1 MSVISK
7 KSFLNKADKQQSNWE
22 QTTGQEAGGVLNK
35 QDFIRQAQSAAQQRR
50 QAQEQK
56 TPQRERNGFDRTATP
71 ASIAGLGAPAPTS
84 QRQKERYNQEIGQ
97 YGVGNIDLYNR
108 PQYRNAD
115 GSVSTVDST
124 SFNIQG
130 KEVLLPSV
138 WMKDGKAY
146 RSSDGDEILQHF
158 YDTGEFLGVFDTVDA
173 ANSYAE
179 KLHDAQDYYYTTQR
193 EKALDETVAHDQLQG
208 MKRTLAIL
216 ESQKKQ
222 EQAQQPGIL
231 SMLGKASDSTL
242 PTFQAESAQSETDRR
257 IQELQDEIDRQESE
271 SQMQG
276 TKRPE
281 TYTAK
286 NVGRYKDRLIALASV
301 PGVWTKR
308 QKQEAEEIIGTQSG
322 FGGLLGYEQNV
333 TAFAPYQEAMRKGDT
348 EAAKQW
354 QQIYDVLYTRLYSKQ
369 TAVASGLQEGLGVTS
384 AAAAVGKLLG
394 ANEDEYHRQMEN
406 AQRAQAEHPVL
417 AGGAKIAG
425 SLALMSGIGEAAG
438 AGLAAA
444 GMNTGSLGFKVAA
457 GALSFAGADAVH
469 NAGAAAIGDMS
480 TGDYLKHIAISG
492 AQGMAGNLAGGLV
505 GTGLANVLRDT
516 HKMTPFMEFLRQT
529 ASGVTNASVN
539 QAVGYLAADEKP
551 TKEEIATNLVTA
563 FAFSVLNGAINS
575 YQTTQQQ
582 KAQMNQAY
590 QAIEQGYRAMTAGT
604 ENMTP
609 EAKAQRAQFIM
620 QQTQSLRESVNSY
633 YIAGQQKAVDNLN
646 ETLDLIDEAMRAY
659 VNGYTAASSAM
670 QTPNVMLPG
679 GGSTGQLPTAA
690 DLPTAPTD
698 PQMQKQV
705 EQELQTAIQ
714 QGLQQAQAGTQNT
727 PQPESG
733 QALQNG
739 NAAAA
744 AAQIAGQAAEQ
755 NQQTQLPS
763 LPATEQDAVVQP
775 QQPEQSTQ
783 QEAELP
789 TQQMQTEQT
798 TTPLQRLEAMGVSG
812 KRAQSMARGIEA
824 FYRGEIQDGEVL
836 SKLLSLPEVQNVMR
850 QMTDADIE
858 AVVSGNVQPQNQQPV
873 NSAAQQTLNTQP
885 TVQQAL
891 DSQAP
896 GVQNGTT
903 TSEGGMNNGT
913 EQLQVGQRPGAEQP
927 GEQLPDGDGGRVLGE
942 STGGQSGILAEGRPQ
957 RAFNQVGAA
966 AERKN
971 LGRTLRLEKVSSQS
985 LGLPNGTEEREIQVM
1000 PESSWDA
1007 QMQQTAQRISY
1018 ETGKPV
1024 TYVLGSIRIRQA
1036 DGSVSAAR
1044 GVYTENGIIIQA
1056 DHLRLNIDQI
1066 ADHEA
1071 FHDYAA
1077 NNPGLVRQIE
1087 QAIVER
1093 YGREEFD
1100 AIMDKYLKNLRGVYD
1115 LPEHASGQEVAE
1127 AYGIVKEEICAD
1139 AYAGINFFGANADKY
1154 RSEAQAVLRERKITT
1169 PGSETE
1175 EAVARRTGPPERYSY
1190 GGVNANTADQKT
1202 LARAQELQMQGEDD
1216 ERVRK
1221 ETGWHTGMEG
1231 KLRFEIDDSNMKY
1244 HRGGDAAFSRN
1255 HPDYAEYQKLVDK
1268 MLTGSA
1274 EAWKPEDQER
1284 LQELDK
1290 TWGREY
1296 GRLSERV
1303 ESGNATLEDVIDHEE
1318 LFQAYPQL
1326 RSVRVEFKEL
1336 PGNTQGYFSPSENK
1350 IALDSKLRSAPEV
1363 TIIHEIQHAI
1373 QKAEGFAS
1381 GASPE
1386 YWQQHRDEAKE
1397 ARIADIREEIAR
1409 LEEQLPWDLNR
1420 WTAED
1425 DAIEA
1430 KIGELEDSIIDIQNG
1445 VGLDSYD
1452 LYRNT
1457 AGEIEA
1463 RDAASRR
1470 ELTPEQRRATP
1481 PARADENTVYAD
1493 LSDSLDYVG
1502 KTDDGT
1508 EVYETSEAVRKL
1520 PYKKRMEAFMDIMR
1534 NEYAGRTAKFTAR
1547 DGEVYYATFDENDL
1561 RKNVYGDKKSSP
1573 RGWKAKINTGADGNI
1588 FDLVENA
1595 EHSGSGKEQGK
1606 TSEAHQGLTGW
1617 EYFVKTVQIDGRV
1630 YDLLANVRK
1639 KPDGEFVYSIQLN
1652 ENEKKA
1658 PAPPRQYQNG
1668 TAKAEN
1674 RPVRVPTDAS
1684 EASVAEKRLP
1694 VKARFSMDE
1703 PVEQTQDLMA
1713 IHNLDGKKMDS
1724 MLQLGAIPSPSVAIV
1739 KASQGHTQYGDYT
1752 LVFPRQ
1758 SIDPQAD
1765 QRNKVYGAD
1774 AWTPTAANAIVEREV
1789 NYDARR
1795 AAEQKIAQLAKQVA
1809 GGIFSRDSV
1818 IGSRVDEVST
1828 MDEAE
1833 LAKQLSR
1840 DDAVR
1845 AAYLAEQGKD
1855 IEPVL
1860 KEKVWDSFGNQALQD
1875 YTEKIGAQELA
1886 QLYVKLE
1893 TGERLTE
1900 AELETARESIMEAWI
1915 ADHEYALSRKPELR
1929 ETRIARQRDKISDA
1943 RVEDFIRN
1951 AEALYED
1958 GGQTR
1963 DGVDRYAT
1971 QDKLREAVDD
1981 ADVEAWVRGQL
1992 HGVLGEPGIY
2002 NGKERFTASGRRRS
2016 FRETHG
2022 AYTVENIVKAMN
2034 KANARGESYWGVGAK
2049 GILSVATPRYKSVDA
2064 IHADE
2069 SRLQKMPEEE
2079 YNRLLQALDKR
2090 IEGIVADVQKTSGSY
2105 DMDEIAGLLM
2115 ENAGQDAMRIQ
2126 QAFSRQGYDIDG
2138 GLATEIAGMYRQA
2151 AEMPTGYFEAKPQ
2164 RVVTFD
2170 EPVCIAPDNCPPERL
2185 EKMKAAGLN
2194 VIEYEAGNDEQRME
2208 IARSLKGM
2216 RFSVDEPQ
2224 AGTGGEIG
2232 QAPESEPAKQ
2242 EQKEKKPRKKNETKP
2257 VAESLPIIAKRN
2269 LRQDMQGIFSIPE
2282 GRRAEINQ
2290 IIDGLA
2296 DRMLKNGE
2304 LTQEDRD
2311 AFFDRMYAE
2320 GVMEVAADEY
2330 LQQARSEIA
2339 GRRIY
2344 VPESV
2349 KHEFGDDWG
2358 YFRKKAFAA
2367 GVMLVNDTSAA
2378 GIDMVNAELADTLP
2392 GMFNADDLDSREIL
2406 ENIVQTAEEG
2416 KSQNMSLAQ
2425 YTALLAGQ
2433 EYVSED
2439 EVLDNIE
2446 RQMDEA
2452 LRTFTRTAKLEVH
2465 LRDRT
2470 GVKIAQERE
2479 KSAAAR
2485 QREALSRAKERQQR
2499 KEMSQRQREYR
2510 ELKEQQKKTL
2520 KALQWLAKNQYRAPE
2535 ELRETWDEVLGDLDI
2550 YAVSA
2555 ANEMR
2560 YSKKYDATWKDLAE
2574 MYKAA
2579 RKSDPNFLPT
2589 KELEMIVDRLDNEK
2603 IADMDLNALQ
2613 DLYKAAVGLRTEFYN
2628 RNNVIN
2634 DDMNRLFAEVYTDSK
2649 KELDFGA
2656 QTKAGEAAR
2665 QGKKLDSLFNQE
2677 QLSPM
2682 NVMQRMAGWNPNSAW
2697 YSMAKQLEKGERDIR
2712 DYTVSAT
2719 KQLRE
2724 FLTEHEDW
2732 AKKADGQ
2739 GDDGIWYEVKIPQLV
2754 GELEVGK
2761 PPKFGDTI
2769 TVWMTP
2775 TQKVHLYLESKS
2787 YENLR
2792 HMEGG
2797 RIFPVKE
2804 LYSQGKREAA
2814 FAQGE
2819 LVRLAPE
2826 TVKALVK
2833 DLTPEEQELAQAL
2846 EQYYNVFAKKEINRV
2861 SNILYGYDKAVSK
2874 NYAPIYADT
2883 NYTKNQLGVYDA
2895 TAEGVGNLKS
2905 RQYSKNPSYNIGA
2918 FDAFERHVEQTAR
2931 FVGMAIPA
2939 RNWNTLLGWNEY
2951 VDDDRESMRS
2961 EISHTWGDASL
2972 KYIENL
2978 IETLQGGAAST
2989 RDSVSM
2995 GAEKIFSNYIG
3006 AVFGANQ
3013 SIVFKQLGSIPL
3025 ASVWLGPEN
3034 APSPGQV
3041 KRIDR
3046 SLIEKYT
3053 QELDWR
3059 TLGYSTPET
3068 KQLKENPNW
3077 TQTNK
3082 FTSFVFG
3089 GGAITAMDGWAASV
3103 LWPWAENKVRSEFPE
3118 LETGSQEQIDSGS
3131 SPFYQKVAEEF
3142 NEAVARSQST
3152 SDEMHRG
3159 SLYKS
3164 KNSVTRAFTMF
3175 KSDSSQAY
3183 NALRQRAGEAEY
3195 YKRIGDTENYNKA
3208 KRGLGVAFLSIL
3220 GGTAFACGIDV
3231 LMNLWKHKG
3240 KAYRDEDGNL
3250 TAESVAKEL
3259 ATGMAE
3265 SMFGLVIGGEE
3276 IFNIFD
3282 AVGTKLTGGTWYD
3295 SMNTLNA
3302 PGLEQVSEI
3311 ISTLIDEGVSFIQL
3325 LADGA
3330 DVVKNGGDVWEFLH
3344 RRGADI
3350 IGDIK
3355 EMAATVAT
3363 YLPGI
3368 PVNNLEAYL
3377 LGTVRWVSP
3386 ELAAAYD
3393 DALATANK
3401 NRMKGL
3407 RGAELERKI
3416 EDTLHNR
3423 RVETDEATNETLA
3436 SLYEGGFTKAVP
3448 SDTPGSI
3455 SVDGEDRKLSAYQKQ
3470 VYDKTWSG
3478 AVGNRLRE
3486 LAASDVFQEADDET
3500 REKMLSGLY
3509 EYAGE
3514 KAKAAVFD
3522 DYEVKTST
3530 QKADDVLASGA
3541 EMADYLELKLAGAV
3555 DKYLDAIDGGLDT
3568 QNAKDVALGMAE
3580 LAPEEGKKTVSDVQK
3595 WRAAIDAVDGADAQ
3609 RNALLAVMKD
3619 STKQKYE
3626 IADSY
3631 GIEARTWV
3639 QLKEILPQFDE
3650 DGNGSYK
3657 GEEIENAIDALNGH
3671 GGIMLP
3677 GGDGPQQLTNEMRA
3691 VLWQLFTGSKSAK
3704 NNPYSERVGSQVIA
3718 EREKAKQED

>member
-56 TPQRERNGFDRTATP
+56 APQSGRSGFDRTATP

-115 GSVSTVDST
+115 GSISTVDST

-138 WMKDGKAY
+138 WMKDGEAY
-146 RSSDGDEILQHF
+146 RSSDGDEILQRF

-173 ANSYAE
+173 ANNYAE

-193 EKALDETVAHDQLQG
+193 EQALDEAVAHDQLQG

-231 SMLGKASDSTL
+231 STLGKASDSTL
-242 PTFQAESAQSETDRR
+242 PTFQADAAQSETDRR

-301 PGVWTKR
+301 PGTWTKR

-384 AAAAVGKLLG
+384 AAAAVGKALG

-444 GMNTGSLGFKVAA
+444 GMNIGSLGFKVAA

-469 NAGAAAIGDMS
+469 NAGAAAMGDMS
-480 TGDYLKHIAISG
+480 TEDYIKRIAISG

-516 HKMTPFMEFLRQT
+516 HMMTPFMEFLRQT

-563 FAFSVLNGAINS
+563 FAFSVLSSAISS

-659 VNGYTAASSAM
+659 VNGYAAASSAM

-690 DLPTAPTD
+690 DLPTTPTD

-727 PQPESG
+727 QPPESG

-744 AAQIAGQAAEQ
+744 AAQIAVQAAEQ
-755 NQQTQLPS
+755 NQQAQQPS
-763 LPATEQDAVVQP
+763 LPTAAQAAAVQP
-775 QQPEQSTQ
+775 QQLEQSTQ
-783 QEAELP
+783 QEAGLP
-789 TQQMQTEQT
+789 TPQQVQTEQT
-798 TTPLQRLEAMGVSG
+798 ATPLERLETMGVSG

-824 FYRGEIQDGEVL
+824 FYRGQITDGEVL
-836 SKLLSLPEVQNVMR
+836 SKLLSFPEVQNVMR

-858 AVVSGNVQPQNQQPV
+858 AVVSGNAQLQNQQPV
-873 NSAAQQTLNTQP
+873 NAAVQQVPGSQQTG
-885 TVQQAL
+885 A
-891 DSQAP
+891 
-896 GVQNGTT
+896 QNEAT

-913 EQLQVGQRPGAEQP
+913 EQLPAGQQPGAEQQS
-927 GEQLPDGDGGRVLGE
+927 EQLPDGDGGRILSE

-957 RAFNQVGAA
+957 RTFNQGRTAV
-966 AERKN
+966 EREN

-1000 PESSWDA
+1000 PESHWDA

-1044 GVYTENGIIIQA
+1044 GVYTENGIIVQA
-1056 DHLRLNIDQI
+1056 DHRYLNIDQI

-1087 QAIVER
+1087 RAIVEQ
-1093 YGREEFD
+1093 YSREEFD

-1154 RSEAQAVLRERKITT
+1154 RSEAQAVLQERKITT
-1169 PGSETE
+1169 PGSETAAE
-1175 EAVARRTGPPERYSY
+1175 TQRRTGPPERYSVEETDE
-1190 GGVNANTADQKT
+1190 GRAVAVVENDILSHIDTSTWDNTKKAQAKAAAKAALLAFKDGIQVNGITYK
-1202 LARAQELQMQGEDD
+1202 
-1216 ERVRK
+1216 V
-1221 ETGWHTGMEG
+1221 
-1231 KLRFEIDDSNMKY
+1231 
-1244 HRGGDAAFSRN
+1244 
-1255 HPDYAEYQKLVDK
+1255 
-1268 MLTGSA
+1268 
-1274 EAWKPEDQER
+1274 
-1284 LQELDK
+1284 
-1290 TWGREY
+1290 
-1296 GRLSERV
+1296 
-1303 ESGNATLEDVIDHEE
+1303 
-1318 LFQAYPQL
+1318 
-1326 RSVRVEFKEL
+1326 
-1336 PGNTQGYFSPSENK
+1336 NK
-1350 IALDSKLRSAPEV
+1350 
-1363 TIIHEIQHAI
+1363 
-1373 QKAEGFAS
+1373 
-1381 GASPE
+1381 
-1386 YWQQHRDEAKE
+1386 
-1397 ARIADIREEIAR
+1397 
-1409 LEEQLPWDLNR
+1409 
-1420 WTAED
+1420 
-1425 DAIEA
+1425 
-1430 KIGELEDSIIDIQNG
+1430 
-1445 VGLDSYD
+1445 
-1452 LYRNT
+1452 
-1457 AGEIEA
+1457 
-1463 RDAASRR
+1463 
-1470 ELTPEQRRATP
+1470 
-1481 PARADENTVYAD
+1481 
-1493 LSDSLDYVG
+1493 
-1502 KTDDGT
+1502 
-1508 EVYETSEAVRKL
+1508 
-1520 PYKKRMEAFMDIMR
+1520 
-1534 NEYAGRTAKFTAR
+1534 TAR
-1547 DGEVYYATFDENDL
+1547 DEFTRSNDTERLYRREPETFADKMRAADAADDVITATTSWANDGKLKHPRTDNFVDFAHGDVLIQAGGNQYDAKTVVGITASGEYVFYDVVDMMPTVFQ
-1561 RKNVYGDKKSSP
+1561 VKKELSTAAAGRDAVSAIQESSSEDRVAQP
-1573 RGWKAKINTGADGNI
+1573 GADVKREDAEEMPKPVNLQRYSDIAGRQEQASEMTNAEPTTVGAI
-1588 FDLVENA
+1588 TSGSQSLGGSAPAISSASEASVAEKRQSVKIPPSSDESSENA
-1595 EHSGSGKEQGK
+1595 
-1606 TSEAHQGLTGW
+1606 
-1617 EYFVKTVQIDGRV
+1617 
-1630 YDLLANVRK
+1630 N
-1639 KPDGEFVYSIQLN
+1639 
-1652 ENEKKA
+1652 KA

-1713 IHNLDGKKMDS
+1713 IHNLNGEKMDS

-1758 SIDPQAD
+1758 SIDPKAD
-1765 QRNKVYGAD
+1765 RRNKVYGAD

-1789 NYDARR
+1789 NYEASR
-1795 AAEQKIAQLAKQVA
+1795 AAEQKIAQLANQVA
-1809 GGIFSRDSV
+1809 GGTFSRDSV
-1818 IGSRVDEVST
+1818 ISGRVGEVST

-1833 LAKQLSR
+1833 LAKKLSR
-1840 DDAVR
+1840 DDTVR
-1845 AAYLAEQGKD
+1845 AAYLAEQGQD

-1860 KEKVWDSFGNQALQD
+1860 KEKVWDSFGNLALQE

-1893 TGERLTE
+1893 TGERLTA
-1900 AELETARESIMEAWI
+1900 AELETARESIMASWI
-1915 ADHEYALSRKPELR
+1915 ADHEYVLNRRPELR

-1992 HGVLGEPGIY
+1992 RGVLGEPGIY

-2022 AYTVENIVKAMN
+2022 AYTAENIVKAMN
-2034 KANARGESYWGVGAK
+2034 QASARGESYWGVGAK

-2069 SRLQKMPEEE
+2069 GRLQNMPEEE
-2079 YNRLLQALDKR
+2079 YNRLLQELDKR
-2090 IEGIVADVQKTSGSY
+2090 IDGIVADVQKTSGSY

-2126 QAFSRQGYDIDG
+2126 QAFSRQGYNIDG

-2170 EPVCIAPDNCPPERL
+2170 EPVCIAPDDCPPERL

-2224 AGTGGEIG
+2224 AETGGEIE
-2232 QAPESEPAKQ
+2232 QAPESKPAEP

-2269 LRQDMQGIFSIPE
+2269 LRKDMQGIFSIPE

-2392 GMFNADDLDSREIL
+2392 GMFHADDLDSREIL

-2535 ELRETWDEVLGDLDI
+2535 ELQGTWDEVLGDLDI

-2574 MYKAA
+2574 MYKDAQA
-2579 RKSDPNFLPT
+2579 NDPNFLPS
-2589 KELEMIVDRLDNEK
+2589 KELEKIVHRLDNKK

-2754 GELEVGK
+2754 GALEVGK

-2775 TQKVHLYLESKS
+2775 TQKVHMYLESKS
-2787 YENLR
+2787 TENLR

-2797 RIFPVKE
+2797 RTFADKT
-2804 LYSQGKREAA
+2804 LYSQGKRREA
-2814 FAQGE
+2814 FAQGKT
-2819 LVRLAPE
+2819 VRMAPE
-2826 TVKALVK
+2826 TVKAIVGS
-2833 DLTPEEQELAQAL
+2833 LTPEEQELAQAL

-2874 NYAPIYADT
+2874 NYTPIYT
-2883 NYTKNQLGVYDA
+2883 NSNYTKSELGVYDA

-2905 RQYSKNPSYNIGA
+2905 RQFSKNPSYNIGA

-2939 RNWNTLLGWNEY
+2939 RNWQTLLNW
-2951 VDDDRESMRS
+2951 RERENSMAD
-2961 EISHTWGDASL
+2961 IITHDWGDESL
-2972 KYIENL
+2972 KYIQDL
-2978 IETLQGGAAST
+2978 VQTLQGGAAST

-2995 GAEKIFSNYIG
+2995 GAEKVFSNYIG
-3006 AVFGANQ
+3006 AVFGANP

-3025 ASVWLGPEN
+3025 AGAWLDFKN
-3034 APSPGQV
+3034 FPSPGQV

-3082 FTSFVFG
+3082 FTNFIFG

-3103 LWPWAENKVRSEFPE
+3103 LWPWAENKVRAEFPE
-3118 LETGSQEQIDSGS
+3118 LETGNQEQIDSGS
-3131 SPFYQKVAEEF
+3131 SPFYQKVAEVF

-3152 SDEMHRG
+3152 SDEMHQGTLR
-3159 SLYKS
+3159 KS
-3164 KNSVTRAFTMF
+3164 KNPVTRAFTMF
-3175 KSDSSQAY
+3175 KSDSSQTY

-3208 KRGLGVAFLSIL
+3208 KRGLGVAFLAAV
-3220 GGTAFACGIDV
+3220 GGYIWAQGIEF
-3231 LMNLWKHKG
+3231 LMNLWKRKG

-3250 TAESVAKEL
+3250 TAGSVAKE
-3259 ATGMAE
+3259 MAL
-3265 SMFGLVIGGEE
+3265 GLVGDLAGIVTYGEE
-3276 IFNIFD
+3276 LADVIGNII
-3282 AVGTKLTGGTWYD
+3282 TGDKWYGID
-3295 SMNTLNA
+3295 T
-3302 PGLEQVSEI
+3302 PGLEQLSDVVETI
-3311 ISTLIDEGVSFIQL
+3311 VEQGQNGLDAL
-3325 LADGA
+3325 KDAA
-3330 DVVKNGGDVWEFLH
+3330 DVVKNGGSLGEYLH
-3344 RRGADI
+3344 RHS
-3350 IGDIK
+3350 GDIVGGIK
-3355 EMAATVAT
+3355 DLAAAAAT

-3368 PVNNLEAYL
+3368 SVNNLEAYL
-3377 LGTVRWVSP
+3377 LGTVRWASP

-3401 NRMKGL
+3401 NQMKGL

-3416 EDTLHNR
+3416 SDTLHNR
-3423 RVETDEATNETLA
+3423 RVETDETTNETLA
-3436 SLYEGGFTKAVP
+3436 SLYESGFTKAVP

-3478 AVGNRLRE
+3478 AVGSRLQE
-3486 LAASDVFQEADDET
+3486 LIASDVFQAADDET
-3500 REKMLSGLY
+3500 QEKMLSGLY

-3530 QKADDVLASGA
+3530 QKADDVLATGA

-3568 QNAKDVALGMAE
+3568 QSAKDVALGMAE

-3595 WRAAIDAVDGADAQ
+3595 WRAAIDAVDGAGAQ
-3609 RNALLAVMKD
+3609 RDALLAVMKD

-3671 GGIMLP
+3671 SGIMLP

>member
-56 TPQRERNGFDRTATP
+56 TPQSERSGFDRTATP

-115 GSVSTVDST
+115 GSISTVDST

-193 EKALDETVAHDQLQG
+193 KQALDETAAHDQLQG

-222 EQAQQPGIL
+222 EQVQQPGIL

-242 PTFQAESAQSETDRR
+242 PTFRADSAQSETDRR

-301 PGVWTKR
+301 PGTWTKR

-354 QQIYDVLYTRLYSKQ
+354 QQIYDVLYTRLYSRQ

-384 AAAAVGKLLG
+384 AAAAVGKALG

-469 NAGAAAIGDMS
+469 NAGAAAMGDMS
-480 TGDYLKHIAISG
+480 TEDYLKRIAISG

-516 HKMTPFMEFLRQT
+516 HMMTPFMEFLRQT

-563 FAFSVLNGAINS
+563 FAFSVLNSAISS

-659 VNGYTAASSAM
+659 VNGYAAASSAM

-690 DLPTAPTD
+690 DLPTTPTD

-714 QGLQQAQAGTQNT
+714 QGLQQAEAGTQSAQ
-727 PQPESG
+727 QPESG
-733 QALQNG
+733 QALQSG

-744 AAQIAGQAAEQ
+744 AAQIAGQSQQVQQPNLPTAAQ
-755 NQQTQLPS
+755 
-763 LPATEQDAVVQP
+763 AAAVQP
-775 QQPEQSTQ
+775 QQLEQSTQ
-783 QEAELP
+783 QEAGLP
-789 TQQMQTEQT
+789 TPQQVQTEQT
-798 TTPLQRLEAMGVSG
+798 ATPLERLEAMGVSG

-824 FYRGEIQDGEVL
+824 FYRGQITDGEVL
-836 SKLLSLPEVQNVMR
+836 SKLLSFPEVQNVMR

-858 AVVSGNVQPQNQQPV
+858 AVVSGNAQPQNQQPG
-873 NSAAQQTLNTQP
+873 NAA
-885 TVQQAL
+885 VQQVPG
-891 DSQAP
+891 SQQP
-896 GVQNGTT
+896 GVQNEATT
-903 TSEGGMNNGT
+903 HEGGMNNGT
-913 EQLQVGQRPGAEQP
+913 EQLPAGQQP
-927 GEQLPDGDGGRVLGE
+927 GTEQQSEQLPDGDGGRILGE

-957 RAFNQVGAA
+957 RAFNQGRTAV
-966 AERKN
+966 EREN

-1000 PESSWDA
+1000 PESHWDS

-1044 GVYTENGIIIQA
+1044 GVYTENGIIVQA
-1056 DHLRLNIDQI
+1056 DHRYLNIDQI

-1071 FHDYAA
+1071 FHDIAA

-1087 QAIVER
+1087 QAIVEQ
-1093 YGREEFD
+1093 YSREEFD
-1100 AIMDKYLKNLRGVYD
+1100 AVVEKYLKNLRGVYD
-1115 LPEHASGQEVAE
+1115 LPEYASGQEVDE
-1127 AYGIVKEEICAD
+1127 VYGIVKEEICAD
-1139 AYAGINFFGANADKY
+1139 AYAGINFFGAHAEKY
-1154 RSEAQAVLRERKITT
+1154 RSEAQAVLQARKITT
-1169 PGSETE
+1169 PGSET
-1175 EAVARRTGPPERYSY
+1175 AAATQRRTGPPERYSI
-1190 GGVNANTADQKT
+1190 
-1202 LARAQELQMQGEDD
+1202 GEI
-1216 ERVRK
+1216 
-1221 ETGWHTGMEG
+1221 T
-1231 KLRFEIDDSNMKY
+1231 
-1244 HRGGDAAFSRN
+1244 
-1255 HPDYAEYQKLVDK
+1255 DK
-1268 MLTGSA
+1268 AGNN
-1274 EAWKPEDQER
+1274 
-1284 LQELDK
+1284 
-1290 TWGREY
+1290 Y
-1296 GRLSERV
+1296 GRGVHLDSTLLENLSDSERV
-1303 ESGNATLEDVIDHEE
+1303 QMVKE
-1318 LFQAYPQL
+1318 
-1326 RSVRVEFKEL
+1326 RVKEL
-1336 PGNTQGYFSPSENK
+1336 GGQHFTAYDGNGN
-1350 IALDSKLRSAPEV
+1350 EV
-1363 TIIHEIQHAI
+1363 
-1373 QKAEGFAS
+1373 
-1381 GASPE
+1381 
-1386 YWQQHRDEAKE
+1386 
-1397 ARIADIREEIAR
+1397 
-1409 LEEQLPWDLNR
+1409 
-1420 WTAED
+1420 
-1425 DAIEA
+1425 
-1430 KIGELEDSIIDIQNG
+1430 DIQIAKPGARFVNKSG
-1445 VGLDSYD
+1445 KSVPVNKD
-1452 LYRNT
+1452 LTTKNRKSKVKQEAVVLADELINT
-1457 AGEIEA
+1457 AKHKK
-1463 RDAASRR
+1463 D
-1470 ELTPEQRRATP
+1470 T
-1481 PARADENTVYAD
+1481 PARYPHGWLDDNGRNDWAEWKTYIQDKENTVWEATLHIATSAD
-1493 LSDSLDYVG
+1493 GEKILYDIDPIKKTGQSGNSDTSTVEPIVADEAEPVKREDEEEMPKLMNLQRYSDIAGQQEQTAEMTNAEPTTVGAITSGSQSLG
-1502 KTDDGT
+1502 GSAPAISSA
-1508 EVYETSEAVRKL
+1508 SEASVAE
-1520 PYKKRMEAFMDIMR
+1520 KRQSVKIPSAS
-1534 NEYAGRTAKFTAR
+1534 
-1547 DGEVYYATFDENDL
+1547 DE
-1561 RKNVYGDKKSSP
+1561 SSE
-1573 RGWKAKINTGADGNI
+1573 NTN
-1588 FDLVENA
+1588 
-1595 EHSGSGKEQGK
+1595 
-1606 TSEAHQGLTGW
+1606 
-1617 EYFVKTVQIDGRV
+1617 
-1630 YDLLANVRK
+1630 
-1639 KPDGEFVYSIQLN
+1639 
-1652 ENEKKA
+1652 KA

-1765 QRNKVYGAD
+1765 RRNKVYGAD

-1789 NYDARR
+1789 NYEARR
-1795 AAEQKIAQLAKQVA
+1795 AAEQKIAQLANQVA

-1818 IGSRVDEVST
+1818 IGSRVDEVAT

-1833 LAKQLSR
+1833 LAKQLAK

-1886 QLYVKLE
+1886 RLYVKLE
-1893 TGERLTE
+1893 TGDRLTA
-1900 AELETARESIMEAWI
+1900 AELETARESIMDAWI
-1915 ADHEYALSRKPELR
+1915 ADHEYALNRRPELR
-1929 ETRIARQRDKISDA
+1929 ETRIARQRDKISDV

-1992 HGVLGEPGIY
+1992 RGVLGEPGIY

-2016 FRETHG
+2016 FLETHG
-2022 AYTVENIVKAMN
+2022 AYTAENIVKAMN
-2034 KANARGESYWGVGAK
+2034 QADARGESYWGVGAK

-2069 SRLQKMPEEE
+2069 GRLQNMPEEE
-2079 YNRLLQALDKR
+2079 YNQLLQELDKR
-2090 IEGIVADVQKTSGSY
+2090 IEGIVADVQKTAGSY

-2170 EPVCIAPDNCPPERL
+2170 EPVCIAPDDCPPERL

-2224 AGTGGEIG
+2224 AETGSEIE
-2232 QAPESEPAKQ
+2232 QAPENKPAEP

-2392 GMFNADDLDSREIL
+2392 GMFHADDLDSREIL

-2535 ELRETWDEVLGDLDI
+2535 ELQGTWDEVLGDLDI

-2574 MYKAA
+2574 MYKDAQA
-2579 RKSDPNFLPT
+2579 NDPNFLPS
-2589 KELEMIVDRLDNEK
+2589 KELEKIVHRLDNKK

-2754 GELEVGK
+2754 GALEVGK

-2775 TQKVHLYLESKS
+2775 TQKVHMYLESKS
-2787 YENLR
+2787 TENLR

-2797 RIFPVKE
+2797 RTFADKT
-2804 LYSQGKREAA
+2804 LYSQGKRREA
-2814 FAQGE
+2814 FAQGKT
-2819 LVRLAPE
+2819 VRMAPE
-2826 TVKALVK
+2826 TVKAIVGS
-2833 DLTPEEQELAQAL
+2833 LTPEEQELAQAL

-2874 NYAPIYADT
+2874 NYTPIYT
-2883 NYTKNQLGVYDA
+2883 NSNYTKSELGVYDA

-2905 RQYSKNPSYNIGA
+2905 RQFSKNPSYNIGA

-2939 RNWNTLLGWNEY
+2939 RNWQTLLNW
-2951 VDDDRESMRS
+2951 RERENSMAD
-2961 EISHTWGDASL
+2961 IITHNWGDESL
-2972 KYIENL
+2972 KYIQDL
-2978 IETLQGGAAST
+2978 VQTLQGGTAST

-2995 GAEKIFSNYIG
+2995 GAEKVFSNYIG
-3006 AVFGANQ
+3006 AVFGANP

-3025 ASVWLGPEN
+3025 AGAWLDFKN
-3034 APSPGQV
+3034 FPSPGQV

-3082 FTSFVFG
+3082 FTNFIFG

-3103 LWPWAENKVRSEFPE
+3103 LWPWAENKVRAEFPE

-3131 SPFYQKVAEEF
+3131 SPFYQKVAEVF

-3152 SDEMHRG
+3152 SDEMHQGTLR
-3159 SLYKS
+3159 KS
-3164 KNSVTRAFTMF
+3164 KNPVTRAFTMF
-3175 KSDSSQAY
+3175 KSDSSQTY

-3208 KRGLGVAFLSIL
+3208 KRGLGVAFLAAV
-3220 GGTAFACGIDV
+3220 GGYIWAQGIEF
-3231 LMNLWKHKG
+3231 LMNLWKRKG

-3250 TAESVAKEL
+3250 TAGSVAKE
-3259 ATGMAE
+3259 MAL
-3265 SMFGLVIGGEE
+3265 GLVGDLASIVTYGEE
-3276 IFNIFD
+3276 IADVVGNI
-3282 AVGTKLTGGTWYD
+3282 LTGDKWYGID
-3295 SMNTLNA
+3295 T
-3302 PGLEQVSEI
+3302 PGLEQLSDVVETI
-3311 ISTLIDEGVSFIQL
+3311 VEQGQNGLDVL
-3325 LADGA
+3325 KDAA
-3330 DVVKNGGDVWEFLH
+3330 DVVKNGGSLGEYLH
-3344 RRGADI
+3344 RHS
-3350 IGDIK
+3350 GDIVGGIK
-3355 EMAATVAT
+3355 ELAAAAAT

-3368 PVNNLEAYL
+3368 SVNNLEAYL
-3377 LGTVRWVSP
+3377 IGTVRWASP

-3401 NRMKGL
+3401 NQMKGM

-3416 EDTLHNR
+3416 SDTLHNR
-3423 RVETDEATNETLA
+3423 RVETDETTNETLA

-3455 SVDGEDRKLSAYQKQ
+3455 SVDGEGRKLSAYQKQ
-3470 VYDKTWSG
+3470 VYDKTWSS
-3478 AVGNRLRE
+3478 AVGSRLQE
-3486 LAASDVFQEADDET
+3486 LIASDVFQAADDET

-3530 QKADDVLASGA
+3530 QKADDVLATGA
-3541 EMADYLELKLAGAV
+3541 EMVDYLELKLAGAV

-3568 QNAKDVALGMAE
+3568 QRAKDVALGMAE
-3580 LAPEEGKKTVSDVQK
+3580 LTPDEGKKTVSDVQK

-3609 RNALLAVMKD
+3609 HDALLAVMKD

-3657 GEEIENAIDALNGH
+3657 GEEIENAIDAMNGH

-3718 EREKAKQED
+3718 EREKTKQED

>member
-56 TPQRERNGFDRTATP
+56 APQSERSGFDRTATP

-115 GSVSTVDST
+115 GSISTVDST

-193 EKALDETVAHDQLQG
+193 EKALDEAVAHDQLQG

-222 EQAQQPGIL
+222 EQAQQPSIL

-301 PGVWTKR
+301 PGIWTKR

-384 AAAAVGKLLG
+384 AAAAVGKALG

-417 AGGAKIAG
+417 SGGAKIAG

-469 NAGAAAIGDMS
+469 NAGAAAMGDMS
-480 TGDYLKHIAISG
+480 TEDYLKRIAISG

-563 FAFSVLNGAINS
+563 FAFSVLSSAISS

-659 VNGYTAASSAM
+659 VNGYAAASSAM

-690 DLPTAPTD
+690 DLPTTPTD

-727 PQPESG
+727 QPPESG

-744 AAQIAGQAAEQ
+744 AAQIAVQAAEQ
-755 NQQTQLPS
+755 NQQAQQPS
-763 LPATEQDAVVQP
+763 LPTAAQAAAVQP
-775 QQPEQSTQ
+775 QQLEQSTQ
-783 QEAELP
+783 QEAGLLTP
-789 TQQMQTEQT
+789 QQVQTEQT
-798 TTPLQRLEAMGVSG
+798 ATPLERLETMGVSG

-824 FYRGEIQDGEVL
+824 FYRGQITDGEVL
-836 SKLLSLPEVQNVMR
+836 SKLISFPEVQNVMR

-858 AVVSGNVQPQNQQPV
+858 AVVSGNVQAQNQQPV
-873 NSAAQQTLNTQP
+873 NTAAQQVP
-885 TVQQAL
+885 GSQQ
-891 DSQAP
+891 P
-896 GVQNGTT
+896 GVQNEATT
-903 TSEGGMNNGT
+903 HEGGMNNGT
-913 EQLQVGQRPGAEQP
+913 EQLPAGQQP
-927 GEQLPDGDGGRVLGE
+927 GTEQQSEQLPDGDGGRILGE

-957 RAFNQVGAA
+957 RTFNQGRTAV
-966 AERKN
+966 EREN

-1000 PESSWDA
+1000 PESHWDA

-1056 DHLRLNIDQI
+1056 DHRYLNIDQI

-1087 QAIVER
+1087 RAIVEQ
-1093 YGREEFD
+1093 YSREEFD

-1154 RSEAQAVLRERKITT
+1154 RSEAQAVLQERKITT
-1169 PGSETE
+1169 PGSET
-1175 EAVARRTGPPERYSY
+1175 AAATQRRTGPPERYSY

-1231 KLRFEIDDSNMKY
+1231 KLRFEIDDSKMKY

-1274 EAWKPEDQER
+1274 EAWKPEDQGR

-1303 ESGNATLEDVIDHEE
+1303 DRGSATLEDVIDHEE

-1326 RSVRVEFKEL
+1326 RNVRVEFKEL

-1350 IALDSKLRSAPEV
+1350 IALDSKLRSAPEA

-1445 VGLDSYD
+1445 VGMDSYD

-1470 ELTPEQRRATP
+1470 ELTPEQRRAAP

-1573 RGWKAKINTGADGNI
+1573 RGWKAKINAGADGNI

-1595 EHSGSGKEQGK
+1595 EHGGSGKEQGK

-1694 VKARFSMDE
+1694 VKARFSLDE

-1765 QRNKVYGAD
+1765 RRNKVYGAD

-1789 NYDARR
+1789 NYEAGR
-1795 AAEQKIAQLAKQVA
+1795 AAEQKIAQLANQVA
-1809 GGIFSRDSV
+1809 GGIFSRYSV
-1818 IGSRVDEVST
+1818 ISGRVGEVAR

-1833 LAKQLSR
+1833 LAKQLAR

-1860 KEKVWDSFGNQALQD
+1860 KEKVWDSFGNLALQE

-1893 TGERLTE
+1893 TGERLTA
-1900 AELETARESIMEAWI
+1900 AELETARESIMASWI
-1915 ADHEYALSRKPELR
+1915 ADHEYALSRRPELR
-1929 ETRIARQRDKISDA
+1929 ETRTARQRDKISDA

-1981 ADVEAWVRGQL
+1981 ADVEAWVRGQIR
-1992 HGVLGEPGIY
+1992 GVLGEPGIY
-2002 NGKERFTASGRRRS
+2002 NGKERFTASGKRRS

-2022 AYTVENIVKAMN
+2022 AYTAENIVKAMN
-2034 KANARGESYWGVGAK
+2034 RASARGESYWGVGAK

-2069 SRLQKMPEEE
+2069 GRLQNMPEEE
-2079 YNRLLQALDKR
+2079 YNRLLQELDKR
-2090 IEGIVADVQKTSGSY
+2090 IGGIVADVQKTAGSY

-2170 EPVCIAPDNCPPERL
+2170 EPVCIAPDDCPPERL

-2224 AGTGGEIG
+2224 EETGGEIE
-2232 QAPESEPAKQ
+2232 QASESKPAEP

-2392 GMFNADDLDSREIL
+2392 GMFHADDLDSREIL

-2535 ELRETWDEVLGDLDI
+2535 ELQGTWDEVLGDLDI

-2574 MYKAA
+2574 MYKDAQA
-2579 RKSDPNFLPT
+2579 NDPNFLPS
-2589 KELEMIVDRLDNEK
+2589 KELEKIVHRLDNKK

-2754 GELEVGK
+2754 GALEVGK

-2775 TQKVHLYLESKS
+2775 TQKVHMYLESKS
-2787 YENLR
+2787 TENLR

-2797 RIFPVKE
+2797 RTFADKT
-2804 LYSQGKREAA
+2804 LYSQGKRREA
-2814 FAQGE
+2814 FAQGKT
-2819 LVRLAPE
+2819 VRMAPE
-2826 TVKALVK
+2826 TVKAIVGS
-2833 DLTPEEQELAQAL
+2833 LTPEEQELAQAL

-2874 NYAPIYADT
+2874 NYTPIYT
-2883 NYTKNQLGVYDA
+2883 NSNYTKSELGVYDA

-2905 RQYSKNPSYNIGA
+2905 RQFSKNPSYNIGA

-2939 RNWNTLLGWNEY
+2939 RNWQTLLNW
-2951 VDDDRESMRS
+2951 RERENSMAD
-2961 EISHTWGDASL
+2961 IITHDWGDESL
-2972 KYIENL
+2972 KYIQDL
-2978 IETLQGGAAST
+2978 VQTLQGGAAST

-2995 GAEKIFSNYIG
+2995 GAEKVFSNYIG
-3006 AVFGANQ
+3006 AVFGANP

-3025 ASVWLGPEN
+3025 AGAWLDFKN
-3034 APSPGQV
+3034 FPSPGQV

-3082 FTSFVFG
+3082 FTNFIFG

-3103 LWPWAENKVRSEFPE
+3103 LWPWAENKVRAEFPE

-3131 SPFYQKVAEEF
+3131 SPFYQKVAEVF

-3152 SDEMHRG
+3152 SDEMHQGALR
-3159 SLYKS
+3159 KS
-3164 KNSVTRAFTMF
+3164 KNPVTRAFTMF
-3175 KSDSSQAY
+3175 KSDSSQTY

-3208 KRGLGVAFLSIL
+3208 KRGLGVAFLAAV
-3220 GGTAFACGIDV
+3220 GGYIWAQGIEF
-3231 LMNLWKHKG
+3231 LMNLWKRKG

-3250 TAESVAKEL
+3250 TAGSVAKE
-3259 ATGMAE
+3259 MAL
-3265 SMFGLVIGGEE
+3265 GLVGDLAGIVTYGEE
-3276 IFNIFD
+3276 LADVIGNII
-3282 AVGTKLTGGTWYD
+3282 TGDKWYGID
-3295 SMNTLNA
+3295 T
-3302 PGLEQVSEI
+3302 PGLEQLSDVVETI
-3311 ISTLIDEGVSFIQL
+3311 VEQGQNGLDVL
-3325 LADGA
+3325 KDAA
-3330 DVVKNGGDVWEFLH
+3330 DVVKNGGSLGEYLH
-3344 RRGADI
+3344 RHS
-3350 IGDIK
+3350 GDIVGGIK
-3355 EMAATVAT
+3355 DLAAAAAT

-3368 PVNNLEAYL
+3368 SVNNLEAYL
-3377 LGTVRWVSP
+3377 LGTVRWASP

-3401 NRMKGL
+3401 NQMKGL

-3416 EDTLHNR
+3416 SDTLHNR
-3423 RVETDEATNETLA
+3423 RVETDETTNETLA
-3436 SLYEGGFTKAVP
+3436 SLYESGFTKAVP

-3478 AVGNRLRE
+3478 AVGSRLQE
-3486 LAASDVFQEADDET
+3486 LIASDVFQAADDET
-3500 REKMLSGLY
+3500 QEKMLSGLY

-3530 QKADDVLASGA
+3530 QKADDVLATGA
-3541 EMADYLELKLAGAV
+3541 EMVDYLELKLAGAV
-3555 DKYLDAIDGGLDT
+3555 DKHLDAIDGGLDA
-3568 QNAKDVALGMAE
+3568 QSAKDVALGMAE
-3580 LAPEEGKKTVSDVQK
+3580 LTPDEGKKTVSDVQK
-3595 WRAAIDAVDGADAQ
+3595 WRAAIDAVDGTSAQ
-3609 RNALLAVMKD
+3609 RDALLAVMKD

-3671 GGIMLP
+3671 SGIMLP

>member
-56 TPQRERNGFDRTATP
+56 APQSERSGFDRTATP

-115 GSVSTVDST
+115 GSISTVDST

-193 EKALDETVAHDQLQG
+193 EKALDEAVAHDQLQG

-222 EQAQQPGIL
+222 EQAQQPSIL

-301 PGVWTKR
+301 PGTWTKR

-384 AAAAVGKLLG
+384 AAAAVGKALG

-469 NAGAAAIGDMS
+469 NAGAAAMGDMS
-480 TGDYLKHIAISG
+480 TEDYLKRIAISG

-563 FAFSVLNGAINS
+563 FAFSVLSSAISS

-690 DLPTAPTD
+690 DLPTTPTD

-714 QGLQQAQAGTQNT
+714 QGLQQAQAATQNT
-727 PQPESG
+727 QPPESG

-744 AAQIAGQAAEQ
+744 AAQIAVQAAEQ
-755 NQQTQLPS
+755 NQQAQQPS
-763 LPATEQDAVVQP
+763 LPTAAQAAAVQP
-775 QQPEQSTQ
+775 QQLEQSTQ
-783 QEAELP
+783 QKAGLP
-789 TQQMQTEQT
+789 TPQQVQTEQT
-798 TTPLQRLEAMGVSG
+798 ATPLERLETMGVSG

-824 FYRGEIQDGEVL
+824 FYRGQITDGEVL
-836 SKLLSLPEVQNVMR
+836 SKLLSFPEVQNVMR

-858 AVVSGNVQPQNQQPV
+858 AVVSGNVQAQNQQPV
-873 NSAAQQTLNTQP
+873 NAA
-885 TVQQAL
+885 VQQVPGG
-891 DSQAP
+891 QQP
-896 GVQNGTT
+896 GVQNEATT
-903 TSEGGMNNGT
+903 PEGGMNNGT
-913 EQLQVGQRPGAEQP
+913 EQLPAGQQPGAEQQ
-927 GEQLPDGDGGRVLGE
+927 GEQLPDGDGGRILGE

-957 RAFNQVGAA
+957 RAFNQGRTAV
-966 AERKN
+966 EREN

-1000 PESSWDA
+1000 PESHWDA
-1007 QMQQTAQRISY
+1007 QMQRTAQRISY

-1044 GVYTENGIIIQA
+1044 GVYTENGIIVQA
-1056 DHLRLNIDQI
+1056 DHRYLNIDQI

-1087 QAIVER
+1087 RAIVEQ
-1093 YGREEFD
+1093 YSREEFD
-1100 AIMDKYLKNLRGVYD
+1100 AVVEKYLKNLRGVYD

-1154 RSEAQAVLRERKITT
+1154 RSEAQAVLQERKITT
-1169 PGSETE
+1169 PGSET
-1175 EAVARRTGPPERYSY
+1175 AAATQRRTGPPERYSY

-1231 KLRFEIDDSNMKY
+1231 KLRFEIDDSKMKY

-1274 EAWKPEDQER
+1274 EVWKPEDQER

-1303 ESGNATLEDVIDHEE
+1303 DRGSATLEDVIDHEE

-1326 RSVRVEFKEL
+1326 RNVRVEFKEL
-1336 PGNTQGYFSPSENK
+1336 PGNTRGYFSPSENK
-1350 IALDSKLRSAPEV
+1350 IALDSKLRSAPEA

-1470 ELTPEQRRATP
+1470 GLTLEQRRATP

-1684 EASVAEKRLP
+1684 EASVAEKRLS

-1765 QRNKVYGAD
+1765 RRNKVYGAD

-1789 NYDARR
+1789 NYEARR
-1795 AAEQKIAQLAKQVA
+1795 AAEQKIAQLANQVA

-1818 IGSRVDEVST
+1818 IGSRVDEVAT

-1833 LAKQLSR
+1833 LAKQLAK

-1893 TGERLTE
+1893 TGDRLTE
-1900 AELETARESIMEAWI
+1900 TELETARESIMDAWI
-1915 ADHEYALSRKPELR
+1915 ADHEYALNRRPELR
-1929 ETRIARQRDKISDA
+1929 ETRVARQRDKISDA

-1992 HGVLGEPGIY
+1992 RGVLGEPGIY
-2002 NGKERFTASGRRRS
+2002 NGKERFTASGRRKS

-2022 AYTVENIVKAMN
+2022 AYTAENIVKAMN
-2034 KANARGESYWGVGAK
+2034 QASARGESYWGVGAK

-2069 SRLQKMPEEE
+2069 GRLQNMPEEE
-2079 YNRLLQALDKR
+2079 YNQLLQELDKR
-2090 IEGIVADVQKTSGSY
+2090 IGGIVADVQKTAESY

-2170 EPVCIAPDNCPPERL
+2170 EPVCIAPDDCPPERL

-2224 AGTGGEIG
+2224 AETGGEIE
-2232 QAPESEPAKQ
+2232 QAPESKPAEP
-2242 EQKEKKPRKKNETKP
+2242 EQKEKKPRKKNEMKP

-2392 GMFNADDLDSREIL
+2392 GMFHADDLDSREIL

-2535 ELRETWDEVLGDLDI
+2535 ELQGTWDEVLGDLDI

-2574 MYKAA
+2574 MYKDAQA
-2579 RKSDPNFLPT
+2579 NDPNFLPS
-2589 KELEMIVDRLDNEK
+2589 KELEKIVHRLDNKK

-2754 GELEVGK
+2754 GALEVGK

-2775 TQKVHLYLESKS
+2775 TQKVHMYLESKS
-2787 YENLR
+2787 TENLR

-2797 RIFPVKE
+2797 RTFADKT
-2804 LYSQGKREAA
+2804 LYSQGKRREA
-2814 FAQGE
+2814 FAQGKT
-2819 LVRLAPE
+2819 VRMAPE
-2826 TVKALVK
+2826 TVKAIVGS
-2833 DLTPEEQELAQAL
+2833 LTPEEQELAQAL

-2874 NYAPIYADT
+2874 NYTPIYT
-2883 NYTKNQLGVYDA
+2883 NSNYTKSELGVYDA

-2905 RQYSKNPSYNIGA
+2905 RQFSKNPSYNIGA

-2939 RNWNTLLGWNEY
+2939 RNWQTLLNW
-2951 VDDDRESMRS
+2951 RERENSMAD
-2961 EISHTWGDASL
+2961 IITHDWGDESL
-2972 KYIENL
+2972 KYIQDL
-2978 IETLQGGAAST
+2978 VQTLQGGAAST

-2995 GAEKIFSNYIG
+2995 GAEKVFSNYIG
-3006 AVFGANQ
+3006 AVFGANP

-3025 ASVWLGPEN
+3025 AGAWLDFKN
-3034 APSPGQV
+3034 FPSPGQV
-3041 KRIDR
+3041 KRINR

-3082 FTSFVFG
+3082 FTNFIFG

-3103 LWPWAENKVRSEFPE
+3103 LWPWAENKVRAEFPE

-3131 SPFYQKVAEEF
+3131 SPFYQKVAEVF

-3152 SDEMHRG
+3152 SDEMHQGTLR
-3159 SLYKS
+3159 KS
-3164 KNSVTRAFTMF
+3164 KNPVTRAFTMF
-3175 KSDSSQAY
+3175 KSDSSQTY

-3208 KRGLGVAFLSIL
+3208 KRGLGVAFLAAV
-3220 GGTAFACGIDV
+3220 GGYIWAQGIEF
-3231 LMNLWKHKG
+3231 LMNLWKRKG

-3250 TAESVAKEL
+3250 TAGSVAKE
-3259 ATGMAE
+3259 MAL
-3265 SMFGLVIGGEE
+3265 GLVGDLAGIVTYGEE
-3276 IFNIFD
+3276 LADVIGNII
-3282 AVGTKLTGGTWYD
+3282 TGDKWYGID
-3295 SMNTLNA
+3295 T
-3302 PGLEQVSEI
+3302 PGLEQLSDVVETI
-3311 ISTLIDEGVSFIQL
+3311 VEQGQNGLDVL
-3325 LADGA
+3325 KDAA
-3330 DVVKNGGDVWEFLH
+3330 DVVKNGGSLGEYLH
-3344 RRGADI
+3344 RHS
-3350 IGDIK
+3350 GDIVGGIK
-3355 EMAATVAT
+3355 DLAAAAAT

-3368 PVNNLEAYL
+3368 SVNNLEAYL
-3377 LGTVRWVSP
+3377 LGTVRWASP

-3401 NRMKGL
+3401 NQMKGL

-3416 EDTLHNR
+3416 SDTLHNR
-3423 RVETDEATNETLA
+3423 RVETDETTNETLA
-3436 SLYEGGFTKAVP
+3436 SLYESGFTKAVP

-3478 AVGNRLRE
+3478 AVGSRLQE
-3486 LAASDVFQEADDET
+3486 LIASDVFQAADDET
-3500 REKMLSGLY
+3500 QEKMLSGLY

-3530 QKADDVLASGA
+3530 QKADDVLATGA

-3568 QNAKDVALGMAE
+3568 QSAKDVALGMAE

-3595 WRAAIDAVDGADAQ
+3595 WRAAIDAVDGTSAQ
-3609 RNALLAVMKD
+3609 RDALLAVMKD

-3671 GGIMLP
+3671 SGIMLP

>member
-56 TPQRERNGFDRTATP
+56 APQNERSGFDRTATP

-115 GSVSTVDST
+115 GSISTVDST

-193 EKALDETVAHDQLQG
+193 EKALDEAVAHDQLQG

-222 EQAQQPGIL
+222 EQAQQPSIL

-301 PGVWTKR
+301 PGIWTKR

-384 AAAAVGKLLG
+384 AAAAVGKALG

-469 NAGAAAIGDMS
+469 NAGAAAMGDMS
-480 TGDYLKHIAISG
+480 TEDYLKRIAISG

-563 FAFSVLNGAINS
+563 FAFSVLSSAISS

-659 VNGYTAASSAM
+659 VNGYAAASSAM

-690 DLPTAPTD
+690 DLPTTPTD

-727 PQPESG
+727 QPPESG

-744 AAQIAGQAAEQ
+744 AAQIAVQAAEQ
-755 NQQTQLPS
+755 NQQAQQPS
-763 LPATEQDAVVQP
+763 LPTAAQAAAVQP
-775 QQPEQSTQ
+775 QQLEQSTQ
-783 QEAELP
+783 QEAGLP
-789 TQQMQTEQT
+789 TPQQVQTEQT
-798 TTPLQRLEAMGVSG
+798 ATPLERLETMGVSG

-824 FYRGEIQDGEVL
+824 FYRGQITDGEVL
-836 SKLLSLPEVQNVMR
+836 SKLLSFPEVQNVMR

-858 AVVSGNVQPQNQQPV
+858 AVVSGNVQAQNQQLG
-873 NSAAQQTLNTQP
+873 NTAAQQAP
-885 TVQQAL
+885 GSQQ
-891 DSQAP
+891 P
-896 GVQNGTT
+896 GVQNEATT
-903 TSEGGMNNGT
+903 HEGGMNNGT
-913 EQLQVGQRPGAEQP
+913 EQLPAGQQP
-927 GEQLPDGDGGRVLGE
+927 GTEQQSEQLPDGDGGRILGE

-957 RAFNQVGAA
+957 RAFNQGRTAV
-966 AERKN
+966 EREN

-1000 PESSWDA
+1000 PESHWDA
-1007 QMQQTAQRISY
+1007 QMQRTAQRISY

-1044 GVYTENGIIIQA
+1044 GVYTENGIIVQA
-1056 DHLRLNIDQI
+1056 DHRYLNIDQI

-1077 NNPGLVRQIE
+1077 NNPGLARQIE
-1087 QAIVER
+1087 RAIVEQ
-1093 YGREEFD
+1093 YSREEFD

-1127 AYGIVKEEICAD
+1127 AYDIVKEEICAD

-1154 RSEAQAVLRERKITT
+1154 RSEAQAVLQERKITT
-1169 PGSETE
+1169 PGSET
-1175 EAVARRTGPPERYSY
+1175 AAATQRRTGPPERYSY

-1231 KLRFEIDDSNMKY
+1231 KLRFEIDDSKMKY

-1274 EAWKPEDQER
+1274 EVWKPEDQER

-1303 ESGNATLEDVIDHEE
+1303 DRGSATLEDVIDHEE

-1326 RSVRVEFKEL
+1326 RNVRVEFKEL
-1336 PGNTQGYFSPSENK
+1336 PGNTRGYFSPSENK
-1350 IALDSKLRSAPEV
+1350 IALDSKLRSAPEA

-1445 VGLDSYD
+1445 VGMDSYD

-1470 ELTPEQRRATP
+1470 GLTLEQRRATP

-1668 TAKAEN
+1668 IAKAEN

-1765 QRNKVYGAD
+1765 RRNKVYGAD

-1789 NYDARR
+1789 NYEARR
-1795 AAEQKIAQLAKQVA
+1795 AAEQKIAQLANQVA

-1818 IGSRVDEVST
+1818 IGSRVDEVAT

-1833 LAKQLSR
+1833 LAKQLAK

-1893 TGERLTE
+1893 TGDRLTE
-1900 AELETARESIMEAWI
+1900 TELETARESIMDAWI
-1915 ADHEYALSRKPELR
+1915 ADHEYALNRRPELR
-1929 ETRIARQRDKISDA
+1929 ETRVARQRDKISDA

-1992 HGVLGEPGIY
+1992 RGVLGEPGIY
-2002 NGKERFTASGRRRS
+2002 NGKERFTASGRRKS

-2022 AYTVENIVKAMN
+2022 AYTAENIVKAMN
-2034 KANARGESYWGVGAK
+2034 QASARGESYWGVGAK

-2069 SRLQKMPEEE
+2069 GRLQNMPEEE
-2079 YNRLLQALDKR
+2079 YNQLLQELDKR
-2090 IEGIVADVQKTSGSY
+2090 IGGIVADVQKTAGSY

-2170 EPVCIAPDNCPPERL
+2170 EPVCIAPDDCPPERL

-2224 AGTGGEIG
+2224 AETGGEIE
-2232 QAPESEPAKQ
+2232 QAPESKPAEP

-2392 GMFNADDLDSREIL
+2392 GMFHADDLDSREIL

-2535 ELRETWDEVLGDLDI
+2535 ELQGTWDEVLGDLDI

-2574 MYKAA
+2574 MYKDAQA
-2579 RKSDPNFLPT
+2579 NDPNFLPS
-2589 KELEMIVDRLDNEK
+2589 KELEKIVHRLDNKK

-2739 GDDGIWYEVKIPQLV
+2739 GDDGIWYEVKIPQLI
-2754 GELEVGK
+2754 GALEVGK

-2775 TQKVHLYLESKS
+2775 TQKVHMYLESKNT
-2787 YENLR
+2787 ENLR

-2797 RIFPVKE
+2797 RTFADKT
-2804 LYSQGKREAA
+2804 LYSQGKRREA
-2814 FAQGE
+2814 FAQGKT
-2819 LVRLAPE
+2819 VRMAPE
-2826 TVKALVK
+2826 TVKAIVGS
-2833 DLTPEEQELAQAL
+2833 LTPEEQELSQAL

-2874 NYAPIYADT
+2874 NYTPIYT
-2883 NYTKNQLGVYDA
+2883 NSNYTKSELGVYDA

-2905 RQYSKNPSYNIGA
+2905 RQFSKNPSYNIGA

-2939 RNWNTLLGWNEY
+2939 RNWQTLLNW
-2951 VDDDRESMRS
+2951 RERENSMAD
-2961 EISHTWGDASL
+2961 IITHDWGDESL
-2972 KYIENL
+2972 KYIQDL
-2978 IETLQGGAAST
+2978 VQTLQGGAAST

-2995 GAEKIFSNYIG
+2995 GAEKVFSNYIG
-3006 AVFGANQ
+3006 AVFGANP

-3025 ASVWLGPEN
+3025 AGAWLDFKN
-3034 APSPGQV
+3034 FPSPGQV

-3082 FTSFVFG
+3082 FTNFIFG

-3103 LWPWAENKVRSEFPE
+3103 LWPWAENKVRAEFPE

-3131 SPFYQKVAEEF
+3131 SPFYQKVAEVF

-3152 SDEMHRG
+3152 SDEMHQGTLR
-3159 SLYKS
+3159 KS
-3164 KNSVTRAFTMF
+3164 KNPVTRAFTMF
-3175 KSDSSQAY
+3175 KSDSSQTY

-3208 KRGLGVAFLSIL
+3208 KRGLGVAFLAAV
-3220 GGTAFACGIDV
+3220 GGYIWAQGIEF
-3231 LMNLWKHKG
+3231 LMNLWKRKG

-3250 TAESVAKEL
+3250 TAGSVAKE
-3259 ATGMAE
+3259 MAL
-3265 SMFGLVIGGEE
+3265 GLVGDLAGIVTYGEE
-3276 IFNIFD
+3276 LADVIGNII
-3282 AVGTKLTGGTWYD
+3282 TGDKWYGID
-3295 SMNTLNA
+3295 T
-3302 PGLEQVSEI
+3302 PGLEQLSDVVETI
-3311 ISTLIDEGVSFIQL
+3311 VEQGQNGLDVL
-3325 LADGA
+3325 KDAA
-3330 DVVKNGGDVWEFLH
+3330 DVVKNGGSLGEYLH
-3344 RRGADI
+3344 RHS
-3350 IGDIK
+3350 GDIVGGIK
-3355 EMAATVAT
+3355 DLAAAAAT

-3368 PVNNLEAYL
+3368 SVNNLEAYL
-3377 LGTVRWVSP
+3377 LGTVRWASP

-3401 NRMKGL
+3401 NQMKGL

-3416 EDTLHNR
+3416 SDTLHNR
-3423 RVETDEATNETLA
+3423 RVETDETTNETLA
-3436 SLYEGGFTKAVP
+3436 SLYENGFTKAVP

-3478 AVGNRLRE
+3478 AVGSRLQE
-3486 LAASDVFQEADDET
+3486 LIASDVFQATDDET
-3500 REKMLSGLY
+3500 QEKMLSGLY

-3530 QKADDVLASGA
+3530 QKADDVLATGA

-3555 DKYLDAIDGGLDT
+3555 DKYLDAIDGGLDA
-3568 QNAKDVALGMAE
+3568 QSAKDVALGMAE
-3580 LAPEEGKKTVSDVQK
+3580 LTPDEGKKTVSDVQK
-3595 WRAAIDAVDGADAQ
+3595 WRAAIDAVDGTSAQ
-3609 RNALLAVMKD
+3609 RDALLAVMKD

-3671 GGIMLP
+3671 SGIMLP

>member
-7 KSFLNKADKQQSNWE
+7 KSFLNKANKQQSNWE

-56 TPQRERNGFDRTATP
+56 APQSERSGFDRTATP

-115 GSVSTVDST
+115 GSISTVDST

-193 EKALDETVAHDQLQG
+193 EKALDEAVAHDQLQG

-222 EQAQQPGIL
+222 EQAQQPSIL

-257 IQELQDEIDRQESE
+257 IQELQDEIDRQENE

-301 PGVWTKR
+301 PGIWTKR

-384 AAAAVGKLLG
+384 AAAAVGKALG

-469 NAGAAAIGDMS
+469 NAGAAAMGDMS
-480 TGDYLKHIAISG
+480 TEDYLKRIAISG

-563 FAFSVLNGAINS
+563 FAFSVLSSAISS

-659 VNGYTAASSAM
+659 VNGYAAASSAM

-690 DLPTAPTD
+690 DLPTTPTD

-727 PQPESG
+727 QPPESG

-744 AAQIAGQAAEQ
+744 AAQIAVQAAEQ
-755 NQQTQLPS
+755 NQQAQQPS
-763 LPATEQDAVVQP
+763 LPTAAQAAAVQP
-775 QQPEQSTQ
+775 QQLEQSTQ
-783 QEAELP
+783 QEAGLLTP
-789 TQQMQTEQT
+789 QQVQTEQT
-798 TTPLQRLEAMGVSG
+798 ATPLERLETMGVSG

-824 FYRGEIQDGEVL
+824 FYRGQITDGEVL
-836 SKLLSLPEVQNVMR
+836 SKLLSFPEVQNVMR

-858 AVVSGNVQPQNQQPV
+858 AVVSGNVQAQNQQPV
-873 NSAAQQTLNTQP
+873 NTAAQQVP
-885 TVQQAL
+885 GSQQ
-891 DSQAP
+891 P
-896 GVQNGTT
+896 GVQNEATT
-903 TSEGGMNNGT
+903 HEGGMNNGT
-913 EQLQVGQRPGAEQP
+913 EQLPAGQQP
-927 GEQLPDGDGGRVLGE
+927 GTEQQSEQLPDGDGGRILGE

-957 RAFNQVGAA
+957 RTFNQGRTAV
-966 AERKN
+966 EREN

-1000 PESSWDA
+1000 PESHWDA

-1056 DHLRLNIDQI
+1056 DHRYLNIDQI

-1087 QAIVER
+1087 RAIVEQ
-1093 YGREEFD
+1093 YSREEFD

-1154 RSEAQAVLRERKITT
+1154 RSEAQAVLQERKITT
-1169 PGSETE
+1169 PGSET
-1175 EAVARRTGPPERYSY
+1175 AAATQRRTGPPERYSY

-1231 KLRFEIDDSNMKY
+1231 KLRFEIDDSKMKY

-1274 EAWKPEDQER
+1274 EAWKPEDQGR

-1303 ESGNATLEDVIDHEE
+1303 DRGSATLEDVIDHEE

-1326 RSVRVEFKEL
+1326 RNVRVEFKEL

-1350 IALDSKLRSAPEV
+1350 IALDSKLRSAPEA

-1445 VGLDSYD
+1445 VGMDSYD

-1470 ELTPEQRRATP
+1470 ELTPEQRRAAP

-1595 EHSGSGKEQGK
+1595 EHGGSGKEQGK

-1694 VKARFSMDE
+1694 VKAWFSLDE

-1765 QRNKVYGAD
+1765 RRNKVYGAD

-1789 NYDARR
+1789 NYEAGR
-1795 AAEQKIAQLAKQVA
+1795 AAEQKIAQLANQVA
-1809 GGIFSRDSV
+1809 GGIFSRYSV
-1818 IGSRVDEVST
+1818 ISGRVGEVAR

-1833 LAKQLSR
+1833 LAKQLAR

-1860 KEKVWDSFGNQALQD
+1860 KEKVWDSFGNLALQE

-1893 TGERLTE
+1893 TGERLTA
-1900 AELETARESIMEAWI
+1900 AELETARESIMASWI
-1915 ADHEYALSRKPELR
+1915 ADHEYALSRRPELR
-1929 ETRIARQRDKISDA
+1929 ETRTARQRDKISDA

-1981 ADVEAWVRGQL
+1981 ADVEAWVRGQIR
-1992 HGVLGEPGIY
+1992 GVLGEPGIY
-2002 NGKERFTASGRRRS
+2002 NGKERFTASGKRRS

-2022 AYTVENIVKAMN
+2022 AYTAENIVKAMN
-2034 KANARGESYWGVGAK
+2034 RASARGESYWGVGAK

-2069 SRLQKMPEEE
+2069 GRLQNMPEEE
-2079 YNRLLQALDKR
+2079 YNRLLQELDKR
-2090 IEGIVADVQKTSGSY
+2090 IGGIVADVQKTAGSY

-2170 EPVCIAPDNCPPERL
+2170 EPVCIAPDDCPPERL

-2224 AGTGGEIG
+2224 AETGGEIE
-2232 QAPESEPAKQ
+2232 QASESKPAEP

-2392 GMFNADDLDSREIL
+2392 GMFHADDLDSREIL

-2535 ELRETWDEVLGDLDI
+2535 ELQGTWDEVLGDLDI

-2574 MYKAA
+2574 MYKDAQA
-2579 RKSDPNFLPT
+2579 NDPNFLPS
-2589 KELEMIVDRLDNEK
+2589 KELEKIVHRLDNKK

-2754 GELEVGK
+2754 GALEVGK

-2775 TQKVHLYLESKS
+2775 TQKVHMYLESKS
-2787 YENLR
+2787 TENLR

-2797 RIFPVKE
+2797 RTFADKT
-2804 LYSQGKREAA
+2804 LYSQGKRREA
-2814 FAQGE
+2814 FAQGKT
-2819 LVRLAPE
+2819 VRMAPE
-2826 TVKALVK
+2826 TVKAIVGS
-2833 DLTPEEQELAQAL
+2833 LTPEEQELAQAL

-2874 NYAPIYADT
+2874 NYTPIYT
-2883 NYTKNQLGVYDA
+2883 NSNYTKSELGVYDA

-2905 RQYSKNPSYNIGA
+2905 RQFSKNPSYNIGA

-2939 RNWNTLLGWNEY
+2939 RNWQTLLNW
-2951 VDDDRESMRS
+2951 RERENSMAD
-2961 EISHTWGDASL
+2961 IITHDWGDESL
-2972 KYIENL
+2972 KYIQDL
-2978 IETLQGGAAST
+2978 VQTLQGGAAST

-2995 GAEKIFSNYIG
+2995 GAEKVFSNYIG
-3006 AVFGANQ
+3006 AVFGANP

-3025 ASVWLGPEN
+3025 AGAWLDFKN
-3034 APSPGQV
+3034 FPSPGQV

-3082 FTSFVFG
+3082 FTNFIFG

-3103 LWPWAENKVRSEFPE
+3103 LWPWAENKVRAEFPE

-3131 SPFYQKVAEEF
+3131 SPFYQKVAEVF

-3152 SDEMHRG
+3152 SDEMHQGTLR
-3159 SLYKS
+3159 KS
-3164 KNSVTRAFTMF
+3164 KNPVTRAFTMF
-3175 KSDSSQAY
+3175 KSDSSQTY

-3208 KRGLGVAFLSIL
+3208 KRGLGVAFLAAV
-3220 GGTAFACGIDV
+3220 GGYIWAQGIEF
-3231 LMNLWKHKG
+3231 LMNLWKRKG

-3250 TAESVAKEL
+3250 TAGSVAKE
-3259 ATGMAE
+3259 MAL
-3265 SMFGLVIGGEE
+3265 GLVGDLAGIVTYGEE
-3276 IFNIFD
+3276 LADVIGNII
-3282 AVGTKLTGGTWYD
+3282 TGDKWYGID
-3295 SMNTLNA
+3295 T
-3302 PGLEQVSEI
+3302 PGLEQLSDVVETI
-3311 ISTLIDEGVSFIQL
+3311 VEQGQNGLDVL
-3325 LADGA
+3325 KDAA
-3330 DVVKNGGDVWEFLH
+3330 DVVKNGGSLGEYLH
-3344 RRGADI
+3344 RYS
-3350 IGDIK
+3350 GDIVGGIK
-3355 EMAATVAT
+3355 DLAAAAAT

-3368 PVNNLEAYL
+3368 SVNNLEAYL
-3377 LGTVRWVSP
+3377 LGTVRWASP

-3401 NRMKGL
+3401 NQMKGL

-3416 EDTLHNR
+3416 SDTLHNR
-3423 RVETDEATNETLA
+3423 RVETDETTNETLA
-3436 SLYEGGFTKAVP
+3436 SLYESGFTKAVP

-3470 VYDKTWSG
+3470 VYDKTWSS
-3478 AVGNRLRE
+3478 AVGSRLVA
-3486 LAASDVFQEADDET
+3486 LAASDVFQTADDET

-3530 QKADDVLASGA
+3530 QKADDVLATGA

-3555 DKYLDAIDGGLDT
+3555 DKYLDAIDGGLDA
-3568 QNAKDVALGMAE
+3568 QSAKDVALGMAE

-3595 WRAAIDAVDGADAQ
+3595 WRAAIDAVDGTSAQ
-3609 RNALLAVMKD
+3609 RDALLAVMKD

-3671 GGIMLP
+3671 SGIMLP

-3718 EREKAKQED
+3718 EREKAKRED

>member
-56 TPQRERNGFDRTATP
+56 APQSERSGFDRTATP

-115 GSVSTVDST
+115 GSISTVDST

-193 EKALDETVAHDQLQG
+193 EKALDEAVAHDQLQG

-222 EQAQQPGIL
+222 EQAQQPSIL

-301 PGVWTKR
+301 PGTWTKR

-348 EAAKQW
+348 EAAAQW

-384 AAAAVGKLLG
+384 AAAAVGKALG
-394 ANEDEYHRQMEN
+394 ANENEYHRQMEN

-438 AGLAAA
+438 TGLAAA

-469 NAGAAAIGDMS
+469 NAGAAAMGDMS
-480 TGDYLKHIAISG
+480 TEDYLKHIAISG

-563 FAFSVLNGAINS
+563 FAFSVLSSAIS
-575 YQTTQQQ
+575 GYQTTQQQ

-590 QAIEQGYRAMTAGT
+590 QAIEQGYRAMTDGT

-690 DLPTAPTD
+690 DLPTTPTD

-705 EQELQTAIQ
+705 EQELQAAIQ

-727 PQPESG
+727 QPPESG

-744 AAQIAGQAAEQ
+744 AAQIAVQAAEQ
-755 NQQTQLPS
+755 NQQAQQPS
-763 LPATEQDAVVQP
+763 LPTAAQAAAVQP
-775 QQPEQSTQ
+775 QQLEQSTQ
-783 QEAELP
+783 QEAGLP
-789 TQQMQTEQT
+789 TPQQVQTEQT
-798 TTPLQRLEAMGVSG
+798 ATPLERLEAMGVSG

-824 FYRGEIQDGEVL
+824 FYRGQITDGEVL
-836 SKLLSLPEVQNVMR
+836 GKLLSFPEVQNVMR

-858 AVVSGNVQPQNQQPV
+858 AVVSGNVQAQNQQPV
-873 NSAAQQTLNTQP
+873 NTAAQQVP
-885 TVQQAL
+885 GSQQ
-891 DSQAP
+891 P
-896 GVQNGTT
+896 GVQNEATT
-903 TSEGGMNNGT
+903 PEGGMNNGT
-913 EQLQVGQRPGAEQP
+913 EQLPAGQKPGAEQQS
-927 GEQLPDGDGGRVLGE
+927 EQLPDGDGGRILGE

-957 RAFNQVGAA
+957 RAFNQGRTAV
-966 AERKN
+966 EREN

-1000 PESSWDA
+1000 PESHWDA
-1007 QMQQTAQRISY
+1007 QMQRTAQRISY

-1044 GVYTENGIIIQA
+1044 GVYTENGIIVQA
-1056 DHLRLNIDQI
+1056 DHRYLNIDQI

-1087 QAIVER
+1087 RAIVEQ
-1093 YGREEFD
+1093 YSREEFD
-1100 AIMDKYLKNLRGVYD
+1100 AVVEKYLKNLRGVYD

-1139 AYAGINFFGANADKY
+1139 AYAGINFFGAHAEKY
-1154 RSEAQAVLRERKITT
+1154 RSEAQAVLQERKVTT
-1169 PGSETE
+1169 PGSET
-1175 EAVARRTGPPERYSY
+1175 AAATQRRTGPPERYSY

-1231 KLRFEIDDSNMKY
+1231 KLRFEIDDSKMKY

-1350 IALDSKLRSAPEV
+1350 IALDSKLRSAPEA

-1470 ELTPEQRRATP
+1470 GLTPEQRRATP

-1684 EASVAEKRLP
+1684 EASVAEKRLS

-1758 SIDPQAD
+1758 SIDPKAD
-1765 QRNKVYGAD
+1765 RRNKVYGAD

-1789 NYDARR
+1789 NYEARR
-1795 AAEQKIAQLAKQVA
+1795 AAEQKIAQLANQVA

-1818 IGSRVDEVST
+1818 IGSRVDEVAT

-1833 LAKQLSR
+1833 LAKQLAK

-1893 TGERLTE
+1893 TGDRLTE
-1900 AELETARESIMEAWI
+1900 TELETARESIMDAWI
-1915 ADHEYALSRKPELR
+1915 ADHEYALNRRPELR
-1929 ETRIARQRDKISDA
+1929 ETRVARQRDKISDA

-1992 HGVLGEPGIY
+1992 RGVLGEPGIY
-2002 NGKERFTASGRRRS
+2002 NGKERFTASGRRKS

-2022 AYTVENIVKAMN
+2022 AYTAENIVKAMN
-2034 KANARGESYWGVGAK
+2034 QASARGESYWGVGAK

-2069 SRLQKMPEEE
+2069 GRLQNMPEEE
-2079 YNRLLQALDKR
+2079 YNQLLQELDKR
-2090 IEGIVADVQKTSGSY
+2090 IGGIVADVQKTAESY

-2151 AEMPTGYFEAKPQ
+2151 AEMPTRYFEAKPQ

-2170 EPVCIAPDNCPPERL
+2170 EPVCIAPDDCPPERL

-2224 AGTGGEIG
+2224 AETGGEIE
-2232 QAPESEPAKQ
+2232 QAPESKPAEP
-2242 EQKEKKPRKKNETKP
+2242 EQKEKKPRKKNEMKP

-2392 GMFNADDLDSREIL
+2392 GMFHADDLDSREIL

-2535 ELRETWDEVLGDLDI
+2535 ELQGTWDEVLGDLDI

-2574 MYKAA
+2574 MYKDAQA
-2579 RKSDPNFLPT
+2579 NDPNFLPS
-2589 KELEMIVDRLDNEK
+2589 KELEKIVHRLDNKK

-2754 GELEVGK
+2754 GALEVGK

-2775 TQKVHLYLESKS
+2775 TQKVHMYLESKS
-2787 YENLR
+2787 TENLR

-2797 RIFPVKE
+2797 RTFADKT
-2804 LYSQGKREAA
+2804 LYSQGKRREA
-2814 FAQGE
+2814 FAQGKT
-2819 LVRLAPE
+2819 VRMAPE
-2826 TVKALVK
+2826 TVKAIVGS
-2833 DLTPEEQELAQAL
+2833 LTPEEQELAQAL

-2874 NYAPIYADT
+2874 NYTPIYT
-2883 NYTKNQLGVYDA
+2883 NSNYTKSELGVYDA

-2905 RQYSKNPSYNIGA
+2905 RQFSKNPSYNIGA

-2939 RNWNTLLGWNEY
+2939 RNWQTLLNW
-2951 VDDDRESMRS
+2951 RERENSMS
-2961 EISHTWGDASL
+2961 DIITHDWGDESL
-2972 KYIENL
+2972 KYIQDL
-2978 IETLQGGAAST
+2978 VQTLQGGTAST
-2989 RDSVSM
+2989 HDSVSM
-2995 GAEKIFSNYIG
+2995 GAEKVFSNYIG
-3006 AVFGANQ
+3006 AVFGANP

-3025 ASVWLGPEN
+3025 AGAWLDFKN
-3034 APSPGQV
+3034 FPSPGQV

-3082 FTSFVFG
+3082 FTNFIFG

-3103 LWPWAENKVRSEFPE
+3103 LWPWAENKVRAEFPE

-3131 SPFYQKVAEEF
+3131 SPFYQKVAEVF

-3152 SDEMHRG
+3152 SDEMHQGALR
-3159 SLYKS
+3159 KS
-3164 KNSVTRAFTMF
+3164 KNPVTRAFTMF
-3175 KSDSSQAY
+3175 KSDSSQTY

-3208 KRGLGVAFLSIL
+3208 KRGLGVAFLAAV
-3220 GGTAFACGIDV
+3220 GGYIWAQGIEF
-3231 LMNLWKHKG
+3231 LMNLWKRKG

-3250 TAESVAKEL
+3250 TAGSVAKE
-3259 ATGMAE
+3259 MAL
-3265 SMFGLVIGGEE
+3265 GLVGDLAGIVTYGEE
-3276 IFNIFD
+3276 LADVIGNII
-3282 AVGTKLTGGTWYD
+3282 TGDKWYGID
-3295 SMNTLNA
+3295 T
-3302 PGLEQVSEI
+3302 PGLEQLSDVVETI
-3311 ISTLIDEGVSFIQL
+3311 VEQGQNGLDVL
-3325 LADGA
+3325 KDAA
-3330 DVVKNGGDVWEFLH
+3330 DVVKNGGSLGEYLH
-3344 RRGADI
+3344 RHS
-3350 IGDIK
+3350 GDIVGGIK
-3355 EMAATVAT
+3355 DLAAAAAT

-3368 PVNNLEAYL
+3368 SVNNLEAYL
-3377 LGTVRWVSP
+3377 LGTVRWASP

-3401 NRMKGL
+3401 NQMKGL

-3416 EDTLHNR
+3416 SDTMHNR
-3423 RVETDEATNETLA
+3423 RVETDETTNETLA
-3436 SLYEGGFTKAVP
+3436 SLYESGFTKAVP

-3478 AVGNRLRE
+3478 AVGSRLQE
-3486 LAASDVFQEADDET
+3486 LIARDVFQAADDET
-3500 REKMLSGLY
+3500 QEKMLSGLY

-3530 QKADDVLASGA
+3530 QKADDVLATGA

-3568 QNAKDVALGMAE
+3568 QSAKDVALGMAE

-3595 WRAAIDAVDGADAQ
+3595 WRAAIDAVDGTSAQ
-3609 RNALLAVMKD
+3609 RDALLAVMKD

-3671 GGIMLP
+3671 SGIMLP

>member
-56 TPQRERNGFDRTATP
+56 TPQSERSGFDRTATP

-115 GSVSTVDST
+115 GSISTVDST

-193 EKALDETVAHDQLQG
+193 KQALDETAAHDQLQG

-222 EQAQQPGIL
+222 EQVQQPGIL

-242 PTFQAESAQSETDRR
+242 PTFRADSAQSETDRR

-301 PGVWTKR
+301 PGTWTKR

-354 QQIYDVLYTRLYSKQ
+354 QQIYDVLYTRLYSRQ

-469 NAGAAAIGDMS
+469 NAGAAAMGDMS
-480 TGDYLKHIAISG
+480 TEDYLKRIAISG
-492 AQGMAGNLAGGLV
+492 TQGMAGNLAGGLV

-516 HKMTPFMEFLRQT
+516 HMMTPFMEFLRQT

-563 FAFSVLNGAINS
+563 FAFSVLNSAISS

-659 VNGYTAASSAM
+659 VNGYAAASSAM

-690 DLPTAPTD
+690 DLPTTPTD

-727 PQPESG
+727 QPPQSG

-744 AAQIAGQAAEQ
+744 AAQIAVQAAEQ
-755 NQQTQLPS
+755 NQQAQQPS
-763 LPATEQDAVVQP
+763 LPTAAQAAAVQP
-775 QQPEQSTQ
+775 QQLEQSTQ
-783 QEAELP
+783 QEAGLP
-789 TQQMQTEQT
+789 TPQQVQTEQT
-798 TTPLQRLEAMGVSG
+798 ATPLERLEAMGVSG

-824 FYRGEIQDGEVL
+824 FYRGQITDGEVL
-836 SKLLSLPEVQNVMR
+836 SKLLSFPEVQNVMR

-858 AVVSGNVQPQNQQPV
+858 AVVSGNAQPQNQQPG
-873 NSAAQQTLNTQP
+873 NAA
-885 TVQQAL
+885 VQQVPG
-891 DSQAP
+891 SQQP
-896 GVQNGTT
+896 GVQNEATT
-903 TSEGGMNNGT
+903 HEGGMNNGT
-913 EQLQVGQRPGAEQP
+913 EQLPAGQQP
-927 GEQLPDGDGGRVLGE
+927 GTEQQSEQLPDGDGGRILGE

-957 RAFNQVGAA
+957 RAFNQGRTAV
-966 AERKN
+966 EREN

-1000 PESSWDA
+1000 PESHWDS

-1044 GVYTENGIIIQA
+1044 GVYTENGIIVQA
-1056 DHLRLNIDQI
+1056 DHRYLNIDQI

-1071 FHDYAA
+1071 FHDIAA

-1087 QAIVER
+1087 QAIVEQ
-1093 YGREEFD
+1093 YSREEFD
-1100 AIMDKYLKNLRGVYD
+1100 AVVEKYLKNLRGVYD
-1115 LPEHASGQEVAE
+1115 LPEYASGQEVDE
-1127 AYGIVKEEICAD
+1127 VYGIVKEEICAD
-1139 AYAGINFFGANADKY
+1139 AYAGINFFGAHAEKY
-1154 RSEAQAVLRERKITT
+1154 RSEAQAVLQARKITT
-1169 PGSETE
+1169 PGSET
-1175 EAVARRTGPPERYSY
+1175 AAATQRRTGPPERYSI
-1190 GGVNANTADQKT
+1190 
-1202 LARAQELQMQGEDD
+1202 GEI
-1216 ERVRK
+1216 
-1221 ETGWHTGMEG
+1221 T
-1231 KLRFEIDDSNMKY
+1231 
-1244 HRGGDAAFSRN
+1244 
-1255 HPDYAEYQKLVDK
+1255 DK
-1268 MLTGSA
+1268 AGNN
-1274 EAWKPEDQER
+1274 
-1284 LQELDK
+1284 
-1290 TWGREY
+1290 Y
-1296 GRLSERV
+1296 GRGVHLDSTLLENLSDSERV
-1303 ESGNATLEDVIDHEE
+1303 QMVKE
-1318 LFQAYPQL
+1318 
-1326 RSVRVEFKEL
+1326 RVKEL
-1336 PGNTQGYFSPSENK
+1336 GGQHFTAYDGNGN
-1350 IALDSKLRSAPEV
+1350 EV
-1363 TIIHEIQHAI
+1363 
-1373 QKAEGFAS
+1373 
-1381 GASPE
+1381 
-1386 YWQQHRDEAKE
+1386 
-1397 ARIADIREEIAR
+1397 
-1409 LEEQLPWDLNR
+1409 
-1420 WTAED
+1420 
-1425 DAIEA
+1425 
-1430 KIGELEDSIIDIQNG
+1430 DIQIAKPGARFVNKSG
-1445 VGLDSYD
+1445 KSVPVNKD
-1452 LYRNT
+1452 LTTKNRKSKVKQEAVVLADELINT
-1457 AGEIEA
+1457 AKHKK
-1463 RDAASRR
+1463 D
-1470 ELTPEQRRATP
+1470 T
-1481 PARADENTVYAD
+1481 PARYPHGWLDDNGRNDWAEWKTYIQDKENTVWEATLHIATSAD
-1493 LSDSLDYVG
+1493 GEKILYDIDPIKKTGQSGNSDTSTVEPIVADEAEPVKREDEEEMPKLMNLQRYSDIAGQQEQTAEMTNAEPTTVGAITSGSQSLG
-1502 KTDDGT
+1502 GSAPAISSA
-1508 EVYETSEAVRKL
+1508 SEASVAE
-1520 PYKKRMEAFMDIMR
+1520 KRQSVKIPSAS
-1534 NEYAGRTAKFTAR
+1534 
-1547 DGEVYYATFDENDL
+1547 DE
-1561 RKNVYGDKKSSP
+1561 SSE
-1573 RGWKAKINTGADGNI
+1573 NTN
-1588 FDLVENA
+1588 
-1595 EHSGSGKEQGK
+1595 
-1606 TSEAHQGLTGW
+1606 
-1617 EYFVKTVQIDGRV
+1617 
-1630 YDLLANVRK
+1630 
-1639 KPDGEFVYSIQLN
+1639 
-1652 ENEKKA
+1652 KA

-1765 QRNKVYGAD
+1765 RRNKVYGAD

-1789 NYDARR
+1789 NYEARR
-1795 AAEQKIAQLAKQVA
+1795 AAEQKIAQLANQVA

-1818 IGSRVDEVST
+1818 IGSRVDEVAT

-1833 LAKQLSR
+1833 LAKQLAK

-1886 QLYVKLE
+1886 RLYVKLE
-1893 TGERLTE
+1893 TGERLTA
-1900 AELETARESIMEAWI
+1900 AELETARESIMDAWI
-1915 ADHEYALSRKPELR
+1915 ADHEYALNRRPELR
-1929 ETRIARQRDKISDA
+1929 ETCIARQRDKISDV

-1992 HGVLGEPGIY
+1992 RGVLGEPGIY

-2016 FRETHG
+2016 FLETHG
-2022 AYTVENIVKAMN
+2022 AYTAENIVKAMN
-2034 KANARGESYWGVGAK
+2034 QADARGESYWGVGAK

-2069 SRLQKMPEEE
+2069 GRLQNMPEEE
-2079 YNRLLQALDKR
+2079 YNQLLQELDKR
-2090 IEGIVADVQKTSGSY
+2090 IEGIVADVQKTAGSY

-2170 EPVCIAPDNCPPERL
+2170 EPVCIAPDDCPPERL

-2224 AGTGGEIG
+2224 AETGSEIE
-2232 QAPESEPAKQ
+2232 QAPENKPAEP

-2392 GMFNADDLDSREIL
+2392 GMFHADDLDSREIL

-2535 ELRETWDEVLGDLDI
+2535 ELQGTWDEVLGDLDI

-2574 MYKAA
+2574 MYKDAQA
-2579 RKSDPNFLPT
+2579 NDPNFLPS
-2589 KELEMIVDRLDNEK
+2589 KELEKIVHRLDNKK

-2754 GELEVGK
+2754 GALEVGK

-2775 TQKVHLYLESKS
+2775 TQKVHMYLESKS
-2787 YENLR
+2787 TENLR

-2797 RIFPVKE
+2797 RTFADKT
-2804 LYSQGKREAA
+2804 LYSQGKRREA
-2814 FAQGE
+2814 FAQGKT
-2819 LVRLAPE
+2819 VRMAPE
-2826 TVKALVK
+2826 TVKAIVGS
-2833 DLTPEEQELAQAL
+2833 LTPEEQELAQAL

-2874 NYAPIYADT
+2874 NYTPIYT
-2883 NYTKNQLGVYDA
+2883 NSNYTKSELGVYDA

-2905 RQYSKNPSYNIGA
+2905 RQFSKNPSYNIGA

-2939 RNWNTLLGWNEY
+2939 RNWQTLLNW
-2951 VDDDRESMRS
+2951 RERENSMAD
-2961 EISHTWGDASL
+2961 IITHNWGDESL
-2972 KYIENL
+2972 KYIQDL
-2978 IETLQGGAAST
+2978 VQTLQGGTAST

-2995 GAEKIFSNYIG
+2995 GAEKVFSNYIG
-3006 AVFGANQ
+3006 AVFGANP

-3025 ASVWLGPEN
+3025 AGAWLDFKN
-3034 APSPGQV
+3034 FPSPGQV

-3082 FTSFVFG
+3082 FTNFIFG

-3103 LWPWAENKVRSEFPE
+3103 LWPWAENKVRAEFPE

-3131 SPFYQKVAEEF
+3131 SPFYQKVAEVF

-3152 SDEMHRG
+3152 SDEMHQGTLR
-3159 SLYKS
+3159 KS
-3164 KNSVTRAFTMF
+3164 KNPVTRAFTMF
-3175 KSDSSQAY
+3175 KSDSSQTY

-3208 KRGLGVAFLSIL
+3208 KRGLGVAFLAAV
-3220 GGTAFACGIDV
+3220 GGYIWAQGIEF
-3231 LMNLWKHKG
+3231 LMNLWKRKG

-3250 TAESVAKEL
+3250 TAGSVAKE
-3259 ATGMAE
+3259 MAL
-3265 SMFGLVIGGEE
+3265 GLVGDLASIVTYGEE
-3276 IFNIFD
+3276 IADVVGNI
-3282 AVGTKLTGGTWYD
+3282 LTGDKWYGID
-3295 SMNTLNA
+3295 T
-3302 PGLEQVSEI
+3302 PGLEQLSDVVETI
-3311 ISTLIDEGVSFIQL
+3311 VEQGQNGLDVL
-3325 LADGA
+3325 KDAA
-3330 DVVKNGGDVWEFLH
+3330 DVVKNGGSLGEYLH
-3344 RRGADI
+3344 RHS
-3350 IGDIK
+3350 GDIVGGIK
-3355 EMAATVAT
+3355 DLAAAAAT

-3368 PVNNLEAYL
+3368 SVNNLEAYL
-3377 LGTVRWVSP
+3377 IGTVRWASP

-3401 NRMKGL
+3401 NQMKGM

-3416 EDTLHNR
+3416 SDTLHNR
-3423 RVETDEATNETLA
+3423 RVETDETTNETLA

-3470 VYDKTWSG
+3470 VYDKTWSS
-3478 AVGNRLRE
+3478 AVGSRLQE
-3486 LAASDVFQEADDET
+3486 LIASDVFQAADDET

-3530 QKADDVLASGA
+3530 QKADDVLATGA
-3541 EMADYLELKLAGAV
+3541 EMVDYLELKLAGAV

-3568 QNAKDVALGMAE
+3568 QSAKDVALGMAE
-3580 LAPEEGKKTVSDVQK
+3580 LTPDEGKKTVSDVQK
-3595 WRAAIDAVDGADAQ
+3595 WRVAIDAVDGADAQ
-3609 RNALLAVMKD
+3609 HDALLAVMKD

-3657 GEEIENAIDALNGH
+3657 GEEIENAIDAMNGH

-3718 EREKAKQED
+3718 EREKTKQED

>member
-35 QDFIRQAQSAAQQRR
+35 QDFIRQAQSAEQQRR

-56 TPQRERNGFDRTATP
+56 ASQSERSGFDRTATP

-115 GSVSTVDST
+115 GSISTVDST

-193 EKALDETVAHDQLQG
+193 EKALDEAVAHDQLQG
-208 MKRTLAIL
+208 MKRTIAIL

-222 EQAQQPGIL
+222 EQAQQPSIL

-242 PTFQAESAQSETDRR
+242 PTFRAGSAQSETDRR
-257 IQELQDEIDRQESE
+257 IQALQDEIDRQESE

-301 PGVWTKR
+301 PGIWTKH
-308 QKQEAEEIIGTQSG
+308 QKQEAEEIIGTQNG

-354 QQIYDVLYTRLYSKQ
+354 QQIYDVLYTRLYSRQ

-384 AAAAVGKLLG
+384 AAAAVGKALG

-406 AQRAQAEHPVL
+406 AQRAQAEHTVL

-457 GALSFAGADAVH
+457 GALSFAGADAAH
-469 NAGAAAIGDMS
+469 NAGAAAMGDMS
-480 TGDYLKHIAISG
+480 TEDYLKRIAISG

-563 FAFSVLNGAINS
+563 FAFSVLSSAISS

-690 DLPTAPTD
+690 DLPTTPTD

-705 EQELQTAIQ
+705 EQEIQTAIQ
-714 QGLQQAQAGTQNT
+714 QGLQQAEAGTQSAQ
-727 PQPESG
+727 QPESG
-733 QALQNG
+733 QALQSG

-744 AAQIAGQAAEQ
+744 AAQIAGQSQQVQQPNLPTVAQAA
-755 NQQTQLPS
+755 
-763 LPATEQDAVVQP
+763 AVQP
-775 QQPEQSTQ
+775 QQLEQGTQ
-783 QEAELP
+783 QEAGLP
-789 TQQMQTEQT
+789 TPQQVQTEQT
-798 TTPLQRLEAMGVSG
+798 ATPLERLEAMGVSG

-824 FYRGEIQDGEVL
+824 FYRGQITDGEVL
-836 SKLLSLPEVQNVMR
+836 SKLLSFPEVQNVMR

-858 AVVSGNVQPQNQQPV
+858 AVVSGNAQPQNQQPG
-873 NSAAQQTLNTQP
+873 NAA
-885 TVQQAL
+885 VQQVPG
-891 DSQAP
+891 SQQP
-896 GVQNGTT
+896 GVQNEATT
-903 TSEGGMNNGT
+903 HEGGMNNGT
-913 EQLQVGQRPGAEQP
+913 EQLPAGQQP
-927 GEQLPDGDGGRVLGE
+927 GTEQQSEQLPDGDGGRILGE

-957 RAFNQVGAA
+957 RAFNQGRTAV
-966 AERKN
+966 EREN

-1000 PESSWDA
+1000 PESHWDS

-1044 GVYTENGIIIQA
+1044 GVYTENGIIVQA
-1056 DHLRLNIDQI
+1056 DHRYLNIDQI

-1071 FHDYAA
+1071 FHDIAA

-1087 QAIVER
+1087 QAIVEQ
-1093 YGREEFD
+1093 YSREEFD
-1100 AIMDKYLKNLRGVYD
+1100 AVVEKYLKNLRGVYD
-1115 LPEHASGQEVAE
+1115 LPEYASGQEVAE
-1127 AYGIVKEEICAD
+1127 VYGIVKEEICAD
-1139 AYAGINFFGANADKY
+1139 AYAGINFFGAHAEKY
-1154 RSEAQAVLRERKITT
+1154 RSEAQAVLQARKITT
-1169 PGSETE
+1169 PGSET
-1175 EAVARRTGPPERYSY
+1175 AAATQRRTGPPERYSI
-1190 GGVNANTADQKT
+1190 
-1202 LARAQELQMQGEDD
+1202 GEI
-1216 ERVRK
+1216 
-1221 ETGWHTGMEG
+1221 T
-1231 KLRFEIDDSNMKY
+1231 
-1244 HRGGDAAFSRN
+1244 
-1255 HPDYAEYQKLVDK
+1255 DK
-1268 MLTGSA
+1268 AGNN
-1274 EAWKPEDQER
+1274 
-1284 LQELDK
+1284 
-1290 TWGREY
+1290 Y
-1296 GRLSERV
+1296 GRGVHLDSILLENLSDSERV
-1303 ESGNATLEDVIDHEE
+1303 QMVKE
-1318 LFQAYPQL
+1318 
-1326 RSVRVEFKEL
+1326 RVKEL
-1336 PGNTQGYFSPSENK
+1336 GGQHFTAYDGNGN
-1350 IALDSKLRSAPEV
+1350 EV
-1363 TIIHEIQHAI
+1363 
-1373 QKAEGFAS
+1373 
-1381 GASPE
+1381 
-1386 YWQQHRDEAKE
+1386 
-1397 ARIADIREEIAR
+1397 
-1409 LEEQLPWDLNR
+1409 
-1420 WTAED
+1420 
-1425 DAIEA
+1425 
-1430 KIGELEDSIIDIQNG
+1430 DIQIAKPGARFVNKSG
-1445 VGLDSYD
+1445 KSVPVNKD
-1452 LYRNT
+1452 LTTKNRKSKVKQEAVVLADELINT
-1457 AGEIEA
+1457 AKHKK
-1463 RDAASRR
+1463 D
-1470 ELTPEQRRATP
+1470 T
-1481 PARADENTVYAD
+1481 PARYPHGWLDDNGRNDWAEWKTYIQDKENTVWEATLHIATSAD
-1493 LSDSLDYVG
+1493 GEKILYDIDPIKKTGQSGNSDTSTVEPIVADEAEPVKREDEEEMPKLMNLQRYSDIAGQQEQTAEMTNAEPTTVGAITSGSQSLG
-1502 KTDDGT
+1502 GSAPAISSA
-1508 EVYETSEAVRKL
+1508 SEASVAE
-1520 PYKKRMEAFMDIMR
+1520 KRQSVKIPSAS
-1534 NEYAGRTAKFTAR
+1534 
-1547 DGEVYYATFDENDL
+1547 DE
-1561 RKNVYGDKKSSP
+1561 SSE
-1573 RGWKAKINTGADGNI
+1573 NTN
-1588 FDLVENA
+1588 
-1595 EHSGSGKEQGK
+1595 
-1606 TSEAHQGLTGW
+1606 
-1617 EYFVKTVQIDGRV
+1617 
-1630 YDLLANVRK
+1630 
-1639 KPDGEFVYSIQLN
+1639 
-1652 ENEKKA
+1652 KA

-1758 SIDPQAD
+1758 SIDPQED
-1765 QRNKVYGAD
+1765 RRNKVYGAD

-1789 NYDARR
+1789 NYEARR
-1795 AAEQKIAQLAKQVA
+1795 AAEQKIAQLANQVA
-1809 GGIFSRDSV
+1809 GGIFSRDSA
-1818 IGSRVDEVST
+1818 IGSRVDEVAT

-1833 LAKQLSR
+1833 LAKQLAK

-1860 KEKVWDSFGNQALQD
+1860 KEKVWDSFGNLALQE

-1900 AELETARESIMEAWI
+1900 TELETARESIMGAWI
-1915 ADHEYALSRKPELR
+1915 ADHEYALSRRPELR

-1943 RVEDFIRN
+1943 RIEDFIRN

-1992 HGVLGEPGIY
+1992 RGVLGEPGIY
-2002 NGKERFTASGRRRS
+2002 NGKERFTVSGKRRS

-2022 AYTVENIVKAMN
+2022 AYTAENIVKAMN
-2034 KANARGESYWGVGAK
+2034 QASARGESYWGVGAK

-2069 SRLQKMPEEE
+2069 GRLQNMPEEE
-2079 YNRLLQALDKR
+2079 YNQLLQELDKR
-2090 IEGIVADVQKTSGSY
+2090 IGGIVADVQKTAGSY

-2170 EPVCIAPDNCPPERL
+2170 EPVCIAPDDCPPERL

-2224 AGTGGEIG
+2224 AETGGEIE
-2232 QAPESEPAKQ
+2232 QAPESKPAEP

-2392 GMFNADDLDSREIL
+2392 GMFHADDLDSREIL

-2535 ELRETWDEVLGDLDI
+2535 ELQGTWDEVLGDLDI

-2574 MYKAA
+2574 MYKDAQA
-2579 RKSDPNFLPT
+2579 NDPNFLPS
-2589 KELEMIVDRLDNEK
+2589 KELEKIVHRLDNKK

-2665 QGKKLDSLFNQE
+2665 QGEKLDSLFNQE

-2719 KQLRE
+2719 KRLRE

-2732 AKKADGQ
+2732 VKKADGQ

-2754 GELEVGK
+2754 GALEVGK

-2775 TQKVHLYLESKS
+2775 TQKVHMYLESKS
-2787 YENLR
+2787 VENLR

-2797 RIFPVKE
+2797 RTFADKT
-2804 LYSQGKREAA
+2804 LYSQGKRREA
-2814 FAQGE
+2814 FAQGKT
-2819 LVRLAPE
+2819 VRMAPE
-2826 TVKALVK
+2826 TVKAIVGS
-2833 DLTPEEQELAQAL
+2833 LTPEEQELAQAL

-2874 NYAPIYADT
+2874 NYTPIYT
-2883 NYTKNQLGVYDA
+2883 NSNYTKSELGVYDA

-2905 RQYSKNPSYNIGA
+2905 RQFSKNPSYNIGA

-2939 RNWNTLLGWNEY
+2939 RNWQTLLNW
-2951 VDDDRESMRS
+2951 RERENSMAD
-2961 EISHTWGDASL
+2961 IITHDWGDESL
-2972 KYIENL
+2972 KYIQDL
-2978 IETLQGGAAST
+2978 VQTLQGGAAST

-2995 GAEKIFSNYIG
+2995 GAEKVFSNYIG
-3006 AVFGANQ
+3006 AVFGANP

-3025 ASVWLGPEN
+3025 AGAWLDFKN
-3034 APSPGQV
+3034 FPSPGQV

-3082 FTSFVFG
+3082 FTNFIFG

-3103 LWPWAENKVRSEFPE
+3103 LWPWAENKVRAEFPE
-3118 LETGSQEQIDSGS
+3118 LETGSQEQIDSGG
-3131 SPFYQKVAEEF
+3131 SPFYQKVAEVF

-3152 SDEMHRG
+3152 SDEMHQGTLR
-3159 SLYKS
+3159 KS
-3164 KNSVTRAFTMF
+3164 KNPVTRAFTMF
-3175 KSDSSQAY
+3175 KSDSSQTY

-3208 KRGLGVAFLSIL
+3208 KHGLGVAFLAAV
-3220 GGTAFACGIDV
+3220 GGYIWAQGIEF
-3231 LMNLWKHKG
+3231 LMNLWKRKG

-3250 TAESVAKEL
+3250 TAGSVAKE
-3259 ATGMAE
+3259 MAL
-3265 SMFGLVIGGEE
+3265 GLVGDLAGIVTYGEE
-3276 IFNIFD
+3276 LADVIGNI
-3282 AVGTKLTGGTWYD
+3282 LTGDKWYGID
-3295 SMNTLNA
+3295 T
-3302 PGLEQVSEI
+3302 PGLEQLSDVVETI
-3311 ISTLIDEGVSFIQL
+3311 VEQGQNGLDVL
-3325 LADGA
+3325 KDAA
-3330 DVVKNGGDVWEFLH
+3330 DVVKNGGSLGEYLH
-3344 RRGADI
+3344 RHS
-3350 IGDIK
+3350 GDIVGGIK
-3355 EMAATVAT
+3355 DLAAAAAT

-3368 PVNNLEAYL
+3368 SVNNLEAYL
-3377 LGTVRWVSP
+3377 IGTVRWASP

-3401 NRMKGL
+3401 NQMKGM

-3416 EDTLHNR
+3416 SDTLHNR
-3423 RVETDEATNETLA
+3423 RVETDETTNETLA

-3470 VYDKTWSG
+3470 VYDKTWSS
-3478 AVGNRLRE
+3478 AVGSRLQE
-3486 LAASDVFQEADDET
+3486 LIASDVFQAADDET

-3530 QKADDVLASGA
+3530 QKADDVLATGA
-3541 EMADYLELKLAGAV
+3541 EMVDYLELKLAGAV

-3568 QNAKDVALGMAE
+3568 QSAKDVALGMAE
-3580 LAPEEGKKTVSDVQK
+3580 LTPDEGKKTVSDVQK

-3609 RNALLAVMKD
+3609 HDALLAVMKD

-3657 GEEIENAIDALNGH
+3657 GEEIENAIDTMNRH

-3718 EREKAKQED
+3718 EREKTKQED

>member
-7 KSFLNKADKQQSNWE
+7 KSFLNKANKQQSNWE

-56 TPQRERNGFDRTATP
+56 APQRERSGFDRTATP

-115 GSVSTVDST
+115 GSISTVDST

-193 EKALDETVAHDQLQG
+193 EKALDEAVAHDQLQG

-222 EQAQQPGIL
+222 EQAQQPSIL

-242 PTFQAESAQSETDRR
+242 PTFRADSAQSETDRR

-301 PGVWTKR
+301 PGTWTKR

-348 EAAKQW
+348 EAAAQW

-384 AAAAVGKLLG
+384 AAAAVGKALG

-469 NAGAAAIGDMS
+469 NAGAAAMGDMS
-480 TGDYLKHIAISG
+480 TEDYLKRIAISG

-563 FAFSVLNGAINS
+563 FAFSVLSSAISS

-659 VNGYTAASSAM
+659 VNGYAAASSAM

-679 GGSTGQLPTAA
+679 GGSAGQLPTAA
-690 DLPTAPTD
+690 DLPTTPTD

-727 PQPESG
+727 QPPESG

-744 AAQIAGQAAEQ
+744 AAQIAVQAAEQ
-755 NQQTQLPS
+755 NQQAQQSS
-763 LPATEQDAVVQP
+763 LPTAVQAAAVQP
-775 QQPEQSTQ
+775 QQLEQSTQ
-783 QEAELP
+783 QEAGLP
-789 TQQMQTEQT
+789 TPQQVQTEQT
-798 TTPLQRLEAMGVSG
+798 ATPLERLETMGVSG

-824 FYRGEIQDGEVL
+824 FYRGQITDGEVL
-836 SKLLSLPEVQNVMR
+836 SKLLSFPEVQNVMR

-858 AVVSGNVQPQNQQPV
+858 AVVSGNVQAQNQQPV
-873 NSAAQQTLNTQP
+873 NTAAQQVP
-885 TVQQAL
+885 GSQQ
-891 DSQAP
+891 P
-896 GVQNGTT
+896 GVQNEATT
-903 TSEGGMNNGT
+903 HEGGMNNGT
-913 EQLQVGQRPGAEQP
+913 EQLPAGQQP
-927 GEQLPDGDGGRVLGE
+927 GTEQQSEQLPDGDGGRILGE

-957 RAFNQVGAA
+957 RTFNQGRTAV
-966 AERKN
+966 EREN

-1000 PESSWDA
+1000 PESHWDA

-1056 DHLRLNIDQI
+1056 DHRYLNIDQI

-1087 QAIVER
+1087 RAIVEQ
-1093 YGREEFD
+1093 YSREEFD

-1154 RSEAQAVLRERKITT
+1154 RSEAQVVLQERKITT
-1169 PGSETE
+1169 PGSET
-1175 EAVARRTGPPERYSY
+1175 AAATQSRTGPPERYSY

-1231 KLRFEIDDSNMKY
+1231 KLRFEIDDSKMKY

-1274 EAWKPEDQER
+1274 EAWKPEDQGR

-1303 ESGNATLEDVIDHEE
+1303 DRGSATLEDVIDHEE

-1326 RSVRVEFKEL
+1326 RNVRVEFKEL

-1350 IALDSKLRSAPEV
+1350 IALDSKLRSAPEA

-1445 VGLDSYD
+1445 VGMDSYD

-1470 ELTPEQRRATP
+1470 ELTPEQRRAAP

-1694 VKARFSMDE
+1694 VKARFSLDE

-1765 QRNKVYGAD
+1765 RRNKVYGAD

-1789 NYDARR
+1789 NYEARR
-1795 AAEQKIAQLAKQVA
+1795 AAEQKIAQLANQVA
-1809 GGIFSRDSV
+1809 GGIFSRYSV
-1818 IGSRVDEVST
+1818 ISGRVGEVAR

-1833 LAKQLSR
+1833 LAKQLAR

-1860 KEKVWDSFGNQALQD
+1860 KEKVWDSFGNLALQE

-1893 TGERLTE
+1893 TGERLTA
-1900 AELETARESIMEAWI
+1900 AELETARESIMASWI
-1915 ADHEYALSRKPELR
+1915 ADHEYALSRRPELR

-1981 ADVEAWVRGQL
+1981 ADVEAWVRGQIR
-1992 HGVLGEPGIY
+1992 GVLGEPGVY
-2002 NGKERFTASGRRRS
+2002 NGKERFTASGKRRS

-2022 AYTVENIVKAMN
+2022 AYTAENIVKAMN
-2034 KANARGESYWGVGAK
+2034 RASARGESYWGVGAK

-2069 SRLQKMPEEE
+2069 GRLQNMPEEE
-2079 YNRLLQALDKR
+2079 YNRLLQELDKR
-2090 IEGIVADVQKTSGSY
+2090 IDGIVANVQKTAGSY

-2151 AEMPTGYFEAKPQ
+2151 AEMPAGYFEAKPQ

-2170 EPVCIAPDNCPPERL
+2170 EPVCIAPDDCPPERL

-2224 AGTGGEIG
+2224 AETGGEIE
-2232 QAPESEPAKQ
+2232 QAPESKPAEP

-2290 IIDGLA
+2290 IIDTLA
-2296 DRMLKNGE
+2296 ERMLKNGE

-2392 GMFNADDLDSREIL
+2392 GMFHADDLDSREIL

-2535 ELRETWDEVLGDLDI
+2535 ELQGTWDEVLGDLDI

-2560 YSKKYDATWKDLAE
+2560 YSKKYGATWKDLAE
-2574 MYKAA
+2574 MYKDAQA
-2579 RKSDPNFLPT
+2579 NDPNFLPS
-2589 KELEMIVDRLDNEK
+2589 KELEKIVHRLDNKK

-2739 GDDGIWYEVKIPQLV
+2739 GDDGIWYEVKIPQPV
-2754 GELEVGK
+2754 GALEVGK

-2775 TQKVHLYLESKS
+2775 TQKVHMYLESKS
-2787 YENLR
+2787 TENLR

-2797 RIFPVKE
+2797 RTFADKT
-2804 LYSQGKREAA
+2804 LYSQGKRREA
-2814 FAQGE
+2814 FAQGKT
-2819 LVRLAPE
+2819 VRMAPE
-2826 TVKALVK
+2826 TVKAIVGS
-2833 DLTPEEQELAQAL
+2833 LTPEEQELAQAL

-2874 NYAPIYADT
+2874 NYTPIYT
-2883 NYTKNQLGVYDA
+2883 NSNYTKSELGVYDA

-2905 RQYSKNPSYNIGA
+2905 RQFSKNPSYNIGA

-2939 RNWNTLLGWNEY
+2939 RNWQTLLNW
-2951 VDDDRESMRS
+2951 RERENSMAD
-2961 EISHTWGDASL
+2961 IITHDWGDESL
-2972 KYIENL
+2972 KYIQDL
-2978 IETLQGGAAST
+2978 VQTLQGGTAST

-2995 GAEKIFSNYIG
+2995 GAEKVFSNYIG
-3006 AVFGANQ
+3006 AVFGANP

-3025 ASVWLGPEN
+3025 AGAWLDFKN
-3034 APSPGQV
+3034 FPSPGQV

-3082 FTSFVFG
+3082 FTNFIFG

-3103 LWPWAENKVRSEFPE
+3103 LWPWAENKVRAEFPE

-3131 SPFYQKVAEEF
+3131 SPFYQKVAEVF

-3152 SDEMHRG
+3152 SDEMHQGALR
-3159 SLYKS
+3159 KS
-3164 KNSVTRAFTMF
+3164 KNPVTRAFTMF
-3175 KSDSSQAY
+3175 KSDSSQTY

-3208 KRGLGVAFLSIL
+3208 KRGLGVAFLAAV
-3220 GGTAFACGIDV
+3220 GGYIWAQGIEF
-3231 LMNLWKHKG
+3231 LMNLWKRKG

-3250 TAESVAKEL
+3250 TVGSVAKE
-3259 ATGMAE
+3259 MAL
-3265 SMFGLVIGGEE
+3265 GLVGDLASIVTYGEE
-3276 IFNIFD
+3276 LADVIGNII
-3282 AVGTKLTGGTWYD
+3282 TGDKWYGID
-3295 SMNTLNA
+3295 T
-3302 PGLEQVSEI
+3302 PGLEQLSDVVETI
-3311 ISTLIDEGVSFIQL
+3311 VEQGQNGLDVL
-3325 LADGA
+3325 KDAA
-3330 DVVKNGGDVWEFLH
+3330 DVVKNGGSLGEYLH
-3344 RRGADI
+3344 RHS
-3350 IGDIK
+3350 GDIVGGIK
-3355 EMAATVAT
+3355 DLAAAAAT

-3368 PVNNLEAYL
+3368 SVNNLEAYL
-3377 LGTVRWVSP
+3377 LGTVRWASP

-3401 NRMKGL
+3401 NQMKGL

-3416 EDTLHNR
+3416 SDTLHNR
-3423 RVETDEATNETLA
+3423 RVETDETTNETLA
-3436 SLYEGGFTKAVP
+3436 SLYESGFTKAVP

-3478 AVGNRLRE
+3478 AVGSRLQE
-3486 LAASDVFQEADDET
+3486 LIASDVFQAADDET

-3530 QKADDVLASGA
+3530 QKADDVLATGA

-3555 DKYLDAIDGGLDT
+3555 DKYLDAIDGGLDA
-3568 QNAKDVALGMAE
+3568 QSAKDVALGMAE
-3580 LAPEEGKKTVSDVQK
+3580 LTPDEGKKTVSDVQK
-3595 WRAAIDAVDGADAQ
+3595 WRAAIDAVDGTSAQ
-3609 RNALLAVMKD
+3609 RDALLAVMKD

-3671 GGIMLP
+3671 SGIMLP

>member
-56 TPQRERNGFDRTATP
+56 APQSERSGFDRTATP

-115 GSVSTVDST
+115 GSISTVDST

-193 EKALDETVAHDQLQG
+193 EKALDEAVAHDQLQG

-222 EQAQQPGIL
+222 EQAQQPSIL

-301 PGVWTKR
+301 PGIWTKR

-384 AAAAVGKLLG
+384 AAAAVGKALG

-469 NAGAAAIGDMS
+469 NAGAAAMGDMS
-480 TGDYLKHIAISG
+480 TEDYLKRIAISG

-563 FAFSVLNGAINS
+563 FAFSVLSSAISS

-690 DLPTAPTD
+690 DLPTTPTD

-727 PQPESG
+727 QPPESG

-744 AAQIAGQAAEQ
+744 AAQIAVQAAEQ
-755 NQQTQLPS
+755 NQQAQQPS
-763 LPATEQDAVVQP
+763 LPTAAQAAAVQP
-775 QQPEQSTQ
+775 QQLEQSTQ
-783 QEAELP
+783 QEAGLLTP
-789 TQQMQTEQT
+789 QQVQTEQT
-798 TTPLQRLEAMGVSG
+798 ATPLERLETMGVSG

-824 FYRGEIQDGEVL
+824 FYRGQITDGEVL
-836 SKLLSLPEVQNVMR
+836 SKLLSFPEVQNVMR

-858 AVVSGNVQPQNQQPV
+858 AVVSGNVQAQNQQPV
-873 NSAAQQTLNTQP
+873 NTAAQQVP
-885 TVQQAL
+885 GSQQ
-891 DSQAP
+891 P
-896 GVQNGTT
+896 GVQNEATT
-903 TSEGGMNNGT
+903 HEGGMNNGT
-913 EQLQVGQRPGAEQP
+913 EQLPAGQQP
-927 GEQLPDGDGGRVLGE
+927 GTEQQSEQLPDGDGGRILGE

-957 RAFNQVGAA
+957 RTFNQGRTAV
-966 AERKN
+966 EREN

-1000 PESSWDA
+1000 PESHWDA

-1056 DHLRLNIDQI
+1056 DHRYLNIDQI

-1087 QAIVER
+1087 QAIVEQ
-1093 YGREEFD
+1093 YSREEFD
-1100 AIMDKYLKNLRGVYD
+1100 AVVEKYLKNLRGVYD
-1115 LPEHASGQEVAE
+1115 LPEYASGQEVDE
-1127 AYGIVKEEICAD
+1127 VYGIVKEEICAD
-1139 AYAGINFFGANADKY
+1139 AYAGINFFGSHAEKY
-1154 RSEAQAVLRERKITT
+1154 RSEAQAVLQERKITT
-1169 PGSETE
+1169 PGSET
-1175 EAVARRTGPPERYSY
+1175 AAATQRRTGPPERYSY

-1231 KLRFEIDDSNMKY
+1231 KLRFEIDDSKMKY

-1350 IALDSKLRSAPEV
+1350 IALDSKLRSAPEA

-1445 VGLDSYD
+1445 VGMDSYD

-1470 ELTPEQRRATP
+1470 ELTPEQRRAAP

-1765 QRNKVYGAD
+1765 RRNKVYGAD

-1789 NYDARR
+1789 NYEARR
-1795 AAEQKIAQLAKQVA
+1795 AAEQKIAQLANQVA

-1818 IGSRVDEVST
+1818 IGSRVDEVAT

-1833 LAKQLSR
+1833 LAKQLAR
-1840 DDAVR
+1840 DDTVR

-1893 TGERLTE
+1893 TGDRLTE
-1900 AELETARESIMEAWI
+1900 TELETARESIMDAWI
-1915 ADHEYALSRKPELR
+1915 ADHEYALNRRPELR
-1929 ETRIARQRDKISDA
+1929 ETRVARQRDKISDA

-1992 HGVLGEPGIY
+1992 RGVLGEPGIY
-2002 NGKERFTASGRRRS
+2002 NGKERFTASGKRRS

-2022 AYTVENIVKAMN
+2022 AYTAENIVKAMN
-2034 KANARGESYWGVGAK
+2034 QASARGESYWGVGAK

-2069 SRLQKMPEEE
+2069 GRLQNMPEEE
-2079 YNRLLQALDKR
+2079 HNQLLQELDKR
-2090 IEGIVADVQKTSGSY
+2090 IGGIVADVQKTAGSY

-2115 ENAGQDAMRIQ
+2115 ENAGQDAMHIQ

-2170 EPVCIAPDNCPPERL
+2170 EPVCIAPDDCPPERL

-2224 AGTGGEIG
+2224 AETGSEIE
-2232 QAPESEPAKQ
+2232 QAPKSKPAEP

-2290 IIDGLA
+2290 IIDTLA

-2311 AFFDRMYAE
+2311 TFFDRMYAE

-2392 GMFNADDLDSREIL
+2392 GVFHADDLDSREIL

-2535 ELRETWDEVLGDLDI
+2535 ELQGTWDEVLGDLDI

-2574 MYKAA
+2574 MYKDAQA
-2579 RKSDPNFLPT
+2579 NDPNFLPS
-2589 KELEMIVDRLDNEK
+2589 KELEKIVHRLDNKK

-2754 GELEVGK
+2754 GALEVGK

-2775 TQKVHLYLESKS
+2775 TQKVHMYLESKS
-2787 YENLR
+2787 TENLR

-2797 RIFPVKE
+2797 RTFADKT
-2804 LYSQGKREAA
+2804 LYSQGKRREA
-2814 FAQGE
+2814 FAQGKT
-2819 LVRLAPE
+2819 VRMAPE
-2826 TVKALVK
+2826 TVKAIVGS
-2833 DLTPEEQELAQAL
+2833 LTPEEQELAQAL

-2874 NYAPIYADT
+2874 NYTPIYT
-2883 NYTKNQLGVYDA
+2883 NSNYTKSELGVYDA

-2905 RQYSKNPSYNIGA
+2905 RQFSKNPSYNIGA

-2939 RNWNTLLGWNEY
+2939 RNWQTLLNW
-2951 VDDDRESMRS
+2951 RERENSMAD
-2961 EISHTWGDASL
+2961 IITHDWGDESL
-2972 KYIENL
+2972 KYIQDL
-2978 IETLQGGAAST
+2978 VQTLQGGAAST

-2995 GAEKIFSNYIG
+2995 GAEKVFSNYIG
-3006 AVFGANQ
+3006 AVFGANP

-3025 ASVWLGPEN
+3025 AGAWLDFKN
-3034 APSPGQV
+3034 FPSPGQV

-3082 FTSFVFG
+3082 FTNFIFG

-3103 LWPWAENKVRSEFPE
+3103 LWPWAENKVRAEFPE
-3118 LETGSQEQIDSGS
+3118 LETGNQEQIDSGS
-3131 SPFYQKVAEEF
+3131 SPFYRKVAEVF

-3152 SDEMHRG
+3152 SDEMHQGTLR
-3159 SLYKS
+3159 KS
-3164 KNSVTRAFTMF
+3164 KNPVTRAFTMF
-3175 KSDSSQAY
+3175 KSDSSQTY

-3208 KRGLGVAFLSIL
+3208 KRGLGVAFLAAV
-3220 GGTAFACGIDV
+3220 GGYIWAQGIEF
-3231 LMNLWKHKG
+3231 LMNLWKRKG

-3250 TAESVAKEL
+3250 TAGSVAKE
-3259 ATGMAE
+3259 MAL
-3265 SMFGLVIGGEE
+3265 GLVGDLAGIVTYGEE
-3276 IFNIFD
+3276 LADVIGNII
-3282 AVGTKLTGGTWYD
+3282 TGDKWYGID
-3295 SMNTLNA
+3295 T
-3302 PGLEQVSEI
+3302 PGLEQLSDVVETI
-3311 ISTLIDEGVSFIQL
+3311 VEQGQNGLDVL
-3325 LADGA
+3325 KDAA
-3330 DVVKNGGDVWEFLH
+3330 DVVKNGGSLGEYLH
-3344 RRGADI
+3344 RHS
-3350 IGDIK
+3350 GDIVGGIK
-3355 EMAATVAT
+3355 DLAAAAAT

-3368 PVNNLEAYL
+3368 SVNNLEAYL
-3377 LGTVRWVSP
+3377 LGTVRWASP

-3401 NRMKGL
+3401 NQMKGL
-3407 RGAELERKI
+3407 RGVELERKI
-3416 EDTLHNR
+3416 SDTLHNR
-3423 RVETDEATNETLA
+3423 RVETDETTNETLA
-3436 SLYEGGFTKAVP
+3436 SLYESGFTKAVP

-3470 VYDKTWSG
+3470 VYDKTWSS
-3478 AVGNRLRE
+3478 AVGSRLVA
-3486 LAASDVFQEADDET
+3486 LAASDVFQTADDET

-3530 QKADDVLASGA
+3530 QKADDVLATGA

-3555 DKYLDAIDGGLDT
+3555 DKYLDAIDGGLDA
-3568 QNAKDVALGMAE
+3568 QSAKDVALGMAE

-3595 WRAAIDAVDGADAQ
+3595 WRAAIDAVDGTSAQ
-3609 RNALLAVMKD
+3609 RDALLAVMKD

-3671 GGIMLP
+3671 SGIMLP

-3718 EREKAKQED
+3718 EREKAKRED

>member
-35 QDFIRQAQSAAQQRR
+35 QDFIRQAQSTAQQRR

-56 TPQRERNGFDRTATP
+56 APQSERSGFDRTATP

-115 GSVSTVDST
+115 GSISTVDST

-193 EKALDETVAHDQLQG
+193 EKALDEAVAHDQLQG

-222 EQAQQPGIL
+222 EQAQQPSIL

-301 PGVWTKR
+301 PGIWTKR

-384 AAAAVGKLLG
+384 AAAAVGKALG

-406 AQRAQAEHPVL
+406 AQQAQAEHPVL

-469 NAGAAAIGDMS
+469 NAGAAAMGDMS
-480 TGDYLKHIAISG
+480 TEDYLKRIAISG

-563 FAFSVLNGAINS
+563 FAFSVLSSAISS

-659 VNGYTAASSAM
+659 VNGYAAASSAM

-690 DLPTAPTD
+690 DLPTTPTD

-727 PQPESG
+727 QPPESG

-744 AAQIAGQAAEQ
+744 AAQIAVQAAEQ
-755 NQQTQLPS
+755 NQQAQQPS
-763 LPATEQDAVVQP
+763 LPTAAQAAAVQP
-775 QQPEQSTQ
+775 QQLEQSTQ
-783 QEAELP
+783 QEAGLLTP
-789 TQQMQTEQT
+789 QQVQTEQT
-798 TTPLQRLEAMGVSG
+798 ATPLERLETMGVSG

-824 FYRGEIQDGEVL
+824 FYRGQITDGEVL
-836 SKLLSLPEVQNVMR
+836 SKLLSFPEVQNVMR

-858 AVVSGNVQPQNQQPV
+858 AVVSGNVQAQNQQQV
-873 NSAAQQTLNTQP
+873 NTAAQQVP
-885 TVQQAL
+885 GSQQ
-891 DSQAP
+891 P
-896 GVQNGTT
+896 GVQNEATT
-903 TSEGGMNNGT
+903 HEGGMNNGT
-913 EQLQVGQRPGAEQP
+913 EQLPAGQQP
-927 GEQLPDGDGGRVLGE
+927 GTEQQSEQLPDGDGGRILGE

-957 RAFNQVGAA
+957 RTFNQGRTAV
-966 AERKN
+966 EREN

-1000 PESSWDA
+1000 PESHWDA

-1056 DHLRLNIDQI
+1056 DHRYLNIDQI

-1087 QAIVER
+1087 RAIVEQ
-1093 YGREEFD
+1093 YSREEFD

-1154 RSEAQAVLRERKITT
+1154 RSEAQAVLQERKITT
-1169 PGSETE
+1169 PGSET
-1175 EAVARRTGPPERYSY
+1175 AAATQRRTGPPERYSY

-1231 KLRFEIDDSNMKY
+1231 KLRFEIDDSKMKY

-1274 EAWKPEDQER
+1274 EAWKPEDQGR

-1303 ESGNATLEDVIDHEE
+1303 DRGSATLEDVIDHEE

-1326 RSVRVEFKEL
+1326 RNVRVEFKEL

-1350 IALDSKLRSAPEV
+1350 IALDSKLRSAPEA

-1445 VGLDSYD
+1445 VGMDSYD

-1470 ELTPEQRRATP
+1470 ELTPEQRRAAP

-1595 EHSGSGKEQGK
+1595 EHGGSGKEQGK

-1694 VKARFSMDE
+1694 VKVRFSLDE

-1765 QRNKVYGAD
+1765 RRNKVYGAD

-1789 NYDARR
+1789 NYEAGR
-1795 AAEQKIAQLAKQVA
+1795 AAEQKIAQLANQVA
-1809 GGIFSRDSV
+1809 GGIFSRYSV
-1818 IGSRVDEVST
+1818 ISGHVGEVAR

-1833 LAKQLSR
+1833 LAKQLAR

-1860 KEKVWDSFGNQALQD
+1860 KEKVWDSFGNLALQE

-1893 TGERLTE
+1893 TGERLTA
-1900 AELETARESIMEAWI
+1900 AELETARESIMASWI
-1915 ADHEYALSRKPELR
+1915 ADHEYALSRRPELR
-1929 ETRIARQRDKISDA
+1929 ETRTARQRDKISDA

-1981 ADVEAWVRGQL
+1981 ADVEAWVRGQIR
-1992 HGVLGEPGIY
+1992 GVLGEPGIY
-2002 NGKERFTASGRRRS
+2002 NGKERFTASGKRRS

-2022 AYTVENIVKAMN
+2022 AYTAENIVKAMN
-2034 KANARGESYWGVGAK
+2034 RASARGESYWGVGAK

-2069 SRLQKMPEEE
+2069 GRLQNMPEEE
-2079 YNRLLQALDKR
+2079 YNRLLQELDKR
-2090 IEGIVADVQKTSGSY
+2090 IGGIVADVQKTAGSY

-2170 EPVCIAPDNCPPERL
+2170 EPVCIAPDDCPPERL

-2224 AGTGGEIG
+2224 AETGGEIE
-2232 QAPESEPAKQ
+2232 QASESKPAEP

-2392 GMFNADDLDSREIL
+2392 GMFHADDLDSREIL

-2535 ELRETWDEVLGDLDI
+2535 ELQGTWDEVLGDLDI

-2574 MYKAA
+2574 MYKDAQA
-2579 RKSDPNFLPT
+2579 NDPNFLPS
-2589 KELEMIVDRLDNEK
+2589 KELEKIVHRLDNKK

-2754 GELEVGK
+2754 GALEVGK
-2761 PPKFGDTI
+2761 SPKFGDTI

-2775 TQKVHLYLESKS
+2775 TQKVHMYLESKS
-2787 YENLR
+2787 TENLR

-2797 RIFPVKE
+2797 HTFADKT
-2804 LYSQGKREAA
+2804 LYSQGKRREA
-2814 FAQGE
+2814 FAQGKT
-2819 LVRLAPE
+2819 VRMAPE
-2826 TVKALVK
+2826 TVKAIVGS
-2833 DLTPEEQELAQAL
+2833 LTPEEQELAQAL

-2874 NYAPIYADT
+2874 NYTPIYT
-2883 NYTKNQLGVYDA
+2883 NSNYTKSELGVYDA

-2905 RQYSKNPSYNIGA
+2905 RQFSKNPSYNIGA

-2939 RNWNTLLGWNEY
+2939 RNWQTLLNW
-2951 VDDDRESMRS
+2951 RERENSMAD
-2961 EISHTWGDASL
+2961 IITHDWGDESL
-2972 KYIENL
+2972 KYIQDL
-2978 IETLQGGAAST
+2978 VQTLQGGAAST

-2995 GAEKIFSNYIG
+2995 GAEKVFSNYIG
-3006 AVFGANQ
+3006 AVLGANP

-3025 ASVWLGPEN
+3025 AGAWLDFKN
-3034 APSPGQV
+3034 FPSPGQV

-3082 FTSFVFG
+3082 FTNFIFG

-3103 LWPWAENKVRSEFPE
+3103 LWPWAENKVRAEFPE

-3131 SPFYQKVAEEF
+3131 SPFYQKVAEVF

-3152 SDEMHRG
+3152 SDEMHQGTLR
-3159 SLYKS
+3159 KS
-3164 KNSVTRAFTMF
+3164 KNPVTRAFTMF
-3175 KSDSSQAY
+3175 KSDSSQTY

-3208 KRGLGVAFLSIL
+3208 KRGLGVAFLAAV
-3220 GGTAFACGIDV
+3220 GGYIWAQGIEF
-3231 LMNLWKHKG
+3231 LMNLWKRKG

-3250 TAESVAKEL
+3250 TAGSAAKE
-3259 ATGMAE
+3259 MAL
-3265 SMFGLVIGGEE
+3265 GLVGDLAGIVTYGEE
-3276 IFNIFD
+3276 LADVIGNII
-3282 AVGTKLTGGTWYD
+3282 TGDKWYGID
-3295 SMNTLNA
+3295 T
-3302 PGLEQVSEI
+3302 PGLEQLSDVVETI
-3311 ISTLIDEGVSFIQL
+3311 VEQGQNGLDVL
-3325 LADGA
+3325 KDAA
-3330 DVVKNGGDVWEFLH
+3330 DVVKNGGSLGEYLH
-3344 RRGADI
+3344 RHS
-3350 IGDIK
+3350 GDIVGGIK
-3355 EMAATVAT
+3355 DLAAAAAT

-3368 PVNNLEAYL
+3368 SVNNLEAYL
-3377 LGTVRWVSP
+3377 LGTVRWASP

-3401 NRMKGL
+3401 NQMKGL

-3416 EDTLHNR
+3416 SDTLHNR
-3423 RVETDEATNETLA
+3423 RVETDETTNETLA
-3436 SLYEGGFTKAVP
+3436 SLYESGFTKAVP

-3470 VYDKTWSG
+3470 VYDKTWSS
-3478 AVGNRLRE
+3478 AVGSRLVA
-3486 LAASDVFQEADDET
+3486 LAASDVFQTADDET

-3530 QKADDVLASGA
+3530 QKADDVLATGA

-3555 DKYLDAIDGGLDT
+3555 DKYLDAIDGGLDA
-3568 QNAKDVALGMAE
+3568 QSAKDVALGMAE

-3595 WRAAIDAVDGADAQ
+3595 WRAAIDAVDGTSAQ
-3609 RNALLAVMKD
+3609 RDALLAVMKD

-3671 GGIMLP
+3671 SGIMLP

-3718 EREKAKQED
+3718 EREKAKRED

>member
-56 TPQRERNGFDRTATP
+56 APQSERSGFDRTATP

-115 GSVSTVDST
+115 GSISTVDST

-193 EKALDETVAHDQLQG
+193 EKALDEAVAHDQLQG

-222 EQAQQPGIL
+222 EQAQQPSIL

-301 PGVWTKR
+301 PGTWTKR

-348 EAAKQW
+348 EAAAQW

-384 AAAAVGKLLG
+384 AAAAVGKALG

-469 NAGAAAIGDMS
+469 NAGAAAMGDMS
-480 TGDYLKHIAISG
+480 TDDYLKRIAISG

-563 FAFSVLNGAINS
+563 FAFSVLSSAIS
-575 YQTTQQQ
+575 GYQTTQQQ

-690 DLPTAPTD
+690 DLPTTPTD

-714 QGLQQAQAGTQNT
+714 QGLQQAQAGTQSAQ
-727 PQPESG
+727 QPESG
-733 QALQNG
+733 QALQSG

-744 AAQIAGQAAEQ
+744 AAQIAVQAAEQ
-755 NQQTQLPS
+755 NQQAQQPNLPT
-763 LPATEQDAVVQP
+763 AAQAAAVQP
-775 QQPEQSTQ
+775 QQLEQSTQ
-783 QEAELP
+783 QEAGLP
-789 TQQMQTEQT
+789 TPQQVQTEQT
-798 TTPLQRLEAMGVSG
+798 ATPLERLETMGVSG

-824 FYRGEIQDGEVL
+824 FYRGQITDGEVL
-836 SKLLSLPEVQNVMR
+836 SKLLSFPEVQNVMR

-858 AVVSGNVQPQNQQPV
+858 AVVSGNVQPQNQRPG
-873 NSAAQQTLNTQP
+873 NAA
-885 TVQQAL
+885 VQQVPG
-891 DSQAP
+891 SQQP
-896 GVQNGTT
+896 GVQNEATT
-903 TSEGGMNNGT
+903 PEGGMNNGT
-913 EQLQVGQRPGAEQP
+913 EQLPAGQRPSTEQQ
-927 GEQLPDGDGGRVLGE
+927 GEQLPDGDDGRILSE

-957 RAFNQVGAA
+957 RAFNQGRTAV
-966 AERKN
+966 EREN

-1000 PESSWDA
+1000 PESHWDA

-1044 GVYTENGIIIQA
+1044 GVYTENGIIVQA
-1056 DHLRLNIDQI
+1056 DHRYLNIDQI

-1087 QAIVER
+1087 QAIVEQ
-1093 YGREEFD
+1093 YSREEFD
-1100 AIMDKYLKNLRGVYD
+1100 AVVEKYLKNLRGVYD

-1127 AYGIVKEEICAD
+1127 VYGIVKEEICAD
-1139 AYAGINFFGANADKY
+1139 AYAGINFFGAHAEKY
-1154 RSEAQAVLRERKITT
+1154 RSEAQAVLQERKVTT
-1169 PGSETE
+1169 PGSET
-1175 EAVARRTGPPERYSY
+1175 AAATQRRTGPPERYSI
-1190 GGVNANTADQKT
+1190 
-1202 LARAQELQMQGEDD
+1202 GEI
-1216 ERVRK
+1216 
-1221 ETGWHTGMEG
+1221 T
-1231 KLRFEIDDSNMKY
+1231 
-1244 HRGGDAAFSRN
+1244 
-1255 HPDYAEYQKLVDK
+1255 DK
-1268 MLTGSA
+1268 AGN
-1274 EAWKPEDQER
+1274 K
-1284 LQELDK
+1284 
-1290 TWGREY
+1290 Y
-1296 GRLSERV
+1296 GRGVHLDSTLLENLSDSERV
-1303 ESGNATLEDVIDHEE
+1303 QMVKERVKELGGQHFTAYDGDGNEVDIQIAKPGARFVNKSGKSVPVNKDLTTKNRKSKVKQEAVVLADELINTAKHRKDTPARYPHGWLDDNGRNDWAEWKTYIQDKENTVWEATLHIATSADGEKILYDIDPIKKTGQSGNSDTSTVKPIVA
-1318 LFQAYPQL
+1318 
-1326 RSVRVEFKEL
+1326 
-1336 PGNTQGYFSPSENK
+1336 
-1350 IALDSKLRSAPEV
+1350 
-1363 TIIHEIQHAI
+1363 
-1373 QKAEGFAS
+1373 
-1381 GASPE
+1381 
-1386 YWQQHRDEAKE
+1386 DEAKPVKRE
-1397 ARIADIREEIAR
+1397 DEEEMPKPLNLQRYSDIAGRQ
-1409 LEEQLPWDLNR
+1409 EQA
-1420 WTAED
+1420 AEMTNAEPTTVG
-1425 DAIEA
+1425 AITSGSQSLGGSA
-1430 KIGELEDSIIDIQNG
+1430 
-1445 VGLDSYD
+1445 
-1452 LYRNT
+1452 
-1457 AGEIEA
+1457 
-1463 RDAASRR
+1463 
-1470 ELTPEQRRATP
+1470 
-1481 PARADENTVYAD
+1481 PAISSA
-1493 LSDSLDYVG
+1493 
-1502 KTDDGT
+1502 
-1508 EVYETSEAVRKL
+1508 SEASVAE
-1520 PYKKRMEAFMDIMR
+1520 KRQSVKIPPSS
-1534 NEYAGRTAKFTAR
+1534 
-1547 DGEVYYATFDENDL
+1547 DE
-1561 RKNVYGDKKSSP
+1561 SSN
-1573 RGWKAKINTGADGNI
+1573 NTN
-1588 FDLVENA
+1588 
-1595 EHSGSGKEQGK
+1595 
-1606 TSEAHQGLTGW
+1606 
-1617 EYFVKTVQIDGRV
+1617 
-1630 YDLLANVRK
+1630 
-1639 KPDGEFVYSIQLN
+1639 
-1652 ENEKKA
+1652 KA

-1713 IHNLDGKKMDS
+1713 IHNLDGEKMDS

-1765 QRNKVYGAD
+1765 RRNKVYGAD

-1789 NYDARR
+1789 NYEITR
-1795 AAEQKIAQLAKQVA
+1795 AAEQKIAQMAKQVA
-1809 GGIFSRDSV
+1809 GGIFSREST
-1818 IGSRVDEVST
+1818 ISGRVGEVST

-1840 DDAVR
+1840 DDTVR
-1845 AAYLAEQGKD
+1845 AAYLAEQGQD
-1855 IEPVL
+1855 VEPVL
-1860 KEKVWDSFGNQALQD
+1860 KEKIWDSFGNLALQE

-1893 TGERLTE
+1893 TGNRLTD
-1900 AELETARESIMEAWI
+1900 AELETARESIMASWI
-1915 ADHEYALSRKPELR
+1915 ADHEYALSRRPELR
-1929 ETRIARQRDKISDA
+1929 ETRVARQRDKISDA

-1992 HGVLGEPGIY
+1992 RGVLGEPGIY
-2002 NGKERFTASGRRRS
+2002 NGKERFTTSGRRRS

-2022 AYTVENIVKAMN
+2022 AYTAENIVKAMN
-2034 KANARGESYWGVGAK
+2034 QASARGESYWGVGAK

-2069 SRLQKMPEEE
+2069 GRLQNMPEEE
-2079 YNRLLQALDKR
+2079 YNRLLQELDKR

-2224 AGTGGEIG
+2224 AETGGEIE
-2232 QAPESEPAKQ
+2232 QAPESKPAEP

-2367 GVMLVNDTSAA
+2367 DVMLVNDTSAA

-2392 GMFNADDLDSREIL
+2392 GMFHADDLDSREIL

-2535 ELRETWDEVLGDLDI
+2535 ELQGTWDEVLGDLDI

-2574 MYKAA
+2574 MYKDAQA
-2579 RKSDPNFLPT
+2579 NDPNFLPS
-2589 KELEMIVDRLDNEK
+2589 KELEKIVHRLDNKK

-2754 GELEVGK
+2754 GALEVGK

-2775 TQKVHLYLESKS
+2775 TQKVHMYLESKS
-2787 YENLR
+2787 TENLR

-2797 RIFPVKE
+2797 RTFADKT
-2804 LYSQGKREAA
+2804 LYSQGKRREA
-2814 FAQGE
+2814 FAQGKT
-2819 LVRLAPE
+2819 VRMAPE
-2826 TVKALVK
+2826 TVKAIVGS
-2833 DLTPEEQELAQAL
+2833 LTPEEQELAQAL

-2874 NYAPIYADT
+2874 NYTPIYT
-2883 NYTKNQLGVYDA
+2883 NSNYTKSELGVYDA

-2905 RQYSKNPSYNIGA
+2905 RQFSKNPSYNIGA

-2939 RNWNTLLGWNEY
+2939 RNWQTLLNW
-2951 VDDDRESMRS
+2951 RERENSMS
-2961 EISHTWGDASL
+2961 DIITHDWGDESL
-2972 KYIENL
+2972 KYIQDL
-2978 IETLQGGAAST
+2978 VQTLQGGTAST

-2995 GAEKIFSNYIG
+2995 GAEKVFSNYIG
-3006 AVFGANQ
+3006 AVFGANP

-3025 ASVWLGPEN
+3025 AGAWLDFKN
-3034 APSPGQV
+3034 FPSPGQV

-3082 FTSFVFG
+3082 FTNFVFG

-3103 LWPWAENKVRSEFPE
+3103 LWPWAENKVRAEFPE
-3118 LETGSQEQIDSGS
+3118 LETGNQEQIDSGS
-3131 SPFYQKVAEEF
+3131 SPFYQKVAEVF

-3152 SDEMHRG
+3152 SDEMHQGTLR
-3159 SLYKS
+3159 KS
-3164 KNSVTRAFTMF
+3164 KNPVTRAFTMF
-3175 KSDSSQAY
+3175 KSDSSQTY

-3208 KRGLGVAFLSIL
+3208 KRGLGVAFLAAV
-3220 GGTAFACGIDV
+3220 GGYIWAQGIEF
-3231 LMNLWKHKG
+3231 LMNLWKRKG

-3250 TAESVAKEL
+3250 TAGSVAKE
-3259 ATGMAE
+3259 MAL
-3265 SMFGLVIGGEE
+3265 GLVGDLAGIVTYGEE
-3276 IFNIFD
+3276 LADVIGNII
-3282 AVGTKLTGGTWYD
+3282 TGDKWYGID
-3295 SMNTLNA
+3295 T
-3302 PGLEQVSEI
+3302 PGLEQLSDVVETI
-3311 ISTLIDEGVSFIQL
+3311 VEQGQNGLDVL
-3325 LADGA
+3325 KDAA
-3330 DVVKNGGDVWEFLH
+3330 DVVKNGGSLGEYLH
-3344 RRGADI
+3344 RHS
-3350 IGDIK
+3350 GDIVGGIK
-3355 EMAATVAT
+3355 DLAAAAAT

-3368 PVNNLEAYL
+3368 SVNNLEAYL
-3377 LGTVRWVSP
+3377 LGTVRWASP

-3401 NRMKGL
+3401 NQMKGL

-3416 EDTLHNR
+3416 SDTMHNR
-3423 RVETDEATNETLA
+3423 RVETDETTNETLA
-3436 SLYEGGFTKAVP
+3436 SLYESGFTKAVP

-3478 AVGNRLRE
+3478 AVGSRLQE
-3486 LAASDVFQEADDET
+3486 LIASDVFQAADDET
-3500 REKMLSGLY
+3500 QEKMLSGLY

-3530 QKADDVLASGA
+3530 QKADDVLATGA

-3555 DKYLDAIDGGLDT
+3555 DKYLDAIDGGLDA
-3568 QNAKDVALGMAE
+3568 QSAKDVALGMAE
-3580 LAPEEGKKTVSDVQK
+3580 LTPDEGKKTVSDVQK
-3595 WRAAIDAVDGADAQ
+3595 WRAAIDAVDGTGAQ
-3609 RNALLAVMKD
+3609 RDALLAVMKD

-3671 GGIMLP
+3671 SSIMLP

>member
-56 TPQRERNGFDRTATP
+56 APQSERSGFDRTATP

-115 GSVSTVDST
+115 GSISTVDST

-193 EKALDETVAHDQLQG
+193 EKALDEAVAHDQLQG

-222 EQAQQPGIL
+222 EQAQQPSIL

-301 PGVWTKR
+301 PGIWTKR

-384 AAAAVGKLLG
+384 AAAAVGKALG

-444 GMNTGSLGFKVAA
+444 GMNIGSLGFKVAA

-469 NAGAAAIGDMS
+469 NAGAAAMGDMS
-480 TGDYLKHIAISG
+480 TEDYLKRIAISG

-563 FAFSVLNGAINS
+563 FAFSVLSSAISS

-590 QAIEQGYRAMTAGT
+590 QAIESGYRAMTAGT

-659 VNGYTAASSAM
+659 VNGYAAASSAM

-690 DLPTAPTD
+690 DLPTTPTD

-727 PQPESG
+727 QPPESG

-744 AAQIAGQAAEQ
+744 AAQIAVQAAEQ
-755 NQQTQLPS
+755 NQQAQQPS
-763 LPATEQDAVVQP
+763 LPTAAQAAAVQP
-775 QQPEQSTQ
+775 QQLEQSTQ
-783 QEAELP
+783 QEAGLLTP
-789 TQQMQTEQT
+789 QQVQTEQT
-798 TTPLQRLEAMGVSG
+798 ATPLERLETMGVSG

-824 FYRGEIQDGEVL
+824 FYRGQITDGEVL
-836 SKLLSLPEVQNVMR
+836 SKLLSFPEVQNVMR

-858 AVVSGNVQPQNQQPV
+858 AVVSGNVQAQNQQPV
-873 NSAAQQTLNTQP
+873 NTAAQQVP
-885 TVQQAL
+885 GSQQ
-891 DSQAP
+891 P
-896 GVQNGTT
+896 GVQNEATT
-903 TSEGGMNNGT
+903 HEGGMNNGT
-913 EQLQVGQRPGAEQP
+913 EQLPAGQQP
-927 GEQLPDGDGGRVLGE
+927 GTEQQSEQLPDGDGGRILGE

-957 RAFNQVGAA
+957 RTFNQGRTAV
-966 AERKN
+966 EREN

-1000 PESSWDA
+1000 PESHWDA

-1056 DHLRLNIDQI
+1056 DHRYLNIDQI

-1087 QAIVER
+1087 RAIVEQ
-1093 YGREEFD
+1093 YSREEFD

-1154 RSEAQAVLRERKITT
+1154 RSEAQAVLQEREITT
-1169 PGSETE
+1169 PGSET
-1175 EAVARRTGPPERYSY
+1175 AAATQRRTGPPERYSY

-1221 ETGWHTGMEG
+1221 KTGWHTGMEG
-1231 KLRFEIDDSNMKY
+1231 KLRFEIDDSKMKY

-1274 EAWKPEDQER
+1274 EAWKPEDQGR

-1303 ESGNATLEDVIDHEE
+1303 DRGSATLEDVIDHEE

-1326 RSVRVEFKEL
+1326 RNVRVEFKEL

-1350 IALDSKLRSAPEV
+1350 IALDSKLRSAPEA

-1445 VGLDSYD
+1445 VGMDSYD

-1470 ELTPEQRRATP
+1470 ELTPEQRRAAP

-1595 EHSGSGKEQGK
+1595 EHGGSGKEQGK

-1694 VKARFSMDE
+1694 VKARFSLDE

-1765 QRNKVYGAD
+1765 RRNKVYGAD

-1789 NYDARR
+1789 NYEAGR
-1795 AAEQKIAQLAKQVA
+1795 AAEQKIAQLANQVA
-1809 GGIFSRDSV
+1809 GGIFSRYSV
-1818 IGSRVDEVST
+1818 ISGRVGEVAR

-1833 LAKQLSR
+1833 LAKQLAR

-1860 KEKVWDSFGNQALQD
+1860 KEKVWDSFGNLALQE

-1893 TGERLTE
+1893 TGERLTA
-1900 AELETARESIMEAWI
+1900 AELETARESIMASWI
-1915 ADHEYALSRKPELR
+1915 ADHEYALSRRPELR
-1929 ETRIARQRDKISDA
+1929 ETRTARQRDKISDA

-1981 ADVEAWVRGQL
+1981 ADVEAWVRGQIR
-1992 HGVLGEPGIY
+1992 GVLGEPGIY
-2002 NGKERFTASGRRRS
+2002 NGKERFTASGKRRS

-2022 AYTVENIVKAMN
+2022 AYTAENIVKAMN
-2034 KANARGESYWGVGAK
+2034 RASARGESYWGVGAK

-2069 SRLQKMPEEE
+2069 GRLQNMPEEE
-2079 YNRLLQALDKR
+2079 YNRLLQELDKR
-2090 IEGIVADVQKTSGSY
+2090 IGGIVADVQKTAGSY

-2170 EPVCIAPDNCPPERL
+2170 EPVCIAPDDCPPERL

-2224 AGTGGEIG
+2224 AETGGEIE
-2232 QAPESEPAKQ
+2232 QASESKPAEP

-2392 GMFNADDLDSREIL
+2392 GMFHADDLDSREIL

-2416 KSQNMSLAQ
+2416 KNQNMSLAQ

-2535 ELRETWDEVLGDLDI
+2535 ELQGTWDEVLGDLDI

-2574 MYKAA
+2574 MYKDAQA
-2579 RKSDPNFLPT
+2579 NDPNFLPS
-2589 KELEMIVDRLDNEK
+2589 KELEKIVHRLDNKK

-2754 GELEVGK
+2754 GALEVGK

-2775 TQKVHLYLESKS
+2775 TQKVHMYLESKS
-2787 YENLR
+2787 TENLR

-2797 RIFPVKE
+2797 RTFADKT
-2804 LYSQGKREAA
+2804 LYSQGKRREA
-2814 FAQGE
+2814 FAQGKT
-2819 LVRLAPE
+2819 VRMAPE
-2826 TVKALVK
+2826 TVKAIVGS
-2833 DLTPEEQELAQAL
+2833 LTPEEQELAQAL

-2874 NYAPIYADT
+2874 NYTPIYT
-2883 NYTKNQLGVYDA
+2883 NSNYTKSELGVYDA

-2905 RQYSKNPSYNIGA
+2905 RQFSKNPSYNIGA

-2939 RNWNTLLGWNEY
+2939 RNWQTLLNW
-2951 VDDDRESMRS
+2951 RERENSMAD
-2961 EISHTWGDASL
+2961 IITHDWGDESL
-2972 KYIENL
+2972 KYIQDL
-2978 IETLQGGAAST
+2978 VQTLQGGAAST

-2995 GAEKIFSNYIG
+2995 GAEKVFSNYIG
-3006 AVFGANQ
+3006 AVFGANP

-3025 ASVWLGPEN
+3025 AGAWLDFKN
-3034 APSPGQV
+3034 FPSPGQV

-3082 FTSFVFG
+3082 FTNFIFG

-3103 LWPWAENKVRSEFPE
+3103 LWPWAENKVRAEFPE

-3131 SPFYQKVAEEF
+3131 SPFYQKVAEVF

-3152 SDEMHRG
+3152 SDEMHQGTLR
-3159 SLYKS
+3159 KS
-3164 KNSVTRAFTMF
+3164 KNPVTRAFTMF
-3175 KSDSSQAY
+3175 KSDSSQTY

-3208 KRGLGVAFLSIL
+3208 KRGLGVAFLAAV
-3220 GGTAFACGIDV
+3220 GGYIWAQGIEF
-3231 LMNLWKHKG
+3231 LMNLWKRKG

-3250 TAESVAKEL
+3250 TAGSVAKE
-3259 ATGMAE
+3259 MAL
-3265 SMFGLVIGGEE
+3265 GLVGDLAGIVTYGEE
-3276 IFNIFD
+3276 LADVIGNII
-3282 AVGTKLTGGTWYD
+3282 TGDKWYGID
-3295 SMNTLNA
+3295 T
-3302 PGLEQVSEI
+3302 PGLEQLSDVVETI
-3311 ISTLIDEGVSFIQL
+3311 VEQGQNGLDVL
-3325 LADGA
+3325 KDAA
-3330 DVVKNGGDVWEFLH
+3330 DVVKNGGSLGEYLH
-3344 RRGADI
+3344 RYS
-3350 IGDIK
+3350 GDIVGGIK
-3355 EMAATVAT
+3355 DLADAAAT

-3368 PVNNLEAYL
+3368 SVNNLEAYL
-3377 LGTVRWVSP
+3377 LGTVRWASP

-3401 NRMKGL
+3401 NQMKGL

-3416 EDTLHNR
+3416 SDTLHNR
-3423 RVETDEATNETLA
+3423 RVETDETTNETLA
-3436 SLYEGGFTKAVP
+3436 SLYESGFTKAVP

-3470 VYDKTWSG
+3470 VYDKTWSS
-3478 AVGNRLRE
+3478 AVGSRLVA
-3486 LAASDVFQEADDET
+3486 LAASDVFQTADDET

-3530 QKADDVLASGA
+3530 QKADDVLATGA

-3555 DKYLDAIDGGLDT
+3555 DKYLDAIDGGLDA
-3568 QNAKDVALGMAE
+3568 QSAKDVALGMAE

-3595 WRAAIDAVDGADAQ
+3595 WRAAIDAVDGTSAQ
-3609 RNALLAVMKD
+3609 RDALLAVMKD

-3671 GGIMLP
+3671 SGIMLP

-3718 EREKAKQED
+3718 EREKAKRED

>member
-7 KSFLNKADKQQSNWE
+7 KSFLNKANKQQSNWE
-22 QTTGQEAGGVLNK
+22 QTAGQEAGGVLNK

-56 TPQRERNGFDRTATP
+56 APQRERSGFDRTATP

-115 GSVSTVDST
+115 GSISTVDST

-193 EKALDETVAHDQLQG
+193 EQALDETAAHDQLQG

-242 PTFQAESAQSETDRR
+242 PTFRADSAQSETDRR
-257 IQELQDEIDRQESE
+257 IQALQDEIDRQESE

-301 PGVWTKR
+301 PGTWTKR

-354 QQIYDVLYTRLYSKQ
+354 QQIYDVLYTRLYSRQ

-384 AAAAVGKLLG
+384 AAAAVGKALG

-469 NAGAAAIGDMS
+469 NAGAAAMGDMS
-480 TGDYLKHIAISG
+480 TEDYLKRIAISG

-516 HKMTPFMEFLRQT
+516 HMMTPFMEFLRQT

-563 FAFSVLNGAINS
+563 FAFSVLSSAISS

-659 VNGYTAASSAM
+659 VNGYAAASSAM

-690 DLPTAPTD
+690 DLPTTPTD

-727 PQPESG
+727 QPPESG

-744 AAQIAGQAAEQ
+744 AAQIAVQAAEQ
-755 NQQTQLPS
+755 NQQAQQPS
-763 LPATEQDAVVQP
+763 LPTAAQAAAVQP
-775 QQPEQSTQ
+775 QQLEQSTQ
-783 QEAELP
+783 QEAGLLTP
-789 TQQMQTEQT
+789 QQVQTEQT
-798 TTPLQRLEAMGVSG
+798 ATPLERLETMGVSG

-824 FYRGEIQDGEVL
+824 FYRGQITDGEVL
-836 SKLLSLPEVQNVMR
+836 SKLLSFPEVQNVMR

-858 AVVSGNVQPQNQQPV
+858 AVVSGNVQAQNQQPV
-873 NSAAQQTLNTQP
+873 NTAAQQVP
-885 TVQQAL
+885 GSQQ
-891 DSQAP
+891 P
-896 GVQNGTT
+896 GVQNEATT
-903 TSEGGMNNGT
+903 HEGGMNNGT
-913 EQLQVGQRPGAEQP
+913 EQLPAGQQP
-927 GEQLPDGDGGRVLGE
+927 GTEQQSEQLPDGDGGRILGE

-957 RAFNQVGAA
+957 RTFNQGRTAV
-966 AERKN
+966 EREN

-1000 PESSWDA
+1000 PESHWDA

-1056 DHLRLNIDQI
+1056 DHRYLNIDQI

-1087 QAIVER
+1087 RAIVEQ
-1093 YGREEFD
+1093 YSREEFD

-1139 AYAGINFFGANADKY
+1139 AYAGINFFGAHAEKY
-1154 RSEAQAVLRERKITT
+1154 RSEAQAVLQERKVTT
-1169 PGSETE
+1169 PGSET
-1175 EAVARRTGPPERYSY
+1175 AAATQRRTGPPERYSY

-1202 LARAQELQMQGEDD
+1202 LAHAQELQMQGEDD

-1231 KLRFEIDDSNMKY
+1231 KLRFEIDDSKMKY
-1244 HRGGDAAFSRN
+1244 HRGGDAAFSRS

-1326 RSVRVEFKEL
+1326 RNVRVEFKEL

-1350 IALDSKLRSAPEV
+1350 IALDSKLRSAPEA

-1445 VGLDSYD
+1445 VGMDSYD

-1470 ELTPEQRRATP
+1470 ELTPEQRRAAP

-1595 EHSGSGKEQGK
+1595 EHGGSGKEQGK

-1694 VKARFSMDE
+1694 VKAWFSLDE

-1765 QRNKVYGAD
+1765 RRNKVYGAD

-1789 NYDARR
+1789 NYEAGR
-1795 AAEQKIAQLAKQVA
+1795 AAEQKIAQLANQVA
-1809 GGIFSRDSV
+1809 GGIFSRYSV
-1818 IGSRVDEVST
+1818 ISGRVGEVAR

-1833 LAKQLSR
+1833 LAKQLAR

-1860 KEKVWDSFGNQALQD
+1860 KEKVWDSFGNLALQE

-1893 TGERLTE
+1893 TGERLTA
-1900 AELETARESIMEAWI
+1900 AELETARESIMASWI
-1915 ADHEYALSRKPELR
+1915 ADHEYALSRRPELR
-1929 ETRIARQRDKISDA
+1929 ETRTARQRDKISDA

-1981 ADVEAWVRGQL
+1981 ADVEAWVRGQIR
-1992 HGVLGEPGIY
+1992 GVLGEPGIY
-2002 NGKERFTASGRRRS
+2002 NGKERFTASGKRRS

-2022 AYTVENIVKAMN
+2022 AYTAENIVKAMN
-2034 KANARGESYWGVGAK
+2034 RASARGESYWGVGAK

-2069 SRLQKMPEEE
+2069 GRLQNMPEEE
-2079 YNRLLQALDKR
+2079 YNRLLQELDKR
-2090 IEGIVADVQKTSGSY
+2090 IGGIVADVQKTAGSY

-2170 EPVCIAPDNCPPERL
+2170 EPVCIAPDDCPPERL

-2224 AGTGGEIG
+2224 AETGGEIE
-2232 QAPESEPAKQ
+2232 QASESKPAEP

-2392 GMFNADDLDSREIL
+2392 GMFHADDLDSREIL

-2535 ELRETWDEVLGDLDI
+2535 ELQGTWDEVLGDLDI

-2574 MYKAA
+2574 MYKDAQEN
-2579 RKSDPNFLPT
+2579 DPNFLPS
-2589 KELEMIVDRLDNEK
+2589 KELEKIVHRLDNKK

-2754 GELEVGK
+2754 GALEVGK

-2775 TQKVHLYLESKS
+2775 TQKVHMYLESKS
-2787 YENLR
+2787 TENLR

-2797 RIFPVKE
+2797 RTFADKT
-2804 LYSQGKREAA
+2804 LYSQGKRRKA
-2814 FAQGE
+2814 FAQGKT
-2819 LVRLAPE
+2819 VRMAPE
-2826 TVKALVK
+2826 TVKAIVGS
-2833 DLTPEEQELAQAL
+2833 LTPEEQELAQAL

-2874 NYAPIYADT
+2874 NYTPIYT
-2883 NYTKNQLGVYDA
+2883 NSNYTKSELGVYDA

-2905 RQYSKNPSYNIGA
+2905 RQFSKNPSYNIGA

-2939 RNWNTLLGWNEY
+2939 RNWQTLLNWSE
-2951 VDDDRESMRS
+2951 RENSMAD
-2961 EISHTWGDASL
+2961 IITHDWGDESL
-2972 KYIENL
+2972 KYIQDL
-2978 IETLQGGAAST
+2978 VQTLQGGAAST

-2995 GAEKIFSNYIG
+2995 GAEKVFSNYIG
-3006 AVFGANQ
+3006 AVFGANP

-3025 ASVWLGPEN
+3025 AGAWLDFKN
-3034 APSPGQV
+3034 FPSPGQV

-3082 FTSFVFG
+3082 FTNFIFG

-3103 LWPWAENKVRSEFPE
+3103 LWPWAENKVRAEFPE

-3131 SPFYQKVAEEF
+3131 SPFYQKVAEVF

-3152 SDEMHRG
+3152 SDEMHQGTLR
-3159 SLYKS
+3159 KS
-3164 KNSVTRAFTMF
+3164 KNPVTRAFTMF
-3175 KSDSSQAY
+3175 KSDSSQTY

-3208 KRGLGVAFLSIL
+3208 KRGLGVAFLAAV
-3220 GGTAFACGIDV
+3220 GGYIWAQGIEF
-3231 LMNLWKHKG
+3231 LMNLWKRKG

-3250 TAESVAKEL
+3250 TAGSVAKE
-3259 ATGMAE
+3259 MAL
-3265 SMFGLVIGGEE
+3265 GLVGDLAGIVTYGEE
-3276 IFNIFD
+3276 LADVIGNII
-3282 AVGTKLTGGTWYD
+3282 TGDKWYGID
-3295 SMNTLNA
+3295 T
-3302 PGLEQVSEI
+3302 PGLEQLSDVVETI
-3311 ISTLIDEGVSFIQL
+3311 VEQGQNGLDVL
-3325 LADGA
+3325 RDAA
-3330 DVVKNGGDVWEFLH
+3330 DVVKNGGSLGEYLH
-3344 RRGADI
+3344 RHS
-3350 IGDIK
+3350 GDIVGGIK
-3355 EMAATVAT
+3355 DLAAAAAT

-3368 PVNNLEAYL
+3368 SVNNLEAYL
-3377 LGTVRWVSP
+3377 LGTVRWASP

-3401 NRMKGL
+3401 NQMKGL

-3416 EDTLHNR
+3416 SDTLHNR
-3423 RVETDEATNETLA
+3423 RVETDETTNETLA
-3436 SLYEGGFTKAVP
+3436 SLYESGFTKAVP

-3478 AVGNRLRE
+3478 AVGSRLQE
-3486 LAASDVFQEADDET
+3486 LIASDVFQAADDET

-3530 QKADDVLASGA
+3530 QKADDVLATGA

-3555 DKYLDAIDGGLDT
+3555 DKYLDAIDGGLDA
-3568 QNAKDVALGMAE
+3568 QSAKDVALGMAE

-3595 WRAAIDAVDGADAQ
+3595 WRAAIDAVDGTSAQ
-3609 RNALLAVMKD
+3609 RDALLAVMKD

-3671 GGIMLP
+3671 SGIMLP

>member
-35 QDFIRQAQSAAQQRR
+35 QDFMVQAYSRAKQQWNEANEKYQQELARQKSLEEQYLTQAYENRAKELQDLAGEYFLKSSSPGAKQTAYANWQRAKEQEELRKQQQSGRKLNPAEEHFLNTIAYKNPNAAIAEEQRQAQ
-50 QAQEQK
+50 QAQKEQ
-56 TPQRERNGFDRTATP
+56 
-71 ASIAGLGAPAPTS
+71 
-84 QRQKERYNQEIGQ
+84 
-97 YGVGNIDLYNR
+97 
-108 PQYRNAD
+108 
-115 GSVSTVDST
+115 
-124 SFNIQG
+124 
-130 KEVLLPSV
+130 
-138 WMKDGKAY
+138 
-146 RSSDGDEILQHF
+146 
-158 YDTGEFLGVFDTVDA
+158 
-173 ANSYAE
+173 
-179 KLHDAQDYYYTTQR
+179 
-193 EKALDETVAHDQLQG
+193 TVAERVQLDQLQG

-222 EQAQQPGIL
+222 EQAQQPSIL

-301 PGVWTKR
+301 PGTWTKR

-333 TAFAPYQEAMRKGDT
+333 TAFAPYQEAMRKGNT
-348 EAAKQW
+348 EAAAQW

-384 AAAAVGKLLG
+384 AAAAVGKALG

-469 NAGAAAIGDMS
+469 NAGAAAMGDMS
-480 TGDYLKHIAISG
+480 TEDYLKRIAISG

-563 FAFSVLNGAINS
+563 FAFSVLSSAISS

-690 DLPTAPTD
+690 DLPTTPTD

-727 PQPESG
+727 QPPESG

-744 AAQIAGQAAEQ
+744 AAQIAVQAAEQ
-755 NQQTQLPS
+755 NQQAQQPS
-763 LPATEQDAVVQP
+763 LPTAAQAAAVQP
-775 QQPEQSTQ
+775 QQLEQSTQ
-783 QEAELP
+783 QEAGLP
-789 TQQMQTEQT
+789 TPQQVQTEQT
-798 TTPLQRLEAMGVSG
+798 ATPLERLETMGVSG

-824 FYRGEIQDGEVL
+824 FYRGQITDGEVL
-836 SKLLSLPEVQNVMR
+836 SKLLSFPEVQNVMR

-858 AVVSGNVQPQNQQPV
+858 AVVSGNAQPQNQQPG
-873 NSAAQQTLNTQP
+873 NAA
-885 TVQQAL
+885 VQQVPG
-891 DSQAP
+891 SQQP
-896 GVQNGTT
+896 GVQNEATT
-903 TSEGGMNNGT
+903 HEGGMNNGT
-913 EQLQVGQRPGAEQP
+913 EQLPAGQQP
-927 GEQLPDGDGGRVLGE
+927 GTEQQSEQLPDGDGGRILGE

-957 RAFNQVGAA
+957 RAFNQGRTAV
-966 AERKN
+966 EREN

-1000 PESSWDA
+1000 PESHWDA
-1007 QMQQTAQRISY
+1007 QMQRTAQRISY

-1044 GVYTENGIIIQA
+1044 GVYTENGIIVQA
-1056 DHLRLNIDQI
+1056 DHRYLNIDQI

-1087 QAIVER
+1087 RAIVEQ
-1093 YGREEFD
+1093 YSREEFD
-1100 AIMDKYLKNLRGVYD
+1100 AVVEKYLKNLRGVYD

-1154 RSEAQAVLRERKITT
+1154 RSEAQAVLQERKITT
-1169 PGSETE
+1169 PGSET
-1175 EAVARRTGPPERYSY
+1175 AAATQRRTGPPERYSY

-1231 KLRFEIDDSNMKY
+1231 KLRFEIDDSKMKY

-1274 EAWKPEDQER
+1274 EAWKPEDQGR

-1326 RSVRVEFKEL
+1326 RNVRVEFKEL

-1350 IALDSKLRSAPEV
+1350 IALDSKLRSAPEA

-1445 VGLDSYD
+1445 VGMDSYD

-1470 ELTPEQRRATP
+1470 ELTPEQRRAAP

-1595 EHSGSGKEQGK
+1595 EHGGSGKEQGK

-1694 VKARFSMDE
+1694 VKARFSLDE

-1765 QRNKVYGAD
+1765 RRNKVYGAD

-1789 NYDARR
+1789 NYEAGR
-1795 AAEQKIAQLAKQVA
+1795 AAEQKIAQLANQVA
-1809 GGIFSRDSV
+1809 GGIFSRYSV
-1818 IGSRVDEVST
+1818 ISGHVGEVAR

-1833 LAKQLSR
+1833 LAKQLAR

-1860 KEKVWDSFGNQALQD
+1860 KEKVWDSFGNLALQE

-1893 TGERLTE
+1893 TGERLTA
-1900 AELETARESIMEAWI
+1900 AELETARESIMASWI
-1915 ADHEYALSRKPELR
+1915 ADHEYALSRRPELR
-1929 ETRIARQRDKISDA
+1929 ETRTARQRDKISDA

-1981 ADVEAWVRGQL
+1981 ADVEAWVRGQIR
-1992 HGVLGEPGIY
+1992 GVLGEPGIY
-2002 NGKERFTASGRRRS
+2002 NGKERFTASGKRRS

-2022 AYTVENIVKAMN
+2022 AYTAENIVKAMN
-2034 KANARGESYWGVGAK
+2034 RASARGESYWGVGAK

-2069 SRLQKMPEEE
+2069 GRLQNMPEEE
-2079 YNRLLQALDKR
+2079 YNRLLQELDKR
-2090 IEGIVADVQKTSGSY
+2090 IGGIVADVQKTAGSY

-2170 EPVCIAPDNCPPERL
+2170 EPVCIAPDDCPPERL

-2224 AGTGGEIG
+2224 AETGGEIE
-2232 QAPESEPAKQ
+2232 QAPESKPAEP

-2392 GMFNADDLDSREIL
+2392 GMFHADDLDSREIL

-2535 ELRETWDEVLGDLDI
+2535 ELQGTWDEVLGDLDI

-2574 MYKAA
+2574 MYKDAQA
-2579 RKSDPNFLPT
+2579 NDPNFLPS
-2589 KELEMIVDRLDNEK
+2589 KELEKIVHRLDNKK

-2754 GELEVGK
+2754 GALEVGK

-2775 TQKVHLYLESKS
+2775 TQKVHMYLESKS
-2787 YENLR
+2787 AENLR

-2797 RIFPVKE
+2797 RTFADKT
-2804 LYSQGKREAA
+2804 LYSQGKRREA
-2814 FAQGE
+2814 FAQGKT
-2819 LVRLAPE
+2819 VRMAPE
-2826 TVKALVK
+2826 TVKAIVGS
-2833 DLTPEEQELAQAL
+2833 LTPEEQELAQAL

-2874 NYAPIYADT
+2874 NYTPIYT
-2883 NYTKNQLGVYDA
+2883 NSNYTKSELGVYDA

-2905 RQYSKNPSYNIGA
+2905 RQFSKNPSYNIGA

-2939 RNWNTLLGWNEY
+2939 RNWQTLLNW
-2951 VDDDRESMRS
+2951 RERENSMAD
-2961 EISHTWGDASL
+2961 IITHDWGDESL
-2972 KYIENL
+2972 KYIQDL
-2978 IETLQGGAAST
+2978 VQTLQGGTAST

-2995 GAEKIFSNYIG
+2995 GAEKVFSNYIG
-3006 AVFGANQ
+3006 AVFGANP

-3025 ASVWLGPEN
+3025 AGAWLDFKN
-3034 APSPGQV
+3034 FPSPGQV

-3082 FTSFVFG
+3082 FTNFIFG

-3103 LWPWAENKVRSEFPE
+3103 LWPWAENKVRAEFPE

-3131 SPFYQKVAEEF
+3131 SPFYQKVAEVF

-3152 SDEMHRG
+3152 SDEMHQGTLR
-3159 SLYKS
+3159 KS
-3164 KNSVTRAFTMF
+3164 KNPVTRAFTMF
-3175 KSDSSQAY
+3175 KSDSSQTY

-3208 KRGLGVAFLSIL
+3208 KRGLGVAFLAAV
-3220 GGTAFACGIDV
+3220 GGYIWAQGIEF
-3231 LMNLWKHKG
+3231 LMNLWKRKG

-3250 TAESVAKEL
+3250 TAGSVAKE
-3259 ATGMAE
+3259 MAL
-3265 SMFGLVIGGEE
+3265 GLVGDLAGIVTYGEE
-3276 IFNIFD
+3276 LADVIGNII
-3282 AVGTKLTGGTWYD
+3282 TGDKWYGID
-3295 SMNTLNA
+3295 T
-3302 PGLEQVSEI
+3302 PGLEQLSDVVETI
-3311 ISTLIDEGVSFIQL
+3311 VEQGQNGLDVL
-3325 LADGA
+3325 KDAA
-3330 DVVKNGGDVWEFLH
+3330 DVVKNGGSLGEYLH
-3344 RRGADI
+3344 RHS
-3350 IGDIK
+3350 GDIVGGIK
-3355 EMAATVAT
+3355 DLAAAAAT

-3368 PVNNLEAYL
+3368 SVNNLEAYL
-3377 LGTVRWVSP
+3377 LGTVRWASP
-3386 ELAAAYD
+3386 KLAAAYD

-3401 NRMKGL
+3401 NQMKGL

-3416 EDTLHNR
+3416 SDTLHNR
-3423 RVETDEATNETLA
+3423 RVETDETTNETLA
-3436 SLYEGGFTKAVP
+3436 SLYESGFTKAVP

-3478 AVGNRLRE
+3478 AVGSRLQE
-3486 LAASDVFQEADDET
+3486 LIASDVFQAADDET
-3500 REKMLSGLY
+3500 QEKMLSGLY

-3530 QKADDVLASGA
+3530 QKADDVLATGA

-3555 DKYLDAIDGGLDT
+3555 DKYLDAHDGGLDA
-3568 QNAKDVALGMAE
+3568 QSAKDVALGMAE

-3595 WRAAIDAVDGADAQ
+3595 WRAAIDAVDGTSAQ
-3609 RNALLAVMKD
+3609 RDALLAVMKD

-3639 QLKEILPQFDE
+3639 QLKEILPQFHE

-3671 GGIMLP
+3671 SGIMLP

>member
-56 TPQRERNGFDRTATP
+56 APQSERSGFDRTATP

-97 YGVGNIDLYNR
+97 YGAGNIDLYNR

-115 GSVSTVDST
+115 GSISTVDST

-158 YDTGEFLGVFDTVDA
+158 YDTGELLGVFDTVDA

-193 EKALDETVAHDQLQG
+193 EKALDEAVAHDQLQG

-222 EQAQQPGIL
+222 EQAQQPSIL

-242 PTFQAESAQSETDRR
+242 PTFRAGSAQSETDRR

-301 PGVWTKR
+301 PGTWTKR
-308 QKQEAEEIIGTQSG
+308 QKREAEEIIGTQSG

-348 EAAKQW
+348 EAAAQW

-384 AAAAVGKLLG
+384 AAAAVGKALG
-394 ANEDEYHRQMEN
+394 ANEDEYHRQMKN
-406 AQRAQAEHPVL
+406 AQRAQEEHPVL

-469 NAGAAAIGDMS
+469 NAGAAAMGDMS
-480 TGDYLKHIAISG
+480 TKDYLKRIAISG

-551 TKEEIATNLVTA
+551 TKEEIATSLVTA
-563 FAFSVLNGAINS
+563 FAFSVLSSAISS

-659 VNGYTAASSAM
+659 VNGYAAASSAM

-690 DLPTAPTD
+690 DLPTTPTD

-727 PQPESG
+727 QPPESG

-744 AAQIAGQAAEQ
+744 AAQIAVQAAEQ
-755 NQQTQLPS
+755 NQQAQQPS
-763 LPATEQDAVVQP
+763 LPTAAQAAAVQP
-775 QQPEQSTQ
+775 QQLEQSTQ
-783 QEAELP
+783 QEAGLLTP
-789 TQQMQTEQT
+789 QQVQTEQT
-798 TTPLQRLEAMGVSG
+798 ATPLERLETMGVSG

-824 FYRGEIQDGEVL
+824 FYRGQITDGEVL
-836 SKLLSLPEVQNVMR
+836 SKLLSFPEVQNVMR

-858 AVVSGNVQPQNQQPV
+858 AVVSGNVQAQNQQPV
-873 NSAAQQTLNTQP
+873 NTAAQQVP
-885 TVQQAL
+885 GSQQ
-891 DSQAP
+891 P
-896 GVQNGTT
+896 GVQNEATT
-903 TSEGGMNNGT
+903 HEGGMNNGT
-913 EQLQVGQRPGAEQP
+913 EQLPAGQQP
-927 GEQLPDGDGGRVLGE
+927 GTEQQSEQLPDGDGGRILGE

-957 RAFNQVGAA
+957 RTFNQGRTAV
-966 AERKN
+966 EREN

-1000 PESSWDA
+1000 PESHWDA

-1056 DHLRLNIDQI
+1056 DHRYLNIDQI

-1087 QAIVER
+1087 RAIVEQ
-1093 YGREEFD
+1093 YSREEFD

-1154 RSEAQAVLRERKITT
+1154 RSEAQAVLQERKITT
-1169 PGSETE
+1169 PGSET
-1175 EAVARRTGPPERYSY
+1175 AAATQRRTGPPERYSY

-1231 KLRFEIDDSNMKY
+1231 KLRFEIDDSKMKY

-1274 EAWKPEDQER
+1274 EAWKPEDQGR

-1303 ESGNATLEDVIDHEE
+1303 DRGSATLEDVIDHEE

-1326 RSVRVEFKEL
+1326 RNVRVEFKEL

-1350 IALDSKLRSAPEV
+1350 IALDSKLRSAPEA

-1445 VGLDSYD
+1445 VGMDSYD

-1470 ELTPEQRRATP
+1470 ELTPEQRRAAP

-1765 QRNKVYGAD
+1765 RRNKVYGAD

-1789 NYDARR
+1789 NYEARR
-1795 AAEQKIAQLAKQVA
+1795 AAEQKIAQLANQVA

-1818 IGSRVDEVST
+1818 IGSRVDEVAT
-1828 MDEAE
+1828 MDEAK
-1833 LAKQLSR
+1833 LAKQLAK
-1840 DDAVR
+1840 DDTVR

-1893 TGERLTE
+1893 TGDRLTE
-1900 AELETARESIMEAWI
+1900 TELETARESIMDAWI
-1915 ADHEYALSRKPELR
+1915 ADHEYALNHRPELC
-1929 ETRIARQRDKISDA
+1929 ETRVARQRDKISDA

-1992 HGVLGEPGIY
+1992 RGVLGEPGIY
-2002 NGKERFTASGRRRS
+2002 NGKERFTASGKRRS

-2022 AYTVENIVKAMN
+2022 AYTAENIVKAMN
-2034 KANARGESYWGVGAK
+2034 QASARGESYWGVGAK

-2069 SRLQKMPEEE
+2069 GRLQNMPEEE
-2079 YNRLLQALDKR
+2079 YNQLLQELDKR
-2090 IEGIVADVQKTSGSY
+2090 IGGIVADVQKTAGSY

-2115 ENAGQDAMRIQ
+2115 ENAGQDAMHIQ

-2170 EPVCIAPDNCPPERL
+2170 EPVCIAPDDCPPERL

-2224 AGTGGEIG
+2224 AETGSEIE
-2232 QAPESEPAKQ
+2232 QAPKSKPAEP

-2290 IIDGLA
+2290 IIDTLA

-2311 AFFDRMYAE
+2311 TFFDRMYAE

-2392 GMFNADDLDSREIL
+2392 GVFHADDLDSREIL

-2535 ELRETWDEVLGDLDI
+2535 ELQGTWDEVLGDLDI

-2574 MYKAA
+2574 MYKDAQA
-2579 RKSDPNFLPT
+2579 NDPNFLPS
-2589 KELEMIVDRLDNEK
+2589 KELEKIVHRLDNKK

-2754 GELEVGK
+2754 GALEVGK

-2775 TQKVHLYLESKS
+2775 TQKVHMYLESKS
-2787 YENLR
+2787 TENLR

-2797 RIFPVKE
+2797 RTFADKT
-2804 LYSQGKREAA
+2804 LYSQGKRREA
-2814 FAQGE
+2814 FAQGKT
-2819 LVRLAPE
+2819 VRMAPE
-2826 TVKALVK
+2826 TVKAIVGS
-2833 DLTPEEQELAQAL
+2833 LTPEEQELAQAL

-2874 NYAPIYADT
+2874 NYTPIYT
-2883 NYTKNQLGVYDA
+2883 NSNYTKSELGVYDA

-2905 RQYSKNPSYNIGA
+2905 RQFSKNPSYNIGA

-2939 RNWNTLLGWNEY
+2939 RNWQTLLNW
-2951 VDDDRESMRS
+2951 RERENSMAD
-2961 EISHTWGDASL
+2961 IITHDWGDESL
-2972 KYIENL
+2972 KYIQDL
-2978 IETLQGGAAST
+2978 VQTLQGGAAST

-2995 GAEKIFSNYIG
+2995 GAEKVFSNYIG
-3006 AVFGANQ
+3006 AVFGANP

-3025 ASVWLGPEN
+3025 AGAWLDFKN
-3034 APSPGQV
+3034 FPSPGQV

-3082 FTSFVFG
+3082 FTNFIFG

-3103 LWPWAENKVRSEFPE
+3103 LWPWAENKVRAEFPE

-3131 SPFYQKVAEEF
+3131 SPFYQKVAEVF

-3152 SDEMHRG
+3152 SDEMHQGTLR
-3159 SLYKS
+3159 KS
-3164 KNSVTRAFTMF
+3164 KNPVTRAFTMF
-3175 KSDSSQAY
+3175 KSDSSQTY

-3208 KRGLGVAFLSIL
+3208 KRGLGVAFLAAV
-3220 GGTAFACGIDV
+3220 GGYIWAQGIEF
-3231 LMNLWKHKG
+3231 LMNLWKRKG

-3250 TAESVAKEL
+3250 TAGSVAKE
-3259 ATGMAE
+3259 MAL
-3265 SMFGLVIGGEE
+3265 GLVGDLAGIVTYGEE
-3276 IFNIFD
+3276 LADVIGNII
-3282 AVGTKLTGGTWYD
+3282 TGDKWYGID
-3295 SMNTLNA
+3295 T
-3302 PGLEQVSEI
+3302 PGLEQLSDVVETI
-3311 ISTLIDEGVSFIQL
+3311 VEQGQNGLNVLKD
-3325 LADGA
+3325 AA
-3330 DVVKNGGDVWEFLH
+3330 DVVKNGGSLGEYLH
-3344 RRGADI
+3344 RHS
-3350 IGDIK
+3350 GDIVGGIK
-3355 EMAATVAT
+3355 DLAAAAAT

-3368 PVNNLEAYL
+3368 SVNNLEAYL
-3377 LGTVRWVSP
+3377 LGTVRWASP

-3401 NRMKGL
+3401 NQMKGL

-3416 EDTLHNR
+3416 SDTLHNR
-3423 RVETDEATNETLA
+3423 RVETDETTNETLA
-3436 SLYEGGFTKAVP
+3436 SLYESGFTKAVP

-3470 VYDKTWSG
+3470 VYDKTWSS
-3478 AVGNRLRE
+3478 AVGSRLVA
-3486 LAASDVFQEADDET
+3486 LAASDVFQTADDET

-3530 QKADDVLASGA
+3530 QKADDVLATGA

-3555 DKYLDAIDGGLDT
+3555 DKYLDAIDGGLDA
-3568 QNAKDVALGMAE
+3568 QSAKDVALGMAE

-3595 WRAAIDAVDGADAQ
+3595 WRAAIDAVDGTSAQ
-3609 RNALLAVMKD
+3609 RDALLAVMKD

-3671 GGIMLP
+3671 SGIMLP

-3718 EREKAKQED
+3718 EREKAKRED

>member
-56 TPQRERNGFDRTATP
+56 TPQSERSGFDRTATP

-115 GSVSTVDST
+115 GSISTVDST

-193 EKALDETVAHDQLQG
+193 KQALDETAAHDQLQG

-222 EQAQQPGIL
+222 EQVQQPGIL

-242 PTFQAESAQSETDRR
+242 PTFRADSAQSETDRR

-301 PGVWTKR
+301 PGTWTKR

-354 QQIYDVLYTRLYSKQ
+354 QQIYDVLYTRLYSRQ

-469 NAGAAAIGDMS
+469 NAGAAAMGDMS
-480 TGDYLKHIAISG
+480 TEDYLKRIAISG
-492 AQGMAGNLAGGLV
+492 TQGMAGNLAGGLV

-516 HKMTPFMEFLRQT
+516 HMMTPFMEFLRQT

-563 FAFSVLNGAINS
+563 FAFSVLNSAISS

-659 VNGYTAASSAM
+659 VNGYAAASSAM

-690 DLPTAPTD
+690 DLPTTPTD

-727 PQPESG
+727 QPPQSG

-744 AAQIAGQAAEQ
+744 AAQIAVQAAEQ
-755 NQQTQLPS
+755 NQQAQQPS
-763 LPATEQDAVVQP
+763 LPTAAQAAAVQP
-775 QQPEQSTQ
+775 QQLEQSTQ
-783 QEAELP
+783 QEAGLP
-789 TQQMQTEQT
+789 TPQQVQTEQT
-798 TTPLQRLEAMGVSG
+798 ATPLERLEAMGVSG

-824 FYRGEIQDGEVL
+824 FYRGQITDGEVL
-836 SKLLSLPEVQNVMR
+836 SKLLSFPEVQNVMR

-858 AVVSGNVQPQNQQPV
+858 AVVSGNAQPQNQQPG
-873 NSAAQQTLNTQP
+873 NAA
-885 TVQQAL
+885 VQQVPG
-891 DSQAP
+891 SQQP
-896 GVQNGTT
+896 GVQNEATT
-903 TSEGGMNNGT
+903 HEGGMNNGT
-913 EQLQVGQRPGAEQP
+913 EQLPAGQQP
-927 GEQLPDGDGGRVLGE
+927 GTEQQSEQLPDGDGGRILGE

-957 RAFNQVGAA
+957 RAFNQGRTAV
-966 AERKN
+966 EREN

-1000 PESSWDA
+1000 PESHWDS

-1044 GVYTENGIIIQA
+1044 GVYTENGIIVQA
-1056 DHLRLNIDQI
+1056 DHRYLNIDQI

-1071 FHDYAA
+1071 FHDIAA

-1087 QAIVER
+1087 QAIVEQ
-1093 YGREEFD
+1093 YSREEFD
-1100 AIMDKYLKNLRGVYD
+1100 AVVEKYLKNLRGVYD
-1115 LPEHASGQEVAE
+1115 LPEYASGQEVDE
-1127 AYGIVKEEICAD
+1127 VYGIVKEEICAD
-1139 AYAGINFFGANADKY
+1139 AYAGINFFGAHAEKY
-1154 RSEAQAVLRERKITT
+1154 RSEAQAVLQARKITT
-1169 PGSETE
+1169 PGSET
-1175 EAVARRTGPPERYSY
+1175 AAATQRRTGPPERYSI
-1190 GGVNANTADQKT
+1190 
-1202 LARAQELQMQGEDD
+1202 GEI
-1216 ERVRK
+1216 
-1221 ETGWHTGMEG
+1221 T
-1231 KLRFEIDDSNMKY
+1231 
-1244 HRGGDAAFSRN
+1244 
-1255 HPDYAEYQKLVDK
+1255 DK
-1268 MLTGSA
+1268 AGNN
-1274 EAWKPEDQER
+1274 
-1284 LQELDK
+1284 
-1290 TWGREY
+1290 Y
-1296 GRLSERV
+1296 GRGVHLDSTLLENLSDSERV
-1303 ESGNATLEDVIDHEE
+1303 QMVKE
-1318 LFQAYPQL
+1318 
-1326 RSVRVEFKEL
+1326 RVKEL
-1336 PGNTQGYFSPSENK
+1336 GGQHFTAYDGNGN
-1350 IALDSKLRSAPEV
+1350 EV
-1363 TIIHEIQHAI
+1363 
-1373 QKAEGFAS
+1373 
-1381 GASPE
+1381 
-1386 YWQQHRDEAKE
+1386 
-1397 ARIADIREEIAR
+1397 
-1409 LEEQLPWDLNR
+1409 
-1420 WTAED
+1420 
-1425 DAIEA
+1425 
-1430 KIGELEDSIIDIQNG
+1430 DIQIAKPGARFVNKSG
-1445 VGLDSYD
+1445 KSVPVNKD
-1452 LYRNT
+1452 LTTKNRKSKVKQEAVVLADELINT
-1457 AGEIEA
+1457 AKHKK
-1463 RDAASRR
+1463 D
-1470 ELTPEQRRATP
+1470 T
-1481 PARADENTVYAD
+1481 PARYPHGWLDDNGRNDWAEWKTYIQDKENTVWEATLHIATSAD
-1493 LSDSLDYVG
+1493 GEKILYDIDPIKKTGQSGNSDTSTVEPIVADEAEPVKREDEEEMPKLMNLQRYSDIAGQQEQTAEMTNAEPTTVGAITSGSQSLG
-1502 KTDDGT
+1502 GSAPAISSA
-1508 EVYETSEAVRKL
+1508 SEASVAE
-1520 PYKKRMEAFMDIMR
+1520 KRQSVKIPSAS
-1534 NEYAGRTAKFTAR
+1534 
-1547 DGEVYYATFDENDL
+1547 DE
-1561 RKNVYGDKKSSP
+1561 SSE
-1573 RGWKAKINTGADGNI
+1573 NTN
-1588 FDLVENA
+1588 
-1595 EHSGSGKEQGK
+1595 
-1606 TSEAHQGLTGW
+1606 
-1617 EYFVKTVQIDGRV
+1617 
-1630 YDLLANVRK
+1630 
-1639 KPDGEFVYSIQLN
+1639 
-1652 ENEKKA
+1652 KA

-1765 QRNKVYGAD
+1765 RRNKVYGAD

-1789 NYDARR
+1789 NYEARR
-1795 AAEQKIAQLAKQVA
+1795 AAEQKIAQLANQVA

-1818 IGSRVDEVST
+1818 IGSRVDEVAT

-1833 LAKQLSR
+1833 LAKQLAK

-1886 QLYVKLE
+1886 RLYVKLE
-1893 TGERLTE
+1893 TGDRLTA
-1900 AELETARESIMEAWI
+1900 AELETARESIMDAWI
-1915 ADHEYALSRKPELR
+1915 ADHEYALNRRPELR
-1929 ETRIARQRDKISDA
+1929 ETRIARQRDKISDV

-1992 HGVLGEPGIY
+1992 RGVLGEPGIY

-2016 FRETHG
+2016 FLETHG
-2022 AYTVENIVKAMN
+2022 AYTAENIVKAMN
-2034 KANARGESYWGVGAK
+2034 QADARGESYWGVGAK

-2069 SRLQKMPEEE
+2069 GRLQNMPEEE
-2079 YNRLLQALDKR
+2079 YNQLLQELDKR
-2090 IEGIVADVQKTSGSY
+2090 IEGIVADVQKTAGSY

-2170 EPVCIAPDNCPPERL
+2170 EPVCIAPDDCPPERL

-2224 AGTGGEIG
+2224 AETGSEIE
-2232 QAPESEPAKQ
+2232 QAPENKPAEP

-2392 GMFNADDLDSREIL
+2392 GMFHADDLDSREIL

-2535 ELRETWDEVLGDLDI
+2535 ELQGTWDEVLGDLDI

-2574 MYKAA
+2574 MYKDAQA
-2579 RKSDPNFLPT
+2579 NDPNFLPS
-2589 KELEMIVDRLDNEK
+2589 KELEKIVHRLDNRK

-2754 GELEVGK
+2754 GALEVGK

-2775 TQKVHLYLESKS
+2775 TQKVHMYLESKS
-2787 YENLR
+2787 TENLR

-2797 RIFPVKE
+2797 RTFADKT
-2804 LYSQGKREAA
+2804 LYSQGKRREA
-2814 FAQGE
+2814 FAQGKT
-2819 LVRLAPE
+2819 VRMAPE
-2826 TVKALVK
+2826 NVKAIVGS
-2833 DLTPEEQELAQAL
+2833 LTPEEQELAQAL

-2874 NYAPIYADT
+2874 NYTPIYT
-2883 NYTKNQLGVYDA
+2883 NSNYTKSELGVYDA

-2905 RQYSKNPSYNIGA
+2905 RQFSKNPSYNIGA

-2939 RNWNTLLGWNEY
+2939 RNWQTLLNW
-2951 VDDDRESMRS
+2951 RERENSMAD
-2961 EISHTWGDASL
+2961 IITHDWGDESL
-2972 KYIENL
+2972 KYIQDL
-2978 IETLQGGAAST
+2978 VQTLQGGAAST

-2995 GAEKIFSNYIG
+2995 GTEKIFSNYIG
-3006 AVFGANQ
+3006 AVFGANP
-3013 SIVFKQLGSIPL
+3013 SIVLKQLGSIPL
-3025 ASVWLGPEN
+3025 AGAWLDFKN
-3034 APSPGQV
+3034 FPSPGQV

-3046 SLIEKYT
+3046 GLIEKYT

-3082 FTSFVFG
+3082 FTNFVFG

-3103 LWPWAENKVRSEFPE
+3103 LWPWAENKVRAEFPE

-3131 SPFYQKVAEEF
+3131 SPFYQKVAEVF

-3152 SDEMHRG
+3152 SDEMHQGTLR
-3159 SLYKS
+3159 KS
-3164 KNSVTRAFTMF
+3164 KNPVTRAFTMF
-3175 KSDSSQAY
+3175 KSDSSQTY

-3208 KRGLGVAFLSIL
+3208 KRGLGVAFLAAV
-3220 GGTAFACGIDV
+3220 GGYIWAQGIEF
-3231 LMNLWKHKG
+3231 LMNLWKRKG

-3250 TAESVAKEL
+3250 TAGSVAKE
-3259 ATGMAE
+3259 MAL
-3265 SMFGLVIGGEE
+3265 GLVGDLASIVTYGEE
-3276 IFNIFD
+3276 IADVVGNI
-3282 AVGTKLTGGTWYD
+3282 LTGDKWYGID
-3295 SMNTLNA
+3295 T
-3302 PGLEQVSEI
+3302 PGLEQLSDVVETI
-3311 ISTLIDEGVSFIQL
+3311 VEQGQNGLDVL
-3325 LADGA
+3325 KDAA
-3330 DVVKNGGDVWEFLH
+3330 DVVKNGGSLGEYLH
-3344 RRGADI
+3344 RHS
-3350 IGDIK
+3350 GDIVGGIK
-3355 EMAATVAT
+3355 DLAAAAAT

-3368 PVNNLEAYL
+3368 SVNNLEAYL
-3377 LGTVRWVSP
+3377 IGTVRWASP

-3401 NRMKGL
+3401 NQMKGM

-3416 EDTLHNR
+3416 SDTLHNR
-3423 RVETDEATNETLA
+3423 RVETDETTNETLA

-3470 VYDKTWSG
+3470 VYDKTWSST
-3478 AVGNRLRE
+3478 VGSRLQE
-3486 LAASDVFQEADDET
+3486 LAASDVFQTADDET

-3530 QKADDVLASGA
+3530 QKADDVLATGA
-3541 EMADYLELKLAGAV
+3541 EMVDYLELKLAGAV

-3568 QNAKDVALGMAE
+3568 QSAKDVALGMAE
-3580 LAPEEGKKTVSDVQK
+3580 LTPDEGKKTVSDVQK
-3595 WRAAIDAVDGADAQ
+3595 WRVAIDAVDGADAQ
-3609 RNALLAVMKD
+3609 HDALLAVMKD

-3657 GEEIENAIDALNGH
+3657 GEEIENAIDAMNGH

-3718 EREKAKQED
+3718 EREKTKQED

>member
-56 TPQRERNGFDRTATP
+56 APQSERSGFDRTATP

-115 GSVSTVDST
+115 GSISTVDST

-193 EKALDETVAHDQLQG
+193 EKALDEAVAHDQLQG

-222 EQAQQPGIL
+222 EQAQQPSIL

-242 PTFQAESAQSETDRR
+242 PTFQAESAQSETGRR

-301 PGVWTKR
+301 PGIWTKR

-384 AAAAVGKLLG
+384 AAAAVGKALG

-469 NAGAAAIGDMS
+469 NAGAAAMGDMS
-480 TGDYLKHIAISG
+480 TEDYLKRIAISG

-563 FAFSVLNGAINS
+563 FAFSVLSSAISS

-590 QAIEQGYRAMTAGT
+590 KAIEQGYRAMTAGT

-659 VNGYTAASSAM
+659 VNGYAAASSAM

-690 DLPTAPTD
+690 DLPTTPTD

-727 PQPESG
+727 QPPESG

-744 AAQIAGQAAEQ
+744 AAQIAVQAAEQ
-755 NQQTQLPS
+755 NQQAQQPS
-763 LPATEQDAVVQP
+763 LPTTAQAAAVQP
-775 QQPEQSTQ
+775 QRLEQSMQ
-783 QEAELP
+783 QEAGLP
-789 TQQMQTEQT
+789 TPQQVQTEQT
-798 TTPLQRLEAMGVSG
+798 ATPLERLETMGVSG

-824 FYRGEIQDGEVL
+824 FYRGQITDGEVL
-836 SKLLSLPEVQNVMR
+836 SKLLSFPEVQNVMR

-858 AVVSGNVQPQNQQPV
+858 AVVSGNVQTQNQQLG
-873 NSAAQQTLNTQP
+873 NTAAQQVP
-885 TVQQAL
+885 GSQQ
-891 DSQAP
+891 P
-896 GVQNGTT
+896 GVQNEVTT
-903 TSEGGMNNGT
+903 HEGGMNNGT
-913 EQLQVGQRPGAEQP
+913 EQLPAGQQP
-927 GEQLPDGDGGRVLGE
+927 GTEQQSEQLPDGDGGRILGE

-957 RAFNQVGAA
+957 RAFNQGRTAV
-966 AERKN
+966 EREN

-1000 PESSWDA
+1000 PESHWDA

-1044 GVYTENGIIIQA
+1044 GVYTENGIIVQA
-1056 DHLRLNIDQI
+1056 DHRYLNIHQI

-1087 QAIVER
+1087 RAIVEQ
-1093 YGREEFD
+1093 YSREEFD

-1154 RSEAQAVLRERKITT
+1154 RSEAQAVLQERKITT
-1169 PGSETE
+1169 PGSET
-1175 EAVARRTGPPERYSY
+1175 AAATQRRTGPPERYSY

-1231 KLRFEIDDSNMKY
+1231 KLRFEIDDSKMKY

-1274 EAWKPEDQER
+1274 EAWKPEDQGR

-1303 ESGNATLEDVIDHEE
+1303 DRGSATLEDVIDHEE

-1326 RSVRVEFKEL
+1326 RNVRVEFKEL

-1350 IALDSKLRSAPEV
+1350 IALDSKLRSAPEA

-1445 VGLDSYD
+1445 VGLDRYD

-1463 RDAASRR
+1463 RDAASRWG
-1470 ELTPEQRRATP
+1470 LTPEQRRATP

-1502 KTDDGT
+1502 KTDNGT

-1595 EHSGSGKEQGK
+1595 EHGGSGKEQGK

-1758 SIDPQAD
+1758 SIDPKAD
-1765 QRNKVYGAD
+1765 RRNKVYGAD

-1789 NYDARR
+1789 NYEAGR
-1795 AAEQKIAQLAKQVA
+1795 AAEQKIAQLANQVA
-1809 GGIFSRDSV
+1809 GGIFSRYSV
-1818 IGSRVDEVST
+1818 ISGRVGEVAR

-1833 LAKQLSR
+1833 LAKQLAR

-1860 KEKVWDSFGNQALQD
+1860 KEKVWDSFGNLALQE

-1893 TGERLTE
+1893 TGERLTA
-1900 AELETARESIMEAWI
+1900 AELETARESIMASWI
-1915 ADHEYALSRKPELR
+1915 ADHEYALSRRPELR
-1929 ETRIARQRDKISDA
+1929 ETRTARQRDKISDA

-1981 ADVEAWVRGQL
+1981 ADVEAWVRGQIR
-1992 HGVLGEPGIY
+1992 GVLGEPGIY
-2002 NGKERFTASGRRRS
+2002 NGKERFTASGKRRS

-2022 AYTVENIVKAMN
+2022 AYTAENIVKAMN
-2034 KANARGESYWGVGAK
+2034 RASARGESYWGVGAK

-2069 SRLQKMPEEE
+2069 GRLQNMPEEE
-2079 YNRLLQALDKR
+2079 YNQLLQELDKR
-2090 IEGIVADVQKTSGSY
+2090 IGGIVADVQKTAGSY

-2170 EPVCIAPDNCPPERL
+2170 EPVCIAPDDCPPERL

-2224 AGTGGEIG
+2224 AETGGEIE
-2232 QAPESEPAKQ
+2232 QASESKPAEPEH
-2242 EQKEKKPRKKNETKP
+2242 KEKKPRKKNETKP

-2392 GMFNADDLDSREIL
+2392 GMFHADDLDSREIL

-2416 KSQNMSLAQ
+2416 KNQNMSLAQ
-2425 YTALLAGQ
+2425 YTAPLAGQ

-2535 ELRETWDEVLGDLDI
+2535 ELQGTWDEVLGDLDI

-2574 MYKAA
+2574 MYKDAQA
-2579 RKSDPNFLPT
+2579 NDPNFLPS
-2589 KELEMIVDRLDNEK
+2589 KELEKIVHRLDNKK

-2634 DDMNRLFAEVYTDSK
+2634 DGMNRLFAEVYTDSK

-2656 QTKAGEAAR
+2656 QTKAGKAAR

-2754 GELEVGK
+2754 GALEVGK

-2775 TQKVHLYLESKS
+2775 TQKVHMYLESKS
-2787 YENLR
+2787 TENLR

-2797 RIFPVKE
+2797 RTFADKT
-2804 LYSQGKREAA
+2804 LYSQGKRREA
-2814 FAQGE
+2814 FAQGKT
-2819 LVRLAPE
+2819 VRMAPE
-2826 TVKALVK
+2826 TVKAIVGS
-2833 DLTPEEQELAQAL
+2833 LTPEEQELAQAL

-2874 NYAPIYADT
+2874 NYTPIYT
-2883 NYTKNQLGVYDA
+2883 NSNYTKSELGVYDA

-2905 RQYSKNPSYNIGA
+2905 RQFSKNPSYNIGA

-2939 RNWNTLLGWNEY
+2939 RNWQTLLNW
-2951 VDDDRESMRS
+2951 RERENSMAD
-2961 EISHTWGDASL
+2961 IITHDWGDESL
-2972 KYIENL
+2972 KYIQDL
-2978 IETLQGGAAST
+2978 VQTLQGGAAST

-2995 GAEKIFSNYIG
+2995 GAEKVFSNYIG
-3006 AVFGANQ
+3006 AVFGANP

-3025 ASVWLGPEN
+3025 AGAWLDFKN
-3034 APSPGQV
+3034 FPSPGQV

-3082 FTSFVFG
+3082 FTNFIFG

-3103 LWPWAENKVRSEFPE
+3103 LWPWAENKVRAEFPE

-3131 SPFYQKVAEEF
+3131 SPFYQKVAEVF

-3152 SDEMHRG
+3152 SDEMHQGTLR
-3159 SLYKS
+3159 KS
-3164 KNSVTRAFTMF
+3164 KNPVTRAFTMF
-3175 KSDSSQAY
+3175 KSDSSQTY

-3208 KRGLGVAFLSIL
+3208 KRGLGVAFLAAV
-3220 GGTAFACGIDV
+3220 GGYIWAQGIEF
-3231 LMNLWKHKG
+3231 LMNLWKRKG

-3250 TAESVAKEL
+3250 TAGSVAKE
-3259 ATGMAE
+3259 MAL
-3265 SMFGLVIGGEE
+3265 GLVGDLAGIVTYGEE
-3276 IFNIFD
+3276 LADVIGNII
-3282 AVGTKLTGGTWYD
+3282 TGDKWYGID
-3295 SMNTLNA
+3295 T
-3302 PGLEQVSEI
+3302 PGLEQLSDVVETI
-3311 ISTLIDEGVSFIQL
+3311 VEQGQNGLDVL
-3325 LADGA
+3325 KDAA
-3330 DVVKNGGDVWEFLH
+3330 DVVKNGGSLGEYLH
-3344 RRGADI
+3344 RYS
-3350 IGDIK
+3350 GDIVGGIK
-3355 EMAATVAT
+3355 DLAAAAAT

-3368 PVNNLEAYL
+3368 SVNNLEAYL
-3377 LGTVRWVSP
+3377 LGTVRWASP

-3401 NRMKGL
+3401 NQMKGL

-3416 EDTLHNR
+3416 SDTLHNR
-3423 RVETDEATNETLA
+3423 RVETDETTNETLA
-3436 SLYEGGFTKAVP
+3436 SLYESGFTKAVP

-3470 VYDKTWSG
+3470 VYDKTWSS
-3478 AVGNRLRE
+3478 AVGSRLVA
-3486 LAASDVFQEADDET
+3486 LAASDVFQTADDET

-3530 QKADDVLASGA
+3530 QKADDVLATGA
-3541 EMADYLELKLAGAV
+3541 EMADYLELKLAVAV
-3555 DKYLDAIDGGLDT
+3555 DKYLDAIDGGLDA
-3568 QNAKDVALGMAE
+3568 QSAKDVALGMAE

-3595 WRAAIDAVDGADAQ
+3595 WRAAIDAVDGTSAQ
-3609 RNALLAVMKD
+3609 RDALLAVMKD

-3671 GGIMLP
+3671 SGIMLP

-3718 EREKAKQED
+3718 EREKAKRED

>member
-7 KSFLNKADKQQSNWE
+7 KSFLNKADRQQSNWE

-56 TPQRERNGFDRTATP
+56 TPQRERSGFDRTATP

-115 GSVSTVDST
+115 GSISTVDST

-138 WMKDGKAY
+138 WVKDGKAY

-222 EQAQQPGIL
+222 EQAQQPGVL

-242 PTFQAESAQSETDRR
+242 PTFRADSAQSETDRR

-469 NAGAAAIGDMS
+469 NAGAAAMGDMS
-480 TGDYLKHIAISG
+480 TEDYLKRIAISG

-563 FAFSVLNGAINS
+563 FAFSVLNSAISS
-575 YQTTQQQ
+575 YQATQQQ

-604 ENMTP
+604 ESMTP

-620 QQTQSLRESVNSY
+620 QQTQSLRDSVNSY

-763 LPATEQDAVVQP
+763 LPATEQDAAVQP

-836 SKLLSLPEVQNVMR
+836 SKLLSFPEVQNVMR

-858 AVVSGNVQPQNQQPV
+858 AVVSGNAQPQNQQPV
-873 NSAAQQTLNTQP
+873 NAA
-885 TVQQAL
+885 VQQAPG
-891 DSQAP
+891 SQQTGA
-896 GVQNGTT
+896 QNEDT
-903 TSEGGMNNGT
+903 TSEGGMNHGA
-913 EQLQVGQRPGAEQP
+913 EQLPAGQQPGAEQQ
-927 GEQLPDGDGGRVLGE
+927 GQQLPAGDGGRILGE

-957 RAFNQVGAA
+957 RAFNQGRTAV
-966 AERKN
+966 EREN

-1000 PESSWDA
+1000 PESHWDA

-1044 GVYTENGIIIQA
+1044 GVYTENGIIVQA
-1056 DHLRLNIDQI
+1056 DHRYLNIDQI

-1071 FHDYAA
+1071 FHDIAA

-1087 QAIVER
+1087 QAIVEQ
-1093 YGREEFD
+1093 YSREEFD
-1100 AIMDKYLKNLRGVYD
+1100 AVVEKYLKNLRGVYD
-1115 LPEHASGQEVAE
+1115 LPEYASGQEVDE
-1127 AYGIVKEEICAD
+1127 VYGIVKEEICAD
-1139 AYAGINFFGANADKY
+1139 AYAGINFFGAHAEKY
-1154 RSEAQAVLRERKITT
+1154 RSEAQAVLQARKITT
-1169 PGSETE
+1169 PGSET
-1175 EAVARRTGPPERYSY
+1175 AAATQRRTGPPERYSY

-1231 KLRFEIDDSNMKY
+1231 KLRFEIDDSKMKY
-1244 HRGGDAAFSRN
+1244 HRGGDAAFSRS

-1326 RSVRVEFKEL
+1326 RNVRVEFKEL
-1336 PGNTQGYFSPSENK
+1336 PGNTQGYFSTSENK
-1350 IALDSKLRSAPEV
+1350 IALDSKLRSAPEA

-1409 LEEQLPWDLNR
+1409 LEEQLPWDLNK

-1425 DAIEA
+1425 DAIET

-1463 RDAASRR
+1463 RDAASRWG
-1470 ELTPEQRRATP
+1470 LTPEQRRATP

-1508 EVYETSEAVRKL
+1508 EVYETSETIRKL

-1561 RKNVYGDKKSSP
+1561 RKNIYGDKKSSP

-1765 QRNKVYGAD
+1765 RRNKVYGAD

-1789 NYDARR
+1789 NYEARR
-1795 AAEQKIAQLAKQVA
+1795 AAEQKIAQMANQVA

-1818 IGSRVDEVST
+1818 IGSRVDEVAT

-1915 ADHEYALSRKPELR
+1915 ADHEYALSRRPELR
-1929 ETRIARQRDKISDA
+1929 ETRIARQRDKISDV

-1971 QDKLREAVDD
+1971 QDRLREAVDD

-2016 FRETHG
+2016 FQETHG
-2022 AYTVENIVKAMN
+2022 AYTAENIVKAMN
-2034 KANARGESYWGVGAK
+2034 QASARGESYWGVGAK
-2049 GILSVATPRYKSVDA
+2049 GILSVATPRYGSVDA

-2069 SRLQKMPEEE
+2069 GRLQNMPEEE
-2079 YNRLLQALDKR
+2079 YNRLLQELDKR

-2170 EPVCIAPDNCPPERL
+2170 EPVCIAPDDCPPERL

-2224 AGTGGEIG
+2224 AETGSEIE
-2232 QAPESEPAKQ
+2232 QVPESKPAEP
-2242 EQKEKKPRKKNETKP
+2242 EQKEKKLRKKNETKP

-2311 AFFDRMYAE
+2311 TFFDRMYAE

-2392 GMFNADDLDSREIL
+2392 GMFHADDLDSREIL

-2510 ELKEQQKKTL
+2510 ELKEQQQKTL

-2535 ELRETWDEVLGDLDI
+2535 ELQETWDEVLGDLDI

-2574 MYKAA
+2574 MYKDAQA
-2579 RKSDPNFLPT
+2579 NDPNFLPS
-2589 KELEMIVDRLDNEK
+2589 KELEKIVHRLDNKK

-2754 GELEVGK
+2754 GALEVGK

-2775 TQKVHLYLESKS
+2775 TQKVHMYLESKS
-2787 YENLR
+2787 TENLR

-2797 RIFPVKE
+2797 RTFADKT
-2804 LYSQGKREAA
+2804 LYSQGKRREA
-2814 FAQGE
+2814 FAQGKT
-2819 LVRLAPE
+2819 VRMAPE
-2826 TVKALVK
+2826 TVKAIVGS
-2833 DLTPEEQELAQAL
+2833 LTPEEQELAQAL

-2874 NYAPIYADT
+2874 NYTPIYT
-2883 NYTKNQLGVYDA
+2883 NSNYTKSELGVYDA

-2905 RQYSKNPSYNIGA
+2905 RQFSKNPSYNIGA

-2939 RNWNTLLGWNEY
+2939 RNWQTLLNW
-2951 VDDDRESMRS
+2951 RERENSMAD
-2961 EISHTWGDASL
+2961 IITHDWGDESL
-2972 KYIENL
+2972 KYIQDL
-2978 IETLQGGAAST
+2978 VQTLQGGTAST

-2995 GAEKIFSNYIG
+2995 GAEKVFSNYIG
-3006 AVFGANQ
+3006 AVFGANP

-3025 ASVWLGPEN
+3025 AGAWLDFKN
-3034 APSPGQV
+3034 FPSPGQV

-3082 FTSFVFG
+3082 FTNFVFG

-3103 LWPWAENKVRSEFPE
+3103 LWPWAENKVRAVFPE

-3131 SPFYQKVAEEF
+3131 SPFYQKVAEVF

-3152 SDEMHRG
+3152 SDEMHQGTLR
-3159 SLYKS
+3159 KS
-3164 KNSVTRAFTMF
+3164 KNPVTRAFTMF
-3175 KSDSSQAY
+3175 KSDSSQTY

-3208 KRGLGVAFLSIL
+3208 KRGLGVAFLAAV
-3220 GGTAFACGIDV
+3220 GGYIWAQGIEF
-3231 LMNLWKHKG
+3231 LMNLWKRKG

-3250 TAESVAKEL
+3250 TVGSVAKEMALGLMGDL
-3259 ATGMAE
+3259 AGIVTYGEELAD
-3265 SMFGLVIGGEE
+3265 VIG
-3276 IFNIFD
+3276 NII
-3282 AVGTKLTGGTWYD
+3282 TGDKWYGID
-3295 SMNTLNA
+3295 T
-3302 PGLEQVSEI
+3302 PGLEQLSDVVETI
-3311 ISTLIDEGVSFIQL
+3311 VEQGQNGLDVL
-3325 LADGA
+3325 KDAA
-3330 DVVKNGGDVWEFLH
+3330 DVVKNGGSLGEYLH
-3344 RRGADI
+3344 RHS
-3350 IGDIK
+3350 GDIVGGIK
-3355 EMAATVAT
+3355 DLAAAAAT

-3368 PVNNLEAYL
+3368 SVNNLEAYL
-3377 LGTVRWVSP
+3377 LGTVRWASP

-3401 NRMKGL
+3401 NQMKGL
-3407 RGAELERKI
+3407 RGAELKRKI
-3416 EDTLHNR
+3416 SDTLHNR
-3423 RVETDEATNETLA
+3423 RVETDETTNETLA
-3436 SLYEGGFTKAVP
+3436 SLYESGFTKAVP

-3478 AVGNRLRE
+3478 AVGSRLQE
-3486 LAASDVFQEADDET
+3486 LIASDVFQAADDET
-3500 REKMLSGLY
+3500 QEKMLSGLY

-3530 QKADDVLASGA
+3530 QKADDVLATGA

-3555 DKYLDAIDGGLDT
+3555 DKYLDAHDGGLNA
-3568 QNAKDVALGMAE
+3568 QSAKDVALGMAE

-3609 RNALLAVMKD
+3609 HDALLAVMKD

-3671 GGIMLP
+3671 SGIMLP

>member
-7 KSFLNKADKQQSNWE
+7 KSFLNKANKQQSNWE

-56 TPQRERNGFDRTATP
+56 APQRERSGFDRTATP

-115 GSVSTVDST
+115 GSISTVDST

-193 EKALDETVAHDQLQG
+193 EQALDETVAHDQLQG

-222 EQAQQPGIL
+222 EQAQRPGIL

-242 PTFQAESAQSETDRR
+242 PTFQADAAQSETDRR

-301 PGVWTKR
+301 PGTWTKR

-384 AAAAVGKLLG
+384 AAAAVGKALG

-469 NAGAAAIGDMS
+469 NAGAAAMGDMS
-480 TGDYLKHIAISG
+480 TEDYLKRIAISG

-563 FAFSVLNGAINS
+563 FAFSVLSSAISS

-670 QTPNVMLPG
+670 QTTNVMLPG

-690 DLPTAPTD
+690 DLPTTPTD

-727 PQPESG
+727 QPPESG

-744 AAQIAGQAAEQ
+744 AAQIAVQAAEQ
-755 NQQTQLPS
+755 NQQAQQPS
-763 LPATEQDAVVQP
+763 LPTAAQAAAVQP
-775 QQPEQSTQ
+775 QQLEQSTQ
-783 QEAELP
+783 QEAGLP
-789 TQQMQTEQT
+789 TPQQVQTEQT
-798 TTPLQRLEAMGVSG
+798 ATPLERLETMGVSG

-824 FYRGEIQDGEVL
+824 FYRGQITDGEVL
-836 SKLLSLPEVQNVMR
+836 SKLLSFPEVQNVMR

-858 AVVSGNVQPQNQQPV
+858 AVVSGNVQAQNQQPV
-873 NSAAQQTLNTQP
+873 NTAAQQMP
-885 TVQQAL
+885 GSQQ
-891 DSQAP
+891 P
-896 GVQNGTT
+896 GVQNEATT
-903 TSEGGMNNGT
+903 HEGGMNNGT
-913 EQLQVGQRPGAEQP
+913 EQLPAGQQP
-927 GEQLPDGDGGRVLGE
+927 GTEQQSEQLPDGDGGRILGE

-957 RAFNQVGAA
+957 RAFNQGRTAV
-966 AERKN
+966 EREN

-1000 PESSWDA
+1000 PESHWDA

-1056 DHLRLNIDQI
+1056 DHRYLNIDQI

-1087 QAIVER
+1087 RAIVEQ
-1093 YGREEFD
+1093 YSREEFD

-1139 AYAGINFFGANADKY
+1139 AYAGINFFGAHAEKY
-1154 RSEAQAVLRERKITT
+1154 RSEAQAVLQERKVTT
-1169 PGSETE
+1169 PGSET
-1175 EAVARRTGPPERYSY
+1175 AAATQRRTGPPERYSY

-1231 KLRFEIDDSNMKY
+1231 KLRFEIDDSKMKY

-1326 RSVRVEFKEL
+1326 RNVRVEFKEL

-1350 IALDSKLRSAPEV
+1350 IALDSKLRSAPEA

-1445 VGLDSYD
+1445 VGMDSYD

-1470 ELTPEQRRATP
+1470 GLTPEQRRAAP

-1694 VKARFSMDE
+1694 VKARFSLDE

-1765 QRNKVYGAD
+1765 RRNKVYGAD

-1789 NYDARR
+1789 NYEARR
-1795 AAEQKIAQLAKQVA
+1795 AAEQKIAQLANQVA
-1809 GGIFSRDSV
+1809 GGIFSRGSV
-1818 IGSRVDEVST
+1818 IGSRVDEVAT

-1833 LAKQLSR
+1833 LAKQLAK

-1893 TGERLTE
+1893 TGDRLTE
-1900 AELETARESIMEAWI
+1900 TELETARESIMASWI
-1915 ADHEYALSRKPELR
+1915 ADHEYALSRRPELR

-1992 HGVLGEPGIY
+1992 RGVLGEPGIY
-2002 NGKERFTASGRRRS
+2002 NGKERFTASGKRRS

-2022 AYTVENIVKAMN
+2022 AYTAENIVKAMN
-2034 KANARGESYWGVGAK
+2034 QASARGESYWGVGAK
-2049 GILSVATPRYKSVDA
+2049 GILSVATPQYKSVDA

-2069 SRLQKMPEEE
+2069 GRLQNMPEEE
-2079 YNRLLQALDKR
+2079 YNQLLQELDKR
-2090 IEGIVADVQKTSGSY
+2090 IEGIVADVQKTAGSY

-2170 EPVCIAPDNCPPERL
+2170 EPVCIAPDDCPPERL

-2224 AGTGGEIG
+2224 AETGSEIE
-2232 QAPESEPAKQ
+2232 QAPENKPEKP

-2257 VAESLPIIAKRN
+2257 VDESLPIIAKRN

-2290 IIDGLA
+2290 IIDTLA

-2392 GMFNADDLDSREIL
+2392 GMFHADDLDSREIL

-2535 ELRETWDEVLGDLDI
+2535 ELRQTWDEVLGDLDI

-2574 MYKAA
+2574 MYKDAQA
-2579 RKSDPNFLPT
+2579 NDPNFLPS
-2589 KELEMIVDRLDNEK
+2589 KELEKIVHRLDNKK

-2754 GELEVGK
+2754 GALEVGK

-2775 TQKVHLYLESKS
+2775 TQKVHMYLESKS
-2787 YENLR
+2787 TENLR

-2797 RIFPVKE
+2797 RTFADKT
-2804 LYSQGKREAA
+2804 LYSQGKRREA
-2814 FAQGE
+2814 FAQGKT
-2819 LVRLAPE
+2819 VRMAPE
-2826 TVKALVK
+2826 TVKAIVGS
-2833 DLTPEEQELAQAL
+2833 LTPEEQELAQAL

-2874 NYAPIYADT
+2874 NYTPIYT
-2883 NYTKNQLGVYDA
+2883 NSNYTKSELGVYDA

-2905 RQYSKNPSYNIGA
+2905 RQFSKNPSYNIGA

-2939 RNWNTLLGWNEY
+2939 RNWQTLLNW
-2951 VDDDRESMRS
+2951 RERENSMAD
-2961 EISHTWGDASL
+2961 IITHDWGDESL
-2972 KYIENL
+2972 KYIQDL
-2978 IETLQGGAAST
+2978 VQTLQGGAAST

-3006 AVFGANQ
+3006 AVFGANP

-3025 ASVWLGPEN
+3025 AGAWLDFKN
-3034 APSPGQV
+3034 FPSPGQV

-3082 FTSFVFG
+3082 FTNFVFG

-3103 LWPWAENKVRSEFPE
+3103 LWPWAENKVRAEFPE

-3131 SPFYQKVAEEF
+3131 SPFYQKVAEVF

-3152 SDEMHRG
+3152 SDEMHQGTLR
-3159 SLYKS
+3159 KS
-3164 KNSVTRAFTMF
+3164 KNPVTRAFTMF
-3175 KSDSSQAY
+3175 KSDSSQTY

-3208 KRGLGVAFLSIL
+3208 KRGLGVAFLAAV
-3220 GGTAFACGIDV
+3220 GGYIWAQGIEF
-3231 LMNLWKHKG
+3231 LMNLWKRKG

-3250 TAESVAKEL
+3250 TAGSVAKE
-3259 ATGMAE
+3259 MAL
-3265 SMFGLVIGGEE
+3265 GLVGDLAGIVTYGEE
-3276 IFNIFD
+3276 LADVIGNII
-3282 AVGTKLTGGTWYD
+3282 TGDKWYGID
-3295 SMNTLNA
+3295 T
-3302 PGLEQVSEI
+3302 PGLEQLSDVVETI
-3311 ISTLIDEGVSFIQL
+3311 VEQGQNGLDILKD
-3325 LADGA
+3325 AA
-3330 DVVKNGGDVWEFLH
+3330 DVVKNGGSLGEYLH
-3344 RRGADI
+3344 RHS
-3350 IGDIK
+3350 GDIVGGIK
-3355 EMAATVAT
+3355 DLAAAAAT

-3368 PVNNLEAYL
+3368 SVNNLEAYL
-3377 LGTVRWVSP
+3377 LGTVRWASP

-3401 NRMKGL
+3401 NQMKGL

-3423 RVETDEATNETLA
+3423 RVETDETTNETLA
-3436 SLYEGGFTKAVP
+3436 SLYESGFTKAVP

-3478 AVGNRLRE
+3478 AVGSRLQE
-3486 LAASDVFQEADDET
+3486 LVTSDVFQAADDET

-3514 KAKAAVFD
+3514 KAKAAVFG

-3530 QKADDVLASGA
+3530 QKADDVLATGA
-3541 EMADYLELKLAGAV
+3541 EMANYLELKLAGAV

-3609 RNALLAVMKD
+3609 RDALLAVMKD

-3671 GGIMLP
+3671 SGIMLP

>member
-35 QDFIRQAQSAAQQRR
+35 QDFIRQAQSTAQQRR

-56 TPQRERNGFDRTATP
+56 APQSERSGFDRTATP

-115 GSVSTVDST
+115 GSISTVDST

-193 EKALDETVAHDQLQG
+193 EKALDEAVAHDQLQG

-222 EQAQQPGIL
+222 EQAQQPSIL

-301 PGVWTKR
+301 PGIWTKR

-384 AAAAVGKLLG
+384 AAAAVGKALG

-469 NAGAAAIGDMS
+469 NAGAAAMGDMS
-480 TGDYLKHIAISG
+480 TEDYLKRIAISG

-563 FAFSVLNGAINS
+563 FAFSVLSSAISS

-659 VNGYTAASSAM
+659 VNGYAAASSAM

-690 DLPTAPTD
+690 DLPTTPTD

-727 PQPESG
+727 QPPESG

-744 AAQIAGQAAEQ
+744 AAQIAVQAAEQ
-755 NQQTQLPS
+755 NQQAQQPS
-763 LPATEQDAVVQP
+763 LPTAAQAAAVQP
-775 QQPEQSTQ
+775 QQLEQSTQ
-783 QEAELP
+783 QEAGLLTP
-789 TQQMQTEQT
+789 QQVQTEQT
-798 TTPLQRLEAMGVSG
+798 ATPLERLETMGVSG

-824 FYRGEIQDGEVL
+824 FYRGQITDGEVL
-836 SKLLSLPEVQNVMR
+836 SKLLSFPEVQNVMR
-850 QMTDADIE
+850 QMTDTDIE
-858 AVVSGNVQPQNQQPV
+858 AAVSGNVQAQNQQPV
-873 NSAAQQTLNTQP
+873 NTAAQQVP
-885 TVQQAL
+885 GSQQ
-891 DSQAP
+891 P
-896 GVQNGTT
+896 GVQNEATT
-903 TSEGGMNNGT
+903 HEGGMNNGT
-913 EQLQVGQRPGAEQP
+913 EQLPAGQQP
-927 GEQLPDGDGGRVLGE
+927 GTEQQSEQLPDGDGGRILGE

-957 RAFNQVGAA
+957 RTFNQGRTAV
-966 AERKN
+966 EREN

-1000 PESSWDA
+1000 PESHWDA

-1056 DHLRLNIDQI
+1056 DHRYLNIDQI

-1087 QAIVER
+1087 RAIVEQ
-1093 YGREEFD
+1093 YSREEFD

-1154 RSEAQAVLRERKITT
+1154 RSEAQAVLQERKITT
-1169 PGSETE
+1169 PGSET
-1175 EAVARRTGPPERYSY
+1175 AAATQRRTGPPERYSY

-1231 KLRFEIDDSNMKY
+1231 KLRFEIDDSKMKY

-1274 EAWKPEDQER
+1274 EAWKPEDQGR

-1303 ESGNATLEDVIDHEE
+1303 DRGSATLEDVIDHEE

-1326 RSVRVEFKEL
+1326 RNVRVEFKEL

-1350 IALDSKLRSAPEV
+1350 IALDSKLRSAPEA

-1445 VGLDSYD
+1445 VGMDSYD

-1470 ELTPEQRRATP
+1470 ELTPEQRRAAP

-1595 EHSGSGKEQGK
+1595 EHGGSGKEQGK

-1694 VKARFSMDE
+1694 VKARFSLDE

-1765 QRNKVYGAD
+1765 RRNKVYGAD

-1789 NYDARR
+1789 NYEAGR
-1795 AAEQKIAQLAKQVA
+1795 AAEQKIAQLANQVA
-1809 GGIFSRDSV
+1809 GGIFSRYSV
-1818 IGSRVDEVST
+1818 ISGHVGEVAR

-1833 LAKQLSR
+1833 LAKQLAR

-1860 KEKVWDSFGNQALQD
+1860 KEKVWDSFGNLALQE

-1893 TGERLTE
+1893 TGERLTA
-1900 AELETARESIMEAWI
+1900 AELETARESIMASWI
-1915 ADHEYALSRKPELR
+1915 ADHEYALSRRPELR
-1929 ETRIARQRDKISDA
+1929 ETRTARQRDKISDA

-1981 ADVEAWVRGQL
+1981 ADVEAWVRGQIR
-1992 HGVLGEPGIY
+1992 GVLGEPGIY
-2002 NGKERFTASGRRRS
+2002 NGKERFTASGKRRS

-2022 AYTVENIVKAMN
+2022 AYTAENIVKAMN
-2034 KANARGESYWGVGAK
+2034 RASARGESYWGVGAK

-2069 SRLQKMPEEE
+2069 GRLQNMPEEE
-2079 YNRLLQALDKR
+2079 YNRLLQELDKR
-2090 IEGIVADVQKTSGSY
+2090 IGGIVADVQKTAGSY

-2170 EPVCIAPDNCPPERL
+2170 EPVCIAPDDCPPERL

-2224 AGTGGEIG
+2224 AETGGEIE
-2232 QAPESEPAKQ
+2232 QASESKPAEP

-2392 GMFNADDLDSREIL
+2392 GMFHADDLDSREIL

-2535 ELRETWDEVLGDLDI
+2535 ELQGTWDEVLGDLDI

-2574 MYKAA
+2574 MYKDAQA
-2579 RKSDPNFLPT
+2579 NDPNFLPS
-2589 KELEMIVDRLDNEK
+2589 KELEKIVHRLDNKK

-2754 GELEVGK
+2754 GALEVGK

-2775 TQKVHLYLESKS
+2775 TQKVHMYLESKS
-2787 YENLR
+2787 TENLR

-2797 RIFPVKE
+2797 RTFADKT
-2804 LYSQGKREAA
+2804 LYSQGKRREA
-2814 FAQGE
+2814 FAQGKT
-2819 LVRLAPE
+2819 VRMAPE
-2826 TVKALVK
+2826 TVKAIVGS
-2833 DLTPEEQELAQAL
+2833 LTPEEQELAQAL

-2874 NYAPIYADT
+2874 NYTPIYT
-2883 NYTKNQLGVYDA
+2883 NSNYTKSELGVYDA

-2905 RQYSKNPSYNIGA
+2905 RQFSKNPSYNIGA

-2939 RNWNTLLGWNEY
+2939 RNWQTLLNW
-2951 VDDDRESMRS
+2951 RERENSMAD
-2961 EISHTWGDASL
+2961 IITHDWGDESL
-2972 KYIENL
+2972 KYIQDL
-2978 IETLQGGAAST
+2978 VQTLQGGAAST

-2995 GAEKIFSNYIG
+2995 GAEKVFSNYIG
-3006 AVFGANQ
+3006 AVFGANP

-3025 ASVWLGPEN
+3025 AGAWLDFKN
-3034 APSPGQV
+3034 FPSPGQV

-3082 FTSFVFG
+3082 FTNFIFG

-3103 LWPWAENKVRSEFPE
+3103 LWPWAENKVRAEFPE

-3131 SPFYQKVAEEF
+3131 SPFYQKVAEVF

-3152 SDEMHRG
+3152 SDEMHQGTLR
-3159 SLYKS
+3159 KS
-3164 KNSVTRAFTMF
+3164 KNPVTRAFTMF
-3175 KSDSSQAY
+3175 KSDSSQTY

-3208 KRGLGVAFLSIL
+3208 KRGLGVAFLAAV
-3220 GGTAFACGIDV
+3220 GGYIWAQGIEF
-3231 LMNLWKHKG
+3231 LMNLWKRKG

-3250 TAESVAKEL
+3250 TAGSVAKE
-3259 ATGMAE
+3259 MAL
-3265 SMFGLVIGGEE
+3265 GLVGDLAGIVTYGEE
-3276 IFNIFD
+3276 LADVIGNII
-3282 AVGTKLTGGTWYD
+3282 TGDKWYGID
-3295 SMNTLNA
+3295 T
-3302 PGLEQVSEI
+3302 PGLEQLSDVVETI
-3311 ISTLIDEGVSFIQL
+3311 VEQGQNGLDVL
-3325 LADGA
+3325 KDAA
-3330 DVVKNGGDVWEFLH
+3330 DVVKNGGSLGEYLH
-3344 RRGADI
+3344 RHS
-3350 IGDIK
+3350 GDIVGGIK
-3355 EMAATVAT
+3355 DLAAAAAT

-3368 PVNNLEAYL
+3368 SVNNLEAYL
-3377 LGTVRWVSP
+3377 LGTVRWASP
-3386 ELAAAYD
+3386 KLAAAYD

-3401 NRMKGL
+3401 NQMKGL

-3416 EDTLHNR
+3416 SDTLHNR
-3423 RVETDEATNETLA
+3423 RVETDETTNETLA
-3436 SLYEGGFTKAVP
+3436 SLYESGFTKAVP

-3478 AVGNRLRE
+3478 AVGSRLQE
-3486 LAASDVFQEADDET
+3486 LIASDVFQAADDET
-3500 REKMLSGLY
+3500 QEKMLSGLY

-3530 QKADDVLASGA
+3530 QKADDVLATGA

-3555 DKYLDAIDGGLDT
+3555 DKYLDAIDGGLYT
-3568 QNAKDVALGMAE
+3568 QSAKDVALGMAE

-3609 RNALLAVMKD
+3609 HDALLAVMKD

-3671 GGIMLP
+3671 SGIMLP

>member
-7 KSFLNKADKQQSNWE
+7 KSFLNKANKQQSNWE
-22 QTTGQEAGGVLNK
+22 QTAGQEAGGVLNK

-56 TPQRERNGFDRTATP
+56 APQRERSGFDRTATP

-115 GSVSTVDST
+115 GSISTVDST

-193 EKALDETVAHDQLQG
+193 EQALDETAAHDQLQG

-242 PTFQAESAQSETDRR
+242 PTFRADSAQSETDRR
-257 IQELQDEIDRQESE
+257 IQALQDEIDRQESE

-301 PGVWTKR
+301 PGTWTKR

-354 QQIYDVLYTRLYSKQ
+354 QQIYDVLYTRLYSRQ

-384 AAAAVGKLLG
+384 AAAAVGKALG

-469 NAGAAAIGDMS
+469 NAGAAAMGDMS
-480 TGDYLKHIAISG
+480 TEDYLKRIAISG

-516 HKMTPFMEFLRQT
+516 HMMTPFMEFLRQT

-563 FAFSVLNGAINS
+563 FAFSVLSSAISS

-659 VNGYTAASSAM
+659 VNGYAAASSAM

-690 DLPTAPTD
+690 DLPTTPTD

-714 QGLQQAQAGTQNT
+714 QGLQQGQAGTQNT
-727 PQPESG
+727 QPPESG

-744 AAQIAGQAAEQ
+744 AAQIAVQAAEQ
-755 NQQTQLPS
+755 NQQAQQPS
-763 LPATEQDAVVQP
+763 LPTAAQAAAVQP
-775 QQPEQSTQ
+775 QQLEQSTQ
-783 QEAELP
+783 QEAGLLTP
-789 TQQMQTEQT
+789 QQVQTEQT
-798 TTPLQRLEAMGVSG
+798 ATPLERLETMGVSG

-824 FYRGEIQDGEVL
+824 FYRGQITDGEVL
-836 SKLLSLPEVQNVMR
+836 SKLLSFPEVQNVMR

-858 AVVSGNVQPQNQQPV
+858 AVVSGNVQAQNQQPV
-873 NSAAQQTLNTQP
+873 NTAAQQVP
-885 TVQQAL
+885 GSQQ
-891 DSQAP
+891 P
-896 GVQNGTT
+896 GVQNEATT
-903 TSEGGMNNGT
+903 HEGGMNNGT
-913 EQLQVGQRPGAEQP
+913 EQLPAGQQP
-927 GEQLPDGDGGRVLGE
+927 GTEQQSEQLPDGDGGRILGE

-957 RAFNQVGAA
+957 RTFNQGRTAV
-966 AERKN
+966 EREN

-1000 PESSWDA
+1000 PESHWDA

-1056 DHLRLNIDQI
+1056 DHRYLNIDQI

-1087 QAIVER
+1087 RAIVEQ
-1093 YGREEFD
+1093 YSREEFD

-1139 AYAGINFFGANADKY
+1139 AYAGINFFGAHAEKY
-1154 RSEAQAVLRERKITT
+1154 RSEAQAVLQERKVTT
-1169 PGSETE
+1169 PGSET
-1175 EAVARRTGPPERYSY
+1175 AAATQRRTGPPERYSY

-1202 LARAQELQMQGEDD
+1202 LAHAQELQMQGEDD

-1231 KLRFEIDDSNMKY
+1231 KLRFEIDDSKMKY
-1244 HRGGDAAFSRN
+1244 HRGGDAAFSRS

-1326 RSVRVEFKEL
+1326 RNVRVEFKEL

-1350 IALDSKLRSAPEV
+1350 IALDSKLRSAPEA

-1445 VGLDSYD
+1445 VGMDSYD

-1470 ELTPEQRRATP
+1470 ELTPEQRRAAP

-1595 EHSGSGKEQGK
+1595 EHGGSGKEQGK

-1694 VKARFSMDE
+1694 VKAWFSLDE

-1765 QRNKVYGAD
+1765 RRNKVYGAD

-1789 NYDARR
+1789 NYEAGR
-1795 AAEQKIAQLAKQVA
+1795 AAEQKIAQLANQVA
-1809 GGIFSRDSV
+1809 GGIFSRYSV
-1818 IGSRVDEVST
+1818 ISGRVGEVAR

-1833 LAKQLSR
+1833 LAKQLAR

-1860 KEKVWDSFGNQALQD
+1860 KEKVWDSFGNLALQE

-1893 TGERLTE
+1893 TGERLTA
-1900 AELETARESIMEAWI
+1900 AELETARESIMASWI
-1915 ADHEYALSRKPELR
+1915 ADHEYALSRRPELR
-1929 ETRIARQRDKISDA
+1929 ETRTARQRDKISDA

-1981 ADVEAWVRGQL
+1981 ADVEAWVRGQIR
-1992 HGVLGEPGIY
+1992 GVLGEPGIY
-2002 NGKERFTASGRRRS
+2002 NGKERFTASGKRRS

-2022 AYTVENIVKAMN
+2022 AYTAENIVKAMN
-2034 KANARGESYWGVGAK
+2034 RASARGESYWGVGAK

-2069 SRLQKMPEEE
+2069 GRLQNMPEEE
-2079 YNRLLQALDKR
+2079 YNRLLQELDKR
-2090 IEGIVADVQKTSGSY
+2090 IGGIVADVQKTAGSY

-2170 EPVCIAPDNCPPERL
+2170 EPVCIAPDDCPPERL

-2224 AGTGGEIG
+2224 AETGGEIE
-2232 QAPESEPAKQ
+2232 QASESKPAEP

-2392 GMFNADDLDSREIL
+2392 GMFHADDLDSREIL

-2535 ELRETWDEVLGDLDI
+2535 ELQGTWDEVLGDLDI

-2574 MYKAA
+2574 MYKDAQEN
-2579 RKSDPNFLPT
+2579 DPNFLPS
-2589 KELEMIVDRLDNEK
+2589 KELEKIVHRLDNKK
-2603 IADMDLNALQ
+2603 IADMDLNALK

-2754 GELEVGK
+2754 GALEVGK

-2775 TQKVHLYLESKS
+2775 TQKVHMYLESKS
-2787 YENLR
+2787 TENLR

-2797 RIFPVKE
+2797 RTFADKT
-2804 LYSQGKREAA
+2804 LYSQGKRRKA
-2814 FAQGE
+2814 FAQGKT
-2819 LVRLAPE
+2819 VRMAPE
-2826 TVKALVK
+2826 TVKAIVGS
-2833 DLTPEEQELAQAL
+2833 LTPEEQELAQAL

-2874 NYAPIYADT
+2874 NYTPIYT
-2883 NYTKNQLGVYDA
+2883 NSNYTKSELGVYDA

-2905 RQYSKNPSYNIGA
+2905 RQFSKNPSYNIGA

-2939 RNWNTLLGWNEY
+2939 RNWQTLLNWSE
-2951 VDDDRESMRS
+2951 RENSMAD
-2961 EISHTWGDASL
+2961 IITHDWGDESL
-2972 KYIENL
+2972 KYIQDL
-2978 IETLQGGAAST
+2978 VQTLQGGAAST

-2995 GAEKIFSNYIG
+2995 GAEKVFSNYIG
-3006 AVFGANQ
+3006 AVFGANP

-3025 ASVWLGPEN
+3025 AGAWLDFKN
-3034 APSPGQV
+3034 FPSPGQV

-3082 FTSFVFG
+3082 FTNFIFG

-3103 LWPWAENKVRSEFPE
+3103 LWPWAENKVRAEFPE

-3131 SPFYQKVAEEF
+3131 SPFYQKVAEVF

-3152 SDEMHRG
+3152 SDEMHQGTLR
-3159 SLYKS
+3159 KS
-3164 KNSVTRAFTMF
+3164 KNPVTRAFTMF
-3175 KSDSSQAY
+3175 KSDSSQTY

-3208 KRGLGVAFLSIL
+3208 KRGLGVAFLAAV
-3220 GGTAFACGIDV
+3220 GGYIWAQGIEF
-3231 LMNLWKHKG
+3231 LMNLWKRKG

-3250 TAESVAKEL
+3250 TAGSVAKE
-3259 ATGMAE
+3259 MAL
-3265 SMFGLVIGGEE
+3265 GLVGDLAGIVTYGEE
-3276 IFNIFD
+3276 LADVIGNII
-3282 AVGTKLTGGTWYD
+3282 TGDKWYGID
-3295 SMNTLNA
+3295 T
-3302 PGLEQVSEI
+3302 PGLEQLSDVVETI
-3311 ISTLIDEGVSFIQL
+3311 VEQGQNGLDVL
-3325 LADGA
+3325 RDAA
-3330 DVVKNGGDVWEFLH
+3330 DVVKNGGSLGEYLH
-3344 RRGADI
+3344 RHS
-3350 IGDIK
+3350 GDIVGGIK
-3355 EMAATVAT
+3355 DLAAAAAT

-3368 PVNNLEAYL
+3368 SVNNLEAYL
-3377 LGTVRWVSP
+3377 LGTVRWASP

-3401 NRMKGL
+3401 NQMKGL

-3416 EDTLHNR
+3416 SDTLHNR
-3423 RVETDEATNETLA
+3423 RVETDETTNETLA
-3436 SLYEGGFTKAVP
+3436 SLYESGFTKAVP

-3478 AVGNRLRE
+3478 AVGSRLQE
-3486 LAASDVFQEADDET
+3486 LIASDVFQAADDET

-3530 QKADDVLASGA
+3530 QKADDVLATGA

-3555 DKYLDAIDGGLDT
+3555 DKYLDAIDGGLDA
-3568 QNAKDVALGMAE
+3568 QSAKDVALGMAE

-3595 WRAAIDAVDGADAQ
+3595 WRAAIDAVDGTSAQ
-3609 RNALLAVMKD
+3609 RDALLAVMKD

-3671 GGIMLP
+3671 SGIMLP

>member
-7 KSFLNKADKQQSNWE
+7 KSFLNKANKQQSNWE
-22 QTTGQEAGGVLNK
+22 QTAGQEAGGVLNK

-56 TPQRERNGFDRTATP
+56 APQRERSGFDRTATP

-115 GSVSTVDST
+115 GSISTVDST

-193 EKALDETVAHDQLQG
+193 EQALDETAAHDQLQG

-242 PTFQAESAQSETDRR
+242 PTFRADSAQSETDRR
-257 IQELQDEIDRQESE
+257 IQALQDEIDRQESE

-301 PGVWTKR
+301 PGTWTKR

-354 QQIYDVLYTRLYSKQ
+354 QQIYDVLYTRLYSRQ

-384 AAAAVGKLLG
+384 AAAAVGKALG

-469 NAGAAAIGDMS
+469 NAGAAAMGDMS
-480 TGDYLKHIAISG
+480 TEDYLKRIAISG

-516 HKMTPFMEFLRQT
+516 HMMTPFMEFLRQT

-563 FAFSVLNGAINS
+563 FAFSVLSSAISS

-659 VNGYTAASSAM
+659 VNGYAAASSAM

-690 DLPTAPTD
+690 DLPTTPTD

-714 QGLQQAQAGTQNT
+714 QGLQQGQAGTQNT
-727 PQPESG
+727 QPPESG

-744 AAQIAGQAAEQ
+744 AAQIAVQAAEQ
-755 NQQTQLPS
+755 NQQAQQPS
-763 LPATEQDAVVQP
+763 LPTAAQAAAVQP
-775 QQPEQSTQ
+775 QQLEQSTQ
-783 QEAELP
+783 QEAGLLTP
-789 TQQMQTEQT
+789 QQVQTEQT
-798 TTPLQRLEAMGVSG
+798 ATPLERLETMGVSG

-824 FYRGEIQDGEVL
+824 FYRGQITDGEVL
-836 SKLLSLPEVQNVMR
+836 SKLISFPEVQNVMR

-858 AVVSGNVQPQNQQPV
+858 AVVSGNVQAQNQQPV
-873 NSAAQQTLNTQP
+873 NTAAQQVP
-885 TVQQAL
+885 GSQQ
-891 DSQAP
+891 P
-896 GVQNGTT
+896 GVQNEATT
-903 TSEGGMNNGT
+903 HEGGMNNGT
-913 EQLQVGQRPGAEQP
+913 EQLPAGQQP
-927 GEQLPDGDGGRVLGE
+927 GTEQQSEQLPDGDGGRILGE

-957 RAFNQVGAA
+957 RTFNQGRTAV
-966 AERKN
+966 EREN

-1000 PESSWDA
+1000 PESHWDA

-1056 DHLRLNIDQI
+1056 DHRYLNIDQI

-1087 QAIVER
+1087 RAIVEQ
-1093 YGREEFD
+1093 YSREEFD

-1139 AYAGINFFGANADKY
+1139 AYAGINFFGAHAEKY
-1154 RSEAQAVLRERKITT
+1154 RSEAQAVLQERKVTT
-1169 PGSETE
+1169 PGSET
-1175 EAVARRTGPPERYSY
+1175 AAATQRRTGPPERYSY

-1202 LARAQELQMQGEDD
+1202 LAHAQELQMQGEDD

-1231 KLRFEIDDSNMKY
+1231 KLRFEIDDSKMKY
-1244 HRGGDAAFSRN
+1244 HRGGDAAFSRS

-1326 RSVRVEFKEL
+1326 RNVRVEFKEL

-1350 IALDSKLRSAPEV
+1350 IALDSKLRSAPEA

-1445 VGLDSYD
+1445 VGMDSYD

-1470 ELTPEQRRATP
+1470 ELTPEQRRAAP

-1595 EHSGSGKEQGK
+1595 EHGGSGKEQGK

-1694 VKARFSMDE
+1694 VKAWFSLDE

-1765 QRNKVYGAD
+1765 RRNKVYGAD

-1789 NYDARR
+1789 NYEAGR
-1795 AAEQKIAQLAKQVA
+1795 AAEQKIAQLANQVA
-1809 GGIFSRDSV
+1809 GGIFSRYSV
-1818 IGSRVDEVST
+1818 ISGRVGEVAR

-1833 LAKQLSR
+1833 LAKQLAR

-1860 KEKVWDSFGNQALQD
+1860 KEKVWDSFGNLALQE

-1893 TGERLTE
+1893 TGERLTA
-1900 AELETARESIMEAWI
+1900 AELETARESIMASWI
-1915 ADHEYALSRKPELR
+1915 ADHEYALSRRPELR
-1929 ETRIARQRDKISDA
+1929 ETRTARQRDKISDA

-1981 ADVEAWVRGQL
+1981 ADVEAWVRGQIR
-1992 HGVLGEPGIY
+1992 GVLGEPGIY
-2002 NGKERFTASGRRRS
+2002 NGKERFTASGKRRS

-2022 AYTVENIVKAMN
+2022 AYTAENIVKAMN
-2034 KANARGESYWGVGAK
+2034 RASARGESYWGVGAK

-2069 SRLQKMPEEE
+2069 GRLQNMPEEE
-2079 YNRLLQALDKR
+2079 YNRLLQELDKR
-2090 IEGIVADVQKTSGSY
+2090 IGGIVADVQKTAGSY

-2170 EPVCIAPDNCPPERL
+2170 EPVCIAPDDCPPERL

-2224 AGTGGEIG
+2224 AETGGEIE
-2232 QAPESEPAKQ
+2232 QASESKPAEP

-2392 GMFNADDLDSREIL
+2392 GMFHADDLDSREIL

-2535 ELRETWDEVLGDLDI
+2535 ELQGTWDEVLGDLDI

-2574 MYKAA
+2574 MYKDAQEN
-2579 RKSDPNFLPT
+2579 DPNFLPS
-2589 KELEMIVDRLDNEK
+2589 KELEKIVHRLDNKK

-2754 GELEVGK
+2754 GALEVGK

-2775 TQKVHLYLESKS
+2775 TQKVHMYLESKS
-2787 YENLR
+2787 TENLR

-2797 RIFPVKE
+2797 RTFADKT
-2804 LYSQGKREAA
+2804 LYSQGKRRKA
-2814 FAQGE
+2814 FAQGKT
-2819 LVRLAPE
+2819 VRMAPE
-2826 TVKALVK
+2826 TVKAIVGS
-2833 DLTPEEQELAQAL
+2833 LTPEEQELAQAL

-2874 NYAPIYADT
+2874 NYTPIYT
-2883 NYTKNQLGVYDA
+2883 NSNYTKSELGVYDA

-2905 RQYSKNPSYNIGA
+2905 RQFSKNPSYNIGA

-2939 RNWNTLLGWNEY
+2939 RNWQTLLNWSE
-2951 VDDDRESMRS
+2951 RENSMAD
-2961 EISHTWGDASL
+2961 IITHDWGDESL
-2972 KYIENL
+2972 KYIQDL
-2978 IETLQGGAAST
+2978 VQTLQGGAAST

-2995 GAEKIFSNYIG
+2995 GAEKVFSNYIG
-3006 AVFGANQ
+3006 AVFGANP

-3025 ASVWLGPEN
+3025 AGAWLDFKN
-3034 APSPGQV
+3034 FPSPGQV

-3082 FTSFVFG
+3082 FTNFIFG

-3103 LWPWAENKVRSEFPE
+3103 LWPWAENKVRAEFPE

-3131 SPFYQKVAEEF
+3131 SPFYQKVAEVF

-3152 SDEMHRG
+3152 SDEMHQGTLR
-3159 SLYKS
+3159 KS
-3164 KNSVTRAFTMF
+3164 KNPVTRAFTMF
-3175 KSDSSQAY
+3175 KSDSSQTY

-3208 KRGLGVAFLSIL
+3208 KRGLGVAFLAAV
-3220 GGTAFACGIDV
+3220 GGYIWAQGIEF
-3231 LMNLWKHKG
+3231 LMNLWKRKG

-3250 TAESVAKEL
+3250 TAGSVAKE
-3259 ATGMAE
+3259 MAL
-3265 SMFGLVIGGEE
+3265 GLVGDLAGIVTYGEE
-3276 IFNIFD
+3276 LADVIGNII
-3282 AVGTKLTGGTWYD
+3282 TGDKWYGID
-3295 SMNTLNA
+3295 T
-3302 PGLEQVSEI
+3302 PGLEQLSDVVETI
-3311 ISTLIDEGVSFIQL
+3311 VEQGQNGLDVL
-3325 LADGA
+3325 RDAA
-3330 DVVKNGGDVWEFLH
+3330 DVVKNGGSLGEYLH
-3344 RRGADI
+3344 RHS
-3350 IGDIK
+3350 GDIVGGIK
-3355 EMAATVAT
+3355 DLAAAAAT

-3368 PVNNLEAYL
+3368 SVNNLEAYL
-3377 LGTVRWVSP
+3377 LGTVRWASP

-3401 NRMKGL
+3401 NQMKGL

-3416 EDTLHNR
+3416 SDTLHNR
-3423 RVETDEATNETLA
+3423 RVETDETTNETLA
-3436 SLYEGGFTKAVP
+3436 SLYESGFTKAVP

-3478 AVGNRLRE
+3478 AVGSRLQE
-3486 LAASDVFQEADDET
+3486 LIASDVFQAADDET

-3530 QKADDVLASGA
+3530 QKADDVLATGA

-3555 DKYLDAIDGGLDT
+3555 DKYLDAIDGGLDA
-3568 QNAKDVALGMAE
+3568 QSAKDVALGMAE

-3595 WRAAIDAVDGADAQ
+3595 WRAAIDAVDGTSAQ
-3609 RNALLAVMKD
+3609 RDALLAVMKD

-3671 GGIMLP
+3671 SGIMLP

>member
-56 TPQRERNGFDRTATP
+56 APQSERSGFDRTATP

-97 YGVGNIDLYNR
+97 YGAGNIDLYNR

-115 GSVSTVDST
+115 GSISTVDST

-146 RSSDGDEILQHF
+146 RSSDGDEILQHL
-158 YDTGEFLGVFDTVDA
+158 YDTGELLGVFDTVDA

-193 EKALDETVAHDQLQG
+193 EKALDEAVAHDQLQG

-222 EQAQQPGIL
+222 EQAQQPSIL

-301 PGVWTKR
+301 PGIWTKR

-333 TAFAPYQEAMRKGDT
+333 TAFAPYQEAMRKGNT

-384 AAAAVGKLLG
+384 AAAAVGKALG

-469 NAGAAAIGDMS
+469 NAGAAAMGDMS
-480 TGDYLKHIAISG
+480 TKDYLKRIAISG

-529 ASGVTNASVN
+529 ASGVTNAGVN

-563 FAFSVLNGAINS
+563 FAFSVLSSAISS

-590 QAIEQGYRAMTAGT
+590 KAIEQGYRAMTAGT

-646 ETLDLIDEAMRAY
+646 ETLDLIEEAMRAY
-659 VNGYTAASSAM
+659 VNGYAAASSAM

-690 DLPTAPTD
+690 DLPTTPTD

-727 PQPESG
+727 QPPESG
-733 QALQNG
+733 QALQSG

-744 AAQIAGQAAEQ
+744 AAQIAGQSQQVQQPNLPTAAQ
-755 NQQTQLPS
+755 
-763 LPATEQDAVVQP
+763 AAAVQP
-775 QQPEQSTQ
+775 QQLEQSTQ
-783 QEAELP
+783 QEAGLP
-789 TQQMQTEQT
+789 TSQQVQTEQT
-798 TTPLQRLEAMGVSG
+798 ATPLERLEAMGVSG

-824 FYRGEIQDGEVL
+824 FYRGQITDGEVL
-836 SKLLSLPEVQNVMR
+836 SKLLSFPEVQNVMR

-858 AVVSGNVQPQNQQPV
+858 AVVSGNVQTQNQQLG
-873 NSAAQQTLNTQP
+873 NTAAQQVP
-885 TVQQAL
+885 GSQQ
-891 DSQAP
+891 P
-896 GVQNGTT
+896 GVQNEATT
-903 TSEGGMNNGT
+903 PEGGMNNGT
-913 EQLQVGQRPGAEQP
+913 EQLPAGQQPGAEQQ
-927 GEQLPDGDGGRVLGE
+927 GEQLPDGDGGRILRE

-957 RAFNQVGAA
+957 RAFNQGRTAV
-966 AERKN
+966 EREN

-1000 PESSWDA
+1000 PESHWDT

-1044 GVYTENGIIIQA
+1044 GVYTENGIIVQA
-1056 DHLRLNIDQI
+1056 DHRYLNIDQI

-1087 QAIVER
+1087 RAIVEQ
-1093 YGREEFD
+1093 YSREEFD
-1100 AIMDKYLKNLRGVYD
+1100 AVVEKYLKNLRGVYD

-1139 AYAGINFFGANADKY
+1139 AYAGINFFGAHAEKY
-1154 RSEAQAVLRERKITT
+1154 RSEAQAVLQERKVTT
-1169 PGSETE
+1169 PGSET
-1175 EAVARRTGPPERYSY
+1175 AAATQRRTGPPERYSY

-1221 ETGWHTGMEG
+1221 KTGWHTGMEG
-1231 KLRFEIDDSNMKY
+1231 KLRFEIDDSKMKY

-1274 EAWKPEDQER
+1274 EAWKPEDQGR

-1303 ESGNATLEDVIDHEE
+1303 DRGSATLE
-1318 LFQAYPQL
+1318 
-1326 RSVRVEFKEL
+1326 
-1336 PGNTQGYFSPSENK
+1336 
-1350 IALDSKLRSAPEV
+1350 
-1363 TIIHEIQHAI
+1363 
-1373 QKAEGFAS
+1373 
-1381 GASPE
+1381 
-1386 YWQQHRDEAKE
+1386 
-1397 ARIADIREEIAR
+1397 
-1409 LEEQLPWDLNR
+1409 
-1420 WTAED
+1420 
-1425 DAIEA
+1425 
-1430 KIGELEDSIIDIQNG
+1430 
-1445 VGLDSYD
+1445 
-1452 LYRNT
+1452 
-1457 AGEIEA
+1457 
-1463 RDAASRR
+1463 
-1470 ELTPEQRRATP
+1470 
-1481 PARADENTVYAD
+1481 ADENTVYAD

-1765 QRNKVYGAD
+1765 RRNKVYGAD

-1789 NYDARR
+1789 NYEARR
-1795 AAEQKIAQLAKQVA
+1795 AAEQKIAQLANQVA

-1818 IGSRVDEVST
+1818 IGSRVDEVAT

-1833 LAKQLSR
+1833 LAKQLAK

-1860 KEKVWDSFGNQALQD
+1860 KEKVWDSFGNLALQD

-1893 TGERLTE
+1893 TGERLTA
-1900 AELETARESIMEAWI
+1900 AELETARESIMDAWI
-1915 ADHEYALSRKPELR
+1915 ADHEHALNHRPELR
-1929 ETRIARQRDKISDA
+1929 ETRVARQRDKISDA

-1992 HGVLGEPGIY
+1992 RGVLGEPGIY
-2002 NGKERFTASGRRRS
+2002 NGKERFTTSGRRRS

-2022 AYTVENIVKAMN
+2022 AYTAENIVKAMN
-2034 KANARGESYWGVGAK
+2034 KASARGESYWGVGAK

-2069 SRLQKMPEEE
+2069 GRLQNMPEEE
-2079 YNRLLQALDKR
+2079 YNRLLQELDKR

-2170 EPVCIAPDNCPPERL
+2170 EPVCIAPDDCPPERL

-2224 AGTGGEIG
+2224 AETGGEIE
-2232 QAPESEPAKQ
+2232 QAPESKPAEP

-2392 GMFNADDLDSREIL
+2392 GMFHADDLDSREIL

-2520 KALQWLAKNQYRAPE
+2520 KALQWLAKNQHRAPE
-2535 ELRETWDEVLGDLDI
+2535 ELQGTWDEVLGDLDI

-2574 MYKAA
+2574 MYKDAQA
-2579 RKSDPNFLPT
+2579 NDPNFLPS
-2589 KELEMIVDRLDNEK
+2589 KELEKIVHRLDNKK

-2754 GELEVGK
+2754 GALEVGK

-2775 TQKVHLYLESKS
+2775 TQKVHMYLESKS
-2787 YENLR
+2787 TENLR

-2797 RIFPVKE
+2797 RTFADKT
-2804 LYSQGKREAA
+2804 LYSQGKRREA
-2814 FAQGE
+2814 FAQGKT
-2819 LVRLAPE
+2819 VRMAPE
-2826 TVKALVK
+2826 TVKAIVGS
-2833 DLTPEEQELAQAL
+2833 LTPEEQELAQAL

-2874 NYAPIYADT
+2874 NYTPIYT
-2883 NYTKNQLGVYDA
+2883 NSNYTKSELGVYDA

-2905 RQYSKNPSYNIGA
+2905 RQFSKNPSYNIGA

-2939 RNWNTLLGWNEY
+2939 RNWQTLLNW
-2951 VDDDRESMRS
+2951 RERENSMS
-2961 EISHTWGDASL
+2961 DIITHDWGDESL
-2972 KYIENL
+2972 KYIQDL
-2978 IETLQGGAAST
+2978 VQTLQGGAAST

-2995 GAEKIFSNYIG
+2995 GAEKVFSNYIG
-3006 AVFGANQ
+3006 AVFGANP

-3025 ASVWLGPEN
+3025 AGAWLDFKN
-3034 APSPGQV
+3034 FPSPGQV

-3082 FTSFVFG
+3082 FTNFIFG

-3103 LWPWAENKVRSEFPE
+3103 LWPWAENKVRAEFPE

-3131 SPFYQKVAEEF
+3131 SPFYQKVAEVF

-3152 SDEMHRG
+3152 SDEMHQGALR
-3159 SLYKS
+3159 KS
-3164 KNSVTRAFTMF
+3164 KNPVTRAFTMF
-3175 KSDSSQAY
+3175 KSDSSQTY

-3208 KRGLGVAFLSIL
+3208 KRGLGVAFLAAV
-3220 GGTAFACGIDV
+3220 GGYIWAQGIEF
-3231 LMNLWKHKG
+3231 LTNLWKRKG

-3250 TAESVAKEL
+3250 TAGSVAKE
-3259 ATGMAE
+3259 MAL
-3265 SMFGLVIGGEE
+3265 GLVGDLAGIVTYGEE
-3276 IFNIFD
+3276 LADVIGNII
-3282 AVGTKLTGGTWYD
+3282 TGDKWYGID
-3295 SMNTLNA
+3295 T
-3302 PGLEQVSEI
+3302 PGLEQLSDVVETI
-3311 ISTLIDEGVSFIQL
+3311 VEQGQNGLDVL
-3325 LADGA
+3325 KDAA
-3330 DVVKNGGDVWEFLH
+3330 DVVKNGGSLGEYLH
-3344 RRGADI
+3344 RHS
-3350 IGDIK
+3350 GDIVGGIK
-3355 EMAATVAT
+3355 DLAAAAAT

-3368 PVNNLEAYL
+3368 SVNNLEAYL
-3377 LGTVRWVSP
+3377 LGTVRWASP
-3386 ELAAAYD
+3386 KLAAAYD

-3401 NRMKGL
+3401 NQMKGL

-3416 EDTLHNR
+3416 SDTLHNR
-3423 RVETDEATNETLA
+3423 RVETDETTNETLA
-3436 SLYEGGFTKAVP
+3436 SLYESGFTKAVP

-3478 AVGNRLRE
+3478 AVGSRLQE
-3486 LAASDVFQEADDET
+3486 LIASDVFQAADDET
-3500 REKMLSGLY
+3500 QEKMLSGLY

-3530 QKADDVLASGA
+3530 QKADDVLATGA

-3555 DKYLDAIDGGLDT
+3555 DKYLDAIDGGLYT
-3568 QNAKDVALGMAE
+3568 QSAKDVALGMAE

-3609 RNALLAVMKD
+3609 HDALLAVMKD

-3671 GGIMLP
+3671 SGIMLP

>member
-56 TPQRERNGFDRTATP
+56 TPQSERSGFDRTATP

-97 YGVGNIDLYNR
+97 YGAGNIDLYNR

-115 GSVSTVDST
+115 GSISTVDST

-158 YDTGEFLGVFDTVDA
+158 YDTEEFLGVFDTVDA

-193 EKALDETVAHDQLQG
+193 KQALDETAAHDQLQG

-222 EQAQQPGIL
+222 EQVQQPGIL

-242 PTFQAESAQSETDRR
+242 PTFRADSAQSETDRR

-301 PGVWTKR
+301 PGTWTKR

-354 QQIYDVLYTRLYSKQ
+354 QQIYDVLYTRLYSRQ

-406 AQRAQAEHPVL
+406 AQRAQEEHPVL

-469 NAGAAAIGDMS
+469 NAGAAAMGDMS
-480 TGDYLKHIAISG
+480 TKDYLKRIAISG
-492 AQGMAGNLAGGLV
+492 TQGMAGNLAGGLV
-505 GTGLANVLRDT
+505 GTGLANVLRDK
-516 HKMTPFMEFLRQT
+516 HMMTPFMEFLRQT
-529 ASGVTNASVN
+529 ASGVTNAGVN

-563 FAFSVLNGAINS
+563 FAFSVLNSAISS

-646 ETLDLIDEAMRAY
+646 ETLDLIDEVMRAY
-659 VNGYTAASSAM
+659 VNWYAAASSAM

-690 DLPTAPTD
+690 DLPTTPTD

-727 PQPESG
+727 QPPQSG

-744 AAQIAGQAAEQ
+744 AAQIAVQAAEQ
-755 NQQTQLPS
+755 NQQAQQPS
-763 LPATEQDAVVQP
+763 LPTAAQAAAVQP
-775 QQPEQSTQ
+775 QQLEQSTQ
-783 QEAELP
+783 QEAGLP
-789 TQQMQTEQT
+789 TPQQVQTEQT
-798 TTPLQRLEAMGVSG
+798 ATPLERLEAMGVSG

-824 FYRGEIQDGEVL
+824 FYRGQITDGEVL
-836 SKLLSLPEVQNVMR
+836 SKLISFPEVQNVMR

-858 AVVSGNVQPQNQQPV
+858 AVVSGNAQPQNQQPG
-873 NSAAQQTLNTQP
+873 NAA
-885 TVQQAL
+885 VQQVPG
-891 DSQAP
+891 SQQP
-896 GVQNGTT
+896 GVQNEATT
-903 TSEGGMNNGT
+903 HEGGMNNGT
-913 EQLQVGQRPGAEQP
+913 EQLPAGQQP
-927 GEQLPDGDGGRVLGE
+927 GTEQQSEQLPDGDGGRILGE

-957 RAFNQVGAA
+957 RAFNQGRTAV
-966 AERKN
+966 EREN

-1000 PESSWDA
+1000 PESHWDS

-1044 GVYTENGIIIQA
+1044 GVYTENGIIVQA
-1056 DHLRLNIDQI
+1056 DHRYLNIDQI

-1071 FHDYAA
+1071 FHDIAA

-1087 QAIVER
+1087 QAIVEQ
-1093 YGREEFD
+1093 YSREEFD
-1100 AIMDKYLKNLRGVYD
+1100 AVVEKYLKNLRGVYD
-1115 LPEHASGQEVAE
+1115 LPEYASGQEVDE
-1127 AYGIVKEEICAD
+1127 VYGIVKEEICAD
-1139 AYAGINFFGANADKY
+1139 AYAGINFFGAHAEKY
-1154 RSEAQAVLRERKITT
+1154 RSEAQAVLQARKITT
-1169 PGSETE
+1169 PGSET
-1175 EAVARRTGPPERYSY
+1175 AAATQRRTGPPERYSI
-1190 GGVNANTADQKT
+1190 
-1202 LARAQELQMQGEDD
+1202 GEI
-1216 ERVRK
+1216 
-1221 ETGWHTGMEG
+1221 T
-1231 KLRFEIDDSNMKY
+1231 
-1244 HRGGDAAFSRN
+1244 
-1255 HPDYAEYQKLVDK
+1255 DK
-1268 MLTGSA
+1268 AGNN
-1274 EAWKPEDQER
+1274 
-1284 LQELDK
+1284 
-1290 TWGREY
+1290 Y
-1296 GRLSERV
+1296 GRGVHLDSTLLENLSDSERV
-1303 ESGNATLEDVIDHEE
+1303 QMVKE
-1318 LFQAYPQL
+1318 
-1326 RSVRVEFKEL
+1326 RVKEL
-1336 PGNTQGYFSPSENK
+1336 GGQHFTAYDGNGN
-1350 IALDSKLRSAPEV
+1350 EV
-1363 TIIHEIQHAI
+1363 
-1373 QKAEGFAS
+1373 
-1381 GASPE
+1381 
-1386 YWQQHRDEAKE
+1386 
-1397 ARIADIREEIAR
+1397 
-1409 LEEQLPWDLNR
+1409 
-1420 WTAED
+1420 
-1425 DAIEA
+1425 
-1430 KIGELEDSIIDIQNG
+1430 DIQIAKPGARFVNKSG
-1445 VGLDSYD
+1445 KSVPVNKD
-1452 LYRNT
+1452 LTTKNRKSKVKQEAVVLADELINT
-1457 AGEIEA
+1457 AKHKK
-1463 RDAASRR
+1463 D
-1470 ELTPEQRRATP
+1470 T
-1481 PARADENTVYAD
+1481 PARYPHGWLDDNGRNDWAEWKTYIQDKENTVWEATLHIATSAD
-1493 LSDSLDYVG
+1493 GEKILYDIDPIKKTGQSGNSDTSTVEPIVADEAEPVKREDEEEMPKLMNLQRYSDIAGQQEQTAEMTNAEPTTVGAITSGSQSLG
-1502 KTDDGT
+1502 GSAPAISSA
-1508 EVYETSEAVRKL
+1508 SEASVAE
-1520 PYKKRMEAFMDIMR
+1520 KRQSVKIPSAS
-1534 NEYAGRTAKFTAR
+1534 
-1547 DGEVYYATFDENDL
+1547 DE
-1561 RKNVYGDKKSSP
+1561 SSE
-1573 RGWKAKINTGADGNI
+1573 NTN
-1588 FDLVENA
+1588 
-1595 EHSGSGKEQGK
+1595 
-1606 TSEAHQGLTGW
+1606 
-1617 EYFVKTVQIDGRV
+1617 
-1630 YDLLANVRK
+1630 
-1639 KPDGEFVYSIQLN
+1639 
-1652 ENEKKA
+1652 KA

-1703 PVEQTQDLMA
+1703 PV
-1713 IHNLDGKKMDS
+1713 
-1724 MLQLGAIPSPSVAIV
+1724 
-1739 KASQGHTQYGDYT
+1739 
-1752 LVFPRQ
+1752 
-1758 SIDPQAD
+1758 
-1765 QRNKVYGAD
+1765 
-1774 AWTPTAANAIVEREV
+1774 
-1789 NYDARR
+1789 
-1795 AAEQKIAQLAKQVA
+1795 
-1809 GGIFSRDSV
+1809 
-1818 IGSRVDEVST
+1818 
-1828 MDEAE
+1828 
-1833 LAKQLSR
+1833 
-1840 DDAVR
+1840 
-1845 AAYLAEQGKD
+1845 
-1855 IEPVL
+1855 
-1860 KEKVWDSFGNQALQD
+1860 
-1875 YTEKIGAQELA
+1875 
-1886 QLYVKLE
+1886 
-1893 TGERLTE
+1893 
-1900 AELETARESIMEAWI
+1900 
-1915 ADHEYALSRKPELR
+1915 
-1929 ETRIARQRDKISDA
+1929 
-1943 RVEDFIRN
+1943 
-1951 AEALYED
+1951 
-1958 GGQTR
+1958 
-1963 DGVDRYAT
+1963 
-1971 QDKLREAVDD
+1971 
-1981 ADVEAWVRGQL
+1981 
-1992 HGVLGEPGIY
+1992 
-2002 NGKERFTASGRRRS
+2002 
-2016 FRETHG
+2016 
-2022 AYTVENIVKAMN
+2022 
-2034 KANARGESYWGVGAK
+2034 
-2049 GILSVATPRYKSVDA
+2049 
-2064 IHADE
+2064 
-2069 SRLQKMPEEE
+2069 
-2079 YNRLLQALDKR
+2079 
-2090 IEGIVADVQKTSGSY
+2090 
-2105 DMDEIAGLLM
+2105 
-2115 ENAGQDAMRIQ
+2115 
-2126 QAFSRQGYDIDG
+2126 
-2138 GLATEIAGMYRQA
+2138 
-2151 AEMPTGYFEAKPQ
+2151 
-2164 RVVTFD
+2164 
-2170 EPVCIAPDNCPPERL
+2170 
-2185 EKMKAAGLN
+2185 
-2194 VIEYEAGNDEQRME
+2194 
-2208 IARSLKGM
+2208 
-2216 RFSVDEPQ
+2216 
-2224 AGTGGEIG
+2224 
-2232 QAPESEPAKQ
+2232 
-2242 EQKEKKPRKKNETKP
+2242 
-2257 VAESLPIIAKRN
+2257 AESLPIIAKRN

-2290 IIDGLA
+2290 IIDTLA

-2392 GMFNADDLDSREIL
+2392 GMFHADDLDSREIL

-2535 ELRETWDEVLGDLDI
+2535 ELQGTWDEVLGDLDI

-2574 MYKAA
+2574 MYKDAQA
-2579 RKSDPNFLPT
+2579 NDPNFLPS
-2589 KELEMIVDRLDNEK
+2589 KELEKIVHRLDNKK

-2754 GELEVGK
+2754 GALEVGK

-2775 TQKVHLYLESKS
+2775 TQKVHMYLESKS
-2787 YENLR
+2787 TENLR

-2797 RIFPVKE
+2797 RTFADKT
-2804 LYSQGKREAA
+2804 LYSQGKRREA
-2814 FAQGE
+2814 FAQGKT
-2819 LVRLAPE
+2819 VRMAPE
-2826 TVKALVK
+2826 TVKAIVGS
-2833 DLTPEEQELAQAL
+2833 LTPEEQELAQAL

-2874 NYAPIYADT
+2874 NYTPIYT
-2883 NYTKNQLGVYDA
+2883 NSNYTKSELGVYDA

-2905 RQYSKNPSYNIGA
+2905 RQFSKNPSYNIGA

-2939 RNWNTLLGWNEY
+2939 RNWQTLLNW
-2951 VDDDRESMRS
+2951 RERENSMAD
-2961 EISHTWGDASL
+2961 IITHDWGDESL
-2972 KYIENL
+2972 KYIQDL
-2978 IETLQGGAAST
+2978 VQTLQGGTAST

-2995 GAEKIFSNYIG
+2995 GAEKVFSNYIG
-3006 AVFGANQ
+3006 AVFGANP

-3025 ASVWLGPEN
+3025 AGAWLDFKN
-3034 APSPGQV
+3034 FPSPGQV

-3082 FTSFVFG
+3082 FTNLIFG

-3103 LWPWAENKVRSEFPE
+3103 LWPWAENKVRAEFPE

-3131 SPFYQKVAEEF
+3131 SPFYQKVAEVF

-3152 SDEMHRG
+3152 SDEMHQGTLR
-3159 SLYKS
+3159 KS
-3164 KNSVTRAFTMF
+3164 KNPVTRAFTMF
-3175 KSDSSQAY
+3175 KSDSSQTY

-3208 KRGLGVAFLSIL
+3208 KRGLGVAFLAAV
-3220 GGTAFACGIDV
+3220 GGYIWAQGIEF
-3231 LMNLWKHKG
+3231 LMNLWKRKG

-3250 TAESVAKEL
+3250 TAGSVAKE
-3259 ATGMAE
+3259 MAL
-3265 SMFGLVIGGEE
+3265 GLVGDLASIVTYGEE
-3276 IFNIFD
+3276 IADVVGNI
-3282 AVGTKLTGGTWYD
+3282 LTGDKWYGID
-3295 SMNTLNA
+3295 T
-3302 PGLEQVSEI
+3302 PGLEQLSDVVETI
-3311 ISTLIDEGVSFIQL
+3311 VEQGQNGLDVL
-3325 LADGA
+3325 KDAA
-3330 DVVKNGGDVWEFLH
+3330 DVVKNGGSLGEYLH
-3344 RRGADI
+3344 RHS
-3350 IGDIK
+3350 GDIVGGIK
-3355 EMAATVAT
+3355 DLAAAAAT

-3368 PVNNLEAYL
+3368 SVNNLEAYL
-3377 LGTVRWVSP
+3377 IGTVRWASP

-3401 NRMKGL
+3401 NQMKGM

-3416 EDTLHNR
+3416 SDTLHNR
-3423 RVETDEATNETLA
+3423 RVETDETTNETLA

-3455 SVDGEDRKLSAYQKQ
+3455 SVDGEGRKLSAYQKQ
-3470 VYDKTWSG
+3470 VYDKTWSS
-3478 AVGNRLRE
+3478 AVGSRLQE
-3486 LAASDVFQEADDET
+3486 LIASDVFQAADDET

-3530 QKADDVLASGA
+3530 QKADDVLATGA
-3541 EMADYLELKLAGAV
+3541 EMVDYLELKLAGAV

-3568 QNAKDVALGMAE
+3568 QRAKDVALGMAE
-3580 LAPEEGKKTVSDVQK
+3580 LTPDEGKKTVSDVQK

-3609 RNALLAVMKD
+3609 HDALLAVMKD

-3657 GEEIENAIDALNGH
+3657 GEEIENAIDAMNGH

-3718 EREKAKQED
+3718 EREKTKQED

>member
-56 TPQRERNGFDRTATP
+56 ASQSERSGFDRTATP

-115 GSVSTVDST
+115 GSISTVDST

-193 EKALDETVAHDQLQG
+193 EKALDEAVAHDQLQG
-208 MKRTLAIL
+208 MKRTIAIL

-222 EQAQQPGIL
+222 EQAQQPSIL

-242 PTFQAESAQSETDRR
+242 PTFRAGSAQSETDRR
-257 IQELQDEIDRQESE
+257 IQALQDEIDRQESE

-301 PGVWTKR
+301 PGIWTKH
-308 QKQEAEEIIGTQSG
+308 QKQEAEEIIGTQNG

-354 QQIYDVLYTRLYSKQ
+354 QQIYDVLYTRLYSRQ

-384 AAAAVGKLLG
+384 AAAAVGKALG

-406 AQRAQAEHPVL
+406 AQRAQAEHTVL

-457 GALSFAGADAVH
+457 GALSFAGADAAH
-469 NAGAAAIGDMS
+469 NAGAAAMGDMS
-480 TGDYLKHIAISG
+480 TEDYLKRIAISG

-563 FAFSVLNGAINS
+563 FAFSVLSSAISS

-690 DLPTAPTD
+690 DLPTTPTD

-705 EQELQTAIQ
+705 EQEIQTAIQ
-714 QGLQQAQAGTQNT
+714 QGLQQAEAGTQSAQ
-727 PQPESG
+727 QPESG
-733 QALQNG
+733 QALQSG

-744 AAQIAGQAAEQ
+744 AAQIAGQSQQVQQPNLPTVAQAA
-755 NQQTQLPS
+755 
-763 LPATEQDAVVQP
+763 AVQP
-775 QQPEQSTQ
+775 QQLEQGTQ
-783 QEAELP
+783 QEAGLP
-789 TQQMQTEQT
+789 TPQQVQTEQT
-798 TTPLQRLEAMGVSG
+798 ATPLERLEAMGVSG

-824 FYRGEIQDGEVL
+824 FYRGQITDGEVL
-836 SKLLSLPEVQNVMR
+836 SKLLSFPEVQNVMR

-858 AVVSGNVQPQNQQPV
+858 AVVSGNAQPQNQQPG
-873 NSAAQQTLNTQP
+873 NAA
-885 TVQQAL
+885 VQQVPG
-891 DSQAP
+891 SQQP
-896 GVQNGTT
+896 GVQNEATT
-903 TSEGGMNNGT
+903 PEGGMNNGT
-913 EQLQVGQRPGAEQP
+913 EQLPAGQQP
-927 GEQLPDGDGGRVLGE
+927 GTEQQSEQLPDGDGGRILGE

-957 RAFNQVGAA
+957 RAFNQGRTAV
-966 AERKN
+966 EREN

-1000 PESSWDA
+1000 PESHWDT

-1024 TYVLGSIRIRQA
+1024 TYVLGSIHIRQA

-1044 GVYTENGIIIQA
+1044 GVYTENGIIVQA
-1056 DHLRLNIDQI
+1056 DHRYLNIDQI

-1071 FHDYAA
+1071 FHDIAA

-1087 QAIVER
+1087 QAIVEQ
-1093 YGREEFD
+1093 YSREEFD
-1100 AIMDKYLKNLRGVYD
+1100 AVVEKYLKNLRGVYD
-1115 LPEHASGQEVAE
+1115 LPEYASGQEVAE
-1127 AYGIVKEEICAD
+1127 VYGIVKEEICAD
-1139 AYAGINFFGANADKY
+1139 AYAGINFFGAHAEKY
-1154 RSEAQAVLRERKITT
+1154 RSEAQAVLQARKITT
-1169 PGSETE
+1169 PGSET
-1175 EAVARRTGPPERYSY
+1175 AAATQRRTGPPERYSI
-1190 GGVNANTADQKT
+1190 
-1202 LARAQELQMQGEDD
+1202 GEI
-1216 ERVRK
+1216 
-1221 ETGWHTGMEG
+1221 T
-1231 KLRFEIDDSNMKY
+1231 
-1244 HRGGDAAFSRN
+1244 
-1255 HPDYAEYQKLVDK
+1255 DK
-1268 MLTGSA
+1268 AGNN
-1274 EAWKPEDQER
+1274 
-1284 LQELDK
+1284 
-1290 TWGREY
+1290 Y
-1296 GRLSERV
+1296 GRGVHLDSILLENLSDSERV
-1303 ESGNATLEDVIDHEE
+1303 QMVKE
-1318 LFQAYPQL
+1318 
-1326 RSVRVEFKEL
+1326 RVKEL
-1336 PGNTQGYFSPSENK
+1336 GGQHFTAYDGNGN
-1350 IALDSKLRSAPEV
+1350 EV
-1363 TIIHEIQHAI
+1363 
-1373 QKAEGFAS
+1373 
-1381 GASPE
+1381 
-1386 YWQQHRDEAKE
+1386 
-1397 ARIADIREEIAR
+1397 
-1409 LEEQLPWDLNR
+1409 
-1420 WTAED
+1420 
-1425 DAIEA
+1425 
-1430 KIGELEDSIIDIQNG
+1430 DIQIAKPGARFVNKSG
-1445 VGLDSYD
+1445 KSVPVNKD
-1452 LYRNT
+1452 LTTKNRKSKVKQEAVVLADELINT
-1457 AGEIEA
+1457 AKHKK
-1463 RDAASRR
+1463 D
-1470 ELTPEQRRATP
+1470 T
-1481 PARADENTVYAD
+1481 PARYPHGWLDDNGRNDWAEWKTYIQDKENTVWEATLHIATSAD
-1493 LSDSLDYVG
+1493 GEKILYDIDPIKKTGQSGNSDTSTVEPIVADEAEPVKREDEEEMPKLMNLQRYSDIAGQQEQTAEMTNAEPTTVGAITSGSQSLG
-1502 KTDDGT
+1502 GSAPAISSA
-1508 EVYETSEAVRKL
+1508 SEASVAE
-1520 PYKKRMEAFMDIMR
+1520 KRQSVKIPSAS
-1534 NEYAGRTAKFTAR
+1534 
-1547 DGEVYYATFDENDL
+1547 DE
-1561 RKNVYGDKKSSP
+1561 SSE
-1573 RGWKAKINTGADGNI
+1573 NTN
-1588 FDLVENA
+1588 
-1595 EHSGSGKEQGK
+1595 
-1606 TSEAHQGLTGW
+1606 
-1617 EYFVKTVQIDGRV
+1617 
-1630 YDLLANVRK
+1630 
-1639 KPDGEFVYSIQLN
+1639 
-1652 ENEKKA
+1652 KA

-1758 SIDPQAD
+1758 SIDPQED
-1765 QRNKVYGAD
+1765 RRNKVYGAD

-1789 NYDARR
+1789 NYEARR
-1795 AAEQKIAQLAKQVA
+1795 AAEQKIAQLANQVA
-1809 GGIFSRDSV
+1809 GGIFSRDSA
-1818 IGSRVDEVST
+1818 IGSRVDEVAT

-1833 LAKQLSR
+1833 LAKQLAK

-1860 KEKVWDSFGNQALQD
+1860 KEKVWDSFGNLALQE

-1900 AELETARESIMEAWI
+1900 TELETARESIMGAWI
-1915 ADHEYALSRKPELR
+1915 ADHEYALSRRPELR

-1943 RVEDFIRN
+1943 RIEDFIRN

-1992 HGVLGEPGIY
+1992 RGVLGEPGIY
-2002 NGKERFTASGRRRS
+2002 NGKERFTVSGKRRS

-2022 AYTVENIVKAMN
+2022 AYTAENIVKAMN
-2034 KANARGESYWGVGAK
+2034 QASARGESYWGVGAK

-2069 SRLQKMPEEE
+2069 GRLQNMPEEE
-2079 YNRLLQALDKR
+2079 YNQLLQELDKR
-2090 IEGIVADVQKTSGSY
+2090 IEGIVADVQKTAGSY

-2170 EPVCIAPDNCPPERL
+2170 EPVCIAPDDCPPERL

-2224 AGTGGEIG
+2224 AETGSEIE
-2232 QAPESEPAKQ
+2232 QAPENKPAEP

-2290 IIDGLA
+2290 IIDTLA

-2392 GMFNADDLDSREIL
+2392 GMFHADDLDSREIL

-2535 ELRETWDEVLGDLDI
+2535 ELQGTWDEVLGDLDI

-2574 MYKAA
+2574 MYKDAQA
-2579 RKSDPNFLPT
+2579 NDPNFLPS
-2589 KELEMIVDRLDNEK
+2589 KELEKIVHRLDNKK

-2754 GELEVGK
+2754 GALEVGK

-2775 TQKVHLYLESKS
+2775 TQKVHMYLESKS
-2787 YENLR
+2787 TENLR

-2797 RIFPVKE
+2797 RTFADKT
-2804 LYSQGKREAA
+2804 LYSQGKRREA
-2814 FAQGE
+2814 FAQGKT
-2819 LVRLAPE
+2819 VRMAPE
-2826 TVKALVK
+2826 TVKAIVGS
-2833 DLTPEEQELAQAL
+2833 LTPEEQELAQAL

-2874 NYAPIYADT
+2874 NYTPIYT
-2883 NYTKNQLGVYDA
+2883 NSNYTKSELGVYDA

-2905 RQYSKNPSYNIGA
+2905 RQFSKNPSYNIGA

-2939 RNWNTLLGWNEY
+2939 RNWQTLLNW
-2951 VDDDRESMRS
+2951 RERENSMAD
-2961 EISHTWGDASL
+2961 IITHDWGDESL
-2972 KYIENL
+2972 KYIQDL
-2978 IETLQGGAAST
+2978 VQTLQGGTAST

-2995 GAEKIFSNYIG
+2995 GAEKVFSNYIG
-3006 AVFGANQ
+3006 AVFGANP

-3025 ASVWLGPEN
+3025 AGAWLDFKN
-3034 APSPGQV
+3034 FPSPGQV

-3082 FTSFVFG
+3082 FTNFIFG

-3103 LWPWAENKVRSEFPE
+3103 LWPWAENKVRAEFPE

-3131 SPFYQKVAEEF
+3131 SPFYQKVAEVF

-3152 SDEMHRG
+3152 SDEMHQGTLR
-3159 SLYKS
+3159 KS
-3164 KNSVTRAFTMF
+3164 KNPVTRAFTMF
-3175 KSDSSQAY
+3175 KSDSSQTY

-3208 KRGLGVAFLSIL
+3208 KRGLGVAFLAAV
-3220 GGTAFACGIDV
+3220 GGYIWAQGIEF
-3231 LMNLWKHKG
+3231 LMNLWKRKG

-3250 TAESVAKEL
+3250 TAGSVAKE
-3259 ATGMAE
+3259 MAL
-3265 SMFGLVIGGEE
+3265 GLVGDLASIVTYGEE
-3276 IFNIFD
+3276 IADVVGNI
-3282 AVGTKLTGGTWYD
+3282 LTGDKWYGID
-3295 SMNTLNA
+3295 T
-3302 PGLEQVSEI
+3302 PGLEQLSDVVETI
-3311 ISTLIDEGVSFIQL
+3311 VEQGQNGLDVL
-3325 LADGA
+3325 KDAA
-3330 DVVKNGGDVWEFLH
+3330 DVVKNSGSLGEYLH
-3344 RRGADI
+3344 RHS
-3350 IGDIK
+3350 GDIVGGIK
-3355 EMAATVAT
+3355 DLAAAAAT

-3368 PVNNLEAYL
+3368 SVNNLEAYL
-3377 LGTVRWVSP
+3377 IGTVRWASP

-3401 NRMKGL
+3401 NQMKGM

-3416 EDTLHNR
+3416 SDTLHNR
-3423 RVETDEATNETLA
+3423 RVETDETTNETLA
-3436 SLYEGGFTKAVP
+3436 SLYEDGFTKAVP

-3455 SVDGEDRKLSAYQKQ
+3455 SVDSEDRKLSAYQKQ
-3470 VYDKTWSG
+3470 VYDKTWSST
-3478 AVGNRLRE
+3478 VGSRLQE
-3486 LAASDVFQEADDET
+3486 LAASDVFQTADDET

-3530 QKADDVLASGA
+3530 QKADDVLATGA
-3541 EMADYLELKLAGAV
+3541 EMVDYLELKLAGAV

-3568 QNAKDVALGMAE
+3568 QSAKDVALGMAE
-3580 LAPEEGKKTVSDVQK
+3580 LTPDEGKKTVSDVQK

-3609 RNALLAVMKD
+3609 HDALLAVMKD

-3657 GEEIENAIDALNGH
+3657 GEEIENAIDAMNGH

-3718 EREKAKQED
+3718 EREKTKQED

>member
-35 QDFIRQAQSAAQQRR
+35 QDFIRQAQSAEQQRR

-56 TPQRERNGFDRTATP
+56 ASQSERSGFDRTATP

-115 GSVSTVDST
+115 GSISTVDST

-193 EKALDETVAHDQLQG
+193 EQALDETVAHDQLQG

-222 EQAQQPGIL
+222 EQAQQPSIL

-242 PTFQAESAQSETDRR
+242 PTFRAGSAQSETDRR
-257 IQELQDEIDRQESE
+257 IQALQDEIDRQESE

-301 PGVWTKR
+301 PGIWTKH
-308 QKQEAEEIIGTQSG
+308 QNQEAEEIIGTQNG

-384 AAAAVGKLLG
+384 AAAAVGKALG

-469 NAGAAAIGDMS
+469 NAGAAAMGDMS
-480 TGDYLKHIAISG
+480 TEDYLKRIAISG

-563 FAFSVLNGAINS
+563 FAFSVLNGAISS
-575 YQTTQQQ
+575 YQATQQQ

-620 QQTQSLRESVNSY
+620 QQTQSLRESINSY

-690 DLPTAPTD
+690 DLPTTPTD

-705 EQELQTAIQ
+705 EQEIQTAIQ
-714 QGLQQAQAGTQNT
+714 QGLQQAEAGTQSAQ
-727 PQPESG
+727 QPESG
-733 QALQNG
+733 QALQSG

-744 AAQIAGQAAEQ
+744 AAQIAGQSQQVQQPNLPTAAQ
-755 NQQTQLPS
+755 
-763 LPATEQDAVVQP
+763 AAAVQP
-775 QQPEQSTQ
+775 QQLEQSTQ
-783 QEAELP
+783 QEAGLP
-789 TQQMQTEQT
+789 TPQQVQTEQT
-798 TTPLQRLEAMGVSG
+798 ATPLERLEAMGVSG

-824 FYRGEIQDGEVL
+824 FYRGQITDGEVL
-836 SKLLSLPEVQNVMR
+836 NKLLSFPEVQNVMR

-858 AVVSGNVQPQNQQPV
+858 AVVSGNAQPQNQQPG
-873 NSAAQQTLNTQP
+873 NAA
-885 TVQQAL
+885 VQQVPG
-891 DSQAP
+891 SQQP
-896 GVQNGTT
+896 GVQNEATT
-903 TSEGGMNNGT
+903 HEGGMNNGT
-913 EQLQVGQRPGAEQP
+913 EQLPAGQQP
-927 GEQLPDGDGGRVLGE
+927 GTEQQSEQLPDGDGGRILGE

-957 RAFNQVGAA
+957 RAFNQGRTAV
-966 AERKN
+966 EREN

-1000 PESSWDA
+1000 PESHWDS

-1044 GVYTENGIIIQA
+1044 GVYTENGIIVQA
-1056 DHLRLNIDQI
+1056 DHRYLNIDQI

-1071 FHDYAA
+1071 FHDIAA

-1087 QAIVER
+1087 QAIVEQ
-1093 YGREEFD
+1093 YSREEFD
-1100 AIMDKYLKNLRGVYD
+1100 AVVEKYLKNLRGVYD
-1115 LPEHASGQEVAE
+1115 LPEYASGQEVAE
-1127 AYGIVKEEICAD
+1127 VYGIVKEEICAD
-1139 AYAGINFFGANADKY
+1139 AYAGINFFGAHAEKY
-1154 RSEAQAVLRERKITT
+1154 RSEAQAVLQARKITT
-1169 PGSETE
+1169 PGSET
-1175 EAVARRTGPPERYSY
+1175 AAATQRRTGPPERYSI
-1190 GGVNANTADQKT
+1190 
-1202 LARAQELQMQGEDD
+1202 GEI
-1216 ERVRK
+1216 
-1221 ETGWHTGMEG
+1221 T
-1231 KLRFEIDDSNMKY
+1231 
-1244 HRGGDAAFSRN
+1244 
-1255 HPDYAEYQKLVDK
+1255 DK
-1268 MLTGSA
+1268 AGNN
-1274 EAWKPEDQER
+1274 
-1284 LQELDK
+1284 
-1290 TWGREY
+1290 Y
-1296 GRLSERV
+1296 GRGVHLDSILLENLSDSERV
-1303 ESGNATLEDVIDHEE
+1303 QMVKE
-1318 LFQAYPQL
+1318 
-1326 RSVRVEFKEL
+1326 RVKEL
-1336 PGNTQGYFSPSENK
+1336 GGQHFTAYDGNGN
-1350 IALDSKLRSAPEV
+1350 EV
-1363 TIIHEIQHAI
+1363 
-1373 QKAEGFAS
+1373 
-1381 GASPE
+1381 
-1386 YWQQHRDEAKE
+1386 
-1397 ARIADIREEIAR
+1397 
-1409 LEEQLPWDLNR
+1409 
-1420 WTAED
+1420 
-1425 DAIEA
+1425 
-1430 KIGELEDSIIDIQNG
+1430 DIQIAKPGARFVNKSG
-1445 VGLDSYD
+1445 KSVPVNKD
-1452 LYRNT
+1452 LTTKNRKSKVKQEAVVLADELINT
-1457 AGEIEA
+1457 AKHKK
-1463 RDAASRR
+1463 D
-1470 ELTPEQRRATP
+1470 T
-1481 PARADENTVYAD
+1481 PARYPHGWLDDNGRNDWAEWKTYIQDKENTVWEATLHIATSAD
-1493 LSDSLDYVG
+1493 GEKILYDIDPIKKTGQSGNSDTSTVEPIVADEAEPVKREDEEEMPKLMNLQRYSDIAGQQEQTAEMTNAEPTTVGAITSGSQSLG
-1502 KTDDGT
+1502 GSAPAISSA
-1508 EVYETSEAVRKL
+1508 SEASVAE
-1520 PYKKRMEAFMDIMR
+1520 KRQSVKIPSAS
-1534 NEYAGRTAKFTAR
+1534 
-1547 DGEVYYATFDENDL
+1547 DE
-1561 RKNVYGDKKSSP
+1561 SSE
-1573 RGWKAKINTGADGNI
+1573 NTN
-1588 FDLVENA
+1588 
-1595 EHSGSGKEQGK
+1595 
-1606 TSEAHQGLTGW
+1606 
-1617 EYFVKTVQIDGRV
+1617 
-1630 YDLLANVRK
+1630 
-1639 KPDGEFVYSIQLN
+1639 
-1652 ENEKKA
+1652 KA

-1758 SIDPQAD
+1758 SIDPQKD
-1765 QRNKVYGAD
+1765 RRNKVYGAD

-1789 NYDARR
+1789 NYEARR
-1795 AAEQKIAQLAKQVA
+1795 AAEQKIAQLANQVA
-1809 GGIFSRDSV
+1809 GGIFSRDSA
-1818 IGSRVDEVST
+1818 IGSRVDEVAT

-1833 LAKQLSR
+1833 LAKQLAK

-1860 KEKVWDSFGNQALQD
+1860 KEKVWDSFGNLALQE

-1900 AELETARESIMEAWI
+1900 TELETARESIMGAWI
-1915 ADHEYALSRKPELR
+1915 ADHEYALSRRPELR

-1943 RVEDFIRN
+1943 RIEDFIRN

-1992 HGVLGEPGIY
+1992 RGVLGEPGIY
-2002 NGKERFTASGRRRS
+2002 NGKERFTVSGKRRS

-2022 AYTVENIVKAMN
+2022 AYTAENIVKAMN
-2034 KANARGESYWGVGAK
+2034 QASARGESYWGVGAK

-2069 SRLQKMPEEE
+2069 GRLQNMPEEE
-2079 YNRLLQALDKR
+2079 YNQLLQELDKR
-2090 IEGIVADVQKTSGSY
+2090 IGGIVADVQKTAGSY

-2170 EPVCIAPDNCPPERL
+2170 EPVCIAPDDCPPERL

-2224 AGTGGEIG
+2224 AETGGEIE
-2232 QAPESEPAKQ
+2232 QAPESKPAEP

-2392 GMFNADDLDSREIL
+2392 GMFHADDLDSREIL

-2535 ELRETWDEVLGDLDI
+2535 ELQGTWDEVLGDLDI

-2574 MYKAA
+2574 MYKDAQA
-2579 RKSDPNFLPT
+2579 NDPNFLPS
-2589 KELEMIVDRLDNEK
+2589 KELEKIVHRLDNKK

-2665 QGKKLDSLFNQE
+2665 QGEKLDSLFNQE

-2719 KQLRE
+2719 KRLRE

-2732 AKKADGQ
+2732 VKKADGQ

-2754 GELEVGK
+2754 GALEVGK

-2775 TQKVHLYLESKS
+2775 TQKVHMYLESKS
-2787 YENLR
+2787 VENLR

-2797 RIFPVKE
+2797 RTFADKT
-2804 LYSQGKREAA
+2804 LYSQGKRREA
-2814 FAQGE
+2814 FAQGKT
-2819 LVRLAPE
+2819 VRMAPE
-2826 TVKALVK
+2826 TVKAIVGS
-2833 DLTPEEQELAQAL
+2833 LTPEEQELAQAL

-2874 NYAPIYADT
+2874 NYTPIYT
-2883 NYTKNQLGVYDA
+2883 NSNYTKSELGVYDA

-2905 RQYSKNPSYNIGA
+2905 RQFSKNPSYNIGA

-2939 RNWNTLLGWNEY
+2939 RNWQTLLNW
-2951 VDDDRESMRS
+2951 RERENSMAD
-2961 EISHTWGDASL
+2961 IITHDWGDESL
-2972 KYIENL
+2972 KYIQDL
-2978 IETLQGGAAST
+2978 VQTLQGGAAST

-2995 GAEKIFSNYIG
+2995 GAEKVFSNYIG
-3006 AVFGANQ
+3006 AVFGANP

-3025 ASVWLGPEN
+3025 AGAWLDFKN
-3034 APSPGQV
+3034 FPSPGQV

-3082 FTSFVFG
+3082 FTNFIFG

-3103 LWPWAENKVRSEFPE
+3103 LWPWAENKVRAEFPE

-3131 SPFYQKVAEEF
+3131 SPFYQKVAEVF

-3152 SDEMHRG
+3152 SDEMHQGTLR
-3159 SLYKS
+3159 KS
-3164 KNSVTRAFTMF
+3164 KNPVTRAFTMF
-3175 KSDSSQAY
+3175 KSDSSQTY

-3208 KRGLGVAFLSIL
+3208 KRGLGVAFLAAV
-3220 GGTAFACGIDV
+3220 GGYIWAQGIEF
-3231 LMNLWKHKG
+3231 LMNLWKRKG

-3250 TAESVAKEL
+3250 TAGSVAKE
-3259 ATGMAE
+3259 MAL
-3265 SMFGLVIGGEE
+3265 GLVGDLASIVTYGEE
-3276 IFNIFD
+3276 IADVVGNI
-3282 AVGTKLTGGTWYD
+3282 LTGDKWYGID
-3295 SMNTLNA
+3295 T
-3302 PGLEQVSEI
+3302 PGLEQLSDVVETI
-3311 ISTLIDEGVSFIQL
+3311 VEQGQNGLDVL
-3325 LADGA
+3325 KDAA
-3330 DVVKNGGDVWEFLH
+3330 DVVKNGGSLGEYLH
-3344 RRGADI
+3344 RHS
-3350 IGDIK
+3350 GDIVGGIK
-3355 EMAATVAT
+3355 ELAAAAAT

-3368 PVNNLEAYL
+3368 SVNNLEAYL
-3377 LGTVRWVSP
+3377 IGTVRWASP

-3401 NRMKGL
+3401 NQMKGM

-3416 EDTLHNR
+3416 SDTLHNR
-3423 RVETDEATNETLA
+3423 RVETDETTNETLA

-3470 VYDKTWSG
+3470 VYDKTWSS
-3478 AVGNRLRE
+3478 AVGSRLQE
-3486 LAASDVFQEADDET
+3486 LIASDVFQAADDET

-3530 QKADDVLASGA
+3530 QKADDVLATGA
-3541 EMADYLELKLAGAV
+3541 EMVDYLELKLAGAV

-3568 QNAKDVALGMAE
+3568 QSAKDVALGMAE
-3580 LAPEEGKKTVSDVQK
+3580 LTPDEGKKTVSDVQK

-3609 RNALLAVMKD
+3609 HDALLAVMKD

-3657 GEEIENAIDALNGH
+3657 GEEIENAIDAMNGH

-3718 EREKAKQED
+3718 EREKTKQED

>member
-7 KSFLNKADKQQSNWE
+7 KSFLNKADKQQNNWE

-56 TPQRERNGFDRTATP
+56 APQSERSGFDRTATP

-115 GSVSTVDST
+115 GSISTVDST

-146 RSSDGDEILQHF
+146 RSSDGDEILQRF

-193 EKALDETVAHDQLQG
+193 EKALDEAVAHDQLQG

-222 EQAQQPGIL
+222 EQAQQPSIL

-301 PGVWTKR
+301 PGTWTKR

-384 AAAAVGKLLG
+384 AAAAVGKALG

-469 NAGAAAIGDMS
+469 NAGAAAMGDMS
-480 TGDYLKHIAISG
+480 TEDYLKRIAISG

-563 FAFSVLNGAINS
+563 FAFSVLSSAISS

-659 VNGYTAASSAM
+659 VNGYAAASSAM

-690 DLPTAPTD
+690 DLPTTPTD

-705 EQELQTAIQ
+705 EQELQPAIQ

-727 PQPESG
+727 QPPESG

-744 AAQIAGQAAEQ
+744 AAQIAVQAAEQ
-755 NQQTQLPS
+755 NQQAQQPS
-763 LPATEQDAVVQP
+763 LPTAAQAAAVQP
-775 QQPEQSTQ
+775 QQLEQSTQ
-783 QEAELP
+783 QEAGLP
-789 TQQMQTEQT
+789 TPQQVQTEQT
-798 TTPLQRLEAMGVSG
+798 ATPLERLETMGVSG

-824 FYRGEIQDGEVL
+824 FYRGQITDGEVL
-836 SKLLSLPEVQNVMR
+836 SKLLSFPEVQNVMR

-858 AVVSGNVQPQNQQPV
+858 AVVSGNVQAQNQQPV
-873 NSAAQQTLNTQP
+873 NTAAQQVP
-885 TVQQAL
+885 GSQQ
-891 DSQAP
+891 P
-896 GVQNGTT
+896 GVQNEATT
-903 TSEGGMNNGT
+903 HEGGMNNGT
-913 EQLQVGQRPGAEQP
+913 EQLPAGQQP
-927 GEQLPDGDGGRVLGE
+927 GTEQQSEQLPDGDGGRILGE

-957 RAFNQVGAA
+957 RAFNQGRTAV
-966 AERKN
+966 EREN

-1000 PESSWDA
+1000 PESHWDA
-1007 QMQQTAQRISY
+1007 QMQRTAQRISY

-1044 GVYTENGIIIQA
+1044 GVYTENGIIVQA
-1056 DHLRLNIDQI
+1056 DHRYLNIDQI

-1087 QAIVER
+1087 RAIVEQ
-1093 YGREEFD
+1093 YSREEFD
-1100 AIMDKYLKNLRGVYD
+1100 AVVEKYLKNLRGVYD

-1139 AYAGINFFGANADKY
+1139 AYAGINFFGAHAEKY
-1154 RSEAQAVLRERKITT
+1154 RSEAQAVLQERKVTT
-1169 PGSETE
+1169 PGSET
-1175 EAVARRTGPPERYSY
+1175 AAATQRRTGPPERYSY

-1231 KLRFEIDDSNMKY
+1231 KLRFEIDDSKMKY
-1244 HRGGDAAFSRN
+1244 HRGGDAAFSRS

-1326 RSVRVEFKEL
+1326 RNVRVEFKEL

-1350 IALDSKLRSAPEV
+1350 IALDSKLRSAPEA

-1445 VGLDSYD
+1445 VGMDSYD

-1470 ELTPEQRRATP
+1470 GLTPEQRRAAP

-1765 QRNKVYGAD
+1765 RRNKVYGAD

-1789 NYDARR
+1789 NYEARR
-1795 AAEQKIAQLAKQVA
+1795 AAEQKIAQLANQVA

-1818 IGSRVDEVST
+1818 IGSRVDEVAT

-1833 LAKQLSR
+1833 LAKQLAK

-1893 TGERLTE
+1893 TGDRLTE
-1900 AELETARESIMEAWI
+1900 TELETARESIMNAWI
-1915 ADHEYALSRKPELR
+1915 ADHEYTLNRRPELR

-1943 RVEDFIRN
+1943 RIEDFIRN

-1992 HGVLGEPGIY
+1992 RGVLGEPGIY
-2002 NGKERFTASGRRRS
+2002 NGKERFTASGKRRS

-2022 AYTVENIVKAMN
+2022 AYTAENIVKAMN
-2034 KANARGESYWGVGAK
+2034 QASARGESYWGVGAK

-2069 SRLQKMPEEE
+2069 GRLQNMPEEE
-2079 YNRLLQALDKR
+2079 YNQLLQELDKR
-2090 IEGIVADVQKTSGSY
+2090 IGGIVADVQKTAGSY

-2138 GLATEIAGMYRQA
+2138 GLATEIASMYRQA

-2170 EPVCIAPDNCPPERL
+2170 EPVCIAPDDCPPERL

-2224 AGTGGEIG
+2224 AETGGEIE
-2232 QAPESEPAKQ
+2232 QAPESKPAEP
-2242 EQKEKKPRKKNETKP
+2242 EQKKKKPRKKNEMKP

-2290 IIDGLA
+2290 IIDTLA

-2392 GMFNADDLDSREIL
+2392 GMFHADDLDSREIL

-2535 ELRETWDEVLGDLDI
+2535 ELQGTWDEVLGDLDI

-2574 MYKAA
+2574 MYKDAQA
-2579 RKSDPNFLPT
+2579 NDPNFLPS
-2589 KELEMIVDRLDNEK
+2589 KELEKIVHRLDNKK

-2754 GELEVGK
+2754 GALEVGK

-2775 TQKVHLYLESKS
+2775 TQKVHMYLESKS
-2787 YENLR
+2787 TENLR

-2797 RIFPVKE
+2797 RTFADKT
-2804 LYSQGKREAA
+2804 LYSQGKRREA
-2814 FAQGE
+2814 FAQGKT
-2819 LVRLAPE
+2819 VRMAPE
-2826 TVKALVK
+2826 TVKAIVGS
-2833 DLTPEEQELAQAL
+2833 LTPEEQELAQAL

-2874 NYAPIYADT
+2874 NYTPIYT
-2883 NYTKNQLGVYDA
+2883 NSNYTKSELGVYDA

-2905 RQYSKNPSYNIGA
+2905 RQFSKNPSYNIGA

-2939 RNWNTLLGWNEY
+2939 RNWQTLLNW
-2951 VDDDRESMRS
+2951 RERENSMS
-2961 EISHTWGDASL
+2961 DIITHDWGDESL
-2972 KYIENL
+2972 KYIQDL
-2978 IETLQGGAAST
+2978 VQTLQGGTAST

-2995 GAEKIFSNYIG
+2995 GAEKVFSNYIG
-3006 AVFGANQ
+3006 AVFGANP
-3013 SIVFKQLGSIPL
+3013 SIVFKQMGSIPL
-3025 ASVWLGPEN
+3025 AGAWLDFKN
-3034 APSPGQV
+3034 FPSPGQV

-3082 FTSFVFG
+3082 FTNFIFG

-3103 LWPWAENKVRSEFPE
+3103 LWPWAENKVRAEFPE
-3118 LETGSQEQIDSGS
+3118 LDTGSQEQIDSGS
-3131 SPFYQKVAEEF
+3131 SPFYQKVAEVF

-3152 SDEMHRG
+3152 SDEMHQGALR
-3159 SLYKS
+3159 KS
-3164 KNSVTRAFTMF
+3164 KNPVTRAFTMF
-3175 KSDSSQAY
+3175 KSDSSQTY

-3208 KRGLGVAFLSIL
+3208 KRGLGVAFLAAV
-3220 GGTAFACGIDV
+3220 GGYIWAQGIEF
-3231 LMNLWKHKG
+3231 LMNLWKRKG

-3250 TAESVAKEL
+3250 TAGSVAKE
-3259 ATGMAE
+3259 MAL
-3265 SMFGLVIGGEE
+3265 GLVGDLAGIVTYGEE
-3276 IFNIFD
+3276 LADVVGNII
-3282 AVGTKLTGGTWYD
+3282 TGDKWYGID
-3295 SMNTLNA
+3295 T
-3302 PGLEQVSEI
+3302 PGLEQLSDVVETI
-3311 ISTLIDEGVSFIQL
+3311 VEQGQNGLDVL
-3325 LADGA
+3325 KDAA
-3330 DVVKNGGDVWEFLH
+3330 DVVKNGGSLSEYLH
-3344 RRGADI
+3344 RHS
-3350 IGDIK
+3350 GDIVGGIK
-3355 EMAATVAT
+3355 DLAAAAAT

-3368 PVNNLEAYL
+3368 SVNNLEAYL
-3377 LGTVRWVSP
+3377 LGTVRWASP

-3393 DALATANK
+3393 DAMATANK
-3401 NRMKGL
+3401 NQMKGL

-3416 EDTLHNR
+3416 SDTMHNR
-3423 RVETDEATNETLA
+3423 RVETDETTNETLA
-3436 SLYEGGFTKAVP
+3436 SLYESGFTKAVP

-3478 AVGNRLRE
+3478 AVGSRLQE
-3486 LAASDVFQEADDET
+3486 LIASDVFQAADDET
-3500 REKMLSGLY
+3500 QEKMLSGLY

-3530 QKADDVLASGA
+3530 QKADDVLATGA

-3555 DKYLDAIDGGLDT
+3555 DKYLDAIDGGLDA
-3568 QNAKDVALGMAE
+3568 QSAKDVALGMAE
-3580 LAPEEGKKTVSDVQK
+3580 LTPDEGKKTVSDVQK
-3595 WRAAIDAVDGADAQ
+3595 WRAAIDAVDGTSAQ
-3609 RNALLAVMKD
+3609 RDALLAVMKD

-3671 GGIMLP
+3671 SGIMLP

>member
-56 TPQRERNGFDRTATP
+56 APQSERSGFDRTATP

-115 GSVSTVDST
+115 GSISTVDST

-193 EKALDETVAHDQLQG
+193 EKALDEAVAHDQLQG

-222 EQAQQPGIL
+222 EQAQQPSIL

-301 PGVWTKR
+301 PGIWTKR

-384 AAAAVGKLLG
+384 AAAAVGKALG

-469 NAGAAAIGDMS
+469 NAGAAAMGDMS
-480 TGDYLKHIAISG
+480 TEDYLKRIAISG

-563 FAFSVLNGAINS
+563 FAFSVLSSAISS

-659 VNGYTAASSAM
+659 VNGYAAASSAM

-690 DLPTAPTD
+690 DLPTTPTD

-727 PQPESG
+727 QPPESG

-744 AAQIAGQAAEQ
+744 AAQIAVQAAEQ
-755 NQQTQLPS
+755 NQQAQQPS
-763 LPATEQDAVVQP
+763 LPTAAQAAAVQP
-775 QQPEQSTQ
+775 QQLEQSTQ
-783 QEAELP
+783 QEAGLLTP
-789 TQQMQTEQT
+789 QQVQTEQT
-798 TTPLQRLEAMGVSG
+798 ATPLERLETMGVSG

-824 FYRGEIQDGEVL
+824 FYRGQITDGEVL
-836 SKLLSLPEVQNVMR
+836 SKLLSFPEVQNVMR

-858 AVVSGNVQPQNQQPV
+858 AVVSGNVQAQNQQPV
-873 NSAAQQTLNTQP
+873 NTAAQQVP
-885 TVQQAL
+885 GSQQ
-891 DSQAP
+891 P
-896 GVQNGTT
+896 GVQNEATT
-903 TSEGGMNNGT
+903 HEGGMNNGT
-913 EQLQVGQRPGAEQP
+913 EQLPAGQQP
-927 GEQLPDGDGGRVLGE
+927 GTEQQSEQLPDGDGGRILGE

-957 RAFNQVGAA
+957 RAFNQGRTAV
-966 AERKN
+966 EREN

-1000 PESSWDA
+1000 PESHWDT

-1044 GVYTENGIIIQA
+1044 GVYTENGIIVQA
-1056 DHLRLNIDQI
+1056 DHRYLNIDQI

-1071 FHDYAA
+1071 LHDYAA

-1087 QAIVER
+1087 RAIVEQ
-1093 YGREEFD
+1093 YSREEFD
-1100 AIMDKYLKNLRGVYD
+1100 AVVEKYLKNLRGVYD

-1127 AYGIVKEEICAD
+1127 VYGIVKEEICAD

-1154 RSEAQAVLRERKITT
+1154 RSEAQAVLQERKITT
-1169 PGSETE
+1169 PGSET
-1175 EAVARRTGPPERYSY
+1175 AAATQRRTGPPERYSY

-1231 KLRFEIDDSNMKY
+1231 KLRFEIDDSKMKY

-1303 ESGNATLEDVIDHEE
+1303 ESGDATLEDVIDHEE

-1326 RSVRVEFKEL
+1326 RNVRVEFKEL

-1350 IALDSKLRSAPEV
+1350 IALDSKLRSAPEA

-1445 VGLDSYD
+1445 VGMDSYD

-1470 ELTPEQRRATP
+1470 GLTLEQRRAAP

-1765 QRNKVYGAD
+1765 RRNKVYGAD

-1789 NYDARR
+1789 NYEARR
-1795 AAEQKIAQLAKQVA
+1795 AAEQKIAQLANQVA

-1833 LAKQLSR
+1833 LAKQLAK

-1845 AAYLAEQGKD
+1845 AAYFAEQGKD

-1893 TGERLTE
+1893 TGDRLTE
-1900 AELETARESIMEAWI
+1900 TELETARESIMDAWI
-1915 ADHEYALSRKPELR
+1915 ADHEYALNRRPELR
-1929 ETRIARQRDKISDA
+1929 ETRVARQRDKISDA
-1943 RVEDFIRN
+1943 RIEDFIRN

-1992 HGVLGEPGIY
+1992 RGVLGEPGIY
-2002 NGKERFTASGRRRS
+2002 NGKERFTASGKRRS

-2022 AYTVENIVKAMN
+2022 AYTAENIVKAMN
-2034 KANARGESYWGVGAK
+2034 QASARGESYWGVGAK

-2069 SRLQKMPEEE
+2069 GRLQNMPEEE
-2079 YNRLLQALDKR
+2079 YNQLLQELDKR
-2090 IEGIVADVQKTSGSY
+2090 IGGIVADVQKTAGSY

-2170 EPVCIAPDNCPPERL
+2170 EPVCIAPDDCPPERL

-2224 AGTGGEIG
+2224 AETGGEIE
-2232 QAPESEPAKQ
+2232 QAPESKPAEP
-2242 EQKEKKPRKKNETKP
+2242 EQKEKKPRKKNEMKP

-2290 IIDGLA
+2290 IIDTLA

-2311 AFFDRMYAE
+2311 TFFDRMYAE

-2392 GMFNADDLDSREIL
+2392 GMFHADDLDSREIL

-2499 KEMSQRQREYR
+2499 KEMSQLQREYR

-2535 ELRETWDEVLGDLDI
+2535 ELQGTWDEVLGDLDI

-2574 MYKAA
+2574 MYKDAQA
-2579 RKSDPNFLPT
+2579 NDPNFLPS
-2589 KELEMIVDRLDNEK
+2589 KELEKIVHRLDNKK

-2739 GDDGIWYEVKIPQLV
+2739 GDDGIWYEVKIPQLI
-2754 GELEVGK
+2754 GALEVGK

-2775 TQKVHLYLESKS
+2775 TQKVHMYLESKNT
-2787 YENLR
+2787 ENLR

-2797 RIFPVKE
+2797 RTFADKT
-2804 LYSQGKREAA
+2804 LYSQGKRREA
-2814 FAQGE
+2814 FAQGKT
-2819 LVRLAPE
+2819 VRMAPE
-2826 TVKALVK
+2826 TVKAIVGS
-2833 DLTPEEQELAQAL
+2833 LTPEEQELAQAL

-2874 NYAPIYADT
+2874 NYTPIYT
-2883 NYTKNQLGVYDA
+2883 NSNYTKSELGVYDA

-2905 RQYSKNPSYNIGA
+2905 RQFSKNPSYNIGA

-2939 RNWNTLLGWNEY
+2939 RNWQTLLNW
-2951 VDDDRESMRS
+2951 RERENSMAD
-2961 EISHTWGDASL
+2961 IITHDWGDESL
-2972 KYIENL
+2972 KYIQDL
-2978 IETLQGGAAST
+2978 VQTLQGGTAST

-2995 GAEKIFSNYIG
+2995 GAEKVFSNYIG
-3006 AVFGANQ
+3006 AVFGANP

-3025 ASVWLGPEN
+3025 AGAWLDFKN
-3034 APSPGQV
+3034 FPSPGQV

-3082 FTSFVFG
+3082 FTNFIFG

-3103 LWPWAENKVRSEFPE
+3103 LWPWAENKVRAEFPE
-3118 LETGSQEQIDSGS
+3118 LETGNQEQIDSGS
-3131 SPFYQKVAEEF
+3131 SPFYQKVAEVF

-3152 SDEMHRG
+3152 SDEMHQGTLR
-3159 SLYKS
+3159 KS
-3164 KNSVTRAFTMF
+3164 KNPVTRAFTMF
-3175 KSDSSQAY
+3175 KSDSSQTY

-3208 KRGLGVAFLSIL
+3208 KRGLGVAFLAAV
-3220 GGTAFACGIDV
+3220 GGYIWAQGIEF
-3231 LMNLWKHKG
+3231 LMNLWKRKG

-3250 TAESVAKEL
+3250 TAGSVAKE
-3259 ATGMAE
+3259 MAL
-3265 SMFGLVIGGEE
+3265 GLVGDLAGIVTYGEE
-3276 IFNIFD
+3276 LADVIGNII
-3282 AVGTKLTGGTWYD
+3282 TGDKWYGID
-3295 SMNTLNA
+3295 T
-3302 PGLEQVSEI
+3302 PGLEQLSDVVETI
-3311 ISTLIDEGVSFIQL
+3311 VEQGQNGLDVL
-3325 LADGA
+3325 KDAA
-3330 DVVKNGGDVWEFLH
+3330 DVVKNGGSLGEYLH
-3344 RRGADI
+3344 RHS
-3350 IGDIK
+3350 GDIVGGIK
-3355 EMAATVAT
+3355 DLAAAAAT

-3368 PVNNLEAYL
+3368 SVNNLEAYL
-3377 LGTVRWVSP
+3377 LGTVRWASP

-3401 NRMKGL
+3401 NQMKGL

-3416 EDTLHNR
+3416 SDTLHNR
-3423 RVETDEATNETLA
+3423 RVETDETTNETLA
-3436 SLYEGGFTKAVP
+3436 SLYESGFTKAVP

-3470 VYDKTWSG
+3470 VYDKTWSS
-3478 AVGNRLRE
+3478 AVGSRLVA
-3486 LAASDVFQEADDET
+3486 LAASDVFQTADDET

-3530 QKADDVLASGA
+3530 QKADDVLATGA

-3555 DKYLDAIDGGLDT
+3555 DKYLDAIDGGLDA
-3568 QNAKDVALGMAE
+3568 QSAKDVALGMAE

-3595 WRAAIDAVDGADAQ
+3595 WRAAIDAVDGTSAQ
-3609 RNALLAVMKD
+3609 RDALLAVMKD

-3671 GGIMLP
+3671 SGIMLP

-3718 EREKAKQED
+3718 EREKAKRED

>member
-56 TPQRERNGFDRTATP
+56 APQSERSGFDRTATP

-115 GSVSTVDST
+115 GSISTVDST

-193 EKALDETVAHDQLQG
+193 EKALDEAVAHDQLQG

-222 EQAQQPGIL
+222 EQAQQPSIL

-301 PGVWTKR
+301 PGIWTKR

-322 FGGLLGYEQNV
+322 FGGLLGYELNV
-333 TAFAPYQEAMRKGDT
+333 TAFAPYQEAMRKGNT

-354 QQIYDVLYTRLYSKQ
+354 QQIYDVLYSRLYSKQ

-384 AAAAVGKLLG
+384 AAAAVGKALG

-469 NAGAAAIGDMS
+469 NAGAAAMGDMS
-480 TGDYLKHIAISG
+480 TEDYLKRIAISG

-563 FAFSVLNGAINS
+563 FAFSVLSSAISS

-582 KAQMNQAY
+582 KTQMNQAY

-659 VNGYTAASSAM
+659 VNGYAAASSAM

-690 DLPTAPTD
+690 DLPTTPTD

-727 PQPESG
+727 QPPESG

-744 AAQIAGQAAEQ
+744 AAQIAVQAAEQ
-755 NQQTQLPS
+755 NQQAQQPS
-763 LPATEQDAVVQP
+763 HPTAAQAAAVQP
-775 QQPEQSTQ
+775 QQLEQSTQ
-783 QEAELP
+783 QEAGLP
-789 TQQMQTEQT
+789 TPQQVQTEQT
-798 TTPLQRLEAMGVSG
+798 ATPLERLEAMGVSG

-824 FYRGEIQDGEVL
+824 FYRGQITDGEVL
-836 SKLLSLPEVQNVMR
+836 SKLLSFPEVQNVMR

-858 AVVSGNVQPQNQQPV
+858 AVVSGNVQAQNQQPV
-873 NSAAQQTLNTQP
+873 NTAAQQVP
-885 TVQQAL
+885 GSQQ
-891 DSQAP
+891 P
-896 GVQNGTT
+896 GVQNEATT
-903 TSEGGMNNGT
+903 HEGGMNNGT
-913 EQLQVGQRPGAEQP
+913 EQLPAGQQP
-927 GEQLPDGDGGRVLGE
+927 GTEQQSEQLPDGDGGRILGE

-957 RAFNQVGAA
+957 RTFNQGRTAV
-966 AERKN
+966 EREN

-1000 PESSWDA
+1000 PESHWDA

-1056 DHLRLNIDQI
+1056 DHRYLNIDQI

-1087 QAIVER
+1087 RAIVEQ
-1093 YGREEFD
+1093 YSREEFD

-1154 RSEAQAVLRERKITT
+1154 RSEAQAVLQERKITT
-1169 PGSETE
+1169 PGSET
-1175 EAVARRTGPPERYSY
+1175 AAATQRRTGPPERYSY

-1231 KLRFEIDDSNMKY
+1231 KLRFEIDDSKMKY

-1274 EAWKPEDQER
+1274 EAWKPEDQGR

-1303 ESGNATLEDVIDHEE
+1303 DRGSATLEDVIDHEE

-1326 RSVRVEFKEL
+1326 RNVRVEFKEL

-1350 IALDSKLRSAPEV
+1350 IALDSKLRSAPEA

-1445 VGLDSYD
+1445 VGMDSYD

-1470 ELTPEQRRATP
+1470 ELTPEQRRAAP

-1765 QRNKVYGAD
+1765 RRNKVYGAD

-1789 NYDARR
+1789 NYEARR
-1795 AAEQKIAQLAKQVA
+1795 AAEQKIAQLANQVA

-1818 IGSRVDEVST
+1818 IGSRVDEVAT

-1833 LAKQLSR
+1833 LAKQLAK

-1893 TGERLTE
+1893 TGDRLTE
-1900 AELETARESIMEAWI
+1900 TELETARESIMDAWI
-1915 ADHEYALSRKPELR
+1915 ADHEYALNRRPELR
-1929 ETRIARQRDKISDA
+1929 ETRVARQRDKISDA

-1992 HGVLGEPGIY
+1992 RGVLGEPGIY
-2002 NGKERFTASGRRRS
+2002 NGKERFTASGRRKS

-2022 AYTVENIVKAMN
+2022 AYTAENIVKAMN
-2034 KANARGESYWGVGAK
+2034 QASARGESYWGVGAK

-2069 SRLQKMPEEE
+2069 GRLQNMPEEE
-2079 YNRLLQALDKR
+2079 YNQLLQELDKR
-2090 IEGIVADVQKTSGSY
+2090 IGGIVADVQKTAGSY

-2170 EPVCIAPDNCPPERL
+2170 EPVCIAPDDCPPERL

-2224 AGTGGEIG
+2224 AETGGEIE
-2232 QAPESEPAKQ
+2232 QAPESKPAEP

-2392 GMFNADDLDSREIL
+2392 GMFHADDLDSREIL

-2520 KALQWLAKNQYRAPE
+2520 KALQWLAKNQHRAPE
-2535 ELRETWDEVLGDLDI
+2535 ELQGTWDEVLGDLDI

-2574 MYKAA
+2574 MYKDAQA
-2579 RKSDPNFLPT
+2579 NDPNFLPS
-2589 KELEMIVDRLDNEK
+2589 KELEKIVHRLDNKK

-2754 GELEVGK
+2754 GALEVGK

-2775 TQKVHLYLESKS
+2775 TQKVHMYLESKS
-2787 YENLR
+2787 TENLR

-2797 RIFPVKE
+2797 RTFADKT
-2804 LYSQGKREAA
+2804 LYSQGKRREA
-2814 FAQGE
+2814 FAQGKT
-2819 LVRLAPE
+2819 VRMAPE
-2826 TVKALVK
+2826 TVKAIVGS
-2833 DLTPEEQELAQAL
+2833 LTPEEQELAQAL

-2874 NYAPIYADT
+2874 NYTPIYT
-2883 NYTKNQLGVYDA
+2883 NSNYTKSELGVYDA

-2905 RQYSKNPSYNIGA
+2905 RQFSKNPSYNIGA

-2939 RNWNTLLGWNEY
+2939 RNWQTLLNW
-2951 VDDDRESMRS
+2951 RERENSMS
-2961 EISHTWGDASL
+2961 DIITHDWGDESL
-2972 KYIENL
+2972 KYIQDL
-2978 IETLQGGAAST
+2978 VQTLQGGTAST

-2995 GAEKIFSNYIG
+2995 GAEKVFSNYIG
-3006 AVFGANQ
+3006 AVFGANP

-3025 ASVWLGPEN
+3025 AGAWLDFKN
-3034 APSPGQV
+3034 FPSPGQV

-3082 FTSFVFG
+3082 FTNFIFG

-3103 LWPWAENKVRSEFPE
+3103 LWPWAENKVRAEFPE

-3131 SPFYQKVAEEF
+3131 SPFYQKVAEVF

-3152 SDEMHRG
+3152 SDEMHQGALR
-3159 SLYKS
+3159 KS
-3164 KNSVTRAFTMF
+3164 KNPVTRAFTMF
-3175 KSDSSQAY
+3175 KSDSSQTY

-3208 KRGLGVAFLSIL
+3208 KRGLGVAFLAAV
-3220 GGTAFACGIDV
+3220 GGYIWAQGIEF
-3231 LMNLWKHKG
+3231 LMNLWKRKG

-3250 TAESVAKEL
+3250 TAGSVAKE
-3259 ATGMAE
+3259 MAL
-3265 SMFGLVIGGEE
+3265 GLVGDLAGIVTYGEE
-3276 IFNIFD
+3276 LADVIGNII
-3282 AVGTKLTGGTWYD
+3282 TGDKWYGID
-3295 SMNTLNA
+3295 T
-3302 PGLEQVSEI
+3302 PGLEQLSDVVETI
-3311 ISTLIDEGVSFIQL
+3311 VEQGQNGLDVL
-3325 LADGA
+3325 KDAA
-3330 DVVKNGGDVWEFLH
+3330 DVVKNGGSLGEYLH
-3344 RRGADI
+3344 RHS
-3350 IGDIK
+3350 GDIVGGIK
-3355 EMAATVAT
+3355 DLAAAAAT

-3368 PVNNLEAYL
+3368 SVNNLEAYL
-3377 LGTVRWVSP
+3377 LGTVRWASP

-3401 NRMKGL
+3401 NQMKGL

-3416 EDTLHNR
+3416 SDTMHNR
-3423 RVETDEATNETLA
+3423 RVETDETTNETLA
-3436 SLYEGGFTKAVP
+3436 SLYESGFTKAVP

-3478 AVGNRLRE
+3478 AVGSRLQE
-3486 LAASDVFQEADDET
+3486 LIASDVFQAADDET
-3500 REKMLSGLY
+3500 QEKMLSGLY

-3514 KAKAAVFD
+3514 KAKAAVFG

-3530 QKADDVLASGA
+3530 QKADDVLATGA

-3555 DKYLDAIDGGLDT
+3555 DKYLDAIDGGLDA
-3568 QNAKDVALGMAE
+3568 QSAKDVALGMAE
-3580 LAPEEGKKTVSDVQK
+3580 LTPDEGKKTVSDVQK
-3595 WRAAIDAVDGADAQ
+3595 WRAAIDAVDGTSAQ
-3609 RNALLAVMKD
+3609 RDALLAVMKD

-3718 EREKAKQED
+3718 EREKTKQED

>member
-56 TPQRERNGFDRTATP
+56 AHQSERSGFDRTATP
-71 ASIAGLGAPAPTS
+71 ASIAGLGASAPTS

-115 GSVSTVDST
+115 GSISTVDST

-193 EKALDETVAHDQLQG
+193 EQALDETVAHDQLQG

-222 EQAQQPGIL
+222 EQAQQPSIL

-242 PTFQAESAQSETDRR
+242 PTFRAGSAQSETDRR
-257 IQELQDEIDRQESE
+257 IQALQDEIDRQESE

-301 PGVWTKR
+301 PGIWTKH
-308 QKQEAEEIIGTQSG
+308 QNQEAEEIIGTQNG

-384 AAAAVGKLLG
+384 AAAAVGKALG

-469 NAGAAAIGDMS
+469 NAGAAAMGDMS
-480 TGDYLKHIAISG
+480 TEDYLKRIAISG

-563 FAFSVLNGAINS
+563 FAFSVLNSAISS

-659 VNGYTAASSAM
+659 VNGYAAASSAM

-690 DLPTAPTD
+690 DLPTTPTD

-714 QGLQQAQAGTQNT
+714 QGLQQAQAGTQSAQ
-727 PQPESG
+727 QPESG
-733 QALQNG
+733 QALQSG

-744 AAQIAGQAAEQ
+744 AAQIAVQAAEQ
-755 NQQTQLPS
+755 NQQAQQPS
-763 LPATEQDAVVQP
+763 LPTAAQAAAVQP
-775 QQPEQSTQ
+775 QQLEQSTQ
-783 QEAELP
+783 QEAGLP
-789 TQQMQTEQT
+789 TPQQVQTEQT
-798 TTPLQRLEAMGVSG
+798 ATPLERLEAMGVSG

-824 FYRGEIQDGEVL
+824 FYRGQITDGEVL
-836 SKLLSLPEVQNVMR
+836 SKLLSFPEVQNVMR

-858 AVVSGNVQPQNQQPV
+858 AVVSGNAQPQNQQPG
-873 NSAAQQTLNTQP
+873 NAA
-885 TVQQAL
+885 VQQVPG
-891 DSQAP
+891 SQQP
-896 GVQNGTT
+896 GVQNEATT
-903 TSEGGMNNGT
+903 HEGGMNNGT
-913 EQLQVGQRPGAEQP
+913 EQLPAGQQPGTEQQ
-927 GEQLPDGDGGRVLGE
+927 GEQLPDGDGGRILGE

-957 RAFNQVGAA
+957 RAFNQGRTAV
-966 AERKN
+966 EREN

-1000 PESSWDA
+1000 PESHWDS

-1044 GVYTENGIIIQA
+1044 GVYTENGIIVQA
-1056 DHLRLNIDQI
+1056 DHRYLNIDQI

-1087 QAIVER
+1087 QAIVEQ
-1093 YGREEFD
+1093 YSREEFD
-1100 AIMDKYLKNLRGVYD
+1100 AVVEKYLKNLRGVYD
-1115 LPEHASGQEVAE
+1115 LPEYASGQEVDE
-1127 AYGIVKEEICAD
+1127 VYGIVKEEICAD
-1139 AYAGINFFGANADKY
+1139 AYAGINFFGAHAEKY
-1154 RSEAQAVLRERKITT
+1154 RSEAQAVLQARKITT
-1169 PGSETE
+1169 PGSET
-1175 EAVARRTGPPERYSY
+1175 AAATQRRTGPPERYSI
-1190 GGVNANTADQKT
+1190 
-1202 LARAQELQMQGEDD
+1202 GEI
-1216 ERVRK
+1216 
-1221 ETGWHTGMEG
+1221 T
-1231 KLRFEIDDSNMKY
+1231 
-1244 HRGGDAAFSRN
+1244 
-1255 HPDYAEYQKLVDK
+1255 DK
-1268 MLTGSA
+1268 AGNN
-1274 EAWKPEDQER
+1274 
-1284 LQELDK
+1284 
-1290 TWGREY
+1290 Y
-1296 GRLSERV
+1296 GRGVHLDSTLLENLSDSERV
-1303 ESGNATLEDVIDHEE
+1303 QMVKE
-1318 LFQAYPQL
+1318 
-1326 RSVRVEFKEL
+1326 RVKEL
-1336 PGNTQGYFSPSENK
+1336 GGQHFTAYDGNGN
-1350 IALDSKLRSAPEV
+1350 EV
-1363 TIIHEIQHAI
+1363 
-1373 QKAEGFAS
+1373 
-1381 GASPE
+1381 
-1386 YWQQHRDEAKE
+1386 
-1397 ARIADIREEIAR
+1397 
-1409 LEEQLPWDLNR
+1409 
-1420 WTAED
+1420 
-1425 DAIEA
+1425 
-1430 KIGELEDSIIDIQNG
+1430 DIQIAKPGARFVNKSG
-1445 VGLDSYD
+1445 KSVPVNKD
-1452 LYRNT
+1452 LTTKNRKSKVKQEAVVLADELINT
-1457 AGEIEA
+1457 AKHKK
-1463 RDAASRR
+1463 D
-1470 ELTPEQRRATP
+1470 T
-1481 PARADENTVYAD
+1481 PARYPHGWLDDNGRNDWAEWKTYIQDKENTVWEATLHIATSAD
-1493 LSDSLDYVG
+1493 GEKILYDIDPIKKTGQSGNSDTSTVEPIVADEAEPVKREDEEEMLKLMNLQRYSDIAGQQEQTAEMTNAEPTTVGAITSGSQSLG
-1502 KTDDGT
+1502 GSAPAISSA
-1508 EVYETSEAVRKL
+1508 SEASVAE
-1520 PYKKRMEAFMDIMR
+1520 KRQSVKIPSAS
-1534 NEYAGRTAKFTAR
+1534 
-1547 DGEVYYATFDENDL
+1547 DE
-1561 RKNVYGDKKSSP
+1561 SSE
-1573 RGWKAKINTGADGNI
+1573 NTN
-1588 FDLVENA
+1588 
-1595 EHSGSGKEQGK
+1595 
-1606 TSEAHQGLTGW
+1606 
-1617 EYFVKTVQIDGRV
+1617 
-1630 YDLLANVRK
+1630 
-1639 KPDGEFVYSIQLN
+1639 
-1652 ENEKKA
+1652 KA

-1765 QRNKVYGAD
+1765 RRNKVYGAD

-1789 NYDARR
+1789 NYEARR
-1795 AAEQKIAQLAKQVA
+1795 AAEQKIAQLANQVA

-1818 IGSRVDEVST
+1818 IGSRVDEVAT

-1833 LAKQLSR
+1833 LAKQLAK

-1886 QLYVKLE
+1886 RLYVKLE
-1893 TGERLTE
+1893 TGDRLTA
-1900 AELETARESIMEAWI
+1900 AELETARESIMDAWI
-1915 ADHEYALSRKPELR
+1915 ADHEYALNRRPELR
-1929 ETRIARQRDKISDA
+1929 ETRIARQRDKISDV

-1992 HGVLGEPGIY
+1992 RGVLGEPGIY

-2022 AYTVENIVKAMN
+2022 AYTAENIVKAMN
-2034 KANARGESYWGVGAK
+2034 QASARGESYWGVGAK

-2069 SRLQKMPEEE
+2069 GRLQNMPEEE
-2079 YNRLLQALDKR
+2079 YNQLLQELDKR
-2090 IEGIVADVQKTSGSY
+2090 IEGIVADVQKTAGSY

-2164 RVVTFD
+2164 RVLTFD
-2170 EPVCIAPDNCPPERL
+2170 EPVCIAPDDCPPERL

-2224 AGTGGEIG
+2224 AETGSEIE
-2232 QAPESEPAKQ
+2232 QAPENKPAEP

-2392 GMFNADDLDSREIL
+2392 GMFHADDLDSREIL

-2452 LRTFTRTAKLEVH
+2452 LHTFTRTAKLEVH

-2535 ELRETWDEVLGDLDI
+2535 ELQGTWDEVLGDLDI

-2574 MYKAA
+2574 MYKDAQTN
-2579 RKSDPNFLPT
+2579 DPNFLPS
-2589 KELEMIVDRLDNEK
+2589 KELEKIVHRLDNKK

-2754 GELEVGK
+2754 GALEVGK

-2775 TQKVHLYLESKS
+2775 TQKVHMYLESKS
-2787 YENLR
+2787 TENLR

-2797 RIFPVKE
+2797 RTFADKT
-2804 LYSQGKREAA
+2804 LYSQGKRREA
-2814 FAQGE
+2814 FAQGKT
-2819 LVRLAPE
+2819 VRMAPE
-2826 TVKALVK
+2826 NVKAIVGS
-2833 DLTPEEQELAQAL
+2833 LTPEEQELAQAL

-2874 NYAPIYADT
+2874 NYTPIYT
-2883 NYTKNQLGVYDA
+2883 NSNYTKSELGVYDA

-2905 RQYSKNPSYNIGA
+2905 RQFSKNPSYNIGA

-2939 RNWNTLLGWNEY
+2939 RNWQTLLNW
-2951 VDDDRESMRS
+2951 RERENSMAD
-2961 EISHTWGDASL
+2961 IITHNWGDESL
-2972 KYIENL
+2972 KYIQDL
-2978 IETLQGGAAST
+2978 VQTLQGGTAST

-2995 GAEKIFSNYIG
+2995 GAEKVFSNYFG
-3006 AVFGANQ
+3006 AVFGANP

-3025 ASVWLGPEN
+3025 AGAWLDFKN
-3034 APSPGQV
+3034 FPSPGQV

-3082 FTSFVFG
+3082 FTNFIFG
-3089 GGAITAMDGWAASV
+3089 GGAVTAMDGWAASV
-3103 LWPWAENKVRSEFPE
+3103 LWPWAENKVRAEFPE
-3118 LETGSQEQIDSGS
+3118 LETGSQEQIDSGG
-3131 SPFYQKVAEEF
+3131 SPFYQKVAEVF

-3152 SDEMHRG
+3152 SDEMHQGTLR
-3159 SLYKS
+3159 KS
-3164 KNSVTRAFTMF
+3164 KNPVTRAFTMF
-3175 KSDSSQAY
+3175 KSDSSQTY

-3208 KRGLGVAFLSIL
+3208 KHGLGVAFLAAV
-3220 GGTAFACGIDV
+3220 GGYIWAQGIEF
-3231 LMNLWKHKG
+3231 LMNLWKRKG

-3250 TAESVAKEL
+3250 TAGSVAKE
-3259 ATGMAE
+3259 MAL
-3265 SMFGLVIGGEE
+3265 GLVGDLASIVTYGEE
-3276 IFNIFD
+3276 IADVVGNI
-3282 AVGTKLTGGTWYD
+3282 LTGDKWYGID
-3295 SMNTLNA
+3295 T
-3302 PGLEQVSEI
+3302 PGLEQLSDVVETI
-3311 ISTLIDEGVSFIQL
+3311 VEQGQNGLDVL
-3325 LADGA
+3325 KDAA
-3330 DVVKNGGDVWEFLH
+3330 DVVKNGGSLGEYLH
-3344 RRGADI
+3344 RHS
-3350 IGDIK
+3350 GDIVGGIK
-3355 EMAATVAT
+3355 DLAAAAAT

-3368 PVNNLEAYL
+3368 SVNNLEAYL
-3377 LGTVRWVSP
+3377 IGTVRWASP

-3401 NRMKGL
+3401 NQMKGM

-3416 EDTLHNR
+3416 SDTLHNR
-3423 RVETDEATNETLA
+3423 RVETDETTNETLA

-3470 VYDKTWSG
+3470 VYDKTWSST
-3478 AVGNRLRE
+3478 VGSRLQE
-3486 LAASDVFQEADDET
+3486 LAASDVFQTADDET

-3509 EYAGE
+3509 GYAGE

-3530 QKADDVLASGA
+3530 QKADDVLATGA
-3541 EMADYLELKLAGAV
+3541 EMVDYLELKLAGAV

-3568 QNAKDVALGMAE
+3568 QSAKDVALGMAE
-3580 LAPEEGKKTVSDVQK
+3580 LTPDEGKKTVSDVQK

-3609 RNALLAVMKD
+3609 HDALLAVMKD

-3671 GGIMLP
+3671 SGIMLP

-3718 EREKAKQED
+3718 EREKTKQED

>member
-56 TPQRERNGFDRTATP
+56 APQSERSGFDRTATP

-115 GSVSTVDST
+115 GSISTVDST

-146 RSSDGDEILQHF
+146 RSSDGDEILQHL
-158 YDTGEFLGVFDTVDA
+158 YDTGELLGVFDTVDA

-193 EKALDETVAHDQLQG
+193 EKALDEAVAHDQLQG

-222 EQAQQPGIL
+222 EQAQQPSIL

-301 PGVWTKR
+301 PGTWTKR

-384 AAAAVGKLLG
+384 AAAAVGKALG

-425 SLALMSGIGEAAG
+425 SLALMSGIGEAAS

-469 NAGAAAIGDMS
+469 NAGAAAMGDMS
-480 TGDYLKHIAISG
+480 TEDYLKRIAISG

-563 FAFSVLNGAINS
+563 FAFSVLSSAISS

-690 DLPTAPTD
+690 DLPTTPTD

-714 QGLQQAQAGTQNT
+714 QGLQQGQAGTQNT
-727 PQPESG
+727 QPPESG

-744 AAQIAGQAAEQ
+744 AAQIAVQAAEQ
-755 NQQTQLPS
+755 NQQAQQPS
-763 LPATEQDAVVQP
+763 LPTAAQAAAVQP
-775 QQPEQSTQ
+775 QQLEQSTQ
-783 QEAELP
+783 QEAGLLTP
-789 TQQMQTEQT
+789 QQVQTEQT
-798 TTPLQRLEAMGVSG
+798 ATPLERLETMGVSG
-812 KRAQSMARGIEA
+812 KRAQTMARGIEA
-824 FYRGEIQDGEVL
+824 FYRGQITDGEVL
-836 SKLLSLPEVQNVMR
+836 SKLLSFPEVQNVMR

-858 AVVSGNVQPQNQQPV
+858 AVVSGNVQAQNQQPV
-873 NSAAQQTLNTQP
+873 NTAAQQVP
-885 TVQQAL
+885 GSQQ
-891 DSQAP
+891 P
-896 GVQNGTT
+896 GVQNEATT
-903 TSEGGMNNGT
+903 HEGGMNNGT
-913 EQLQVGQRPGAEQP
+913 EQLPAGQQP
-927 GEQLPDGDGGRVLGE
+927 GTEQQSEQLPDGDGGRILGE

-957 RAFNQVGAA
+957 RTFNQGRTAV
-966 AERKN
+966 EREN

-1000 PESSWDA
+1000 PESHWDA

-1056 DHLRLNIDQI
+1056 DHRYLNIDQI

-1087 QAIVER
+1087 RAIVEQ
-1093 YGREEFD
+1093 YSREEFD

-1139 AYAGINFFGANADKY
+1139 AYAGINFFGAHAEKY
-1154 RSEAQAVLRERKITT
+1154 RSEAQAVLQERKVTT
-1169 PGSETE
+1169 PGSET
-1175 EAVARRTGPPERYSY
+1175 AAATQRRTGPPERYSY

-1231 KLRFEIDDSNMKY
+1231 KLRFEIDDSKMKY

-1274 EAWKPEDQER
+1274 EAWKPEDQGR

-1303 ESGNATLEDVIDHEE
+1303 DRGSATLEDVIDHEE

-1326 RSVRVEFKEL
+1326 RNVRVEFKEL

-1350 IALDSKLRSAPEV
+1350 IALDSKLRSAPEA

-1445 VGLDSYD
+1445 VGMDSYD

-1470 ELTPEQRRATP
+1470 ELTPEQRRAAP

-1595 EHSGSGKEQGK
+1595 EHGGSGKEQGK

-1694 VKARFSMDE
+1694 VKARFSLDE

-1765 QRNKVYGAD
+1765 RRNKVYGAD

-1789 NYDARR
+1789 NYEAGR
-1795 AAEQKIAQLAKQVA
+1795 AAEQKIAQLANQVA
-1809 GGIFSRDSV
+1809 GGIFSRYSV
-1818 IGSRVDEVST
+1818 ISGRVGEVAR

-1833 LAKQLSR
+1833 LAKQLAR

-1860 KEKVWDSFGNQALQD
+1860 KEKVWDSFGNLALQE

-1893 TGERLTE
+1893 TGERLTA
-1900 AELETARESIMEAWI
+1900 AELETARESIMASWI
-1915 ADHEYALSRKPELR
+1915 ADHEYALSRRPELR
-1929 ETRIARQRDKISDA
+1929 ETRTARQRDKISDA

-1981 ADVEAWVRGQL
+1981 ADVEAWVRGQIR
-1992 HGVLGEPGIY
+1992 GVLGEPGIY
-2002 NGKERFTASGRRRS
+2002 NGKERFTASGKRRS

-2022 AYTVENIVKAMN
+2022 AYTAENIVKAMN
-2034 KANARGESYWGVGAK
+2034 RASARGESYWGVGAK

-2069 SRLQKMPEEE
+2069 GRLQNMPEEE
-2079 YNRLLQALDKR
+2079 YNRLLQELDKR
-2090 IEGIVADVQKTSGSY
+2090 IGGIVADVQKTAGSY

-2170 EPVCIAPDNCPPERL
+2170 EPVCIAPDDCPPERL
-2185 EKMKAAGLN
+2185 EKMKAEGLN

-2224 AGTGGEIG
+2224 AETGGEIE
-2232 QAPESEPAKQ
+2232 QASESKPAEP

-2392 GMFNADDLDSREIL
+2392 GMFHADDLDSREIL

-2535 ELRETWDEVLGDLDI
+2535 ELQGTWDEVLGDLDI

-2574 MYKAA
+2574 MYKDAQA
-2579 RKSDPNFLPT
+2579 NDPNFLPS
-2589 KELEMIVDRLDNEK
+2589 KELEKIVHRLDNKK

-2754 GELEVGK
+2754 GALEVGK

-2775 TQKVHLYLESKS
+2775 TQKVHMYLESKS
-2787 YENLR
+2787 TENLR

-2797 RIFPVKE
+2797 RTFADKT
-2804 LYSQGKREAA
+2804 LYSQGKRREA
-2814 FAQGE
+2814 FAQGKT
-2819 LVRLAPE
+2819 VRMAPE
-2826 TVKALVK
+2826 TVKAIVGS
-2833 DLTPEEQELAQAL
+2833 LTPEEQELAQAL

-2874 NYAPIYADT
+2874 NYTPIYT
-2883 NYTKNQLGVYDA
+2883 NSNYTKSELGVYDA

-2905 RQYSKNPSYNIGA
+2905 RQFSKNPSYNIGA

-2939 RNWNTLLGWNEY
+2939 RNWQTLLNW
-2951 VDDDRESMRS
+2951 RERENSMAD
-2961 EISHTWGDASL
+2961 IITHDWGDESL
-2972 KYIENL
+2972 KYIQDL
-2978 IETLQGGAAST
+2978 VQTLQGGAAST

-2995 GAEKIFSNYIG
+2995 GAEKVFSNYIG
-3006 AVFGANQ
+3006 AVFGANP

-3025 ASVWLGPEN
+3025 AGAWLDFKN
-3034 APSPGQV
+3034 FPSPGQV

-3082 FTSFVFG
+3082 FTNFIFG

-3103 LWPWAENKVRSEFPE
+3103 LWPWAENKVRAEFPE

-3131 SPFYQKVAEEF
+3131 SPFYQKVAEVF

-3152 SDEMHRG
+3152 SDEMHQGTLR
-3159 SLYKS
+3159 KS
-3164 KNSVTRAFTMF
+3164 KNPVTRAFTMF
-3175 KSDSSQAY
+3175 KSDSSQTY

-3208 KRGLGVAFLSIL
+3208 KRGLGVAFLAAV
-3220 GGTAFACGIDV
+3220 GGYIWAQGIEF
-3231 LMNLWKHKG
+3231 LMNLWKRKG

-3250 TAESVAKEL
+3250 TAGSVAKEMALGL
-3259 ATGMAE
+3259 AGDLAGIVTYGEELAD
-3265 SMFGLVIGGEE
+3265 VIG
-3276 IFNIFD
+3276 NII
-3282 AVGTKLTGGTWYD
+3282 TGDKWYGID
-3295 SMNTLNA
+3295 T
-3302 PGLEQVSEI
+3302 PGLEQLSDVVETI
-3311 ISTLIDEGVSFIQL
+3311 VEQGQNGLDVL
-3325 LADGA
+3325 KDAA
-3330 DVVKNGGDVWEFLH
+3330 DVVKNGGSLGEYLH
-3344 RRGADI
+3344 RHS
-3350 IGDIK
+3350 GDIVGGIK
-3355 EMAATVAT
+3355 DLAAAAAT

-3368 PVNNLEAYL
+3368 SVNNLEAYL
-3377 LGTVRWVSP
+3377 LGTVRWASP

-3401 NRMKGL
+3401 NQMKGL

-3416 EDTLHNR
+3416 SDTLHNR
-3423 RVETDEATNETLA
+3423 RVETDETTNETLA
-3436 SLYEGGFTKAVP
+3436 SLYESGFTKAVP

-3470 VYDKTWSG
+3470 VYDKTWSS
-3478 AVGNRLRE
+3478 AVGSRLVA
-3486 LAASDVFQEADDET
+3486 LAASDVFQTADDET

-3530 QKADDVLASGA
+3530 QKADDVLATGA

-3555 DKYLDAIDGGLDT
+3555 DKYLDAIDGGLDA
-3568 QNAKDVALGMAE
+3568 QSAKDVALGMAE

-3595 WRAAIDAVDGADAQ
+3595 WRAAIDAVDGTSAQ
-3609 RNALLAVMKD
+3609 RDALLAVMKD

-3671 GGIMLP
+3671 SGIMLP

-3718 EREKAKQED
+3718 EREKAKRED

>member
-56 TPQRERNGFDRTATP
+56 APQSERSGFDRTATP
-71 ASIAGLGAPAPTS
+71 ASIAGLGAPAQTS

-115 GSVSTVDST
+115 GSISTVDST

-193 EKALDETVAHDQLQG
+193 EKALDEAVAHDQLQG

-222 EQAQQPGIL
+222 EQAQQPSIL

-301 PGVWTKR
+301 PGIWTKR

-354 QQIYDVLYTRLYSKQ
+354 KQIYDVLYTRLYSKQ

-384 AAAAVGKLLG
+384 AAAAVGKALG

-469 NAGAAAIGDMS
+469 NAGAAAMGDMS
-480 TGDYLKHIAISG
+480 TEDYLKRIAISG

-551 TKEEIATNLVTA
+551 TKEEIAANLVTA
-563 FAFSVLNGAINS
+563 FAFSVLSSAISS

-659 VNGYTAASSAM
+659 VNGYAAASSAM

-690 DLPTAPTD
+690 DLPTTPTD

-727 PQPESG
+727 QPPESG

-744 AAQIAGQAAEQ
+744 AAQIAVQAAEQ
-755 NQQTQLPS
+755 NQQAQQPS
-763 LPATEQDAVVQP
+763 LPTAAQAAAVQP
-775 QQPEQSTQ
+775 QQLEQSTQ
-783 QEAELP
+783 QEAGLLTP
-789 TQQMQTEQT
+789 QQVQTEQT
-798 TTPLQRLEAMGVSG
+798 ATPLERLETMGVSG

-824 FYRGEIQDGEVL
+824 FYRGQITDGEVL
-836 SKLLSLPEVQNVMR
+836 SKLISFPEVQNVMR

-858 AVVSGNVQPQNQQPV
+858 AVVSGNVQAQNQQPV
-873 NSAAQQTLNTQP
+873 NTDAQQVP
-885 TVQQAL
+885 GSQQ
-891 DSQAP
+891 P
-896 GVQNGTT
+896 GVQNEATT
-903 TSEGGMNNGT
+903 HEGGMNNGT
-913 EQLQVGQRPGAEQP
+913 EQLPAGQQP
-927 GEQLPDGDGGRVLGE
+927 GTEQQSEQLPDGDGGRILGE

-957 RAFNQVGAA
+957 RTFNQGRTAV
-966 AERKN
+966 EREN

-1000 PESSWDA
+1000 PESHWDA

-1056 DHLRLNIDQI
+1056 DHRYLNIDQI

-1087 QAIVER
+1087 RAIVEQ
-1093 YGREEFD
+1093 YSREEFD

-1154 RSEAQAVLRERKITT
+1154 RSEAQAVLQERKITT
-1169 PGSETE
+1169 PGSET
-1175 EAVARRTGPPERYSY
+1175 AAATQRRTGPPERYSY

-1231 KLRFEIDDSNMKY
+1231 KPRFEIDDSKMKY

-1274 EAWKPEDQER
+1274 EAWKPEDQGR

-1303 ESGNATLEDVIDHEE
+1303 DRGSATLEDVIDHEE

-1326 RSVRVEFKEL
+1326 RNVRVEFKEL

-1350 IALDSKLRSAPEV
+1350 IALDSKLRSAPEA

-1445 VGLDSYD
+1445 VGMDSYD

-1470 ELTPEQRRATP
+1470 ELTPEQRRAAP

-1595 EHSGSGKEQGK
+1595 EHGGSGKEQGK

-1694 VKARFSMDE
+1694 VKARFSLDE

-1765 QRNKVYGAD
+1765 RRNKVYGAD

-1789 NYDARR
+1789 NYEAGR
-1795 AAEQKIAQLAKQVA
+1795 AAEQKIAQLANQVA
-1809 GGIFSRDSV
+1809 GGIFSRYSV
-1818 IGSRVDEVST
+1818 ISGRVGEVAR

-1833 LAKQLSR
+1833 LAKQLAR

-1860 KEKVWDSFGNQALQD
+1860 KEKVWDSFGNLALQE

-1893 TGERLTE
+1893 TGERLTA
-1900 AELETARESIMEAWI
+1900 AELETARESIMASWI
-1915 ADHEYALSRKPELR
+1915 ADHEYALSRRPELR
-1929 ETRIARQRDKISDA
+1929 ETRTARQRDKISDA

-1981 ADVEAWVRGQL
+1981 ADVEAWVRGQIR
-1992 HGVLGEPGIY
+1992 GVLGEPGIY
-2002 NGKERFTASGRRRS
+2002 NGKERFTASGKRRS

-2022 AYTVENIVKAMN
+2022 AYTAENIVKAMN
-2034 KANARGESYWGVGAK
+2034 RASARGESYWGVGAK

-2069 SRLQKMPEEE
+2069 GRLQNMPEEE
-2079 YNRLLQALDKR
+2079 YNRLLQELDKR
-2090 IEGIVADVQKTSGSY
+2090 IGGIVADVQKTAGSY

-2170 EPVCIAPDNCPPERL
+2170 EPVCIAPDDCPPERL

-2224 AGTGGEIG
+2224 AETGGEIE
-2232 QAPESEPAKQ
+2232 QASESKPAEP

-2392 GMFNADDLDSREIL
+2392 GMFHADDLDSREIL

-2535 ELRETWDEVLGDLDI
+2535 ELQGTWDEVLGDLDI

-2574 MYKAA
+2574 MYKDAQA
-2579 RKSDPNFLPT
+2579 NDPNFLPS
-2589 KELEMIVDRLDNEK
+2589 KELEKIVHRLDNKK

-2754 GELEVGK
+2754 GALEVGK

-2775 TQKVHLYLESKS
+2775 TQKVHMYLESKS
-2787 YENLR
+2787 TENLR

-2797 RIFPVKE
+2797 RTFADKT
-2804 LYSQGKREAA
+2804 LYSQGKRREA
-2814 FAQGE
+2814 FAQGKT
-2819 LVRLAPE
+2819 VRMAPE
-2826 TVKALVK
+2826 TVKAIVGS
-2833 DLTPEEQELAQAL
+2833 LTPEEQELAQAL

-2874 NYAPIYADT
+2874 NYTPIYT
-2883 NYTKNQLGVYDA
+2883 NSNYTKSELGVYDA

-2905 RQYSKNPSYNIGA
+2905 RQFSKNPSYNIGA

-2939 RNWNTLLGWNEY
+2939 RNWQTLLNW
-2951 VDDDRESMRS
+2951 RERENSMAD
-2961 EISHTWGDASL
+2961 IITHDWGDESL
-2972 KYIENL
+2972 KYIQDL
-2978 IETLQGGAAST
+2978 VQTLQGGAAST

-2995 GAEKIFSNYIG
+2995 GAEKVFSNYIG
-3006 AVFGANQ
+3006 AVFGANP

-3025 ASVWLGPEN
+3025 AGAWLDFKN
-3034 APSPGQV
+3034 FPSPGQV

-3082 FTSFVFG
+3082 FTNFIFG

-3103 LWPWAENKVRSEFPE
+3103 LWPWAENKVRAEFPE

-3131 SPFYQKVAEEF
+3131 SPFYQKVAEVF
-3142 NEAVARSQST
+3142 NEAVERSQST
-3152 SDEMHRG
+3152 SDEMHQGTLR
-3159 SLYKS
+3159 KS
-3164 KNSVTRAFTMF
+3164 KNPVTRAFTMF
-3175 KSDSSQAY
+3175 KSDSSQTY

-3208 KRGLGVAFLSIL
+3208 KHGLGVAFLAAV
-3220 GGTAFACGIDV
+3220 GGYIWAQGIEF
-3231 LMNLWKHKG
+3231 LMNLWKRKG

-3250 TAESVAKEL
+3250 TAGSVAKE
-3259 ATGMAE
+3259 MAL
-3265 SMFGLVIGGEE
+3265 GLVGDLAGIVTYGEE
-3276 IFNIFD
+3276 LADVIGNII
-3282 AVGTKLTGGTWYD
+3282 TGDKWYGID
-3295 SMNTLNA
+3295 T
-3302 PGLEQVSEI
+3302 PGLEQLSDVVETI
-3311 ISTLIDEGVSFIQL
+3311 VEQGQNGLDVL
-3325 LADGA
+3325 KDAA
-3330 DVVKNGGDVWEFLH
+3330 DVVKNGGSMGEYLH
-3344 RRGADI
+3344 RHS
-3350 IGDIK
+3350 GDIVGGIK
-3355 EMAATVAT
+3355 DLAAAAAT

-3368 PVNNLEAYL
+3368 SVNNLEAYL
-3377 LGTVRWVSP
+3377 LGTVRWASP

-3401 NRMKGL
+3401 NQMKGL

-3416 EDTLHNR
+3416 SDTLHNR
-3423 RVETDEATNETLA
+3423 RVETDETTNETLA
-3436 SLYEGGFTKAVP
+3436 SLYESGFTKAVP

-3470 VYDKTWSG
+3470 VYDKTWSS
-3478 AVGNRLRE
+3478 AVGSRLVA
-3486 LAASDVFQEADDET
+3486 LAASDVFQTADDET

-3514 KAKAAVFD
+3514 KAKTAVFD

-3530 QKADDVLASGA
+3530 QKADDVLATGA

-3555 DKYLDAIDGGLDT
+3555 DKYLDAIDGGLDA
-3568 QNAKDVALGMAE
+3568 QSAKDVALGMAE

-3595 WRAAIDAVDGADAQ
+3595 WRAAIDAVDGTSAQ
-3609 RNALLAVMKD
+3609 RDALLAVMKD

-3671 GGIMLP
+3671 SGIMLP

-3718 EREKAKQED
+3718 EREKAKRED

>member
-56 TPQRERNGFDRTATP
+56 AHQSERSGFDRTATP
-71 ASIAGLGAPAPTS
+71 ASIAGLGASAPTS

-115 GSVSTVDST
+115 GSISTVDST

-193 EKALDETVAHDQLQG
+193 EQALDETVAHDQLQG

-222 EQAQQPGIL
+222 EQAQQPSIL

-242 PTFQAESAQSETDRR
+242 PTFRAGSAQSETDRR
-257 IQELQDEIDRQESE
+257 IQALQDEIDRQESE

-301 PGVWTKR
+301 PGIWTKH
-308 QKQEAEEIIGTQSG
+308 QNQEAEEIIGTQNG

-384 AAAAVGKLLG
+384 AAAAVGKALG

-469 NAGAAAIGDMS
+469 NAGAAAMGDMS
-480 TGDYLKHIAISG
+480 TKDYLKRIAISG

-563 FAFSVLNGAINS
+563 FAFSVLNGAISS
-575 YQTTQQQ
+575 YQATQQQ

-620 QQTQSLRESVNSY
+620 QQTQSLRESINSY

-690 DLPTAPTD
+690 DLPTTPTD

-705 EQELQTAIQ
+705 EQEIQTAIQ
-714 QGLQQAQAGTQNT
+714 QGLQQAEAGTQSAQ
-727 PQPESG
+727 QPESG
-733 QALQNG
+733 QALQSG

-744 AAQIAGQAAEQ
+744 AAQIAGQSQQVQQPNLPTAAQ
-755 NQQTQLPS
+755 
-763 LPATEQDAVVQP
+763 AAAVQP
-775 QQPEQSTQ
+775 QQLEQSTQ
-783 QEAELP
+783 QEAGLP
-789 TQQMQTEQT
+789 TPQQVQTEQT
-798 TTPLQRLEAMGVSG
+798 ATPLERLEAMGVSG

-824 FYRGEIQDGEVL
+824 FYRGQITDGEVL
-836 SKLLSLPEVQNVMR
+836 NKLLSFPEVQNVMR

-858 AVVSGNVQPQNQQPV
+858 AVVSGNVQAQNQQPV
-873 NSAAQQTLNTQP
+873 NAA
-885 TVQQAL
+885 VQQVPG
-891 DSQAP
+891 SQQP
-896 GVQNGTT
+896 GVQNEATT
-903 TSEGGMNNGT
+903 PEGGMNNGT
-913 EQLQVGQRPGAEQP
+913 EQLPAGQQPGAEQQ
-927 GEQLPDGDGGRVLGE
+927 GEQLPDGDGGRILRE

-957 RAFNQVGAA
+957 RAFNQGRTAV
-966 AERKN
+966 EREN

-1000 PESSWDA
+1000 PESHWDT

-1044 GVYTENGIIIQA
+1044 GVYTENGIIVQA
-1056 DHLRLNIDQI
+1056 DHRYLNIDQI

-1087 QAIVER
+1087 RAIVEQ
-1093 YGREEFD
+1093 YSREEFD
-1100 AIMDKYLKNLRGVYD
+1100 AVVEKYLKNLRGVYD

-1127 AYGIVKEEICAD
+1127 VYGIVKEEICAD
-1139 AYAGINFFGANADKY
+1139 AYAGINFFGAHAEKY
-1154 RSEAQAVLRERKITT
+1154 RSEAQAVLQERKITT
-1169 PGSETE
+1169 PGSET
-1175 EAVARRTGPPERYSY
+1175 AAATQRRTGPPERYSI
-1190 GGVNANTADQKT
+1190 
-1202 LARAQELQMQGEDD
+1202 GEI
-1216 ERVRK
+1216 
-1221 ETGWHTGMEG
+1221 T
-1231 KLRFEIDDSNMKY
+1231 
-1244 HRGGDAAFSRN
+1244 
-1255 HPDYAEYQKLVDK
+1255 DK
-1268 MLTGSA
+1268 AGNN
-1274 EAWKPEDQER
+1274 
-1284 LQELDK
+1284 
-1290 TWGREY
+1290 Y
-1296 GRLSERV
+1296 GRGVHLDSTLLENLSDSERV
-1303 ESGNATLEDVIDHEE
+1303 QMVKE
-1318 LFQAYPQL
+1318 
-1326 RSVRVEFKEL
+1326 RVKEL
-1336 PGNTQGYFSPSENK
+1336 GGQHFTAYDGNGN
-1350 IALDSKLRSAPEV
+1350 EV
-1363 TIIHEIQHAI
+1363 
-1373 QKAEGFAS
+1373 
-1381 GASPE
+1381 
-1386 YWQQHRDEAKE
+1386 
-1397 ARIADIREEIAR
+1397 
-1409 LEEQLPWDLNR
+1409 
-1420 WTAED
+1420 
-1425 DAIEA
+1425 
-1430 KIGELEDSIIDIQNG
+1430 DIQIAKPGARFVNKSG
-1445 VGLDSYD
+1445 KSVPVNKD
-1452 LYRNT
+1452 LTTKNRKSKVKQEAVVLADELINT
-1457 AGEIEA
+1457 AKHKK
-1463 RDAASRR
+1463 D
-1470 ELTPEQRRATP
+1470 T
-1481 PARADENTVYAD
+1481 PARYPHGWLDDNGRNDWAEWKTYIQDKENTVWEATLHIATSAD
-1493 LSDSLDYVG
+1493 GEKILYDIDPIKKTGQSGNSDTSTVEPIVADEAEPVKREDEEEMPKLMNLQRYSDIAGQQEQTAEMTNAEPTTVGAITSGSQSLG
-1502 KTDDGT
+1502 GSAPAISSA
-1508 EVYETSEAVRKL
+1508 SEASVAE
-1520 PYKKRMEAFMDIMR
+1520 KRQSVKIPSAS
-1534 NEYAGRTAKFTAR
+1534 
-1547 DGEVYYATFDENDL
+1547 DE
-1561 RKNVYGDKKSSP
+1561 SSE
-1573 RGWKAKINTGADGNI
+1573 NTN
-1588 FDLVENA
+1588 
-1595 EHSGSGKEQGK
+1595 
-1606 TSEAHQGLTGW
+1606 
-1617 EYFVKTVQIDGRV
+1617 
-1630 YDLLANVRK
+1630 
-1639 KPDGEFVYSIQLN
+1639 
-1652 ENEKKA
+1652 KA

-1765 QRNKVYGAD
+1765 RRNKVYGAD

-1789 NYDARR
+1789 NYEARR
-1795 AAEQKIAQLAKQVA
+1795 AAEQKIAQLANQVA

-1818 IGSRVDEVST
+1818 IGSRVDEVAT

-1833 LAKQLSR
+1833 LAKQLAK

-1886 QLYVKLE
+1886 RLYVKLE
-1893 TGERLTE
+1893 TGDRLTA
-1900 AELETARESIMEAWI
+1900 AELETARESIMDAWI
-1915 ADHEYALSRKPELR
+1915 ADHEYALNRRPELR
-1929 ETRIARQRDKISDA
+1929 ETRIARQRDKISDV

-1992 HGVLGEPGIY
+1992 RGVLGEPGIY

-2022 AYTVENIVKAMN
+2022 AYTAENIVKAMN
-2034 KANARGESYWGVGAK
+2034 QASARGESYWGVGAK

-2069 SRLQKMPEEE
+2069 GRLQNMPEEE
-2079 YNRLLQALDKR
+2079 YNQLLQELDKR
-2090 IEGIVADVQKTSGSY
+2090 IEGIVADVQKTAGSY

-2170 EPVCIAPDNCPPERL
+2170 EPVCIAPDDCPPERL

-2224 AGTGGEIG
+2224 AETGSEIE
-2232 QAPESEPAKQ
+2232 QAPENKPAEP

-2392 GMFNADDLDSREIL
+2392 GMFHADDLDSREIL

-2452 LRTFTRTAKLEVH
+2452 LHTFTRTAKLEVH

-2535 ELRETWDEVLGDLDI
+2535 ELQGTWDEVLGDLDI

-2574 MYKAA
+2574 MYKDAQTN
-2579 RKSDPNFLPT
+2579 DPNFLPS
-2589 KELEMIVDRLDNEK
+2589 KELEKIVHRLDNKK

-2754 GELEVGK
+2754 GALEVGK

-2775 TQKVHLYLESKS
+2775 TQKVHMYLESKS
-2787 YENLR
+2787 TENLR

-2797 RIFPVKE
+2797 RTFADKT
-2804 LYSQGKREAA
+2804 LYSQGKRREA
-2814 FAQGE
+2814 FAQGKT
-2819 LVRLAPE
+2819 VRMAPE
-2826 TVKALVK
+2826 NVKAIVGS
-2833 DLTPEEQELAQAL
+2833 LTPEEQELAQAL

-2874 NYAPIYADT
+2874 NYTPIYT
-2883 NYTKNQLGVYDA
+2883 NSNYTKSELGVYDA

-2905 RQYSKNPSYNIGA
+2905 RQFSKNPSYNIGA

-2939 RNWNTLLGWNEY
+2939 RNWQTLLNW
-2951 VDDDRESMRS
+2951 RERENSMAD
-2961 EISHTWGDASL
+2961 IITHDWGDESL
-2972 KYIENL
+2972 KYIQDL
-2978 IETLQGGAAST
+2978 VQTLQGGAAST

-2995 GAEKIFSNYIG
+2995 GTEKIFSNYIG
-3006 AVFGANQ
+3006 AVFGANP

-3025 ASVWLGPEN
+3025 AGAWLDFKN
-3034 APSPGQV
+3034 FPSPGQV

-3082 FTSFVFG
+3082 FTNFIFG

-3103 LWPWAENKVRSEFPE
+3103 LWPWAENKVRAEFPE

-3131 SPFYQKVAEEF
+3131 SPFYQKVAEVF

-3152 SDEMHRG
+3152 SDEMHQGTLR
-3159 SLYKS
+3159 KS
-3164 KNSVTRAFTMF
+3164 KNPVTRAFTMF
-3175 KSDSSQAY
+3175 KSDSSQTY

-3208 KRGLGVAFLSIL
+3208 KRGLGVAFLAAV
-3220 GGTAFACGIDV
+3220 GGYIWAQGIEF
-3231 LMNLWKHKG
+3231 LMNLWKRKG

-3250 TAESVAKEL
+3250 TAGSVAKE
-3259 ATGMAE
+3259 MAL
-3265 SMFGLVIGGEE
+3265 GLVGDLASIVTYGEE
-3276 IFNIFD
+3276 IADVVGNI
-3282 AVGTKLTGGTWYD
+3282 LTGDKWYGID
-3295 SMNTLNA
+3295 T
-3302 PGLEQVSEI
+3302 PGLEQLSDVVETI
-3311 ISTLIDEGVSFIQL
+3311 VEQGQNGLDVL
-3325 LADGA
+3325 KDAA
-3330 DVVKNGGDVWEFLH
+3330 DVVKNGGSLGEYLH
-3344 RRGADI
+3344 RHS
-3350 IGDIK
+3350 GDIVGGIK
-3355 EMAATVAT
+3355 DLAAAAAT

-3368 PVNNLEAYL
+3368 SVNNLEAYL
-3377 LGTVRWVSP
+3377 IGTVRWASP

-3401 NRMKGL
+3401 NQMKGM

-3416 EDTLHNR
+3416 SDTLHNR
-3423 RVETDEATNETLA
+3423 RVETDETTNETLA

-3455 SVDGEDRKLSAYQKQ
+3455 SVDGEGRKLSAYQKQ
-3470 VYDKTWSG
+3470 VYDKTWSS
-3478 AVGNRLRE
+3478 AVGSRLQE
-3486 LAASDVFQEADDET
+3486 LIASDVFQAADDET

-3530 QKADDVLASGA
+3530 QKADDVLATGA
-3541 EMADYLELKLAGAV
+3541 EMVDYLELKLAGAV

-3568 QNAKDVALGMAE
+3568 QRAKDVALGMAE
-3580 LAPEEGKKTVSDVQK
+3580 LTPDEGKKTVSDVQK

-3609 RNALLAVMKD
+3609 HDALLAVMKD

-3671 GGIMLP
+3671 SGIMLP

-3718 EREKAKQED
+3718 EREKTKQED

>member
-7 KSFLNKADKQQSNWE
+7 KSFLNKANKQQSNWE

-56 TPQRERNGFDRTATP
+56 APQRERSGFDRTATP

-115 GSVSTVDST
+115 GSISTVDST

-193 EKALDETVAHDQLQG
+193 EKALDEAVAHDQLQG

-222 EQAQQPGIL
+222 EQAQQPSIL

-257 IQELQDEIDRQESE
+257 IQALQDEIDRQESE

-301 PGVWTKR
+301 PGTWTKR

-322 FGGLLGYEQNV
+322 FGGILGYEQNV

-348 EAAKQW
+348 EAAAQW

-384 AAAAVGKLLG
+384 AAAAVGKALG

-469 NAGAAAIGDMS
+469 NAGAAAMGDMS
-480 TGDYLKHIAISG
+480 TEDYLKRIAISG

-563 FAFSVLNGAINS
+563 FAFSVLSSAISS

-659 VNGYTAASSAM
+659 VNGYAAASSAM

-690 DLPTAPTD
+690 DLPTTPTD

-727 PQPESG
+727 QPPESG

-744 AAQIAGQAAEQ
+744 AAQIAGQSQQVQQPNLPTAAQ
-755 NQQTQLPS
+755 
-763 LPATEQDAVVQP
+763 AAAVQP
-775 QQPEQSTQ
+775 QQLEQSTQ
-783 QEAELP
+783 QEAGLP
-789 TQQMQTEQT
+789 TPQQVQTEQT
-798 TTPLQRLEAMGVSG
+798 ATPLERLEAMGVSG

-824 FYRGEIQDGEVL
+824 FYRGQITDGEVL
-836 SKLLSLPEVQNVMR
+836 SKLLSFPEVQNVMR

-858 AVVSGNVQPQNQQPV
+858 AVVSGNVQAQNQQPV
-873 NSAAQQTLNTQP
+873 NAA
-885 TVQQAL
+885 VQQVPG
-891 DSQAP
+891 SQQP
-896 GVQNGTT
+896 GVQNEATT
-903 TSEGGMNNGT
+903 PEGGMNNGT
-913 EQLQVGQRPGAEQP
+913 EQLPAGQQP
-927 GEQLPDGDGGRVLGE
+927 GTEQQSEQLPDGDGGRILGE

-957 RAFNQVGAA
+957 RAFNQGRTAV
-966 AERKN
+966 EREN

-1000 PESSWDA
+1000 PESHWDA
-1007 QMQQTAQRISY
+1007 QMQRTAQRISY

-1044 GVYTENGIIIQA
+1044 GVYTENGIIVQA
-1056 DHLRLNIDQI
+1056 DHRYLNIDQI

-1087 QAIVER
+1087 RAIVEQ
-1093 YGREEFD
+1093 YSREEFD
-1100 AIMDKYLKNLRGVYD
+1100 AVVEKYLKNLRGVYD
-1115 LPEHASGQEVAE
+1115 LPEYASGQEVAE

-1139 AYAGINFFGANADKY
+1139 AYAGINFFGAHAEKY
-1154 RSEAQAVLRERKITT
+1154 RSEAQTVLQERKVTT
-1169 PGSETE
+1169 PGSET
-1175 EAVARRTGPPERYSY
+1175 AAATQRRTGPPERYSY

-1231 KLRFEIDDSNMKY
+1231 KLRFEIDDSKMKY

-1326 RSVRVEFKEL
+1326 RNVRVEFKEL
-1336 PGNTQGYFSPSENK
+1336 PGNTQGYFSQSENK
-1350 IALDSKLRSAPEV
+1350 IALDSKLRSAPEA

-1445 VGLDSYD
+1445 VGMDSYD

-1470 ELTPEQRRATP
+1470 GLTPEQRRAAP

-1694 VKARFSMDE
+1694 VKARFSLDE

-1765 QRNKVYGAD
+1765 RRNKVYGAD

-1789 NYDARR
+1789 NYEARR
-1795 AAEQKIAQLAKQVA
+1795 AAEQKIAQLANQVA

-1818 IGSRVDEVST
+1818 IGSRVDEVAT

-1833 LAKQLSR
+1833 LAKQLAK

-1875 YTEKIGAQELA
+1875 YAEKIGAQELA
-1886 QLYVKLE
+1886 KLYVKLE
-1893 TGERLTE
+1893 TGERLTAE
-1900 AELETARESIMEAWI
+1900 ELETARESIMDAWI
-1915 ADHEYALSRKPELR
+1915 ADHEYALNRRPELR

-1963 DGVDRYAT
+1963 DDVDRYAT
-1971 QDKLREAVDD
+1971 QDKLSEAVDD

-1992 HGVLGEPGIY
+1992 RGVLGEPGIY
-2002 NGKERFTASGRRRS
+2002 NGKERFTASGKRRS

-2022 AYTVENIVKAMN
+2022 AYTAENIVKAMN
-2034 KANARGESYWGVGAK
+2034 QASARGESYWGVGAK
-2049 GILSVATPRYKSVDA
+2049 GILSVATPQYKSVDA

-2069 SRLQKMPEEE
+2069 GRLQNMPEEE
-2079 YNRLLQALDKR
+2079 YNQLLQELDKR
-2090 IEGIVADVQKTSGSY
+2090 IEGIVADVQKTAGSY

-2170 EPVCIAPDNCPPERL
+2170 EPVCIAPDDCPPERL

-2224 AGTGGEIG
+2224 AETGGEIE
-2232 QAPESEPAKQ
+2232 QAPESKPAEP

-2392 GMFNADDLDSREIL
+2392 GMFHADDLDSRGIL

-2535 ELRETWDEVLGDLDI
+2535 ELQGTWDEVLGDLDI

-2574 MYKAA
+2574 MYKDAQA
-2579 RKSDPNFLPT
+2579 NDPNFLPS
-2589 KELEMIVDRLDNEK
+2589 KELEKIVHRLDNKK

-2754 GELEVGK
+2754 GALEVGM

-2775 TQKVHLYLESKS
+2775 TQKVHMYLESKS
-2787 YENLR
+2787 TENLR

-2797 RIFPVKE
+2797 RTFADKT
-2804 LYSQGKREAA
+2804 LYSQGKRREA
-2814 FAQGE
+2814 FAQGKT
-2819 LVRLAPE
+2819 VRMAPE
-2826 TVKALVK
+2826 TVKAIVGS
-2833 DLTPEEQELAQAL
+2833 LTPEEQELAQAL

-2874 NYAPIYADT
+2874 NYTPIYT
-2883 NYTKNQLGVYDA
+2883 NSNYTKSELGVYDA

-2905 RQYSKNPSYNIGA
+2905 RQFSKNPSYNIGA

-2939 RNWNTLLGWNEY
+2939 RNWQTLLNW
-2951 VDDDRESMRS
+2951 RERENSMAD
-2961 EISHTWGDASL
+2961 IITHDWGDESL
-2972 KYIENL
+2972 KYIQDL
-2978 IETLQGGAAST
+2978 VQTLQGGAAST

-2995 GAEKIFSNYIG
+2995 GAEKVFSNYIG
-3006 AVFGANQ
+3006 AVFGANP

-3025 ASVWLGPEN
+3025 AGAWLDFKN
-3034 APSPGQV
+3034 FPSPGQV

-3082 FTSFVFG
+3082 FTNFIFG

-3103 LWPWAENKVRSEFPE
+3103 LWPWAENKVRAEFPE
-3118 LETGSQEQIDSGS
+3118 LETGNQEQIDSGS
-3131 SPFYQKVAEEF
+3131 SPFYQKVAEVF

-3152 SDEMHRG
+3152 SDEMHQGTLR
-3159 SLYKS
+3159 KS
-3164 KNSVTRAFTMF
+3164 KNPVTRAFTMF
-3175 KSDSSQAY
+3175 KSDSSQTY

-3208 KRGLGVAFLSIL
+3208 KRGLGVAFLAAV
-3220 GGTAFACGIDV
+3220 GGYIWAQGIEF
-3231 LMNLWKHKG
+3231 LMNLWKRKG

-3250 TAESVAKEL
+3250 TAGSVAKE
-3259 ATGMAE
+3259 MAL
-3265 SMFGLVIGGEE
+3265 GLVEDLAGIVIYGEE
-3276 IFNIFD
+3276 LADVIGNII
-3282 AVGTKLTGGTWYD
+3282 TGDKWYGID
-3295 SMNTLNA
+3295 T
-3302 PGLEQVSEI
+3302 PGLEQLSDVVETI
-3311 ISTLIDEGVSFIQL
+3311 VEQGQNGLDVL
-3325 LADGA
+3325 KDAA
-3330 DVVKNGGDVWEFLH
+3330 DVVKNGGSLGEYLH
-3344 RRGADI
+3344 RHS
-3350 IGDIK
+3350 GDIVGGIK
-3355 EMAATVAT
+3355 DLAAAAAT

-3368 PVNNLEAYL
+3368 SVNNLEAYL
-3377 LGTVRWVSP
+3377 IGTVRWASP

-3401 NRMKGL
+3401 NQMKGL

-3416 EDTLHNR
+3416 SDTLHNR
-3423 RVETDEATNETLA
+3423 RVETDETTNETLA

-3470 VYDKTWSG
+3470 VYDKTWSS
-3478 AVGNRLRE
+3478 AVGSRLVA
-3486 LAASDVFQEADDET
+3486 LAASDVFQTADDET

-3530 QKADDVLASGA
+3530 QKADDVLATGG
-3541 EMADYLELKLAGAV
+3541 EMVDYLELKLAGAV
-3555 DKYLDAIDGGLDT
+3555 DKYLDAIDGGLDA
-3568 QNAKDVALGMAE
+3568 QSAKDVALGMAE
-3580 LAPEEGKKTVSDVQK
+3580 LTPDEGKKTVSDVQK
-3595 WRAAIDAVDGADAQ
+3595 WRAAIDAVDGTSAQ
-3609 RNALLAVMKD
+3609 RDALLAVMKD

-3671 GGIMLP
+3671 SGIMLP

>member
-56 TPQRERNGFDRTATP
+56 AHQSERSGFDRTATP

-115 GSVSTVDST
+115 GSISTVDST

-193 EKALDETVAHDQLQG
+193 EKALDEAVAHDQLQG

-222 EQAQQPGIL
+222 EQAQQLGIL

-301 PGVWTKR
+301 PGIWTKR

-384 AAAAVGKLLG
+384 AAAAVGKALG

-469 NAGAAAIGDMS
+469 NAGAAAMGDMS
-480 TGDYLKHIAISG
+480 TEDYLKRIAISG

-551 TKEEIATNLVTA
+551 TKEETATNLVTA
-563 FAFSVLNGAINS
+563 FAFSVLSSAISS

-659 VNGYTAASSAM
+659 VNRYAAASSAM

-690 DLPTAPTD
+690 DLPTTPTD

-727 PQPESG
+727 QPPESG

-744 AAQIAGQAAEQ
+744 AAQIAVQAAEQ
-755 NQQTQLPS
+755 NQQAQQPS
-763 LPATEQDAVVQP
+763 LPTAAQAAAVQP
-775 QQPEQSTQ
+775 QQLEQSTQ
-783 QEAELP
+783 QEAGLP
-789 TQQMQTEQT
+789 TPQQVQTEQT
-798 TTPLQRLEAMGVSG
+798 ATPLERLETMGVSG

-824 FYRGEIQDGEVL
+824 FYRGQITDGEVL
-836 SKLLSLPEVQNVMR
+836 SKLLSFPEVQNVMR

-858 AVVSGNVQPQNQQPV
+858 AVVSGNAQPQNQQPV
-873 NSAAQQTLNTQP
+873 NTAAQP
-885 TVQQAL
+885 VPGSQQ
-891 DSQAP
+891 P
-896 GVQNGTT
+896 GVQNEATT
-903 TSEGGMNNGT
+903 PEGGMNNGT
-913 EQLQVGQRPGAEQP
+913 EQLPAGQQPGAEQQS
-927 GEQLPDGDGGRVLGE
+927 EQLPDGDGGRILGE

-957 RAFNQVGAA
+957 RAFNQGRTAV
-966 AERKN
+966 EREN

-1000 PESSWDA
+1000 PESHWDT

-1044 GVYTENGIIIQA
+1044 GVYTENGIIVQA
-1056 DHLRLNIDQI
+1056 DHRYLNIDQI

-1087 QAIVER
+1087 RAIVEQ
-1093 YGREEFD
+1093 YSREEFD
-1100 AIMDKYLKNLRGVYD
+1100 AVVEKYLKNLRGVYD

-1127 AYGIVKEEICAD
+1127 VYGIVKEEICAD
-1139 AYAGINFFGANADKY
+1139 AYAGINFFGAHAEKY
-1154 RSEAQAVLRERKITT
+1154 RSEAQAVLQERKVTT
-1169 PGSETE
+1169 PGSET
-1175 EAVARRTGPPERYSY
+1175 AAATQRRTGPPERYSY

-1231 KLRFEIDDSNMKY
+1231 KLRFEIDDSKMKY

-1303 ESGNATLEDVIDHEE
+1303 DRGSATLEDVIDHEE

-1326 RSVRVEFKEL
+1326 RNVRVEFKEL

-1350 IALDSKLRSAPEV
+1350 IALDSKLRSAPEA

-1445 VGLDSYD
+1445 VGMDSYD

-1470 ELTPEQRRATP
+1470 GLTPEQRRAAP

-1765 QRNKVYGAD
+1765 RRNKVYGAD

-1789 NYDARR
+1789 NYEARR
-1795 AAEQKIAQLAKQVA
+1795 AAEQKIAQLANQVA

-1818 IGSRVDEVST
+1818 IGSRVDEVAT

-1833 LAKQLSR
+1833 LAKRLAK
-1840 DDAVR
+1840 DDTVR

-1855 IEPVL
+1855 IKPVL

-1893 TGERLTE
+1893 TGERLTA
-1900 AELETARESIMEAWI
+1900 AELETARESIMDAWI
-1915 ADHEYALSRKPELR
+1915 ADHEYALSRRPELR

-1981 ADVEAWVRGQL
+1981 ADVEAWVRGQIR
-1992 HGVLGEPGIY
+1992 GVLGEPGIY
-2002 NGKERFTASGRRRS
+2002 NGKERFTASGKRRS

-2022 AYTVENIVKAMN
+2022 AYTAENIVKAMN
-2034 KANARGESYWGVGAK
+2034 RASARGESYWGVGAK

-2069 SRLQKMPEEE
+2069 GRLQNMPEEE
-2079 YNRLLQALDKR
+2079 YNRLLQELDKR
-2090 IEGIVADVQKTSGSY
+2090 IGGIVADVQKTAGSY

-2170 EPVCIAPDNCPPERL
+2170 EPVCIAPDDCPPERL

-2224 AGTGGEIG
+2224 AETGGEIE
-2232 QAPESEPAKQ
+2232 QASESKPAEP

-2392 GMFNADDLDSREIL
+2392 GMFHADDLDSREIL

-2535 ELRETWDEVLGDLDI
+2535 ELQGTWDEVLGDLDI

-2574 MYKAA
+2574 MYKDAQA
-2579 RKSDPNFLPT
+2579 NDPNFLPS
-2589 KELEMIVDRLDNEK
+2589 KELEKIVHRLDNKK

-2754 GELEVGK
+2754 GALEVGK

-2775 TQKVHLYLESKS
+2775 TQKVHMYLESKS
-2787 YENLR
+2787 TENLR

-2797 RIFPVKE
+2797 RTFADKT
-2804 LYSQGKREAA
+2804 LYSQGKRREA
-2814 FAQGE
+2814 FAQGKT
-2819 LVRLAPE
+2819 VRMAPE
-2826 TVKALVK
+2826 TVKAIVGS
-2833 DLTPEEQELAQAL
+2833 LTPEEQELAQAL

-2874 NYAPIYADT
+2874 NYTPIYT
-2883 NYTKNQLGVYDA
+2883 NSNYTKSELGVYDA

-2905 RQYSKNPSYNIGA
+2905 RQFSKNPSYNIGA

-2939 RNWNTLLGWNEY
+2939 RNWQTLLNW
-2951 VDDDRESMRS
+2951 RERENSMAD
-2961 EISHTWGDASL
+2961 IITHDWGDESL
-2972 KYIENL
+2972 KYIQDL
-2978 IETLQGGAAST
+2978 VQTLQGGAAST

-2995 GAEKIFSNYIG
+2995 GAEKVFSNYIG
-3006 AVFGANQ
+3006 AVFGANP

-3025 ASVWLGPEN
+3025 AGAWLDFKN
-3034 APSPGQV
+3034 FPSPGQV

-3082 FTSFVFG
+3082 FTNFIFG

-3103 LWPWAENKVRSEFPE
+3103 LWPWAENKVRAEFPE

-3131 SPFYQKVAEEF
+3131 SPFYQKVAEVF

-3152 SDEMHRG
+3152 SDEMHQGTLR
-3159 SLYKS
+3159 KS
-3164 KNSVTRAFTMF
+3164 KNPVTRAFTMF
-3175 KSDSSQAY
+3175 KSDSSQTY

-3208 KRGLGVAFLSIL
+3208 KRGLGVAFLAAV
-3220 GGTAFACGIDV
+3220 GGYIWAQGIEF
-3231 LMNLWKHKG
+3231 LMNLWKRKG

-3250 TAESVAKEL
+3250 TAGSVAKE
-3259 ATGMAE
+3259 MAL
-3265 SMFGLVIGGEE
+3265 GLVGDLAGIVTYGEE
-3276 IFNIFD
+3276 LADVIGNII
-3282 AVGTKLTGGTWYD
+3282 TGDKWYGID
-3295 SMNTLNA
+3295 T
-3302 PGLEQVSEI
+3302 PGLEQLSDVVETI
-3311 ISTLIDEGVSFIQL
+3311 VEQGQNGLDVL
-3325 LADGA
+3325 KDAA
-3330 DVVKNGGDVWEFLH
+3330 DVVKNGGSLGEYLH
-3344 RRGADI
+3344 RYS
-3350 IGDIK
+3350 GDIVGGIK
-3355 EMAATVAT
+3355 DLADAAAT

-3368 PVNNLEAYL
+3368 SVNNLEAYL
-3377 LGTVRWVSP
+3377 LGTVRWASP

-3401 NRMKGL
+3401 NQMKGL

-3416 EDTLHNR
+3416 SDTLHNR
-3423 RVETDEATNETLA
+3423 RVETDETTNETLA
-3436 SLYEGGFTKAVP
+3436 SLYESGFTKAVP

-3470 VYDKTWSG
+3470 VYDKTWSS
-3478 AVGNRLRE
+3478 AVGSRLVA
-3486 LAASDVFQEADDET
+3486 LAASDVFQTADDET

-3530 QKADDVLASGA
+3530 QKADDVLATGA

-3555 DKYLDAIDGGLDT
+3555 DKYLDAIDGGLDA
-3568 QNAKDVALGMAE
+3568 QSAKDVALGMAE

-3595 WRAAIDAVDGADAQ
+3595 WRAAIDAVDGTSAQ
-3609 RNALLAVMKD
+3609 RDALLAVMKD

-3671 GGIMLP
+3671 SGIMLP

-3718 EREKAKQED
+3718 EREKAKRED

>member
-56 TPQRERNGFDRTATP
+56 APQSERSGFDRTATP

-115 GSVSTVDST
+115 GSISTVDST

-193 EKALDETVAHDQLQG
+193 EKALDEAVAHDQLQG

-222 EQAQQPGIL
+222 EQAQQPSIL

-301 PGVWTKR
+301 PGIWTKR

-384 AAAAVGKLLG
+384 AAAAVGKALG

-469 NAGAAAIGDMS
+469 NAGAAAMGDMS
-480 TGDYLKHIAISG
+480 TEDYLKRIAISG

-563 FAFSVLNGAINS
+563 FAFSVLSSAISS

-659 VNGYTAASSAM
+659 VNGYAAASSAM

-690 DLPTAPTD
+690 DLPTTPTD

-727 PQPESG
+727 QPPESG

-744 AAQIAGQAAEQ
+744 AAQIAVQAAEQ
-755 NQQTQLPS
+755 NQQAQQPS
-763 LPATEQDAVVQP
+763 LPTAAQAAAVQP
-775 QQPEQSTQ
+775 QQLEQSTQ
-783 QEAELP
+783 QEAGLLTP
-789 TQQMQTEQT
+789 QQVQTEQT
-798 TTPLQRLEAMGVSG
+798 ATPLERLETMGVSG

-824 FYRGEIQDGEVL
+824 FYRGQITDGEVL
-836 SKLLSLPEVQNVMR
+836 SKLLSFPEVQNVMR

-858 AVVSGNVQPQNQQPV
+858 AVVSGNVQAQNQQPV
-873 NSAAQQTLNTQP
+873 NTAAQQVP
-885 TVQQAL
+885 GSQQ
-891 DSQAP
+891 P
-896 GVQNGTT
+896 GVQNEATT
-903 TSEGGMNNGT
+903 HEGGMNNGT
-913 EQLQVGQRPGAEQP
+913 EQLPAGQQP
-927 GEQLPDGDGGRVLGE
+927 GTEQQSEQLPDGDGGRILGE

-957 RAFNQVGAA
+957 RTFNQGRTAV
-966 AERKN
+966 EREN

-1000 PESSWDA
+1000 PESHWDA

-1056 DHLRLNIDQI
+1056 DHRYLNIDQI

-1087 QAIVER
+1087 RAIVEQ
-1093 YGREEFD
+1093 YSREEFD

-1154 RSEAQAVLRERKITT
+1154 RSEAQAVLQERKITT
-1169 PGSETE
+1169 PGSET
-1175 EAVARRTGPPERYSY
+1175 AAATQRRTGPPERYSY

-1231 KLRFEIDDSNMKY
+1231 KLRFEIDDSKMKY

-1274 EAWKPEDQER
+1274 EAWKPEDQGR

-1303 ESGNATLEDVIDHEE
+1303 DRGSATLEDVIDHEE

-1326 RSVRVEFKEL
+1326 RNVRVEFKEL

-1350 IALDSKLRSAPEV
+1350 IALDSKLRSAPEA

-1445 VGLDSYD
+1445 VGMDSYD

-1470 ELTPEQRRATP
+1470 ELTPEQRRAAP

-1595 EHSGSGKEQGK
+1595 EHGGSGKEQGK

-1694 VKARFSMDE
+1694 VKARFSLDE

-1765 QRNKVYGAD
+1765 RRNKVYGAD

-1789 NYDARR
+1789 NYEAGR
-1795 AAEQKIAQLAKQVA
+1795 AAEQKIAQLANQVA
-1809 GGIFSRDSV
+1809 GGIFSRYSV
-1818 IGSRVDEVST
+1818 ISGRVGEVAR

-1833 LAKQLSR
+1833 LAKQLAR

-1860 KEKVWDSFGNQALQD
+1860 KEKVWDSFGNLALQE

-1893 TGERLTE
+1893 TGERLTA
-1900 AELETARESIMEAWI
+1900 AELETARESIMASWI
-1915 ADHEYALSRKPELR
+1915 ADHEYALSRRPELR
-1929 ETRIARQRDKISDA
+1929 ETRTARQRDKISDA

-1981 ADVEAWVRGQL
+1981 ADVEAWVRGQIR
-1992 HGVLGEPGIY
+1992 GVLGEPGIY
-2002 NGKERFTASGRRRS
+2002 NGKERFTASGKRRS

-2022 AYTVENIVKAMN
+2022 AYTAENIVKAMN
-2034 KANARGESYWGVGAK
+2034 RASARGESYWGVGAK

-2069 SRLQKMPEEE
+2069 GRLQNMPEEE
-2079 YNRLLQALDKR
+2079 YNRLLQELDKR
-2090 IEGIVADVQKTSGSY
+2090 IGGIVADVQKTAGSY

-2170 EPVCIAPDNCPPERL
+2170 EPVCIAPDDCPPERL

-2224 AGTGGEIG
+2224 AETGGEIE
-2232 QAPESEPAKQ
+2232 QASESKPAEP

-2392 GMFNADDLDSREIL
+2392 GMFHADDLDSREIL

-2535 ELRETWDEVLGDLDI
+2535 ELQGTWDEVLGDLDI

-2574 MYKAA
+2574 MYKDAQA
-2579 RKSDPNFLPT
+2579 NDPNFLPS
-2589 KELEMIVDRLDNEK
+2589 KELEKIVHRLDNKK

-2754 GELEVGK
+2754 GALEVGK

-2775 TQKVHLYLESKS
+2775 TQKVHMYLESKS
-2787 YENLR
+2787 TENLR

-2797 RIFPVKE
+2797 RTFADKT
-2804 LYSQGKREAA
+2804 LYSQGKRREA
-2814 FAQGE
+2814 FAQGKT
-2819 LVRLAPE
+2819 VRMAPE
-2826 TVKALVK
+2826 TVKAIVGS
-2833 DLTPEEQELAQAL
+2833 LTPEEQELAQAL

-2874 NYAPIYADT
+2874 NYTPIYT
-2883 NYTKNQLGVYDA
+2883 NSNYTKSELGVYDA

-2905 RQYSKNPSYNIGA
+2905 RQFSKNPSYNIGA

-2939 RNWNTLLGWNEY
+2939 RNWQTLLNW
-2951 VDDDRESMRS
+2951 RERENSMAD
-2961 EISHTWGDASL
+2961 IITHGWGDESL
-2972 KYIENL
+2972 KYIQDL
-2978 IETLQGGAAST
+2978 VQTLQGGAAST

-2995 GAEKIFSNYIG
+2995 GAEKVFSNYIG
-3006 AVFGANQ
+3006 AVFGANP

-3025 ASVWLGPEN
+3025 AGAWLDFKN
-3034 APSPGQV
+3034 FPSPGQV

-3082 FTSFVFG
+3082 FTNFIFG

-3103 LWPWAENKVRSEFPE
+3103 LWPWAENKVRAEFPE

-3131 SPFYQKVAEEF
+3131 SPFYQKVAEVF
-3142 NEAVARSQST
+3142 NEAVERSQST
-3152 SDEMHRG
+3152 SDEMHQGTLR
-3159 SLYKS
+3159 KS
-3164 KNSVTRAFTMF
+3164 KNPVTRAFTMF
-3175 KSDSSQAY
+3175 KSDSSQTY

-3208 KRGLGVAFLSIL
+3208 KHGLGVAFLAAV
-3220 GGTAFACGIDV
+3220 GGYIWAQGIEF
-3231 LMNLWKHKG
+3231 LMNLWKRKG

-3250 TAESVAKEL
+3250 TAGSVAKE
-3259 ATGMAE
+3259 MAL
-3265 SMFGLVIGGEE
+3265 GLVGDLAGIVTYGEE
-3276 IFNIFD
+3276 LADVIGNII
-3282 AVGTKLTGGTWYD
+3282 TGDKWYGID
-3295 SMNTLNA
+3295 T
-3302 PGLEQVSEI
+3302 PGLEQLSDVVETI
-3311 ISTLIDEGVSFIQL
+3311 VEQGQNGLDVL
-3325 LADGA
+3325 KDAA
-3330 DVVKNGGDVWEFLH
+3330 DVVKNGGSMGEYLH
-3344 RRGADI
+3344 RHS
-3350 IGDIK
+3350 GDIVGGIK
-3355 EMAATVAT
+3355 DLAAAAAT

-3368 PVNNLEAYL
+3368 SVNNLEAYL
-3377 LGTVRWVSP
+3377 LGTVRWASP

-3401 NRMKGL
+3401 NQMKGL

-3416 EDTLHNR
+3416 SDTLHNR
-3423 RVETDEATNETLA
+3423 RVETDETTNETLA
-3436 SLYEGGFTKAVP
+3436 SLYESGFTKAVP

-3470 VYDKTWSG
+3470 VYDKTWSS
-3478 AVGNRLRE
+3478 AVGSRLVA
-3486 LAASDVFQEADDET
+3486 LAASDVFQTADDET

-3514 KAKAAVFD
+3514 KAKTAVFD

-3530 QKADDVLASGA
+3530 QKADDVLATGA

-3555 DKYLDAIDGGLDT
+3555 DKYLDAIDGGLDA
-3568 QNAKDVALGMAE
+3568 QSAKDVALGMAE

-3595 WRAAIDAVDGADAQ
+3595 WRAAIDAVDGTSAQ
-3609 RNALLAVMKD
+3609 RDALLAVMKD

-3671 GGIMLP
+3671 SGIMLP

-3718 EREKAKQED
+3718 EREKAKRED

>member
-35 QDFIRQAQSAAQQRR
+35 QDFIRQAQSTAQQRR

-56 TPQRERNGFDRTATP
+56 APQSERSGFDRTATP

-115 GSVSTVDST
+115 GSISTVDST

-146 RSSDGDEILQHF
+146 RSSDGGEILQHF

-193 EKALDETVAHDQLQG
+193 EKALDEAVAHDQLQG

-222 EQAQQPGIL
+222 EQAQQPSIL

-301 PGVWTKR
+301 PGIWTKR

-384 AAAAVGKLLG
+384 AAAAVGKALG

-469 NAGAAAIGDMS
+469 NAGAAAMGDMS
-480 TGDYLKHIAISG
+480 TEDYLKRIAISG

-563 FAFSVLNGAINS
+563 FAFSVLSSAISS

-659 VNGYTAASSAM
+659 VNGYAAASSAM

-690 DLPTAPTD
+690 DLPTTPTD

-727 PQPESG
+727 QPPESG

-744 AAQIAGQAAEQ
+744 AAQIAVQAAEQ
-755 NQQTQLPS
+755 NQQAQQPS
-763 LPATEQDAVVQP
+763 LPTAAQAAAVQP
-775 QQPEQSTQ
+775 QQLEQSTQ
-783 QEAELP
+783 QEAGLLTP
-789 TQQMQTEQT
+789 QQVQTEQT
-798 TTPLQRLEAMGVSG
+798 ATPLERLETMGVSG

-824 FYRGEIQDGEVL
+824 FYRGQITDGEVL
-836 SKLLSLPEVQNVMR
+836 SKLLSFPEVQNVMR
-850 QMTDADIE
+850 QMTDTDIE
-858 AVVSGNVQPQNQQPV
+858 AVVSGNVQAQNQQPV
-873 NSAAQQTLNTQP
+873 NTAAQQVP
-885 TVQQAL
+885 GSQQ
-891 DSQAP
+891 P
-896 GVQNGTT
+896 GVQNEATT
-903 TSEGGMNNGT
+903 HEGGMNNGT
-913 EQLQVGQRPGAEQP
+913 EQLPAGQQP
-927 GEQLPDGDGGRVLGE
+927 GTEQQSEQLPDGDGGRILGE

-957 RAFNQVGAA
+957 RTFNQGRTAV
-966 AERKN
+966 EREN

-1000 PESSWDA
+1000 PESHWDA

-1056 DHLRLNIDQI
+1056 DHRYLNIDQI

-1087 QAIVER
+1087 RAIVEQ
-1093 YGREEFD
+1093 YSREEFD

-1154 RSEAQAVLRERKITT
+1154 RSEAQAVLQERKITT
-1169 PGSETE
+1169 PGSET
-1175 EAVARRTGPPERYSY
+1175 AAATQRRTGPPERYSY

-1231 KLRFEIDDSNMKY
+1231 KLRFEIDDSKMKY

-1274 EAWKPEDQER
+1274 EAWKPEDQGR

-1303 ESGNATLEDVIDHEE
+1303 DRGSATLEDVIDHEE

-1326 RSVRVEFKEL
+1326 RNVRVEFKEL

-1350 IALDSKLRSAPEV
+1350 IALDSKLRSAPEA

-1445 VGLDSYD
+1445 VGMDSYD

-1470 ELTPEQRRATP
+1470 ELTPEQRRAAP

-1520 PYKKRMEAFMDIMR
+1520 PYKNRMEAFMDIMR

-1595 EHSGSGKEQGK
+1595 EHGGSGKEQGK

-1694 VKARFSMDE
+1694 VKARFSLDE

-1765 QRNKVYGAD
+1765 RRNKVYGAD

-1789 NYDARR
+1789 NYEAGR
-1795 AAEQKIAQLAKQVA
+1795 AAEQKIAQLANQVA
-1809 GGIFSRDSV
+1809 GGIFSRYSV
-1818 IGSRVDEVST
+1818 ISGHVGEVAR

-1833 LAKQLSR
+1833 LAKQLAR

-1860 KEKVWDSFGNQALQD
+1860 KEKVWDSFGNLALQE

-1893 TGERLTE
+1893 TGERLTA
-1900 AELETARESIMEAWI
+1900 AELETARESIMASWI
-1915 ADHEYALSRKPELR
+1915 ADHEYALSRRPELR
-1929 ETRIARQRDKISDA
+1929 ETRTARQRDKISDA

-1981 ADVEAWVRGQL
+1981 ADVEAWVRGQIR
-1992 HGVLGEPGIY
+1992 GVLGEPGIY
-2002 NGKERFTASGRRRS
+2002 NGKERFTASGKRRS

-2022 AYTVENIVKAMN
+2022 AYTAENIVKAMN
-2034 KANARGESYWGVGAK
+2034 RASARGESYWGVGAK

-2069 SRLQKMPEEE
+2069 GRLQNMPEEE
-2079 YNRLLQALDKR
+2079 YNRLLQELDKR
-2090 IEGIVADVQKTSGSY
+2090 IGGIVADVQKTAGSY

-2170 EPVCIAPDNCPPERL
+2170 EPVCIAPDDCPPERL

-2224 AGTGGEIG
+2224 AETGGEIE
-2232 QAPESEPAKQ
+2232 QASESKPAEP

-2392 GMFNADDLDSREIL
+2392 GMFHADDLDSREIL

-2535 ELRETWDEVLGDLDI
+2535 ELQGTWDEVLGDLDI

-2574 MYKAA
+2574 MYKDAQA
-2579 RKSDPNFLPT
+2579 NDPNFLPS
-2589 KELEMIVDRLDNEK
+2589 KELEKIVHRLDNKK

-2754 GELEVGK
+2754 GALEVGK

-2775 TQKVHLYLESKS
+2775 TQKVHMYLESKS
-2787 YENLR
+2787 TENLR

-2797 RIFPVKE
+2797 RTFADKT
-2804 LYSQGKREAA
+2804 LYSQGKRREA
-2814 FAQGE
+2814 FAQGKT
-2819 LVRLAPE
+2819 VRMAPE
-2826 TVKALVK
+2826 TVKAIVGS
-2833 DLTPEEQELAQAL
+2833 LTPEEQELAQAL

-2874 NYAPIYADT
+2874 NYTPIYT
-2883 NYTKNQLGVYDA
+2883 NSNYTKSELGVYDA

-2905 RQYSKNPSYNIGA
+2905 RQFSKNPSYNIGA

-2939 RNWNTLLGWNEY
+2939 RNWQTLLNW
-2951 VDDDRESMRS
+2951 RERENSMAD
-2961 EISHTWGDASL
+2961 IITHDWGDESL
-2972 KYIENL
+2972 KYIQDL
-2978 IETLQGGAAST
+2978 VQTLQGGAAST

-2995 GAEKIFSNYIG
+2995 GAEKVFSNYIG
-3006 AVFGANQ
+3006 AVFGANP

-3025 ASVWLGPEN
+3025 AGAWLDFKN
-3034 APSPGQV
+3034 FPSPGQV

-3082 FTSFVFG
+3082 FTNFIFG

-3103 LWPWAENKVRSEFPE
+3103 LWPWAENKVRAEFPE

-3131 SPFYQKVAEEF
+3131 SPFYQKVAEVF

-3152 SDEMHRG
+3152 SDEMHQGTLR
-3159 SLYKS
+3159 KS
-3164 KNSVTRAFTMF
+3164 KNPVTRAFTMF
-3175 KSDSSQAY
+3175 KSDSSQTY

-3208 KRGLGVAFLSIL
+3208 KRGLGVAFLAAV
-3220 GGTAFACGIDV
+3220 GGYIWAQGIEF
-3231 LMNLWKHKG
+3231 LMNLWKRKG

-3250 TAESVAKEL
+3250 TAGSVAKE
-3259 ATGMAE
+3259 MAL
-3265 SMFGLVIGGEE
+3265 GLVGDLAGIVTYGEE
-3276 IFNIFD
+3276 LADVIGNII
-3282 AVGTKLTGGTWYD
+3282 TGDKWYGID
-3295 SMNTLNA
+3295 T
-3302 PGLEQVSEI
+3302 PGLEQLSDVVETI
-3311 ISTLIDEGVSFIQL
+3311 VEQGQNGLDVL
-3325 LADGA
+3325 KDAA
-3330 DVVKNGGDVWEFLH
+3330 DVVKNGGSLGEYLH
-3344 RRGADI
+3344 RHS
-3350 IGDIK
+3350 GDIVGGIK
-3355 EMAATVAT
+3355 DLAAAAAT

-3368 PVNNLEAYL
+3368 SVNNLEAYL
-3377 LGTVRWVSP
+3377 LGTVRWASP
-3386 ELAAAYD
+3386 KLAAAYD

-3401 NRMKGL
+3401 NQMKGL

-3416 EDTLHNR
+3416 SDTLHNR
-3423 RVETDEATNETLA
+3423 RVETDETTNETLA
-3436 SLYEGGFTKAVP
+3436 SLYESGFTKAVP

-3478 AVGNRLRE
+3478 AVGSRLQE
-3486 LAASDVFQEADDET
+3486 LIASDVFQAADDET
-3500 REKMLSGLY
+3500 QEKMLSGLY

-3530 QKADDVLASGA
+3530 QKADDVLATGA

-3555 DKYLDAIDGGLDT
+3555 DKYLDAIDGGLYT
-3568 QNAKDVALGMAE
+3568 QSAKDVALGMAE

-3609 RNALLAVMKD
+3609 HDALLAVMKD

-3671 GGIMLP
+3671 SGIMLP

>member
-22 QTTGQEAGGVLNK
+22 QTTGQEVGGVLNK

-56 TPQRERNGFDRTATP
+56 APQSERSGFDRTATP

-97 YGVGNIDLYNR
+97 YGMGNIDLYNR

-115 GSVSTVDST
+115 GSISTVDST

-193 EKALDETVAHDQLQG
+193 EKALDEAVAHDQLQG

-222 EQAQQPGIL
+222 EQAQQPSIL

-242 PTFQAESAQSETDRR
+242 PTFQEESAQSETDRR

-301 PGVWTKR
+301 PGIWTKR

-384 AAAAVGKLLG
+384 AAAAVGKALG

-469 NAGAAAIGDMS
+469 NAGAAAMGDMS
-480 TGDYLKHIAISG
+480 TEDYLKRIAISG

-563 FAFSVLNGAINS
+563 FAFSVLSSAIGS

-690 DLPTAPTD
+690 DLPTTPTD

-714 QGLQQAQAGTQNT
+714 QGLQQAKAGTQSAQ
-727 PQPESG
+727 QPESG
-733 QALQNG
+733 QALQSG

-744 AAQIAGQAAEQ
+744 AAQIAGQSQQVQQPNLPTAAQ
-755 NQQTQLPS
+755 
-763 LPATEQDAVVQP
+763 AAAVQP
-775 QQPEQSTQ
+775 QQLEQSTQ
-783 QEAELP
+783 QEAGLP
-789 TQQMQTEQT
+789 TPQQVQTEQT
-798 TTPLQRLEAMGVSG
+798 ATPLERLEAMGVSG

-824 FYRGEIQDGEVL
+824 FYRGQITDGEVL
-836 SKLLSLPEVQNVMR
+836 SKLLSFPEVQNVMR

-858 AVVSGNVQPQNQQPV
+858 AVVSGNAQPQNQQPG
-873 NSAAQQTLNTQP
+873 NAA
-885 TVQQAL
+885 VQQVPG
-891 DSQAP
+891 SQQP
-896 GVQNGTT
+896 GVQNEATT
-903 TSEGGMNNGT
+903 HEGGMNNGT
-913 EQLQVGQRPGAEQP
+913 EQLPAGQQPGAEQQ
-927 GEQLPDGDGGRVLGE
+927 GEQLPDGDGGRILGE

-957 RAFNQVGAA
+957 RAFNQGRTAV
-966 AERKN
+966 EREN

-1000 PESSWDA
+1000 PESHWDS

-1044 GVYTENGIIIQA
+1044 GVYTENGIIVQA
-1056 DHLRLNIDQI
+1056 DHRYLNIDQI

-1071 FHDYAA
+1071 FHDIAA

-1087 QAIVER
+1087 QAIVEQ
-1093 YGREEFD
+1093 YSREEFD
-1100 AIMDKYLKNLRGVYD
+1100 AVVEKYLKNLRGVYD
-1115 LPEHASGQEVAE
+1115 LPEYASGQEVDE
-1127 AYGIVKEEICAD
+1127 VYGIVKEEICAD
-1139 AYAGINFFGANADKY
+1139 AYAGINFFGAHAEKY
-1154 RSEAQAVLRERKITT
+1154 RSEAQAVLQARKITT
-1169 PGSETE
+1169 PGSET
-1175 EAVARRTGPPERYSY
+1175 AAATQRRTGPPERYSI
-1190 GGVNANTADQKT
+1190 
-1202 LARAQELQMQGEDD
+1202 GEI
-1216 ERVRK
+1216 
-1221 ETGWHTGMEG
+1221 T
-1231 KLRFEIDDSNMKY
+1231 
-1244 HRGGDAAFSRN
+1244 
-1255 HPDYAEYQKLVDK
+1255 DK
-1268 MLTGSA
+1268 AGNN
-1274 EAWKPEDQER
+1274 
-1284 LQELDK
+1284 
-1290 TWGREY
+1290 Y
-1296 GRLSERV
+1296 GRGVHLDSTLLENLSDSERV
-1303 ESGNATLEDVIDHEE
+1303 QMVKE
-1318 LFQAYPQL
+1318 
-1326 RSVRVEFKEL
+1326 RVKEL
-1336 PGNTQGYFSPSENK
+1336 GGQHFTAYDGNGN
-1350 IALDSKLRSAPEV
+1350 EV
-1363 TIIHEIQHAI
+1363 
-1373 QKAEGFAS
+1373 
-1381 GASPE
+1381 
-1386 YWQQHRDEAKE
+1386 
-1397 ARIADIREEIAR
+1397 
-1409 LEEQLPWDLNR
+1409 
-1420 WTAED
+1420 
-1425 DAIEA
+1425 
-1430 KIGELEDSIIDIQNG
+1430 DIQIAKPGARFVNKSG
-1445 VGLDSYD
+1445 KSVPVNKD
-1452 LYRNT
+1452 LTTKNRKSKVKQEAVVLADELINT
-1457 AGEIEA
+1457 AKHKK
-1463 RDAASRR
+1463 D
-1470 ELTPEQRRATP
+1470 T
-1481 PARADENTVYAD
+1481 PARYPHGWLDDNGRNDWAEWKTYIQDKENTVWEATLHIATSAD
-1493 LSDSLDYVG
+1493 GEKILYDIDPIKKTGQSGNSDTSTVEPIVADEAEPVKREDEEEMPKLMNLQRYSDIAGQQEQTAEMTNAEPTTVGAITSGSQSLG
-1502 KTDDGT
+1502 GSAPAISSA
-1508 EVYETSEAVRKL
+1508 SEASVAE
-1520 PYKKRMEAFMDIMR
+1520 KRQSVKIPSAS
-1534 NEYAGRTAKFTAR
+1534 
-1547 DGEVYYATFDENDL
+1547 DE
-1561 RKNVYGDKKSSP
+1561 SSE
-1573 RGWKAKINTGADGNI
+1573 NTN
-1588 FDLVENA
+1588 
-1595 EHSGSGKEQGK
+1595 
-1606 TSEAHQGLTGW
+1606 
-1617 EYFVKTVQIDGRV
+1617 
-1630 YDLLANVRK
+1630 
-1639 KPDGEFVYSIQLN
+1639 
-1652 ENEKKA
+1652 KA

-1765 QRNKVYGAD
+1765 RRNKVYGAD

-1789 NYDARR
+1789 NYEARR
-1795 AAEQKIAQLAKQVA
+1795 AAEQKIAQLANQVA

-1818 IGSRVDEVST
+1818 IGSRVGEVST

-1833 LAKQLSR
+1833 LAKQLAK

-1886 QLYVKLE
+1886 RLYVKLE
-1893 TGERLTE
+1893 TGDRLTA
-1900 AELETARESIMEAWI
+1900 AELETARESIMDAWI
-1915 ADHEYALSRKPELR
+1915 ADHEYALNRRPELR
-1929 ETRIARQRDKISDA
+1929 ETSIARQRDKISDV

-1992 HGVLGEPGIY
+1992 RGVLGEPGIY

-2016 FRETHG
+2016 FLETHG
-2022 AYTVENIVKAMN
+2022 AYTAENIVKAMN
-2034 KANARGESYWGVGAK
+2034 QADARGESYWGVGAK

-2069 SRLQKMPEEE
+2069 GRLQNMPEEE
-2079 YNRLLQALDKR
+2079 YNQLLQELDKR
-2090 IEGIVADVQKTSGSY
+2090 IEGIVADVQKTAGSY

-2170 EPVCIAPDNCPPERL
+2170 EPVCIAPDDCPPERL

-2224 AGTGGEIG
+2224 AETGSEIE
-2232 QAPESEPAKQ
+2232 QAPENKPAEP

-2392 GMFNADDLDSREIL
+2392 GMFHADDLDSREIL

-2535 ELRETWDEVLGDLDI
+2535 ELQGTWDEVLGDLDI

-2574 MYKAA
+2574 MYKDAQTN
-2579 RKSDPNFLPT
+2579 DPNFLPS
-2589 KELEMIVDRLDNEK
+2589 KELEKIVHRLDNKK

-2754 GELEVGK
+2754 GALEVGK

-2775 TQKVHLYLESKS
+2775 TQKVHMYLESKS
-2787 YENLR
+2787 TENLR

-2797 RIFPVKE
+2797 RTFADKT
-2804 LYSQGKREAA
+2804 LYSQGKRREA
-2814 FAQGE
+2814 FAQGKT
-2819 LVRLAPE
+2819 VRMAPE
-2826 TVKALVK
+2826 TVKAIVGS
-2833 DLTPEEQELAQAL
+2833 LTPEEQELAQAL

-2874 NYAPIYADT
+2874 NYTPIYT
-2883 NYTKNQLGVYDA
+2883 NSNYTKSELGVYDA

-2905 RQYSKNPSYNIGA
+2905 RQFSKNPSYNIGA

-2939 RNWNTLLGWNEY
+2939 RNWQTLLNW
-2951 VDDDRESMRS
+2951 RERENSMAD
-2961 EISHTWGDASL
+2961 IITHDWGDESL
-2972 KYIENL
+2972 KYIQDL
-2978 IETLQGGAAST
+2978 VQTLQGGTAST

-2995 GAEKIFSNYIG
+2995 GAEKVFSNYIG
-3006 AVFGANQ
+3006 AVFGANP

-3025 ASVWLGPEN
+3025 AGAWLDFKN
-3034 APSPGQV
+3034 FPSPGQV

-3082 FTSFVFG
+3082 FTNFIFG

-3103 LWPWAENKVRSEFPE
+3103 LWPWAENKVRAEFPE

-3131 SPFYQKVAEEF
+3131 SPFYQKVAEVF

-3152 SDEMHRG
+3152 SDEMHQGTLR
-3159 SLYKS
+3159 KS
-3164 KNSVTRAFTMF
+3164 KNPVTRAFTMF
-3175 KSDSSQAY
+3175 KSDSSQTY

-3208 KRGLGVAFLSIL
+3208 KRGLGVAFLAAV
-3220 GGTAFACGIDV
+3220 GGYIWAQGIEF
-3231 LMNLWKHKG
+3231 LMNLWKRKG

-3250 TAESVAKEL
+3250 TAGSVAKE
-3259 ATGMAE
+3259 MAL
-3265 SMFGLVIGGEE
+3265 GLVGDLAGIVTYGEE
-3276 IFNIFD
+3276 LADAIGNII
-3282 AVGTKLTGGTWYD
+3282 TGDKWYGID
-3295 SMNTLNA
+3295 T
-3302 PGLEQVSEI
+3302 PGLEQLSDVVETI
-3311 ISTLIDEGVSFIQL
+3311 VEQGQNGLDVL
-3325 LADGA
+3325 KDAA
-3330 DVVKNGGDVWEFLH
+3330 DVVKNGGSLGEYLH
-3344 RRGADI
+3344 RHS
-3350 IGDIK
+3350 GDIVGGIK
-3355 EMAATVAT
+3355 DLAAAAAT

-3368 PVNNLEAYL
+3368 SVNNLEAYL
-3377 LGTVRWVSP
+3377 LGTVRWASP

-3401 NRMKGL
+3401 NQMKGL

-3416 EDTLHNR
+3416 SDTMHNR
-3423 RVETDEATNETLA
+3423 RVETDETTNETLA
-3436 SLYEGGFTKAVP
+3436 SLYESGFTKAVP

-3478 AVGNRLRE
+3478 AVGSRLQE
-3486 LAASDVFQEADDET
+3486 LIASDVFQAADDET
-3500 REKMLSGLY
+3500 QEKMLSGLY

-3530 QKADDVLASGA
+3530 QKADDVLATGA

-3555 DKYLDAIDGGLDT
+3555 DKYLDAIDGGLDA
-3568 QNAKDVALGMAE
+3568 QSAKDVALGMAE
-3580 LAPEEGKKTVSDVQK
+3580 LTPDEGKKTVSDVQK
-3595 WRAAIDAVDGADAQ
+3595 WRAAIDAVDGTSAQ
-3609 RNALLAVMKD
+3609 RDALLAVMKD

-3671 GGIMLP
+3671 SGIMLP